1 MALNIVKLI
10 DLIKKHNDPNDATRI
25 ISIQGTSVANFF
37 PERMKKDDVINIESG
52 DIVWKEYGDHKEQDP
67 VIYRTGLNNID
78 QIKFIPAPGEDIIL
92 DNGKVDT
99 GNGKDIVED
108 DDGNKYKLIPG
119 PQGDKGETGARG
131 EKGEK
136 GDMSIITLNKE
147 NGHWM
152 IDGVDTEVSAIGPK
166 GDKVSVTIDPST
178 KHWVIDGE
186 DTNVVAEGKDGKTPE
201 IKIDPVTKRWIIDGI
216 DTNIVSE
223 GVKGE
228 KGEKTLVTIDPA
240 TKHWMIDGVDTN
252 VLAEGVKGDTGAEAR
267 LSIDPETKHF
277 IINGVDSGVR
287 AEGVKGIDGVTP
299 EISINEVSKNW
310 IINGHD
316 TEIKAEGTKGEK
328 GEKTL
333 VTIDPNTKHWLIDG
347 VDTNVLAEGTKGAD
361 GVDGKSAF
369 DIATE
374 KGFTGS
380 KDEWLESLKGAKGV
394 DGHDGRSANNLE
406 VDPILLGNFRN
417 NDASGIEVLMIGPRF
432 NDEELSE
439 SEITENLQV
448 TALFRGFNLRN
459 SNEND
464 DWKDI
469 NNLTIEQEDGNYVVK
484 GLPFTD
490 GVRKGDSLELILNFE
505 YKGVDRHYYRRLD
518 NINDGVG
525 SVNLDKYIRRED
537 LPATLDTSHLI
548 ARKEVEETYAKK
560 SELPVVPS
568 LDPYATKE
576 EADGK
581 YATKESLSSVSEEVN
596 TEKGKLS
603 SLTDR
608 VTAIEESKS
617 TLATKEEVDT
627 TYAKKSELPVVP
639 SLEPYATK
647 ADSDEKYVSKEEL
660 VTLGNL
666 NDKATKADLKNYYT
680 KEETVNKETHDAL
693 NNKVESNISEIST
706 VKEKV
711 TGLESSNTTVKEKIE
726 SLASD
731 VNLLKA
737 KEDSDKQT
745 LSLEGNK
752 LTISSGNEVD
762 LSALKTDNSAIERS
776 VSTLNETVTGLKN
789 RLPESIQEDD
799 KLSTSREVTEK
810 VNSLKTEV
818 ETTYAKKSELPNV
831 EGLITET
838 RADEK
843 YSGKSLETT
852 VSSLDEKVRNLE
864 AKEDND
870 RQTLSIT
877 DRTITISGS
886 NSSVTVPE
894 QDLSSLATKA
904 DVERDYAK
912 KSELPSVNGLISET
926 TADERYLPKTKEE
939 TLATKEELDVVKGK
953 VTALESKEDSD
964 KQTLS
969 IDGRTISISGSDS
982 SVTVP
987 EQDLSG
993 LATKADVE
1001 LTYAKKE
1008 QVEKLAS
1015 KSEIEGLR
1023 KLVTGSKVDTSGFIT
1038 SDDADSKYARKDV
1051 METTYAK
1058 KSELPSVEGLIT
1070 EIKADGKYLEKSKE
1084 ETLATKEEVKAI
1096 KDRLPELTDGEK
1108 LAKASDIPS
1117 LVNYATKEELPS
1129 TVGLISE
1136 NKADEK
1142 YIAKST
1148 ESSLATKNELE
1159 EVKGKVNALET
1170 KEDSDKQTLSITGRT
1185 ITISGSN
1192 SSVEVP
1198 EQDLSGLA
1206 TKADVD
1212 TTYAKKSELPSVN
1225 GLITETAADEKY
1237 LPKSKEGSLATKEEL
1252 TQKISEATNGVESK
1266 LSNLLPKSEADKN
1279 YLHKDIES
1287 NLATKNDIGEVSA
1300 RISTLEN
1307 KPDNDKQLLSIVGRT
1322 ITISGSD
1329 SSVTV
1334 PEQDLSGLAKKSEL
1348 PSVEGLISETKAD
1361 EKYVSKSEKESLAT
1375 KEEVKAIRDHL
1386 PVLTGEEKLA
1396 KTSDIPS
1403 VSGLISEATADTKYL
1418 EKSKEATL
1426 ATKAEVK
1433 DIADKLPEL
1442 AKKSELPSVE
1452 GLITEVKADGKYA
1465 PKTDLETAKERISV
1479 LESKEDADKQTLS
1492 ITGRT
1497 ITISGSNSSVEVPEQ
1512 DLSSLVTKD
1521 DAELKYAK
1529 KEQVE
1534 QLASKSE
1541 IEGLRQLVTGSK
1553 VDTSGLLSKEDAGN
1567 TYLRKDVAETS
1578 YAKKSEIPNVEEF
1591 ITESKVAETYA
1602 TRFDLEGANIKINS
1616 LEYQV
1621 NREKPTLSIE
1631 GNTIT
1636 ISGSNSSVTVPEQD
1650 LSGLATKSDVE
1661 RDYAKKSELPT
1672 IDGLISEATADTK
1685 YLPKSK
1691 EDTLATKIELT
1702 QKIGEATSSVEGKL
1716 SLLAAKSEV
1725 DKTYAKKSELPS
1737 VAGLITEVRA
1747 DDKYLAKSKESTLAT
1762 KAELNTISGR
1772 TTAIENKLPS
1782 LTQDISI
1789 SGNELSISGG
1799 STVHIPT
1806 PDLSGYVLKSSLDT
1820 AEVNKV
1826 VAKNTNGKQI
1836 ATTDDVNNAVRGK
1849 TTISEVQGLGYI
1861 TTSTADGKYLP
1872 KTLESQINADHGKV
1886 TNIEGRLSTLESRPD
1901 NDRQTLSINNRTIT
1915 ISGSNSSVTVPEQD
1929 LSGLATKSDVDTT
1942 YAKKSE
1948 LPNIEGINDKITEL
1962 ENKRIPNEYYFRN
1975 LNEISN
1981 TGAIRTLKYHDI
1993 IMVGMNKYMVIDE
2006 ENKDKFK
2013 TEPIPNSNL
2022 FVAKYFENSDRNKWI
2037 NEAVRKGKFT
2047 IAYGGLSGDMYDGN
2061 IASISEPPASTKALI
2076 KAFKLGFDAVYVDL
2090 IRHVS
2095 SKGETS
2101 YYVTLNS
2108 ENIEREYK
2116 FTRGSLIVV
2125 QDTFNYDNKVST
2137 LRYETEE
2144 RNYDNELPVLDVI
2157 LDLANRMDK
2166 IIIIGE
2172 VYDTDGHSVVTNKEQ
2187 LSLIPS
2193 TINDLSG
2200 KTDKIGIVS
2209 RNLIESFEE
2218 WNYDPIHVLHL
2229 KYAEGVSVE
2238 LSKELMRISMKR
2250 NSLVILTN
2258 SPTYTGGNTLTKQ
2271 ILLKGIPIV
2280 FNTNKKIERYLFNAK
2295 VVDTDWSSGYMSS
2308 SVIPDTNYV
2317 YNSYEIV
2324 ERITLKEILKTNPEI
2339 SATDYSYDKSNNKI
2353 SYKKAIDFK
2362 ILDPSKISEGMII
2375 KANLYNI
2382 GDSSLNKLY
2391 LKNNSGVKI
2400 VEDVSRSLSEIAFS
2414 ELVMLL
2420 EIPKKAK
2427 EISTQYLMLGLT
2439 PGDNTQFPTE
2449 LKDIYIELLV
2459 PKHEKVENTEL
2470 ETVKRRISTLE
2481 SNSSRSNNTN
2491 NGTKYYVRTIE
2502 ELKALDV
2509 QVDDVVR
2516 FKDKVYKIVKDV
2528 TPFSLK
2534 YFGGIILDKTVDG
2547 MNLVATEYIDSY
2559 IRSSWIKNRPSGNF
2573 NIAYCGYTGLPY
2585 KSNANLNSVP
2595 CTLKAIS
2602 DAYKVGYDGIYVPT
2616 LKYFNNKWYISTTDE
2631 VGPILSN
2638 SQGVELLSYSHT
2650 HTRINS
2656 EIAETKTFNSNNYV
2670 DRNLLTVEEFLN
2682 VCKKYNMYAFMSI
2695 QTINKNTFDNSSQ
2708 EAYAELA
2715 RIINDS
2721 GHSSMIGL
2729 SGDNIQIEILDF
2741 VIRVRD
2747 KILSENLINVI
2758 FIDASTENYTLE
2770 RELLILQKY
2779 KNNLV
2784 IIGDRDDHDGNEIL
2798 SAYGPSHQL
2807 YNFLKEVKKM
2817 GIPIVYQTDRR
2828 EQRELFDKV
2837 IEKTGCIGLLSSAI
2851 APYGKNL
2858 SDNYAVQSR
2867 NNMSSI
2873 INLAVNKDNMS
2884 SRFTMNSDNTIMTA
2898 TASNITQNN
2907 EFELLNVSDITD
2919 GMLIR
2924 VRLQGK
2930 TSGSQT
2936 ASCKIYVKDIPDN
2949 ENVSNMISF
2958 NSSSYIEREMIL
2970 PLSKNTFNSRYND
2983 KKVVINLT
2991 ADSGDSIISFKDLV
3005 VEVLIPKDKNNT
3017 TAKLISSVNYESYNN
3032 KDIYVDSEIQKAKLG
3047 DMIHYNNEDYVVVS
3061 KDDELISGL
3070 VTESTNGIIKIG
3082 ENYALRIH
3090 NQEDINQ
3097 WLNSMKNTDNIK
3109 IADGGFTGKS
3119 NVDNEFVPVYPKN
3132 TTLSV
3137 EKAGELGFDA
3147 VKVNITPT
3155 KDNVWVCSDE
3165 TTLVNVKD
3173 NSFKNR
3179 NIADLNYDN
3188 IKGLELEGENV
3199 VRFNKDTETYRWTY
3213 RDGQCKGQTIPSLE
3227 QIVKIC
3233 SKYGM
3238 MIFITSANLTANF
3251 DYVTKVLKKYGY
3263 TSRTA
3268 LVGDRFIMKYSNKLP
3283 DAVSIFDGSMK
3294 NVKIYNEKF
3303 LRTFKNFGFIST
3315 PGGVSDIFRQTS
3327 NFKIDTP
3334 FFLNANYQYNLGN
3347 YQSLSNFRIN
3357 GFITGA
3363 VPSDLNIREGY
3374 SILRTYTSKE
3384 INEWTD
3390 RKNNNSAS
3398 ASVVKQ
3404 SNGNIIIQS
3413 SGGSAGKYI
3422 SFERNLENYP
3432 VGTIINISAMCRKIE
3447 KNVDGGTI
3455 SFWSDTTTPRR
3466 INTFTTYFNEEFFE
3480 KKDVSFIVNEE
3491 TGGSFQIFIG
3501 NFNGVGNNQPFK
3513 AEFKDIVVR
3522 IYVPNAVY
3530 RDIDKESI
3538 ERKIADISSKMEIRG
3553 EGYPRNKRELNNV
3566 PNGTIYT
3573 DTLATKGAVKWIRLN
3588 GKWKVT
3594 VGDTGWKKLNAVSVL
3609 GNAFIKVR
3617 RVNDIVTYDFGG
3629 LQWGWF
3635 GIIRRGG
3642 AGHVKH
3648 GSSRERGAKVLNPGG
3663 IPDGFRSNASLMG
3676 PIFNDLGNPYG
3687 VWYMGGKSDSNY
3699 IQFTFNDPIPTDRDI
3714 GDIRVSSVSYITDDD
3729 WENITIE

>member
-108 DDGNKYKLIPG
+108 DDGTKYKLIPG

-152 IDGVDTEVSAIGPK
+152 IDGADTEVSAIGPK
-166 GDKVSVTIDPST
+166 GDKVSVTIDPAT
-178 KHWVIDGE
+178 KHWMIDGE

-201 IKIDPVTKRWIIDGI
+201 VKIDPVTKRWIIDGI

-223 GVKGE
+223 GVKGD
-228 KGEKTLVTIDPA
+228 KGEKTLVTIDPN
-240 TKHWMIDGVDTN
+240 TKHWLIDGVDTN

-347 VDTNVLAEGTKGAD
+347 VDTNVLAEGIKGVD

-380 KDEWLESLKGAKGV
+380 KDEWLESLKGVKGV

-448 TALFRGFNLRN
+448 SALFRGFNLRN

-464 DWKDI
+464 EWKDL
-469 NNLTIEQEDGNYVVK
+469 NNLTIEPEDGNYVVK

-505 YKGVDRHYYRRLD
+505 YKGIDRHYYRRLD

-568 LDPYATKE
+568 LDPYAKKE

-581 YATKESLSSVSEEVN
+581 YATKESLSSVSEEVS

-647 ADSDEKYVSKEEL
+647 ADSDEKYVSKEDL

-680 KEETVNKETHDAL
+680 KEETVSKETHDAL
-693 NNKVESNISEIST
+693 SNKVESNVSEISN

-711 TGLESSNTTVKEKIE
+711 TGLESSNTSVKEKIE
-726 SLASD
+726 SLTTD

-776 VSTLNETVTGLKN
+776 VSTLNDTVNGLKN
-789 RLPESIQEDD
+789 KLPESIQEDD
-799 KLSTSREVTEK
+799 KLSTSKEVTEK

-818 ETTYAKKSELPNV
+818 ETTYAKKSELPSV

-838 RADEK
+838 KADGK
-843 YSGKSLETT
+843 YSAKSLETT

-877 DRTITISGS
+877 NRTITISGS

-926 TADERYLPKTKEE
+926 TADERYLPKAKEE
-939 TLATKEELDVVKGK
+939 SLATKEELDVVKGK

-969 IDGRTISISGSDS
+969 IDGRTISISGSNS

-987 EQDLSG
+987 EQDLSS

-1070 EIKADGKYLEKSKE
+1070 ETKADGKYLEKSKE
-1084 ETLATKEEVKAI
+1084 ETLATKEEVKVI

-1117 LVNYATKEELPS
+1117 LANYATKEELPS
-1129 TVGLISE
+1129 TTGLISE
-1136 NKADEK
+1136 TRADEK

-1170 KEDSDKQTLSITGRT
+1170 KEDSDKQTLTITGRTITISGSDSSVTVPEQDLSSLATKEEVKSIKDKLPELTDGEKLVKKSDLPSTVGLISEATADEKYLEKSKETALATKEELSGVITRLTTVEGKADKDDQTLSITGRT

-1225 GLITETAADEKY
+1225 GLITETTADEKY

-1252 TQKISEATNGVESK
+1252 TQKISEATSGVESQ

-1322 ITISGSD
+1322 ITISGSN

-1348 PSVEGLISETKAD
+1348 PSVEGLITEVKAD
-1361 EKYVSKSEKESLAT
+1361 EKYIPKSEKESLAT
-1375 KEEVKAIRDHL
+1375 KEEVKSIKDHL

-1403 VSGLISEATADTKYL
+1403 VTGLISEATADTKYL

-1433 DIADKLPEL
+1433 DITDKLPEL
-1442 AKKSELPSVE
+1442 AKKSEIPSVE
-1452 GLITEVKADGKYA
+1452 GLITETKADGKYA
-1465 PKTDLETAKERISV
+1465 PKIDLETAKERISV

-1497 ITISGSNSSVEVPEQ
+1497 ITISGSDSSVTVPEQ

-1602 TRFDLEGANIKINS
+1602 TRFDLEGANIKINR
-1616 LEYQV
+1616 LEDRV

-1650 LSGLATKSDVE
+1650 ISGLATKSDVE
-1661 RDYAKKSELPT
+1661 RDYAKKSEIPNVT
-1672 IDGLISEATADTK
+1672 GLISEATADTK

-1747 DDKYLAKSKESTLAT
+1747 DDKYLAKSKEATLAT

-1772 TTAIENKLPS
+1772 TAAIENKLPS

-1849 TTISEVQGLGYI
+1849 TTLSEVQGLGYI

-1872 KTLESQINADHGKV
+1872 KTLESQINTDHGKV

-1929 LSGLATKSDVDTT
+1929 LSGLATKSDVERD

-1948 LPNIEGINDKITEL
+1948 LPNAEEINGKISKL
-1962 ENKRIPNEYYFRN
+1962 ENKRIPNEYYFRSIG
-1975 LNEISN
+1975 EISSS
-1981 TGAIRTLKYHDI
+1981 GAVSRLQINDI
-1993 IMVGMNKYMVIDE
+1993 INVAGTDCRIVSREMYEKLDYSGKKIEGTEFYITDYLE
-2006 ENKDKFK
+2006 ESEKNNWIKD
-2013 TEPIPNSNL
+2013 NL
-2022 FVAKYFENSDRNKWI
+2022 AIS
-2037 NEAVRKGKFT
+2037 
-2047 IAYGGLSGDMYDGN
+2047 YGGLSGDKYDSN
-2061 IASISEPPASTKALI
+2061 VNSIFDVPGSFSAIST
-2076 KAFKLGFDAVYVDL
+2076 AFKVGFDAVFIDVL
-2090 IRHVS
+2090 IDTEGSTTNYFVTIESEKVS
-2095 SKGETS
+2095 RTYKKDGGTITVARDSFKYTKYS
-2101 YYVTLNS
+2101 TLN
-2108 ENIEREYK
+2108 
-2116 FTRGSLIVV
+2116 
-2125 QDTFNYDNKVST
+2125 
-2137 LRYETEE
+2137 YEAEI
-2144 RNYDNELPVLDVI
+2144 RSGKYYDNELMKLEELIALCSSENKI
-2157 LDLANRMDK
+2157 LIIDGMYELESSTTKYASATKIPESSIVDKGTDLYIHVRKKVKN
-2166 IIIIGE
+2166 IE
-2172 VYDTDGHSVVTNKEQ
+2172 
-2187 LSLIPS
+2187 
-2193 TINDLSG
+2193 
-2200 KTDKIGIVS
+2200 KIGFTSDIFS
-2209 RNLIESFEE
+2209 
-2218 WNYDPIHVLHL
+2218 
-2229 KYAEGVSVE
+2229 GV
-2238 LSKELMRISMKR
+2238 
-2250 NSLVILTN
+2250 N
-2258 SPTYTGGNTLTKQ
+2258 NTLTNKSSLFEKFINVAEIDNTSSLDSVRNKVESLSIRKNSMI
-2271 ILLKGIPIV
+2271 ILTDVLTSSDIVKILKGQNIPVIY
-2280 FNTNKKIERYLFNAK
+2280 NTKKSVNKNYI
-2295 VVDTDWSSGYMSS
+2295 DWVSSEELYKGYMSPSIIPS
-2308 SVIPDTNYV
+2308 SNKIEL
-2317 YNSYEIV
+2317 YNHYNVTET
-2324 ERITLKEILKTNPEI
+2324 ITLKDIMKNVPASDKYI
-2339 SATDYSYDKSNNKI
+2339 YDSDTKKLN
-2353 SYKKAIDFK
+2353 YKKDMDLAVVSSDKLTDGMIVKVNFKNKGID
-2362 ILDPSKISEGMII
+2362 SKIKIYMTDG
-2375 KANLYNI
+2375 
-2382 GDSSLNKLY
+2382 
-2391 LKNNSGVKI
+2391 SGVKI
-2400 VEDVSRSLSEIAFS
+2400 LEDVVQTSTKFS
-2414 ELVMLL
+2414 
-2420 EIPKKAK
+2420 
-2427 EISTQYLMLGLT
+2427 Y
-2439 PGDNTQFPTE
+2439 TE
-2449 LKDIYIELLV
+2449 
-2459 PKHEKVENTEL
+2459 
-2470 ETVKRRISTLE
+2470 
-2481 SNSSRSNNTN
+2481 
-2491 NGTKYYVRTIE
+2491 RTITVIIPNKE
-2502 ELKALDV
+2502 KNKNRQPLTL
-2509 QVDDVVR
+2509 
-2516 FKDKVYKIVKDV
+2516 
-2528 TPFSLK
+2528 
-2534 YFGGIILDKTVDG
+2534 GI
-2547 MNLVATEYIDSY
+2547 
-2559 IRSSWIKNRPSGNF
+2559 IRSSYGNSPED
-2573 NIAYCGYTGLPY
+2573 TVLT
-2585 KSNANLNSVP
+2585 NL
-2595 CTLKAIS
+2595 
-2602 DAYKVGYDGIYVPT
+2602 Y
-2616 LKYFNNKWYISTTDE
+2616 
-2631 VGPILSN
+2631 
-2638 SQGVELLSYSHT
+2638 VELLTPKYDN
-2650 HTRINS
+2650 I
-2656 EIAETKTFNSNNYV
+2656 ETKKDAYVIANY
-2670 DRNLLTVEEFLN
+2670 N
-2682 VCKKYNMYAFMSI
+2682 
-2695 QTINKNTFDNSSQ
+2695 
-2708 EAYAELA
+2708 
-2715 RIINDS
+2715 
-2721 GHSSMIGL
+2721 
-2729 SGDNIQIEILDF
+2729 
-2741 VIRVRD
+2741 
-2747 KILSENLINVI
+2747 
-2758 FIDASTENYTLE
+2758 
-2770 RELLILQKY
+2770 
-2779 KNNLV
+2779 
-2784 IIGDRDDHDGNEIL
+2784 
-2798 SAYGPSHQL
+2798 
-2807 YNFLKEVKKM
+2807 
-2817 GIPIVYQTDRR
+2817 
-2828 EQRELFDKV
+2828 
-2837 IEKTGCIGLLSSAI
+2837 
-2851 APYGKNL
+2851 PY
-2858 SDNYAVQSR
+2858 D
-2867 NNMSSI
+2867 
-2873 INLAVNKDNMS
+2873 
-2884 SRFTMNSDNTIMTA
+2884 
-2898 TASNITQNN
+2898 
-2907 EFELLNVSDITD
+2907 
-2919 GMLIR
+2919 
-2924 VRLQGK
+2924 
-2930 TSGSQT
+2930 
-2936 ASCKIYVKDIPDN
+2936 
-2949 ENVSNMISF
+2949 
-2958 NSSSYIEREMIL
+2958 
-2970 PLSKNTFNSRYND
+2970 
-2983 KKVVINLT
+2983 
-2991 ADSGDSIISFKDLV
+2991 
-3005 VEVLIPKDKNNT
+3005 
-3017 TAKLISSVNYESYNN
+3017 N
-3032 KDIYVDSEIQKAKLG
+3032 KDIMIDDSKLSEVESS
-3047 DMIHYNNEDYVVVS
+3047 DALHYNNEDYTILSENDEMITGLLS
-3061 KDDELISGL
+3061 KN
-3070 VTESTNGIIKIG
+3070 TNGIIKKSDK
-3082 ENYALRIH
+3082 YALRTY
-3090 NQEDINQ
+3090 NQEDV
-3097 WLNSMKNTDNIK
+3097 NIWVDDLK
-3109 IADGGFTGKS
+3109 GDMYIADGGFTG
-3119 NVDNEFVPVYPKN
+3119 NVNRDADINPVYPKN
-3132 TTLSV
+3132 TLLAID
-3137 EKAGELGFDA
+3137 KAGRLGFDA

-3155 KDNVWVCSDE
+3155 RDGIWVCSDE
-3165 TTLVNVKD
+3165 TTLRNVKD
-3173 NSFKNR
+3173 NSMKNR
-3179 NIADLNYDN
+3179 RIADLNYND
-3188 IKGLELEGENV
+3188 IKHLELEGENV
-3199 VRFNKDTETYRWTY
+3199 IKYNAGNTFRWNY
-3213 RDGQCKGQTIPSLE
+3213 GDGIAKGLTIPSLE
-3227 QIVKIC
+3227 DVVRVC
-3233 SKYGM
+3233 VTYGM
-3238 MIFITSANLTANF
+3238 MIFITTTESTSNM
-3251 DYVTKVLKKYGY
+3251 DYVIKILRSHNY
-3263 TSRTA
+3263 TGKTA
-3268 LVGDRFIMKYSNKLP
+3268 LVGDDFILNNIYKIP
-3283 DAVSIFDGSMK
+3283 EAISIFDNSKPVTIAGK
-3294 NVKIYNEKF
+3294 LFNERVLK
-3303 LRTFKNFGFIST
+3303 TFKNFGFLVNRTNATTIRQYATTFRVRT
-3315 PGGVSDIFRQTS
+3315 PVF
-3327 NFKIDTP
+3327 
-3334 FFLNANYQYNLGN
+3334 
-3347 YQSLSNFRIN
+3347 
-3357 GFITGA
+3357 
-3363 VPSDLNIREGY
+3363 VDLNDNIDLESYTTDDRFSVNGYLTGNVPRALKTEGY
-3374 SILRTYTSKE
+3374 TLAEFYNIKDIANWREY
-3384 INEWTD
+3384 
-3390 RKNNNSAS
+3390 KNVSSAT
-3398 ASVVKQ
+3398 ASVTAQ
-3404 SNGNIIIQS
+3404 SNGTLTFQTN
-3413 SGGSAGKYI
+3413 GTEANKM
-3422 SFERNLENYP
+3422 LELTKSNYP
-3432 VGTIINISAMCRKIE
+3432 AGTIINIKAMGRKLDNNVKGGSISCFISE
-3447 KNVDGGTI
+3447 SSPSRKDFNETMYFKN
-3455 SFWSDTTTPRR
+3455 
-3466 INTFTTYFNEEFFE
+3466 TYFETKEISAVLNENSSGDFKIF
-3480 KKDVSFIVNEE
+3480 V
-3491 TGGSFQIFIG
+3491 GSSW
-3501 NFNGVGNNQPFK
+3501 NGSTSESFK
-3513 AEFKDIVVR
+3513 AEFKSIEVR
-3522 IYVPNAVY
+3522 ILIPDDTSDPSRTRAASNASYTYIRYSNQANGSGMNDNPNSTYLGVYVGSSSTAPTNPSEY
-3530 RDIDKESI
+3530 RWT
-3538 ERKIADISSKMEIRG
+3538 RIRG
-3553 EGYPRNKRELNNV
+3553 EDGRQGERGLVGPQGPAGIQGPAGPAGPKGNTGDRGPQGQTGAQGIQGIQGRQGDRGIQGPAGPAGPKGNTGDRGPMGPQGPAGTGIVNQQNNQTLKYWAGTEAQYNAITNKD
-3566 PNGTIYT
+3566 PNTIY
-3573 DTLATKGAVKWIRLN
+3573 
-3588 GKWKVT
+3588 
-3594 VGDTGWKKLNAVSVL
+3594 
-3609 GNAFIKVR
+3609 
-3617 RVNDIVTYDFGG
+3617 DIF
-3629 LQWGWF
+3629 
-3635 GIIRRGG
+3635 
-3642 AGHVKH
+3642 K
-3648 GSSRERGAKVLNPGG
+3648 
-3663 IPDGFRSNASLMG
+3663 
-3676 PIFNDLGNPYG
+3676 
-3687 VWYMGGKSDSNY
+3687 
-3699 IQFTFNDPIPTDRDI
+3699 
-3714 GDIRVSSVSYITDDD
+3714 
-3729 WENITIE
+3729 

>member
-78 QIKFIPAPGEDIIL
+78 QIKFIPVPGEDIFL

-99 GNGKDIVED
+99 GNGKDTVEG
-108 DDGNKYKLIPG
+108 DDGTKYKLIPG

-166 GDKVSVTIDPST
+166 GDKVSVTIDPNT
-178 KHWVIDGE
+178 KHWMIDGV
-186 DTNVVAEGKDGKTPE
+186 DTEVVAEGKDGKAPE
-201 IKIDPVTKRWIIDGI
+201 VKIDPVTKRWIIGGV

-223 GVKGE
+223 GVKGD
-228 KGEKTLVTIDPA
+228 KGEKTLVTIDPN
-240 TKHWMIDGVDTN
+240 TKHWLIDGVDTN

-287 AEGVKGIDGVTP
+287 AEGVKGIDGITP
-299 EISINEVSKNW
+299 EISINEISKNW

-347 VDTNVLAEGTKGAD
+347 VDTNVLAEGTKGVD

-464 DWKDI
+464 EWKDI

-548 ARKEVEETYAKK
+548 ARKEVEENYAKK

-568 LDPYATKE
+568 LEPYAKKE

-603 SLTDR
+603 TLTDR

-639 SLEPYATK
+639 SLDPYATK
-647 ADSDEKYVSKEEL
+647 AESNEKYVSKEDL

-680 KEETVNKETHDAL
+680 KEETVSKETHDAL
-693 NNKVESNISEIST
+693 NNKVESNVSEIST

-711 TGLESSNTTVKEKIE
+711 AGLESSNTTVKEKIE
-726 SLASD
+726 SLTSD
-731 VNLLKA
+731 VNSLKA

-752 LTISSGNEVD
+752 LAISSGNEVD

-799 KLSTSREVTEK
+799 KLSTSKEVTEK
-810 VNSLKTEV
+810 VNSLKTEID
-818 ETTYAKKSELPNV
+818 TTYAKKSELPSV

-838 RADEK
+838 KADGK
-843 YSGKSLETT
+843 YSAKSLETT

-870 RQTLSIT
+870 RQTLSI
-877 DRTITISGS
+877 DNRTITISGS

-894 QDLSSLATKA
+894 QDLSGLAAKA

-912 KSELPSVNGLISET
+912 KSELPSLNGLISEAA
-926 TADERYLPKTKEE
+926 ADTKYLPKSKEE
-939 TLATKEELDVVKGK
+939 SLATKEELDVVKGK
-953 VTALESKEDSD
+953 VTALESKEDAD

-969 IDGRTISISGSDS
+969 ITGRTITISGSNS
-982 SVTVP
+982 SVIVP
-987 EQDLSG
+987 EQDLSS
-993 LATKADVE
+993 LATKDDVE

-1038 SDDADSKYARKDV
+1038 TDDADSKYARKDVMETTYAKKSDLPSVEGLITESKADGKYLEKSKEETLATKAEVKEIKDHLPELTEGDKLAKKSDIPSLTNYATKEELPSVTGLISESRADEKYIAKSTESSLATKEEVTQKVSEAKSSIEGQISQLATKNDVDTTYAKKSELPSVTGLISEVRADEKYLEKSKEATLATKDELSGVITRLTTVEGKADKDDQTLSISGRTITISGSDSSVTIPEQDLSGLATKTDVELTYAKKEQVEKLATKSEIEALRGMVTGNKVDTSGFITTDDADSKYARKDV

-1058 KSELPSVEGLIT
+1058 KSELPSTAGLISEAT
-1070 EIKADGKYLEKSKE
+1070 ADTKYLAKSEK

-1096 KDRLPELTDGEK
+1096 KDKLPEMNELDK

-1117 LVNYATKEELPS
+1117 LESYAKKSEVPS
-1129 TVGLISE
+1129 VTGLITE
-1136 NKADEK
+1136 VRADEK
-1142 YIAKST
+1142 YLAKS
-1148 ESSLATKNELE
+1148 EK
-1159 EVKGKVNALET
+1159 ET
-1170 KEDSDKQTLSITGRT
+1170 
-1185 ITISGSN
+1185 
-1192 SSVEVP
+1192 
-1198 EQDLSGLA
+1198 LA
-1206 TKADVD
+1206 TKAEVKEIKDHLPELVEGD
-1212 TTYAKKSELPSVN
+1212 KLAKKSELPSMT
-1225 GLITETAADEKY
+1225 GLISEATADTKY
-1237 LPKSKEGSLATKEEL
+1237 LEKSKETTLATKEEV
-1252 TQKISEATNGVESK
+1252 TQKISEATTGLESQ
-1266 LSNLLPKSEADKN
+1266 LSHLLPKSEADKN
-1279 YLHKDIES
+1279 YLSKDIES
-1287 NLATKNDIGEVSA
+1287 TLATKNDIGGVSA

-1348 PSVEGLISETKAD
+1348 PSVEGLITEVRAD
-1361 EKYVSKSEKESLAT
+1361 EKYIPKDEKESLAT
-1375 KEEVKAIRDHL
+1375 KEEVKAIKDHL

-1418 EKSKEATL
+1418 EKSKETTL

-1433 DIADKLPEL
+1433 DITDKLPEL

-1465 PKTDLETAKERISV
+1465 PKADLETAKERISV
-1479 LESKEDADKQTLS
+1479 LESKEDSDKQTLS

-1497 ITISGSNSSVEVPEQ
+1497 ITISGSDSSVTVPEQ

-1578 YAKKSEIPNVEEF
+1578 YAKKSELPSVEGL
-1591 ITESKVAETYA
+1591 IAETRADEKYVPKA
-1602 TRFDLEGANIKINS
+1602 DLETAKERITT
-1616 LEYQV
+1616 LENKTDNDKQ
-1621 NREKPTLSIE
+1621 TLSIT
-1631 GNTIT
+1631 GRTIT
-1636 ISGSNSSVTVPEQD
+1636 ISGSDSSVTVPEQD
-1650 LSGLATKSDVE
+1650 LSGLATKTDIE
-1661 RDYAKKSELPT
+1661 RDYAKKSELPSVT
-1672 IDGLISEATADTK
+1672 GLISEATADT
-1685 YLPKSK
+1685 
-1691 EDTLATKIELT
+1691 
-1702 QKIGEATSSVEGKL
+1702 
-1716 SLLAAKSEV
+1716 
-1725 DKTYAKKSELPS
+1725 
-1737 VAGLITEVRA
+1737 
-1747 DDKYLAKSKESTLAT
+1747 KYLAKSKESTLAT
-1762 KAELNTISGR
+1762 KEEVTEKVSEAVSGIEGEIAVLANKEEVEKTYAKKSELPNVTGLITEVRADEKYLEKSKESSLATKEELNTISGR
-1772 TTAIENKLPS
+1772 TTAIETKLPS

-1806 PDLSGYVLKSSLDT
+1806 PDLSDYVAKSSLDT
-1820 AEVNKV
+1820 TEVNKI

-1836 ATTDDVNNAVRGK
+1836 ATTDDVNNAVSSK
-1849 TTISEVQGLGYI
+1849 TTLSEVQGLGYI
-1861 TTSTADGKYLP
+1861 TTSAADDKYLP
-1872 KTLESQINADHGKV
+1872 KTLESQINSDHGKV

-1901 NDRQTLSINNRTIT
+1901 NDRQTLSIDNRTIT

-1929 LSGLATKSDVDTT
+1929 LSGLATKADVERD

-1948 LPNIEGINDKITEL
+1948 LPNVE
-1962 ENKRIPNEYYFRN
+1962 
-1975 LNEISN
+1975 EI
-1981 TGAIRTLKYHDI
+1981 
-1993 IMVGMNKYMVIDE
+1993 
-2006 ENKDKFK
+2006 
-2013 TEPIPNSNL
+2013 
-2022 FVAKYFENSDRNKWI
+2022 
-2037 NEAVRKGKFT
+2037 
-2047 IAYGGLSGDMYDGN
+2047 
-2061 IASISEPPASTKALI
+2061 
-2076 KAFKLGFDAVYVDL
+2076 
-2090 IRHVS
+2090 
-2095 SKGETS
+2095 
-2101 YYVTLNS
+2101 
-2108 ENIEREYK
+2108 
-2116 FTRGSLIVV
+2116 
-2125 QDTFNYDNKVST
+2125 
-2137 LRYETEE
+2137 
-2144 RNYDNELPVLDVI
+2144 
-2157 LDLANRMDK
+2157 
-2166 IIIIGE
+2166 
-2172 VYDTDGHSVVTNKEQ
+2172 
-2187 LSLIPS
+2187 
-2193 TINDLSG
+2193 
-2200 KTDKIGIVS
+2200 
-2209 RNLIESFEE
+2209 
-2218 WNYDPIHVLHL
+2218 
-2229 KYAEGVSVE
+2229 
-2238 LSKELMRISMKR
+2238 
-2250 NSLVILTN
+2250 
-2258 SPTYTGGNTLTKQ
+2258 
-2271 ILLKGIPIV
+2271 
-2280 FNTNKKIERYLFNAK
+2280 
-2295 VVDTDWSSGYMSS
+2295 
-2308 SVIPDTNYV
+2308 
-2317 YNSYEIV
+2317 
-2324 ERITLKEILKTNPEI
+2324 
-2339 SATDYSYDKSNNKI
+2339 
-2353 SYKKAIDFK
+2353 
-2362 ILDPSKISEGMII
+2362 
-2375 KANLYNI
+2375 
-2382 GDSSLNKLY
+2382 
-2391 LKNNSGVKI
+2391 
-2400 VEDVSRSLSEIAFS
+2400 
-2414 ELVMLL
+2414 
-2420 EIPKKAK
+2420 
-2427 EISTQYLMLGLT
+2427 
-2439 PGDNTQFPTE
+2439 
-2449 LKDIYIELLV
+2449 
-2459 PKHEKVENTEL
+2459 
-2470 ETVKRRISTLE
+2470 KRRVSKLE
-2481 SNSSRSNNTN
+2481 SNGGGSSNTN

-2502 ELKALDV
+2502 ELKALDA
-2509 QVDDVVR
+2509 QIDDVVR
-2516 FKDKVYKIVKDV
+2516 FKDKVYKIIKDIR
-2528 TPFSLK
+2528 PLSLE
-2534 YFGGIILDKTVDG
+2534 FWGGILLDKVDEDSRR
-2547 MNLVATEYIDSY
+2547 LVALELNDKYI
-2559 IRSSWIKNRPSGNF
+2559 INSWFKNRQSGSLNV
-2573 NIAYCGYTGLPY
+2573 AYCGYIGLPY
-2585 KSNANLNSVP
+2585 KSNANLNSIP
-2595 CTLKAIS
+2595 CTLTAVA
-2602 DAYKVGYDGIYVPT
+2602 DAGKVGFDGVFAPYVMYLDGT
-2616 LKYFNNKWYISTTDE
+2616 WYISPVSEQNEINASEKILERYVISHNDSLNRGNKEEKILDKNRYTD
-2631 VGPILSN
+2631 N
-2638 SQGVELLSYSHT
+2638 
-2650 HTRINS
+2650 
-2656 EIAETKTFNSNNYV
+2656 K
-2670 DRNLLTVEEFLN
+2670 LLTLKDFIE
-2682 VCKKYNMYAFMSI
+2682 VCKNYNMYAFMNFYSFEH
-2695 QTINKNTFDNSSQ
+2695 TVGSNKS
-2708 EAYAELA
+2708 AYTELA
-2715 RIINDS
+2715 KIINES
-2721 GHSSMIGL
+2721 GYSSMIGIR
-2729 SGDNIQIEILDF
+2729 GDDLHIEEFGLF
-2741 VIRVRD
+2741 VKARD
-2747 KILSENLINVI
+2747 KMSSENIINIHYADSSSSGV
-2758 FIDASTENYTLE
+2758 DNYDKT
-2770 RELLILQKY
+2770 LLIMNKF
-2779 KNNLV
+2779 KNNLLV
-2784 IIGDRDDHDGNEIL
+2784 FEEYESTESGRLL
-2798 SAYGPSHQL
+2798 SNYGPSHVS
-2807 YNFLKEVKKM
+2807 YNFIEKVKEM
-2817 GIPIVYQTDRR
+2817 GVPIIYLTGKQ
-2828 EQRELFDKV
+2828 EQRSLYDDV
-2837 IEKTGCIGLLSSAI
+2837 IEKTGFNGILSSAI

-2858 SDNYAVQSR
+2858 SDNYALQSR

-2873 INLAVNKDNMS
+2873 INLAVNKNNMS

-2958 NSSSYIEREMIL
+2958 NSSVYKEREMIL

-3005 VEVLIPKDKNNT
+3005 VEVLIPKDKDNT
-3017 TAKLISSVNYESYNN
+3017 TTKLISSVNYESYNN

-3082 ENYALRIH
+3082 GNYALRIH

-3119 NVDNEFVPVYPKN
+3119 NVDDEFVPVYPKN

-3188 IKGLELEGENV
+3188 IKVLELEGENV

-3283 DAVSIFDGSMK
+3283 DAVSIFDGSMN

-3303 LRTFKNFGFIST
+3303 LRTFKNFGFTST
-3315 PGGVSDIFRQTS
+3315 PGGVNNIFGQTS
-3327 NFKIDTP
+3327 TFKIDIP
-3334 FFLNANYQYNLGN
+3334 FFLNANYLYNLGN

-3455 SFWSDTTTPRR
+3455 SFWSDTNNSRR

-3501 NFNGVGNNQPFK
+3501 NFNGVRNDQPFK

-3538 ERKIADISSKMEIRG
+3538 ERKIADISFKTEMEIRG
-3553 EGYPRNKRELNNV
+3553 EGYPRHKSELNNV
-3566 PNGTIYT
+3566 PNGTVYT
-3573 DTLATKGAVKWIRLN
+3573 DTLATKGAVKWIKLN

-3594 VGDTGWKKLNAVSVL
+3594 IGDTGWKKLNTVSTL

-3617 RVNDIVTYDFGG
+3617 RINDIVTYSFGG
-3629 LQWGWF
+3629 LDWGWF
-3635 GIIRRGG
+3635 GIIRRGRKG
-3642 AGHVKH
+3642 FLRHN
-3648 GSSRERGAKVLNPGG
+3648 SSGDRGVKVLTPGG
-3663 IPDGFRSNASLMG
+3663 IPYGFRSDASLMG
-3676 PIFNDLGNPYG
+3676 PIFNDLGKSYG
-3687 VWYMGGKSDSNY
+3687 IWYLGGKSDANF
-3699 IQFTFNDPIPTDRDI
+3699 IQFTFNDVIPTDKDI

-3729 WENITIE
+3729 WEDINI

>member
-108 DDGNKYKLIPG
+108 DDGTKYKLIPG

-166 GDKVSVTIDPST
+166 GDKVSVTIDPAT

-223 GVKGE
+223 GVKGD
-228 KGEKTLVTIDPA
+228 KGEKTLVTIDPN
-240 TKHWMIDGVDTN
+240 TKHWLIDGVDTN

-299 EISINEVSKNW
+299 EISINEISKNW

-484 GLPFTD
+484 GLPFID

-581 YATKESLSSVSEEVN
+581 YATKESLSSISEEVN

-608 VTAIEESKS
+608 VTAIEESKT

-680 KEETVNKETHDAL
+680 KEETVSKETHDAL
-693 NNKVESNISEIST
+693 NNKVESNVSEISV

-726 SLASD
+726 SLTSD

-745 LSLEGNK
+745 LSLEGNR

-799 KLSTSREVTEK
+799 KLSTSKEVTEK

-818 ETTYAKKSELPNV
+818 DTTYAKKSELPSV
-831 EGLITET
+831 EGLITEAK
-838 RADEK
+838 ADEK

-926 TADERYLPKTKEE
+926 TADERYLPKAKEE

-987 EQDLSG
+987 EQDLSL

-1070 EIKADGKYLEKSKE
+1070 ETKADGKYLEKSKE
-1084 ETLATKEEVKAI
+1084 ESLATKEEVKAI
-1096 KDRLPELTDGEK
+1096 EDRLPELTDGEK

-1117 LVNYATKEELPS
+1117 LANYATKEELPS

-1136 NKADEK
+1136 TKADEK

-1225 GLITETAADEKY
+1225 GLITETTADEKY

-1252 TQKISEATNGVESK
+1252 TQKISEATSGVESQ

-1334 PEQDLSGLAKKSEL
+1334 PEQDLSGFAKKSEL
-1348 PSVEGLISETKAD
+1348 PSVEGLITETKAD
-1361 EKYVSKSEKESLAT
+1361 EKYITKSEKESLAT
-1375 KEEVKAIRDHL
+1375 KEEVKSIKDHL

-1403 VSGLISEATADTKYL
+1403 VTGLISEATADTKYL

-1426 ATKAEVK
+1426 ATKVEVK
-1433 DIADKLPEL
+1433 DITDKLPEL

-1452 GLITEVKADGKYA
+1452 GLISETKADGKYA

-1591 ITESKVAETYA
+1591 IAESKVAETYA
-1602 TRFDLEGANIKINS
+1602 TRFDLEGANIKINR
-1616 LEYQV
+1616 LEDQV

-1650 LSGLATKSDVE
+1650 ISGLVTKSDVE
-1661 RDYAKKSELPT
+1661 RDYAKKSELPNVT
-1672 IDGLISEATADTK
+1672 GLISEATADTK

-1747 DDKYLAKSKESTLAT
+1747 DDKYLAKSKEATLAT

-1772 TTAIENKLPS
+1772 TAAIENKLPS

-1820 AEVNKV
+1820 SEVNKV

-1849 TTISEVQGLGYI
+1849 TTLSEVQGLGYI

-1872 KTLESQINADHGKV
+1872 KTLESQINTDHGKV

-1929 LSGLATKSDVDTT
+1929 LSGLATKSDVERD

-1948 LPNIEGINDKITEL
+1948 LPNVEEINGKISKL
-1962 ENKRIPNEYYFRN
+1962 ENKRIPNEYYFRSIG
-1975 LNEISN
+1975 EISSS
-1981 TGAIRTLKYHDI
+1981 GALSRLQTNDI
-1993 IMVGMNKYMVIDE
+1993 INVAGTDCKIVNREMYEKLDYSGKKIEGTEFYITDYLE
-2006 ENKDKFK
+2006 ESEKNNWIKD
-2013 TEPIPNSNL
+2013 NL
-2022 FVAKYFENSDRNKWI
+2022 AIS
-2037 NEAVRKGKFT
+2037 
-2047 IAYGGLSGDMYDGN
+2047 YGGLSGDKYDSN
-2061 IASISEPPASTKALI
+2061 VNSIFDVPGSFSAIST
-2076 KAFKLGFDAVYVDL
+2076 AFKVGFDAVFIDVL
-2090 IRHVS
+2090 IDTEGSTTNYFVTIESEKVS
-2095 SKGETS
+2095 RTYKKDGGTITVARDSFKYTKYS
-2101 YYVTLNS
+2101 TLN
-2108 ENIEREYK
+2108 
-2116 FTRGSLIVV
+2116 
-2125 QDTFNYDNKVST
+2125 
-2137 LRYETEE
+2137 YEAEI
-2144 RNYDNELPVLDVI
+2144 RSGKYYDNELMKLEELIALCSSENKI
-2157 LDLANRMDK
+2157 LIIDGMYELESSTTKYASATKIPEGSIVDKGTDLYIHVRKKVKN
-2166 IIIIGE
+2166 IE
-2172 VYDTDGHSVVTNKEQ
+2172 
-2187 LSLIPS
+2187 
-2193 TINDLSG
+2193 
-2200 KTDKIGIVS
+2200 KIGFTSDIFS
-2209 RNLIESFEE
+2209 
-2218 WNYDPIHVLHL
+2218 
-2229 KYAEGVSVE
+2229 GV
-2238 LSKELMRISMKR
+2238 
-2250 NSLVILTN
+2250 N
-2258 SPTYTGGNTLTKQ
+2258 NTLTNKSSLFEKFINVAEIDNTSSLDSVRNKVESLSIRKNSMI
-2271 ILLKGIPIV
+2271 ILTDVLTSSDIVKILKGQNIPVIY
-2280 FNTNKKIERYLFNAK
+2280 NTKKSVNKNYI
-2295 VVDTDWSSGYMSS
+2295 DWVSSEELYKGYMSPSIIPS
-2308 SVIPDTNYV
+2308 SNKIEL
-2317 YNSYEIV
+2317 YNHYNVTET
-2324 ERITLKEILKTNPEI
+2324 ITLKDIMKNVPASDKYI
-2339 SATDYSYDKSNNKI
+2339 YDSDTKKLN
-2353 SYKKAIDFK
+2353 YKKDMDLAVVSSDKLTDGMIVKVNFKNKGID
-2362 ILDPSKISEGMII
+2362 SKIKIYMTDG
-2375 KANLYNI
+2375 
-2382 GDSSLNKLY
+2382 
-2391 LKNNSGVKI
+2391 SGVKI
-2400 VEDVSRSLSEIAFS
+2400 LEDVVQTSTKFS
-2414 ELVMLL
+2414 
-2420 EIPKKAK
+2420 
-2427 EISTQYLMLGLT
+2427 Y
-2439 PGDNTQFPTE
+2439 TE
-2449 LKDIYIELLV
+2449 
-2459 PKHEKVENTEL
+2459 
-2470 ETVKRRISTLE
+2470 
-2481 SNSSRSNNTN
+2481 
-2491 NGTKYYVRTIE
+2491 RTITVIIPNKE
-2502 ELKALDV
+2502 KNKNRQPLTL
-2509 QVDDVVR
+2509 
-2516 FKDKVYKIVKDV
+2516 
-2528 TPFSLK
+2528 
-2534 YFGGIILDKTVDG
+2534 GI
-2547 MNLVATEYIDSY
+2547 
-2559 IRSSWIKNRPSGNF
+2559 IRSSYGNSPED
-2573 NIAYCGYTGLPY
+2573 TVLT
-2585 KSNANLNSVP
+2585 NL
-2595 CTLKAIS
+2595 
-2602 DAYKVGYDGIYVPT
+2602 Y
-2616 LKYFNNKWYISTTDE
+2616 
-2631 VGPILSN
+2631 
-2638 SQGVELLSYSHT
+2638 VELLT
-2650 HTRINS
+2650 P
-2656 EIAETKTFNSNNYV
+2656 
-2670 DRNLLTVEEFLN
+2670 
-2682 VCKKYNMYAFMSI
+2682 KY
-2695 QTINKNTFDNSSQ
+2695 
-2708 EAYAELA
+2708 
-2715 RIINDS
+2715 
-2721 GHSSMIGL
+2721 
-2729 SGDNIQIEILDF
+2729 DNIKTKKDAY
-2741 VIRVRD
+2741 VI
-2747 KILSENLINVI
+2747 
-2758 FIDASTENYTLE
+2758 ANY
-2770 RELLILQKY
+2770 
-2779 KNNLV
+2779 
-2784 IIGDRDDHDGNEIL
+2784 D
-2798 SAYGPSHQL
+2798 
-2807 YNFLKEVKKM
+2807 
-2817 GIPIVYQTDRR
+2817 
-2828 EQRELFDKV
+2828 
-2837 IEKTGCIGLLSSAI
+2837 
-2851 APYGKNL
+2851 PY
-2858 SDNYAVQSR
+2858 D
-2867 NNMSSI
+2867 
-2873 INLAVNKDNMS
+2873 
-2884 SRFTMNSDNTIMTA
+2884 
-2898 TASNITQNN
+2898 
-2907 EFELLNVSDITD
+2907 
-2919 GMLIR
+2919 
-2924 VRLQGK
+2924 
-2930 TSGSQT
+2930 
-2936 ASCKIYVKDIPDN
+2936 
-2949 ENVSNMISF
+2949 
-2958 NSSSYIEREMIL
+2958 
-2970 PLSKNTFNSRYND
+2970 
-2983 KKVVINLT
+2983 
-2991 ADSGDSIISFKDLV
+2991 
-3005 VEVLIPKDKNNT
+3005 
-3017 TAKLISSVNYESYNN
+3017 N
-3032 KDIYVDSEIQKAKLG
+3032 KDIMIEGSKLSEVESSDAL
-3047 DMIHYNNEDYVVVS
+3047 HYNNEDYTILSENDEMITGLLS
-3061 KDDELISGL
+3061 KN
-3070 VTESTNGIIKIG
+3070 TNGIIKKSDK
-3082 ENYALRIH
+3082 YALRTY
-3090 NQEDINQ
+3090 NQEDVNV
-3097 WLNSMKNTDNIK
+3097 WVDDLKGDMY
-3109 IADGGFTGKS
+3109 IADGGFTG
-3119 NVDNEFVPVYPKN
+3119 NVNRDADINPVYPKN
-3132 TTLSV
+3132 TLLAID
-3137 EKAGELGFDA
+3137 KAGRLGFDA

-3155 KDNVWVCSDE
+3155 RDGIWVCSDE
-3165 TTLVNVKD
+3165 TTLRNVKD
-3173 NSFKNR
+3173 NSMKNR
-3179 NIADLNYDN
+3179 RIADLNYND
-3188 IKGLELEGENV
+3188 IKHLELEGENV
-3199 VRFNKDTETYRWTY
+3199 IKYNAGNTFRWNY
-3213 RDGQCKGQTIPSLE
+3213 GDGIAKGLTIPSLE
-3227 QIVKIC
+3227 DVVRVC
-3233 SKYGM
+3233 VTYGM
-3238 MIFITSANLTANF
+3238 MIFITTTESTSNM
-3251 DYVTKVLKKYGY
+3251 DYVIKILRSHNY
-3263 TSRTA
+3263 TGKTA
-3268 LVGDRFIMKYSNKLP
+3268 LVGDDFILNNIYKIP
-3283 DAVSIFDGSMK
+3283 EAISIFDNSKPVTIAGK
-3294 NVKIYNEKF
+3294 LFNERVLK
-3303 LRTFKNFGFIST
+3303 TFKNFGFLVNRTNATTIRQYATTFRVRT
-3315 PGGVSDIFRQTS
+3315 PVF
-3327 NFKIDTP
+3327 
-3334 FFLNANYQYNLGN
+3334 
-3347 YQSLSNFRIN
+3347 
-3357 GFITGA
+3357 
-3363 VPSDLNIREGY
+3363 VDLNDNIDLESYTTDDRFSVNGYLTGNVPRSLKTEGY
-3374 SILRTYTSKE
+3374 TLAEFYNIKDIANWREY
-3384 INEWTD
+3384 
-3390 RKNNNSAS
+3390 KNVQSAT
-3398 ASVVKQ
+3398 ASVTTQ
-3404 SNGNIIIQS
+3404 SNGTLTFQTN
-3413 SGGSAGKYI
+3413 GTEANKM
-3422 SFERNLENYP
+3422 LEFTKANYP
-3432 VGTIINISAMCRKIE
+3432 AGTIINIKAMGRKLDNNIKGGSITCYISE
-3447 KNVDGGTI
+3447 SSPSRKDFNETMYFKN
-3455 SFWSDTTTPRR
+3455 
-3466 INTFTTYFNEEFFE
+3466 TYFETKEISAVLNENSSGDFKIF
-3480 KKDVSFIVNEE
+3480 V
-3491 TGGSFQIFIG
+3491 GSSW
-3501 NFNGVGNNQPFK
+3501 NGSTSESFK
-3513 AEFKDIVVR
+3513 AEFKSVEVR
-3522 IYVPNAVY
+3522 ILLPDDTTDPSRTRSASGSIYTYIRYSNQSNGNGMNEDPNSTYLGVYVGSSSTAPTSPSEYKWTKIKGEDGRQGERGLVGPQGPAGIQGPTGPKGNTGDRGPQGQTGPQGSQGIQGRQGDRGIQGPAGPTGPKGNTGDRGPMGPQGPAGTGIVNQQNNQTLKYWAGTEAQYNAITNKDPN
-3530 RDIDKESI
+3530 
-3538 ERKIADISSKMEIRG
+3538 
-3553 EGYPRNKRELNNV
+3553 
-3566 PNGTIYT
+3566 TIY
-3573 DTLATKGAVKWIRLN
+3573 
-3588 GKWKVT
+3588 
-3594 VGDTGWKKLNAVSVL
+3594 
-3609 GNAFIKVR
+3609 
-3617 RVNDIVTYDFGG
+3617 DIF
-3629 LQWGWF
+3629 
-3635 GIIRRGG
+3635 
-3642 AGHVKH
+3642 K
-3648 GSSRERGAKVLNPGG
+3648 
-3663 IPDGFRSNASLMG
+3663 
-3676 PIFNDLGNPYG
+3676 
-3687 VWYMGGKSDSNY
+3687 
-3699 IQFTFNDPIPTDRDI
+3699 
-3714 GDIRVSSVSYITDDD
+3714 
-3729 WENITIE
+3729 

>member
-108 DDGNKYKLIPG
+108 DDGTKYKLIPG

-166 GDKVSVTIDPST
+166 GDKVSVTIDPNT
-178 KHWVIDGE
+178 KHWMIDGE
-186 DTNVVAEGKDGKTPE
+186 DTNVVAEGKDGVAPE
-201 IKIDPVTKRWIIDGI
+201 VKIDPVTKRWIIGGI

-228 KGEKTLVTIDPA
+228 KGDKTLVTIDPN

-448 TALFRGFNLRN
+448 SALFRGFNLRN

-464 DWKDI
+464 EWKDL
-469 NNLTIEQEDGNYVVK
+469 NNLTIEPEDGNYVVK

-548 ARKEVEETYAKK
+548 ARKEVEENYAKK

-627 TYAKKSELPVVP
+627 TYAKKSEIPVVP

-680 KEETVNKETHDAL
+680 KEETVSKETHDAL

-726 SLASD
+726 SLTSD

-752 LTISSGNEVD
+752 LAISSGNEVD

-799 KLSTSREVTEK
+799 KLSTSKEVTEK

-818 ETTYAKKSELPNV
+818 DTTYAKKSELPSV
-831 EGLITET
+831 EGLITEAK
-838 RADEK
+838 ADEK

-894 QDLSSLATKA
+894 QDLS
-904 DVERDYAK
+904 
-912 KSELPSVNGLISET
+912 
-926 TADERYLPKTKEE
+926 
-939 TLATKEELDVVKGK
+939 
-953 VTALESKEDSD
+953 
-964 KQTLS
+964 
-969 IDGRTISISGSDS
+969 
-982 SVTVP
+982 
-987 EQDLSG
+987 G
-993 LATKADVE
+993 LATKADME

-1051 METTYAK
+1051 MEITYAK

-1070 EIKADGKYLEKSKE
+1070 ETKADGKYLEKSKE

-1117 LVNYATKEELPS
+1117 LANYATKEELPS

-1136 NKADEK
+1136 TKADEK

-1185 ITISGSN
+1185 ITISGSDSSVTVPEQDLSSLATKEEVKSIKDKLPEMNELEKLAKTSDIPSLESYAKKSELPSVEGLITEVKADEKYLSKSKEETLATKAEVKEIKDNLPELTDGDKLVKKSELPNVTGLISEATADTKYVSKSEKESLATKEELESAKSRIGVLESKEDSDKQTLSITGRTITISGSN
-1192 SSVEVP
+1192 SSVEIP

-1206 TKADVD
+1206 TKADID

-1225 GLITETAADEKY
+1225 GLITETVADEKY
-1237 LPKSKEGSLATKEEL
+1237 LPKSKESSLATKEEL

-1287 NLATKNDIGEVSA
+1287 NLATKNDIGGVSA

-1348 PSVEGLISETKAD
+1348 PSVEGLITEVRAD
-1361 EKYVSKSEKESLAT
+1361 EKYIPKDEKESLAT
-1375 KEEVKAIRDHL
+1375 KEEVKAIKDHL

-1403 VSGLISEATADTKYL
+1403 VNGLISEATADTKYL

-1433 DIADKLPEL
+1433 DITDKLPEL

-1452 GLITEVKADGKYA
+1452 GLITETKADGKYA

-1479 LESKEDADKQTLS
+1479 LESKEDTDKQTLS
-1492 ITGRT
+1492 IVGRT
-1497 ITISGSNSSVEVPEQ
+1497 ITISGSDSSVTVPEQ
-1512 DLSSLVTKD
+1512 DLSTLVTKD

-1541 IEGLRQLVTGSK
+1541 IEGIRQLVTGSK

-1602 TRFDLEGANIKINS
+1602 TRFDLEGANIKIDR
-1616 LEYQV
+1616 LEDQV
-1621 NREKPTLSIE
+1621 NREKPTLSIK

-1650 LSGLATKSDVE
+1650 ISGLATKSDIE
-1661 RDYAKKSELPT
+1661 RDYAKKSELPSVT
-1672 IDGLISEATADTK
+1672 GLISEATADTK

-1737 VAGLITEVRA
+1737 VAGLIAEVRA

-1762 KAELNTISGR
+1762 KAELNSISGR
-1772 TTAIENKLPS
+1772 TAAIENKLPS

-1826 VAKNTNGKQI
+1826 IAKNTNGKQI

-1849 TTISEVQGLGYI
+1849 TTLSEVQGLGYI

-1872 KTLESQINADHGKV
+1872 KTLESQINTDHGKV

-1929 LSGLATKSDVDTT
+1929 LSGLATKSDVERD

-1948 LPNIEGINDKITEL
+1948 LPNVEEISGKISKL
-1962 ENKRIPNEYYFRN
+1962 ENKRIPNEYYFRSIG
-1975 LNEISN
+1975 EISSS
-1981 TGAIRTLKYHDI
+1981 GALSRLQTNDI
-1993 IMVGMNKYMVIDE
+1993 INVAGTDCKIVNREMYEKLDYSGKKIEGTEFYITDYLE
-2006 ENKDKFK
+2006 ESEKNNWIKD
-2013 TEPIPNSNL
+2013 NL
-2022 FVAKYFENSDRNKWI
+2022 AIS
-2037 NEAVRKGKFT
+2037 
-2047 IAYGGLSGDMYDGN
+2047 YGGLSGDKYDSN
-2061 IASISEPPASTKALI
+2061 VNSIFDVPGSFSAIST
-2076 KAFKLGFDAVYVDL
+2076 AFKVGFDAVFIDVL
-2090 IRHVS
+2090 IDTEGSTTNYFVTIESEKVS
-2095 SKGETS
+2095 RTYKKDGGTITVARDSFKYTKHS
-2101 YYVTLNS
+2101 TLN
-2108 ENIEREYK
+2108 
-2116 FTRGSLIVV
+2116 
-2125 QDTFNYDNKVST
+2125 
-2137 LRYETEE
+2137 YEAEI
-2144 RNYDNELPVLDVI
+2144 RSGKYYDNELMKLEELIALCSSENKI
-2157 LDLANRMDK
+2157 LIIDGIYELESSTTKYANATKIPESSIVDKGADLYIHVRKKVKN
-2166 IIIIGE
+2166 IE
-2172 VYDTDGHSVVTNKEQ
+2172 
-2187 LSLIPS
+2187 
-2193 TINDLSG
+2193 
-2200 KTDKIGIVS
+2200 KIGFTSDIFS
-2209 RNLIESFEE
+2209 
-2218 WNYDPIHVLHL
+2218 
-2229 KYAEGVSVE
+2229 GV
-2238 LSKELMRISMKR
+2238 
-2250 NSLVILTN
+2250 N
-2258 SPTYTGGNTLTKQ
+2258 NTLTNKSSLFEKFINVAEIDNTSSLDSVRNKVESLSIRKNSMI
-2271 ILLKGIPIV
+2271 ILTDVLTSSDIVKILKGQNIPVIY
-2280 FNTNKKIERYLFNAK
+2280 NTKKSVNKNYI
-2295 VVDTDWSSGYMSS
+2295 DWVGSEEIYKGYMSS
-2308 SVIPDTNYV
+2308 SIIPSSNKIEL
-2317 YNSYEIV
+2317 YNHYNVTEI
-2324 ERITLKEILKTNPEI
+2324 ITLKDIMKNVPPSDKYI
-2339 SATDYSYDKSNNKI
+2339 YDSDAKKLN
-2353 SYKKAIDFK
+2353 YKKDMDLAVVSSDKLTDGMIVKVNFKNKGID
-2362 ILDPSKISEGMII
+2362 SKIKIYMTDG
-2375 KANLYNI
+2375 
-2382 GDSSLNKLY
+2382 
-2391 LKNNSGVKI
+2391 SGVKI
-2400 VEDVSRSLSEIAFS
+2400 LEDVVQTSTKFS
-2414 ELVMLL
+2414 
-2420 EIPKKAK
+2420 
-2427 EISTQYLMLGLT
+2427 Y
-2439 PGDNTQFPTE
+2439 TE
-2449 LKDIYIELLV
+2449 
-2459 PKHEKVENTEL
+2459 
-2470 ETVKRRISTLE
+2470 
-2481 SNSSRSNNTN
+2481 
-2491 NGTKYYVRTIE
+2491 RTITVIIPNKE
-2502 ELKALDV
+2502 KNKNRQPLTL
-2509 QVDDVVR
+2509 
-2516 FKDKVYKIVKDV
+2516 
-2528 TPFSLK
+2528 
-2534 YFGGIILDKTVDG
+2534 GI
-2547 MNLVATEYIDSY
+2547 
-2559 IRSSWIKNRPSGNF
+2559 IRSSYGNSPED
-2573 NIAYCGYTGLPY
+2573 TVLT
-2585 KSNANLNSVP
+2585 NL
-2595 CTLKAIS
+2595 
-2602 DAYKVGYDGIYVPT
+2602 Y
-2616 LKYFNNKWYISTTDE
+2616 
-2631 VGPILSN
+2631 
-2638 SQGVELLSYSHT
+2638 VELLT
-2650 HTRINS
+2650 P
-2656 EIAETKTFNSNNYV
+2656 
-2670 DRNLLTVEEFLN
+2670 
-2682 VCKKYNMYAFMSI
+2682 KY
-2695 QTINKNTFDNSSQ
+2695 
-2708 EAYAELA
+2708 
-2715 RIINDS
+2715 
-2721 GHSSMIGL
+2721 
-2729 SGDNIQIEILDF
+2729 DNIKTKKDAY
-2741 VIRVRD
+2741 VI
-2747 KILSENLINVI
+2747 
-2758 FIDASTENYTLE
+2758 ANY
-2770 RELLILQKY
+2770 
-2779 KNNLV
+2779 N
-2784 IIGDRDDHDGNEIL
+2784 
-2798 SAYGPSHQL
+2798 
-2807 YNFLKEVKKM
+2807 
-2817 GIPIVYQTDRR
+2817 
-2828 EQRELFDKV
+2828 
-2837 IEKTGCIGLLSSAI
+2837 
-2851 APYGKNL
+2851 PY
-2858 SDNYAVQSR
+2858 D
-2867 NNMSSI
+2867 
-2873 INLAVNKDNMS
+2873 
-2884 SRFTMNSDNTIMTA
+2884 
-2898 TASNITQNN
+2898 
-2907 EFELLNVSDITD
+2907 
-2919 GMLIR
+2919 
-2924 VRLQGK
+2924 
-2930 TSGSQT
+2930 
-2936 ASCKIYVKDIPDN
+2936 
-2949 ENVSNMISF
+2949 
-2958 NSSSYIEREMIL
+2958 
-2970 PLSKNTFNSRYND
+2970 
-2983 KKVVINLT
+2983 
-2991 ADSGDSIISFKDLV
+2991 
-3005 VEVLIPKDKNNT
+3005 
-3017 TAKLISSVNYESYNN
+3017 N
-3032 KDIYVDSEIQKAKLG
+3032 KDIMIEDSKLSEVESS
-3047 DMIHYNNEDYVVVS
+3047 DALHYNNEDYTILSENDEMIAGLLS
-3061 KDDELISGL
+3061 KN
-3070 VTESTNGIIKIG
+3070 TNGIIKKSDK
-3082 ENYALRIH
+3082 YALRTY
-3090 NQEDINQ
+3090 NQEDVNV
-3097 WLNSMKNTDNIK
+3097 WVDDLKGDMY
-3109 IADGGFTGKS
+3109 IADGGFTG
-3119 NVDNEFVPVYPKN
+3119 NVNRDADINPVYPKN
-3132 TTLSV
+3132 TLLAID
-3137 EKAGELGFDA
+3137 KAGRLGFDA

-3155 KDNVWVCSDE
+3155 RDGIWVCSDE
-3165 TTLVNVKD
+3165 TTLRNVKD
-3173 NSFKNR
+3173 NSMKNR
-3179 NIADLNYDN
+3179 RIADLNYND
-3188 IKGLELEGENV
+3188 IKHLELEGENV
-3199 VRFNKDTETYRWTY
+3199 IKYNAGNTFRWNY
-3213 RDGQCKGQTIPSLE
+3213 GDGIAKGLTIPSLE
-3227 QIVKIC
+3227 DVVRVC
-3233 SKYGM
+3233 VTYGM
-3238 MIFITSANLTANF
+3238 MIFITTTETTSNM
-3251 DYVTKVLKKYGY
+3251 DYVIKILRSHNY
-3263 TSRTA
+3263 TGKTA
-3268 LVGDRFIMKYSNKLP
+3268 LVGDDFILNNIYKIP
-3283 DAVSIFDGSMK
+3283 EAISIFDNSKPVTIAGK
-3294 NVKIYNEKF
+3294 LFNERVLK
-3303 LRTFKNFGFIST
+3303 TFKNFGFLVNRTNATTIRQYATTFRVRT
-3315 PGGVSDIFRQTS
+3315 PVF
-3327 NFKIDTP
+3327 
-3334 FFLNANYQYNLGN
+3334 
-3347 YQSLSNFRIN
+3347 
-3357 GFITGA
+3357 
-3363 VPSDLNIREGY
+3363 VDLNDNIDLESYTTDDRFSVNGYLTGNVPRALKTEGY
-3374 SILRTYTSKE
+3374 TLAEFYNTKDIANWREY
-3384 INEWTD
+3384 
-3390 RKNNNSAS
+3390 KNVQSAT
-3398 ASVVKQ
+3398 ASVTMQ
-3404 SNGNIIIQS
+3404 SNGTLTFQTN
-3413 SGGSAGKYI
+3413 GTEANKM
-3422 SFERNLENYP
+3422 LEFTKANYP
-3432 VGTIINISAMCRKIE
+3432 AGTIINIKAMGRKLDNNVKGGSITCYISESSPSRKDFNETMYFKNTYFETKEISAVINENSSGDFKIFVGSSWNGSTSE
-3447 KNVDGGTI
+3447 
-3455 SFWSDTTTPRR
+3455 SFKTEFKSVEVRILLPDDTTDPSRTRSASGSIYTYIRYSNQSNGNGMNEDPNSTYLGVYVGSSSTAPTSPSEYKWTKIKGEDGRQGER
-3466 INTFTTYFNEEFFE
+3466 GLVGPQGPAGIQGPAGPKGNTGDRGPQGQTGPQGSQGIQGRQGDRGIQGPAGPAGPKGNTG
-3480 KKDVSFIVNEE
+3480 DRGPMGPQGPAGTGIVN
-3491 TGGSFQIFIG
+3491 QQ
-3501 NFNGVGNNQPFK
+3501 NNQTLK
-3513 AEFKDIVVR
+3513 YWAGTEAQYNAISNKD
-3522 IYVPNAVY
+3522 PN
-3530 RDIDKESI
+3530 
-3538 ERKIADISSKMEIRG
+3538 
-3553 EGYPRNKRELNNV
+3553 
-3566 PNGTIYT
+3566 TIY
-3573 DTLATKGAVKWIRLN
+3573 
-3588 GKWKVT
+3588 
-3594 VGDTGWKKLNAVSVL
+3594 
-3609 GNAFIKVR
+3609 
-3617 RVNDIVTYDFGG
+3617 DIF
-3629 LQWGWF
+3629 
-3635 GIIRRGG
+3635 
-3642 AGHVKH
+3642 K
-3648 GSSRERGAKVLNPGG
+3648 
-3663 IPDGFRSNASLMG
+3663 
-3676 PIFNDLGNPYG
+3676 
-3687 VWYMGGKSDSNY
+3687 
-3699 IQFTFNDPIPTDRDI
+3699 
-3714 GDIRVSSVSYITDDD
+3714 
-3729 WENITIE
+3729 

>member
-108 DDGNKYKLIPG
+108 DDGTKYKLIPG

-166 GDKVSVTIDPST
+166 GDKVSVTIDPAT

-223 GVKGE
+223 GVKGD
-228 KGEKTLVTIDPA
+228 KGEKTLVTIDPN

-252 VLAEGVKGDTGAEAR
+252 VLAEGVKGDTGAEAG

-581 YATKESLSSVSEEVN
+581 YATKESLSSISEEVN

-608 VTAIEESKS
+608 VTAIEESKT

-680 KEETVNKETHDAL
+680 KEETVSKETHDAL
-693 NNKVESNISEIST
+693 NNKVESNVSEISV

-726 SLASD
+726 SLTSD

-745 LSLEGNK
+745 LSLEGNR

-799 KLSTSREVTEK
+799 KLSTSKEVTEK

-818 ETTYAKKSELPNV
+818 DTTYAKKSELPSV
-831 EGLITET
+831 EGLITEAK
-838 RADEK
+838 ADEK

-926 TADERYLPKTKEE
+926 TADERYLPKAKEE

-987 EQDLSG
+987 EQDLSL

-1070 EIKADGKYLEKSKE
+1070 ETKADGKYLEKSKE
-1084 ETLATKEEVKAI
+1084 ESLATKEEVKAI

-1117 LVNYATKEELPS
+1117 LANYATKEELPS

-1136 NKADEK
+1136 TKADEK

-1185 ITISGSN
+1185 ITISGSD
-1192 SSVEVP
+1192 SSVTVP
-1198 EQDLSGLA
+1198 EQDLSSLA
-1206 TKADVD
+1206 TKEEVKSIKDKLPEMNELEKLAKTSDIPSLES
-1212 TTYAKKSELPSVN
+1212 YAKKSELPSVE
-1225 GLITETAADEKY
+1225 GLITEVKADEKYLSKSKEETLATKAEVKEIKDNLPELTDGDTLVKKSELPNVTGLISEATADEKY
-1237 LPKSKEGSLATKEEL
+1237 LPKSKESSLATKEEL
-1252 TQKISEATNGVESK
+1252 TQKISEATSGVESQ

-1334 PEQDLSGLAKKSEL
+1334 PEQDLSGFAKKSEL
-1348 PSVEGLISETKAD
+1348 PSVEGLITETKAD
-1361 EKYVSKSEKESLAT
+1361 EKYIPKSEKESLAT
-1375 KEEVKAIRDHL
+1375 KEEVKSIKDHL

-1403 VSGLISEATADTKYL
+1403 VTGLISEATADTKYL
-1418 EKSKEATL
+1418 EKSKEAAL

-1433 DIADKLPEL
+1433 DITDKLPEL

-1452 GLITEVKADGKYA
+1452 GLISETKADGKYA

-1497 ITISGSNSSVEVPEQ
+1497 ITISGSDSSVTVPEQ

-1567 TYLRKDVAETS
+1567 TYLRKDVVETS

-1602 TRFDLEGANIKINS
+1602 TRFDLEGANIKINR
-1616 LEYQV
+1616 LEDQV

-1636 ISGSNSSVTVPEQD
+1636 ISGSNSSVIVPEQD

-1762 KAELNTISGR
+1762 KAELNSISGR
-1772 TTAIENKLPS
+1772 TAAIESKLPS

-1826 VAKNTNGKQI
+1826 IAKNTNGKQI

-1872 KTLESQINADHGKV
+1872 KTLESQINTDHGKV

-1929 LSGLATKSDVDTT
+1929 LSGLATKSDVERD

-1948 LPNIEGINDKITEL
+1948 LPNVEEINGKISKL
-1962 ENKRIPNEYYFRN
+1962 ENKRIPNEYYFRSIG
-1975 LNEISN
+1975 EISSS
-1981 TGAIRTLKYHDI
+1981 GALSRLQTNDI
-1993 IMVGMNKYMVIDE
+1993 INVAGTDCKIVNREMYEKLDYSGKKIEGTEFYITDYLE
-2006 ENKDKFK
+2006 ESEKNNWIKD
-2013 TEPIPNSNL
+2013 NL
-2022 FVAKYFENSDRNKWI
+2022 AIS
-2037 NEAVRKGKFT
+2037 
-2047 IAYGGLSGDMYDGN
+2047 YGGLSGDKYDSN
-2061 IASISEPPASTKALI
+2061 VNSIFDVPGSFSAIST
-2076 KAFKLGFDAVYVDL
+2076 AFKVGFDAVFIDVL
-2090 IRHVS
+2090 IDTEGSTTNYFVTIESEKVS
-2095 SKGETS
+2095 RTYKKDGGTITVARDSFKYTKYS
-2101 YYVTLNS
+2101 TLN
-2108 ENIEREYK
+2108 
-2116 FTRGSLIVV
+2116 
-2125 QDTFNYDNKVST
+2125 
-2137 LRYETEE
+2137 YEAEI
-2144 RNYDNELPVLDVI
+2144 RSGKYYDNELMKLEELIALCSTENKI
-2157 LDLANRMDK
+2157 LIIDGIYELESSTTKYANATKIPESSIVDKGTDLYVHVRKKVKN
-2166 IIIIGE
+2166 IE
-2172 VYDTDGHSVVTNKEQ
+2172 
-2187 LSLIPS
+2187 
-2193 TINDLSG
+2193 
-2200 KTDKIGIVS
+2200 KIGFTSDIFS
-2209 RNLIESFEE
+2209 
-2218 WNYDPIHVLHL
+2218 
-2229 KYAEGVSVE
+2229 SV
-2238 LSKELMRISMKR
+2238 
-2250 NSLVILTN
+2250 N
-2258 SPTYTGGNTLTKQ
+2258 NTLTNKSSLFEKFINVAEIDNTSSLDSVRNKVESLSIRKNSMI
-2271 ILLKGIPIV
+2271 ILTDVLTSSDIVKILKGQNIPVIY
-2280 FNTNKKIERYLFNAK
+2280 NTKKSVNKNYI
-2295 VVDTDWSSGYMSS
+2295 DWVGSEEIYKGYMSS
-2308 SVIPDTNYV
+2308 SIIPSSNKIEL
-2317 YNSYEIV
+2317 YNHYNVTEI
-2324 ERITLKEILKTNPEI
+2324 ITLKDIMKNVPPSDKYI
-2339 SATDYSYDKSNNKI
+2339 YDSDAKKLN
-2353 SYKKAIDFK
+2353 YKKDMDLAVVSSDKLTDGMIVKVNFKNKGID
-2362 ILDPSKISEGMII
+2362 SKIKIYMTDG
-2375 KANLYNI
+2375 
-2382 GDSSLNKLY
+2382 
-2391 LKNNSGVKI
+2391 SGVKI
-2400 VEDVSRSLSEIAFS
+2400 LEDVVQTSTKFS
-2414 ELVMLL
+2414 
-2420 EIPKKAK
+2420 
-2427 EISTQYLMLGLT
+2427 Y
-2439 PGDNTQFPTE
+2439 TE
-2449 LKDIYIELLV
+2449 
-2459 PKHEKVENTEL
+2459 
-2470 ETVKRRISTLE
+2470 
-2481 SNSSRSNNTN
+2481 
-2491 NGTKYYVRTIE
+2491 RTITVIIPNKE
-2502 ELKALDV
+2502 KNKNRQPLTL
-2509 QVDDVVR
+2509 
-2516 FKDKVYKIVKDV
+2516 
-2528 TPFSLK
+2528 
-2534 YFGGIILDKTVDG
+2534 GI
-2547 MNLVATEYIDSY
+2547 
-2559 IRSSWIKNRPSGNF
+2559 IRSSYGNSPED
-2573 NIAYCGYTGLPY
+2573 TVLT
-2585 KSNANLNSVP
+2585 NL
-2595 CTLKAIS
+2595 
-2602 DAYKVGYDGIYVPT
+2602 Y
-2616 LKYFNNKWYISTTDE
+2616 
-2631 VGPILSN
+2631 
-2638 SQGVELLSYSHT
+2638 VELLT
-2650 HTRINS
+2650 P
-2656 EIAETKTFNSNNYV
+2656 
-2670 DRNLLTVEEFLN
+2670 
-2682 VCKKYNMYAFMSI
+2682 KY
-2695 QTINKNTFDNSSQ
+2695 
-2708 EAYAELA
+2708 
-2715 RIINDS
+2715 
-2721 GHSSMIGL
+2721 
-2729 SGDNIQIEILDF
+2729 DNIKTKKDAY
-2741 VIRVRD
+2741 VI
-2747 KILSENLINVI
+2747 
-2758 FIDASTENYTLE
+2758 ANY
-2770 RELLILQKY
+2770 
-2779 KNNLV
+2779 N
-2784 IIGDRDDHDGNEIL
+2784 
-2798 SAYGPSHQL
+2798 
-2807 YNFLKEVKKM
+2807 
-2817 GIPIVYQTDRR
+2817 
-2828 EQRELFDKV
+2828 
-2837 IEKTGCIGLLSSAI
+2837 
-2851 APYGKNL
+2851 PY
-2858 SDNYAVQSR
+2858 D
-2867 NNMSSI
+2867 
-2873 INLAVNKDNMS
+2873 
-2884 SRFTMNSDNTIMTA
+2884 
-2898 TASNITQNN
+2898 
-2907 EFELLNVSDITD
+2907 
-2919 GMLIR
+2919 
-2924 VRLQGK
+2924 
-2930 TSGSQT
+2930 
-2936 ASCKIYVKDIPDN
+2936 
-2949 ENVSNMISF
+2949 
-2958 NSSSYIEREMIL
+2958 
-2970 PLSKNTFNSRYND
+2970 
-2983 KKVVINLT
+2983 
-2991 ADSGDSIISFKDLV
+2991 
-3005 VEVLIPKDKNNT
+3005 
-3017 TAKLISSVNYESYNN
+3017 N
-3032 KDIYVDSEIQKAKLG
+3032 KDIMIDDSKLSEVESS
-3047 DMIHYNNEDYVVVS
+3047 DALHYNNEDYTILSENDEMITGLLS
-3061 KDDELISGL
+3061 KN
-3070 VTESTNGIIKIG
+3070 TNGIIKKSDK
-3082 ENYALRIH
+3082 YALRTY
-3090 NQEDINQ
+3090 NQEDV
-3097 WLNSMKNTDNIK
+3097 NIWVDDLK
-3109 IADGGFTGKS
+3109 GDMYIADGGFTG
-3119 NVDNEFVPVYPKN
+3119 NVNRDADINPVYPKN
-3132 TTLSV
+3132 TLLAID
-3137 EKAGELGFDA
+3137 KAGRLGFDA

-3155 KDNVWVCSDE
+3155 RDGIWVCSDE
-3165 TTLVNVKD
+3165 TTLRNVKD
-3173 NSFKNR
+3173 NSMKNR
-3179 NIADLNYDN
+3179 RIADLNYND
-3188 IKGLELEGENV
+3188 IKHLELEGENV
-3199 VRFNKDTETYRWTY
+3199 IKYNAGNTFRWNY
-3213 RDGQCKGQTIPSLE
+3213 GDGIAKGLTIPSLE
-3227 QIVKIC
+3227 DVVRVC
-3233 SKYGM
+3233 VTYGM
-3238 MIFITSANLTANF
+3238 MIFITTTESTSNM
-3251 DYVTKVLKKYGY
+3251 DYVIKILRSHNY
-3263 TSRTA
+3263 TGKTA
-3268 LVGDRFIMKYSNKLP
+3268 LVGDDFILNNIYKIP
-3283 DAVSIFDGSMK
+3283 EAISIFDNSKPVTIAGK
-3294 NVKIYNEKF
+3294 LFNERVLK
-3303 LRTFKNFGFIST
+3303 TFKNFGFLVNRTNATTIRQYATTFRVRT
-3315 PGGVSDIFRQTS
+3315 PVF
-3327 NFKIDTP
+3327 
-3334 FFLNANYQYNLGN
+3334 
-3347 YQSLSNFRIN
+3347 
-3357 GFITGA
+3357 
-3363 VPSDLNIREGY
+3363 VDLNDNIDLESYTTDDRFSVNGYLTGNVPRALKTEGY
-3374 SILRTYTSKE
+3374 TLAEFYNIKDIANWREY
-3384 INEWTD
+3384 
-3390 RKNNNSAS
+3390 KNVSSAT
-3398 ASVVKQ
+3398 ASVTAQ
-3404 SNGNIIIQS
+3404 SNGTLTFQTN
-3413 SGGSAGKYI
+3413 GTEANKM
-3422 SFERNLENYP
+3422 LELTKSNYP
-3432 VGTIINISAMCRKIE
+3432 AGTIINIKAMGRKLDNNVKGGSISCFISE
-3447 KNVDGGTI
+3447 SSPSRKDFNETMYFKN
-3455 SFWSDTTTPRR
+3455 
-3466 INTFTTYFNEEFFE
+3466 TYFETKEISAVLNENSSGDFKIF
-3480 KKDVSFIVNEE
+3480 V
-3491 TGGSFQIFIG
+3491 GSSW
-3501 NFNGVGNNQPFK
+3501 NGSTSESFK
-3513 AEFKDIVVR
+3513 AEFKSVEVR
-3522 IYVPNAVY
+3522 ILLPDDTTDPSRTRSASGSIYTYIRYSNQSNGNGMNEDPNSTYLGVYVGSSSTAPTSPSEYKWTKIKGEDGRQGERGLVGPQGPAGIQGPAGPKGNTGDRGPQGQTGPQGSQGIQGRQGDRGIQGPAGPAGPKGNTGDRGPMGPQGPAGTGIVNQQNNQTLKYWAGTEAQYNAITNKDPN
-3530 RDIDKESI
+3530 
-3538 ERKIADISSKMEIRG
+3538 
-3553 EGYPRNKRELNNV
+3553 
-3566 PNGTIYT
+3566 TIY
-3573 DTLATKGAVKWIRLN
+3573 
-3588 GKWKVT
+3588 
-3594 VGDTGWKKLNAVSVL
+3594 
-3609 GNAFIKVR
+3609 
-3617 RVNDIVTYDFGG
+3617 DIF
-3629 LQWGWF
+3629 
-3635 GIIRRGG
+3635 
-3642 AGHVKH
+3642 K
-3648 GSSRERGAKVLNPGG
+3648 
-3663 IPDGFRSNASLMG
+3663 
-3676 PIFNDLGNPYG
+3676 
-3687 VWYMGGKSDSNY
+3687 
-3699 IQFTFNDPIPTDRDI
+3699 
-3714 GDIRVSSVSYITDDD
+3714 
-3729 WENITIE
+3729 

>member
-108 DDGNKYKLIPG
+108 DDGTKYKLIPG

-152 IDGVDTEVSAIGPK
+152 IDGADTEVSAIGPK
-166 GDKVSVTIDPST
+166 GDKVSVTIDPAT
-178 KHWVIDGE
+178 KHWMIDGE

-201 IKIDPVTKRWIIDGI
+201 VKIDPVTKRWIIDGI

-223 GVKGE
+223 GVKGD
-228 KGEKTLVTIDPA
+228 KGEKTLVTIDPN
-240 TKHWMIDGVDTN
+240 TKHWLIDGVDTN

-316 TEIKAEGTKGEK
+316 TEIKAEGTKGDK

-347 VDTNVLAEGTKGAD
+347 VDTNVLAEGIKGVD

-380 KDEWLESLKGAKGV
+380 KDEWLESLKGVKGV

-448 TALFRGFNLRN
+448 SALFRGFNLRN

-464 DWKDI
+464 EWKDL
-469 NNLTIEQEDGNYVVK
+469 NNLTIEPEDGNYVVK

-505 YKGVDRHYYRRLD
+505 YKGIDRHYYRRLD

-568 LDPYATKE
+568 LDPYAKKE

-581 YATKESLSSVSEEVN
+581 YATKESLSSVSEEVS

-647 ADSDEKYVSKEEL
+647 ADSDEKYVSKEDL

-680 KEETVNKETHDAL
+680 KEETVSKETHDAL
-693 NNKVESNISEIST
+693 SNKVESNVSEISN

-711 TGLESSNTTVKEKIE
+711 TGLESSNTSVKEKIE
-726 SLASD
+726 SLTTD

-776 VSTLNETVTGLKN
+776 VSTLNDTVNGLKN
-789 RLPESIQEDD
+789 KLPESIQEDD
-799 KLSTSREVTEK
+799 KLSTSKEVTEK

-818 ETTYAKKSELPNV
+818 ETTYAKKSELPSV

-838 RADEK
+838 KADGK
-843 YSGKSLETT
+843 YSAKSLETT

-877 DRTITISGS
+877 NRTITISGS

-926 TADERYLPKTKEE
+926 TADERYLPKAKEE
-939 TLATKEELDVVKGK
+939 SLATKEELDVVKGK

-969 IDGRTISISGSDS
+969 IDGRTISISGSNS

-987 EQDLSG
+987 EQDLSS

-1070 EIKADGKYLEKSKE
+1070 ETKADGKYLEKSKE
-1084 ETLATKEEVKAI
+1084 ETLATKEEVKVI

-1117 LVNYATKEELPS
+1117 LANYATKEELPS
-1129 TVGLISE
+1129 TTGLISE
-1136 NKADEK
+1136 TRADEK

-1159 EVKGKVNALET
+1159 EVKGKVNVLET
-1170 KEDSDKQTLSITGRT
+1170 KEDSDKQTLTITGRTITISGSDSSVTVPEQDLSSLATKEEVKSIKDKLPELTDGEKLVKKSDLPSTVGLISEATADEKYLEKSKETALATKEELSGVITRLTTVEGKADKDDQTLSITGRT

-1225 GLITETAADEKY
+1225 GLITETTADEKY

-1252 TQKISEATNGVESK
+1252 TQKISEATSGVESQ

-1322 ITISGSD
+1322 ITISGSN

-1348 PSVEGLISETKAD
+1348 PSVEGLITEVKAD
-1361 EKYVSKSEKESLAT
+1361 EKYIPKSEKESLAT
-1375 KEEVKAIRDHL
+1375 KEEVKSIKDHL

-1403 VSGLISEATADTKYL
+1403 VTGLISEATADTKYL

-1433 DIADKLPEL
+1433 DITDKLPEL
-1442 AKKSELPSVE
+1442 AKKSEIPSVE
-1452 GLITEVKADGKYA
+1452 GLITETKADGKYA
-1465 PKTDLETAKERISV
+1465 PKIDLETAKERISV

-1497 ITISGSNSSVEVPEQ
+1497 ITISGSDSSVTVPEQ

-1602 TRFDLEGANIKINS
+1602 TRFDLEGANIKINR
-1616 LEYQV
+1616 LEDRV

-1650 LSGLATKSDVE
+1650 ISGLATKSDVE
-1661 RDYAKKSELPT
+1661 RDYAKKSEIPNVT
-1672 IDGLISEATADTK
+1672 GLISEATADTK

-1747 DDKYLAKSKESTLAT
+1747 DDKYLAKSKEATLAT

-1772 TTAIENKLPS
+1772 TAAIENKLPS

-1849 TTISEVQGLGYI
+1849 TTLSEVQGLGYI

-1872 KTLESQINADHGKV
+1872 KTLESQINTDHGKV

-1929 LSGLATKSDVDTT
+1929 LSGLATKSDVERD

-1948 LPNIEGINDKITEL
+1948 LPNAEEINGKISKL
-1962 ENKRIPNEYYFRN
+1962 ENKRIPNEYYFRSIG
-1975 LNEISN
+1975 EISSS
-1981 TGAIRTLKYHDI
+1981 GAVSRLQINDI
-1993 IMVGMNKYMVIDE
+1993 INVAGTDCRIVSREMYEKLDYSGKKIEGTEFYITDYLE
-2006 ENKDKFK
+2006 ESEKNNWIKD
-2013 TEPIPNSNL
+2013 NL
-2022 FVAKYFENSDRNKWI
+2022 AIS
-2037 NEAVRKGKFT
+2037 
-2047 IAYGGLSGDMYDGN
+2047 YGGLSGDKYDSN
-2061 IASISEPPASTKALI
+2061 VNSIFDVPGSFSAIST
-2076 KAFKLGFDAVYVDL
+2076 AFKVGFDAVFIDVL
-2090 IRHVS
+2090 IDTEGSTTNYFVTIESEKVS
-2095 SKGETS
+2095 RTYKKDGGTITVARDSFKYTKYS
-2101 YYVTLNS
+2101 TLN
-2108 ENIEREYK
+2108 
-2116 FTRGSLIVV
+2116 
-2125 QDTFNYDNKVST
+2125 
-2137 LRYETEE
+2137 YEAEI
-2144 RNYDNELPVLDVI
+2144 RSGKYYDNELMKLEELIALCSSENKI
-2157 LDLANRMDK
+2157 LIIDGMYELESSTTKYASATKIPESSIVDKGTDLYIHVRKKVKN
-2166 IIIIGE
+2166 IE
-2172 VYDTDGHSVVTNKEQ
+2172 
-2187 LSLIPS
+2187 
-2193 TINDLSG
+2193 
-2200 KTDKIGIVS
+2200 KIGFTSDIFS
-2209 RNLIESFEE
+2209 
-2218 WNYDPIHVLHL
+2218 
-2229 KYAEGVSVE
+2229 GV
-2238 LSKELMRISMKR
+2238 
-2250 NSLVILTN
+2250 N
-2258 SPTYTGGNTLTKQ
+2258 NTLTNKSSLFEKFINVAEIDNTSSLDSVRNKVESLSIRKNSMI
-2271 ILLKGIPIV
+2271 ILTDVLTSSDIVKILKGQNIPVIY
-2280 FNTNKKIERYLFNAK
+2280 NTKKSVNKNYI
-2295 VVDTDWSSGYMSS
+2295 DWVSSEELYKGYMSPSIIPS
-2308 SVIPDTNYV
+2308 SNKIEL
-2317 YNSYEIV
+2317 YNHYNVTET
-2324 ERITLKEILKTNPEI
+2324 ITLKDIMKNVPASDKYI
-2339 SATDYSYDKSNNKI
+2339 YDGDTKKLN
-2353 SYKKAIDFK
+2353 YKKDMDLVITSSDKLTDGMIVKVNFKNKGID
-2362 ILDPSKISEGMII
+2362 SKIKIYMTDG
-2375 KANLYNI
+2375 
-2382 GDSSLNKLY
+2382 
-2391 LKNNSGVKI
+2391 SGVKI
-2400 VEDVSRSLSEIAFS
+2400 LEDVVQTSTKFS
-2414 ELVMLL
+2414 
-2420 EIPKKAK
+2420 
-2427 EISTQYLMLGLT
+2427 Y
-2439 PGDNTQFPTE
+2439 TE
-2449 LKDIYIELLV
+2449 
-2459 PKHEKVENTEL
+2459 
-2470 ETVKRRISTLE
+2470 
-2481 SNSSRSNNTN
+2481 
-2491 NGTKYYVRTIE
+2491 RTITVIIPNKE
-2502 ELKALDV
+2502 KNKNRQPLTL
-2509 QVDDVVR
+2509 
-2516 FKDKVYKIVKDV
+2516 
-2528 TPFSLK
+2528 
-2534 YFGGIILDKTVDG
+2534 GI
-2547 MNLVATEYIDSY
+2547 
-2559 IRSSWIKNRPSGNF
+2559 IRSSYGNSPED
-2573 NIAYCGYTGLPY
+2573 TVLT
-2585 KSNANLNSVP
+2585 NL
-2595 CTLKAIS
+2595 
-2602 DAYKVGYDGIYVPT
+2602 Y
-2616 LKYFNNKWYISTTDE
+2616 
-2631 VGPILSN
+2631 
-2638 SQGVELLSYSHT
+2638 VELLT
-2650 HTRINS
+2650 P
-2656 EIAETKTFNSNNYV
+2656 
-2670 DRNLLTVEEFLN
+2670 
-2682 VCKKYNMYAFMSI
+2682 KY
-2695 QTINKNTFDNSSQ
+2695 
-2708 EAYAELA
+2708 
-2715 RIINDS
+2715 
-2721 GHSSMIGL
+2721 
-2729 SGDNIQIEILDF
+2729 DNIKTKKDAY
-2741 VIRVRD
+2741 VI
-2747 KILSENLINVI
+2747 
-2758 FIDASTENYTLE
+2758 ANY
-2770 RELLILQKY
+2770 
-2779 KNNLV
+2779 N
-2784 IIGDRDDHDGNEIL
+2784 
-2798 SAYGPSHQL
+2798 
-2807 YNFLKEVKKM
+2807 
-2817 GIPIVYQTDRR
+2817 
-2828 EQRELFDKV
+2828 
-2837 IEKTGCIGLLSSAI
+2837 
-2851 APYGKNL
+2851 PY
-2858 SDNYAVQSR
+2858 D
-2867 NNMSSI
+2867 
-2873 INLAVNKDNMS
+2873 
-2884 SRFTMNSDNTIMTA
+2884 
-2898 TASNITQNN
+2898 
-2907 EFELLNVSDITD
+2907 
-2919 GMLIR
+2919 
-2924 VRLQGK
+2924 
-2930 TSGSQT
+2930 
-2936 ASCKIYVKDIPDN
+2936 
-2949 ENVSNMISF
+2949 
-2958 NSSSYIEREMIL
+2958 
-2970 PLSKNTFNSRYND
+2970 
-2983 KKVVINLT
+2983 
-2991 ADSGDSIISFKDLV
+2991 
-3005 VEVLIPKDKNNT
+3005 
-3017 TAKLISSVNYESYNN
+3017 N
-3032 KDIYVDSEIQKAKLG
+3032 KDIMIEDSKLSEVESS
-3047 DMIHYNNEDYVVVS
+3047 DALHYNNEDYTILSENDEMITGLLS
-3061 KDDELISGL
+3061 KN
-3070 VTESTNGIIKIG
+3070 TNGIIKKSDK
-3082 ENYALRIH
+3082 YALRTY
-3090 NQEDINQ
+3090 NQEDVNV
-3097 WLNSMKNTDNIK
+3097 WVDDLKGDMY
-3109 IADGGFTGKS
+3109 IADGGFTG
-3119 NVDNEFVPVYPKN
+3119 NVNRDADINPVYPKN
-3132 TTLSV
+3132 TLLAID
-3137 EKAGELGFDA
+3137 KAGRLGFDA

-3155 KDNVWVCSDE
+3155 RDGIWVCSDE
-3165 TTLVNVKD
+3165 TTLRNVKD
-3173 NSFKNR
+3173 SSMKNR
-3179 NIADLNYDN
+3179 SIADLNYND
-3188 IKGLELEGENV
+3188 IKHLELEGENV
-3199 VRFNKDTETYRWTY
+3199 IKYNAGNTFRWNY
-3213 RDGQCKGQTIPSLE
+3213 GDGIAKGLTIPSLE
-3227 QIVKIC
+3227 DVVRVC
-3233 SKYGM
+3233 VTYGM
-3238 MIFITSANLTANF
+3238 MIFITTTESTSNM
-3251 DYVTKVLKKYGY
+3251 DYVIKILRSHNY
-3263 TSRTA
+3263 TGKTA
-3268 LVGDRFIMKYSNKLP
+3268 LVGDDFILNNIYKIP
-3283 DAVSIFDGSMK
+3283 EAISIFDNSKPVTIAGK
-3294 NVKIYNEKF
+3294 LFNERVLK
-3303 LRTFKNFGFIST
+3303 TFKNFGFLVNRTNATTIRQYATTFRVRT
-3315 PGGVSDIFRQTS
+3315 PVF
-3327 NFKIDTP
+3327 
-3334 FFLNANYQYNLGN
+3334 
-3347 YQSLSNFRIN
+3347 
-3357 GFITGA
+3357 
-3363 VPSDLNIREGY
+3363 VDLNDNIDLESYTTDDRFSVNGYLTGNVPRALKTEGY
-3374 SILRTYTSKE
+3374 TLAEFYNIKDIANWREY
-3384 INEWTD
+3384 
-3390 RKNNNSAS
+3390 KNVSSAT
-3398 ASVVKQ
+3398 ASVTAQ
-3404 SNGNIIIQS
+3404 SNGTLTFQTN
-3413 SGGSAGKYI
+3413 GTEANKM
-3422 SFERNLENYP
+3422 LELTKSNYP
-3432 VGTIINISAMCRKIE
+3432 AGTIINIKAMGRKLDNNVKGGSISCFISE
-3447 KNVDGGTI
+3447 SSPSRKDFNETMYFKN
-3455 SFWSDTTTPRR
+3455 
-3466 INTFTTYFNEEFFE
+3466 TYFETKEISAVLNENSSGDFKIF
-3480 KKDVSFIVNEE
+3480 V
-3491 TGGSFQIFIG
+3491 GSSW
-3501 NFNGVGNNQPFK
+3501 NGSTSESFK
-3513 AEFKDIVVR
+3513 AEFKSIEVR
-3522 IYVPNAVY
+3522 ILIPDDTSDPSRTRAASNASYTYIRYSNQANGSGMNDNPNSTYLGVYVGSSSTAPTNPSEY
-3530 RDIDKESI
+3530 RWT
-3538 ERKIADISSKMEIRG
+3538 RIRG
-3553 EGYPRNKRELNNV
+3553 EDGRQGERGLVGPQGPAGIQGPAGPKGNTGDRGPQGQTGAQGIQGIQGRQGDRGIQGPAGPAGPKGNTGDRGPMGPQGPAGTGIVNQQNNQTLKYWAGTEAQYNAITNKD
-3566 PNGTIYT
+3566 PNTIY
-3573 DTLATKGAVKWIRLN
+3573 
-3588 GKWKVT
+3588 
-3594 VGDTGWKKLNAVSVL
+3594 
-3609 GNAFIKVR
+3609 
-3617 RVNDIVTYDFGG
+3617 DIF
-3629 LQWGWF
+3629 
-3635 GIIRRGG
+3635 
-3642 AGHVKH
+3642 K
-3648 GSSRERGAKVLNPGG
+3648 
-3663 IPDGFRSNASLMG
+3663 
-3676 PIFNDLGNPYG
+3676 
-3687 VWYMGGKSDSNY
+3687 
-3699 IQFTFNDPIPTDRDI
+3699 
-3714 GDIRVSSVSYITDDD
+3714 
-3729 WENITIE
+3729 

>member
-108 DDGNKYKLIPG
+108 DDGTKYKLIPG

-201 IKIDPVTKRWIIDGI
+201 IKIDPITKRWIIDGI

-223 GVKGE
+223 GVKGD
-228 KGEKTLVTIDPA
+228 KGEKTLVTIDPN

-439 SEITENLQV
+439 SDITENLQV
-448 TALFRGFNLRN
+448 SALFRGFNLRN

-464 DWKDI
+464 EWKDL
-469 NNLTIEQEDGNYVVK
+469 NNLTIESEDGNYVVK

-548 ARKEVEETYAKK
+548 ARKEVEENYAKK

-568 LDPYATKE
+568 LDPYAKKE
-576 EADGK
+576 EADSK
-581 YATKESLSSVSEEVN
+581 YATKESLSSVSEEVS

-627 TYAKKSELPVVP
+627 TYAKKSDLPVVP
-639 SLEPYATK
+639 SLDPYATK
-647 ADSDEKYVSKEEL
+647 AESDEKYVSKEDL

-680 KEETVNKETHDAL
+680 KEETVSKETHDAL

-726 SLASD
+726 ILTSD

-752 LTISSGNEVD
+752 LAISSGNEVD

-799 KLSTSREVTEK
+799 KLSTSKEVTEK

-818 ETTYAKKSELPNV
+818 ETTYAKKSELPSV
-831 EGLITET
+831 EGLITEAK
-838 RADEK
+838 ADEK

-912 KSELPSVNGLISET
+912 KSELPSVNGLISEA
-926 TADERYLPKTKEE
+926 TADTKYIAKSKEE

-1070 EIKADGKYLEKSKE
+1070 ETKADGKYLEKSKE

-1117 LVNYATKEELPS
+1117 LTNYATKEELPS
-1129 TVGLISE
+1129 TAGLISE
-1136 NKADEK
+1136 TRADEK

-1185 ITISGSN
+1185 ITISGSDSSVTVPEQDLSSLATKEEVKYIKDKLPELTEGEKLVKKSELPSTVGLISEATADTKYIAKSKEESLATKEEVTQKISDAKGNIENQISQLATKADVDTTYAKKSELPSTVGLISETKADEKYLEKSKETTLATKEELSGVITRLTTVEGKADKDDQTLSITGRTITISGSNSSVEVPEQDLSSLATKADVELTYAKKEQVEKLATKGEIEALRGMVTGNKVDTSGFITTEDADNKYARKDVMETTYAKKSELPSTAGLITEATADTKYVSKSEKESLATKEEVKSIKDKLPEMNELEKLAKTSDIPSLESYAKKSELPSIEGLITETKADEKYLPKSKEETLATKAEVKEIKDHLPVLTGEEKLAKTSDIPSLTGLITEATADTKYVSKSEKESLATKEELESAKNRIGVLESKEDSDKQTLSITGRTITISGSN

-1212 TTYAKKSELPSVN
+1212 ATYAKKSELPSVN

-1252 TQKISEATNGVESK
+1252 TQKISEATNGVETK

-1348 PSVEGLISETKAD
+1348 PSVEGLITETRAD
-1361 EKYVSKSEKESLAT
+1361 EKYLPKSEKESLAT
-1375 KEEVKAIRDHL
+1375 KEEVKAIKDHL

-1403 VSGLISEATADTKYL
+1403 VTGLISEATADTKYL

-1433 DIADKLPEL
+1433 DITDKLPEL

-1479 LESKEDADKQTLS
+1479 LESKEDSDKQTLS

-1497 ITISGSNSSVEVPEQ
+1497 ITISGSDSSVTVPEQ

-1591 ITESKVAETYA
+1591 ITESKAAETYA
-1602 TRFDLEGANIKINS
+1602 TRFDLEGANIKINR
-1616 LEYQV
+1616 LEDQV

-1650 LSGLATKSDVE
+1650 ISGLATKSDIE
-1661 RDYAKKSELPT
+1661 RDYAKKSELPS

-1725 DKTYAKKSELPS
+1725 DRTYAKKSELPS

-1762 KAELNTISGR
+1762 KDELNSISGR

-1872 KTLESQINADHGKV
+1872 KTLESQINTDHGKV
-1886 TNIEGRLSTLESRPD
+1886 ANIEGRLSTLESRPD
-1901 NDRQTLSINNRTIT
+1901 NDRQTLAINNRTIT

-1929 LSGLATKSDVDTT
+1929 LSSLAPKSDVESLKTRVG
-1942 YAKKSE
+1942 A
-1948 LPNIEGINDKITEL
+1948 L
-1962 ENKRIPNEYYFRN
+1962 ENKP
-1975 LNEISN
+1975 
-1981 TGAIRTLKYHDI
+1981 
-1993 IMVGMNKYMVIDE
+1993 
-2006 ENKDKFK
+2006 
-2013 TEPIPNSNL
+2013 
-2022 FVAKYFENSDRNKWI
+2022 
-2037 NEAVRKGKFT
+2037 EAG
-2047 IAYGGLSGDMYDGN
+2047 
-2061 IASISEPPASTKALI
+2061 P
-2076 KAFKLGFDAVYVDL
+2076 
-2090 IRHVS
+2090 
-2095 SKGETS
+2095 
-2101 YYVTLNS
+2101 
-2108 ENIEREYK
+2108 
-2116 FTRGSLIVV
+2116 
-2125 QDTFNYDNKVST
+2125 
-2137 LRYETEE
+2137 
-2144 RNYDNELPVLDVI
+2144 
-2157 LDLANRMDK
+2157 
-2166 IIIIGE
+2166 
-2172 VYDTDGHSVVTNKEQ
+2172 
-2187 LSLIPS
+2187 
-2193 TINDLSG
+2193 
-2200 KTDKIGIVS
+2200 
-2209 RNLIESFEE
+2209 
-2218 WNYDPIHVLHL
+2218 
-2229 KYAEGVSVE
+2229 
-2238 LSKELMRISMKR
+2238 
-2250 NSLVILTN
+2250 
-2258 SPTYTGGNTLTKQ
+2258 
-2271 ILLKGIPIV
+2271 
-2280 FNTNKKIERYLFNAK
+2280 
-2295 VVDTDWSSGYMSS
+2295 
-2308 SVIPDTNYV
+2308 
-2317 YNSYEIV
+2317 
-2324 ERITLKEILKTNPEI
+2324 
-2339 SATDYSYDKSNNKI
+2339 
-2353 SYKKAIDFK
+2353 
-2362 ILDPSKISEGMII
+2362 
-2375 KANLYNI
+2375 
-2382 GDSSLNKLY
+2382 
-2391 LKNNSGVKI
+2391 
-2400 VEDVSRSLSEIAFS
+2400 
-2414 ELVMLL
+2414 
-2420 EIPKKAK
+2420 
-2427 EISTQYLMLGLT
+2427 
-2439 PGDNTQFPTE
+2439 
-2449 LKDIYIELLV
+2449 
-2459 PKHEKVENTEL
+2459 
-2470 ETVKRRISTLE
+2470 
-2481 SNSSRSNNTN
+2481 
-2491 NGTKYYVRTIE
+2491 KYYVRTVE

-2509 QVDDVVR
+2509 VEDDIVR
-2516 FKDKVYKIVKDV
+2516 FKDELYIISKEESNLDTEIINAVKINK
-2528 TPFSLK
+2528 
-2534 YFGGIILDKTVDG
+2534 
-2547 MNLVATEYIDSY
+2547 A
-2559 IRSSWIKNRPSGNF
+2559 PSGGNGRESLFAIKYYENF
-2573 NIAYCGYTGLPY
+2573 ERNLWLKSRNSRGVLSIADGGFTGRVN
-2585 KSNANLNSVP
+2585 KSSAEMINVP
-2595 CTLKAIS
+2595 STFSAIN
-2602 DAYKVGYDGIYVPT
+2602 DAGRLGYDGAYTYCIYYDNEFYASLPYGVRRT
-2616 LKYFNNKWYISTTDE
+2616 SE
-2631 VGPILSN
+2631 LS
-2638 SQGVELLSYSHT
+2638 GVETIINDTFRYGGSSSQAFSVSYDA
-2650 HTRINS
+2650 ND
-2656 EIAETKTFNSNNYV
+2656 YQ
-2670 DRNLLTVEEFLN
+2670 DRNLLKLEDYISI
-2682 VCKKYNMYAFMSI
+2682 CKKYNMYAFIDVSDGI
-2695 QTINKNTFDNSSQ
+2695 GNSTIAGK
-2708 EAYAELA
+2708 LA
-2715 RIINDS
+2715 DIIAAS
-2721 GHSSMIGL
+2721 GY
-2729 SGDNIQIEILDF
+2729 SGMVGIVGDVLH
-2741 VIRVRD
+2741 
-2747 KILSENLINVI
+2747 
-2758 FIDASTENYTLE
+2758 AH
-2770 RELLILQKY
+2770 RELLGLMKSEDYIKVIKINSSSEQQNDSTIINVLRSS
-2779 KNNLV
+2779 KNSMLIV
-2784 IIGDRDDHDGNEIL
+2784 SDDESTPDV
-2798 SAYGPSHQL
+2798 SQ
-2807 YNFLKEVKKM
+2807 YNNTYRINDLINTVKDLE
-2817 GIPIVYQTDRR
+2817 IPIVYSSLR
-2828 EQRELFDKV
+2828 ENTQKRFNDAFERVKFNGYMSTSLLPFNNEINDNYNYYSKFTISSLIDYDINPDTASSRYTV
-2837 IEKTGCIGLLSSAI
+2837 NNDLSSI
-2851 APYGKNL
+2851 
-2858 SDNYAVQSR
+2858 
-2867 NNMSSI
+2867 
-2873 INLAVNKDNMS
+2873 
-2884 SRFTMNSDNTIMTA
+2884 TID
-2898 TASNITQNN
+2898 ASNSSNVTNN
-2907 EFELLNVSDITD
+2907 QTSFELIRFREIVD
-2919 GMLIR
+2919 GTIIK
-2924 VRLQGK
+2924 VRLKGE
-2930 TSGSQT
+2930 TSGSIP
-2936 ASCKIYVKDIPDN
+2936 AICRLYVKDVPASAGIYN
-2949 ENVSNMISF
+2949 EISF
-2958 NSSSYIEREMIL
+2958 SKRYRTEGEMSITISSNSL
-2970 PLSKNTFNSRYND
+2970 PTTYSENQIVLSLDGGSVGNSTLTFSD
-2983 KKVVINLT
+2983 I
-2991 ADSGDSIISFKDLV
+2991 V
-3005 VEVLIPKDKNNT
+3005 VEIFIPKDKDLKEFRNIKMLT
-3017 TAKLISSVNYESYNN
+3017 GVNYNPYND
-3032 KDIYVDSEIQKAKLG
+3032 KAIYTNISASNAKHG
-3047 DMIHYNNEDYVVVS
+3047 NMIHYNNEDFAVVS
-3061 KDDELISGL
+3061 TNSSGVNDFNVL
-3070 VTESTNGIIKIG
+3070 NPGRSTNGILKYG
-3082 ENYALRIH
+3082 DVFAVRTY
-3090 NQEDINQ
+3090 NQEDVNV
-3097 WLNSMKNTDNIK
+3097 WVDDLKGDMY
-3109 IADGGFTGKS
+3109 IADGGFTG
-3119 NVDNEFVPVYPKN
+3119 NVNRDADINPVYPKN
-3132 TTLSV
+3132 TLLAID
-3137 EKAGELGFDA
+3137 KAGRLGFDA

-3155 KDNVWVCSDE
+3155 RDGIWVCSDE
-3165 TTLVNVKD
+3165 TTLRNVKD
-3173 NSFKNR
+3173 NSMKNR
-3179 NIADLNYDN
+3179 RIADLNYND
-3188 IKGLELEGENV
+3188 IKHLELEGENV
-3199 VRFNKDTETYRWTY
+3199 IKYNAGNTFRWNY
-3213 RDGQCKGQTIPSLE
+3213 GDGIAKGLTIPSLE
-3227 QIVKIC
+3227 DVVRIC
-3233 SKYGM
+3233 VTYGM
-3238 MIFITSANLTANF
+3238 MIFLTTSETTSNM
-3251 DYVTKVLKKYGY
+3251 DYVVKILRSHNY
-3263 TSRTA
+3263 TGKTA
-3268 LVGDRFIMKYSNKLP
+3268 LVGDDFILNNIYKIP
-3283 DAVSIFDGSMK
+3283 EAISIFDNSK
-3294 NVKIYNEKF
+3294 PVTIARKLFNERVLK
-3303 LRTFKNFGFIST
+3303 TFKNFGFL
-3315 PGGVSDIFRQTS
+3315 VNR
-3327 NFKIDTP
+3327 
-3334 FFLNANYQYNLGN
+3334 
-3347 YQSLSNFRIN
+3347 
-3357 GFITGA
+3357 
-3363 VPSDLNIREGY
+3363 
-3374 SILRTYTSKE
+3374 
-3384 INEWTD
+3384 
-3390 RKNNNSAS
+3390 NNSATIRQYATTFRVRTPVFVDLNDNIDLES
-3398 ASVVKQ
+3398 YTTDDRFSVNGYLTGNVPRALKTEGYTLAEFYNIKDIANWREYKNVQSATASVTAQ
-3404 SNGNIIIQS
+3404 SNGTLTFQTN
-3413 SGGSAGKYI
+3413 GTEANKM
-3422 SFERNLENYP
+3422 LELTKTNYP
-3432 VGTIINISAMCRKIE
+3432 AGTIINIKAMGRKLDNNVKGGSISCYISE
-3447 KNVDGGTI
+3447 SSPSRKDFNETMYFKN
-3455 SFWSDTTTPRR
+3455 
-3466 INTFTTYFNEEFFE
+3466 TYFETKEISAVLNENSSGDFKIF
-3480 KKDVSFIVNEE
+3480 V
-3491 TGGSFQIFIG
+3491 GSSW
-3501 NFNGVGNNQPFK
+3501 NGSTSESFK
-3513 AEFKDIVVR
+3513 AEFKSVEVR
-3522 IYVPNAVY
+3522 ILIPDDTSDPSRTRAASGSSYTYIKYSNQSNGSGMNDNANSTYLGIYVGSSSTAPTNPSEYRWTKIKGEDGRQGERGLVGPQGPAGIQGPVGPKGNTGDRGPQGQTGPQGSQGIQGRQGDRGIQGPAGPAGPKGNTGDRGPMGPQGPAGTGIVNQQNNQTLKYWAGTEAQYNAISNKDPN
-3530 RDIDKESI
+3530 
-3538 ERKIADISSKMEIRG
+3538 
-3553 EGYPRNKRELNNV
+3553 
-3566 PNGTIYT
+3566 TIY
-3573 DTLATKGAVKWIRLN
+3573 
-3588 GKWKVT
+3588 
-3594 VGDTGWKKLNAVSVL
+3594 
-3609 GNAFIKVR
+3609 
-3617 RVNDIVTYDFGG
+3617 DIF
-3629 LQWGWF
+3629 
-3635 GIIRRGG
+3635 
-3642 AGHVKH
+3642 K
-3648 GSSRERGAKVLNPGG
+3648 
-3663 IPDGFRSNASLMG
+3663 
-3676 PIFNDLGNPYG
+3676 
-3687 VWYMGGKSDSNY
+3687 
-3699 IQFTFNDPIPTDRDI
+3699 
-3714 GDIRVSSVSYITDDD
+3714 
-3729 WENITIE
+3729 

>member
-52 DIVWKEYGDHKEQDP
+52 DIIWKEYGDHKEQDP

-108 DDGNKYKLIPG
+108 DDGTKYKLIPG

-166 GDKVSVTIDPST
+166 GDKVSVTIDPAT

-223 GVKGE
+223 GVKGD
-228 KGEKTLVTIDPA
+228 KGEKTLVTIDPVS
-240 TKHWMIDGVDTN
+240 KHWLIDGVDTS

-267 LSIDPETKHF
+267 LIIDPETKHF
-277 IINGVDSGVR
+277 IINGTDSGVR

-299 EISINEVSKNW
+299 EISINEISKNW

-347 VDTNVLAEGTKGAD
+347 VDTNVLAEGTKGTD

-448 TALFRGFNLRN
+448 SALFRGFNLRN

-464 DWKDI
+464 EWKDL
-469 NNLTIEQEDGNYVVK
+469 NNLTIEPEDGNYVVK

-548 ARKEVEETYAKK
+548 ARKEVEENYAKK

-568 LDPYATKE
+568 LDPYAKKE

-596 TEKGKLS
+596 AEKGKLS
-603 SLTDR
+603 TLTDR

-627 TYAKKSELPVVP
+627 TYAKKSEIPVVP
-639 SLEPYATK
+639 SLDPYATK
-647 ADSDEKYVSKEEL
+647 AESDEKYVSKEDL

-680 KEETVNKETHDAL
+680 KEETVSKETHDAL
-693 NNKVESNISEIST
+693 NNKVESNVSEIST

-711 TGLESSNTTVKEKIE
+711 TGLESSNTIVKEKIE
-726 SLASD
+726 SLTSD
-731 VNLLKA
+731 VNSLKA

-752 LTISSGNEVD
+752 LAISSGNEVD

-799 KLSTSREVTEK
+799 KLSTSKEVTEK

-818 ETTYAKKSELPNV
+818 ETNYAKKSELPSV
-831 EGLITET
+831 EGLITESK
-838 RADEK
+838 ADGK
-843 YSGKSLETT
+843 YSAKSLETT

-877 DRTITISGS
+877 NRTITISGS

-926 TADERYLPKTKEE
+926 TADERYLPKAKEE
-939 TLATKEELDVVKGK
+939 SLATKEELDVVKGK

-969 IDGRTISISGSDS
+969 IDGRTISISGSNS

-987 EQDLSG
+987 EQDLSS

-1070 EIKADGKYLEKSKE
+1070 ETKADGKYLEKSKE
-1084 ETLATKEEVKAI
+1084 ETLATKEEVKVI

-1117 LVNYATKEELPS
+1117 LANYATKEELPS
-1129 TVGLISE
+1129 TTGLISE
-1136 NKADEK
+1136 TRADEK

-1170 KEDSDKQTLSITGRT
+1170 KEDSDKQTLTITGRTITISGSDSSVTVPEQDLSSLATKEEVKSIKDKLPELTDGEKLVKKSDLPSTVGLISEATADEKYLEKSKETALATKEELSGVITRLTTVEGKADKDDQTLSITGRT

-1225 GLITETAADEKY
+1225 GLITETTADEKY

-1252 TQKISEATNGVESK
+1252 TQKISEATSGVESQ

-1322 ITISGSD
+1322 ITISGSN

-1348 PSVEGLISETKAD
+1348 PSVEGLITEVKAD
-1361 EKYVSKSEKESLAT
+1361 EKYIPKSEKESLAT
-1375 KEEVKAIRDHL
+1375 KEEVKSIKDHL

-1403 VSGLISEATADTKYL
+1403 VTGLISEATADTKYL

-1433 DIADKLPEL
+1433 DITDKLPEL
-1442 AKKSELPSVE
+1442 AKKSEIPNVE
-1452 GLITEVKADGKYA
+1452 GLITETKADGKYA
-1465 PKTDLETAKERISV
+1465 PKIDLETAKERISV

-1497 ITISGSNSSVEVPEQ
+1497 ITISGSDSSVTVPEQ

-1602 TRFDLEGANIKINS
+1602 TRFDLEGANIKINR
-1616 LEYQV
+1616 LEDRV

-1650 LSGLATKSDVE
+1650 ISGLATKSDVE
-1661 RDYAKKSELPT
+1661 RDYAKKSEIPNVT
-1672 IDGLISEATADTK
+1672 GLISEATADTK

-1747 DDKYLAKSKESTLAT
+1747 DDKYLAKSKEATLAT

-1772 TTAIENKLPS
+1772 TAAIENKLPS

-1849 TTISEVQGLGYI
+1849 TTLSEVQGLGYI

-1872 KTLESQINADHGKV
+1872 KTLESQINTDHGKV

-1929 LSGLATKSDVDTT
+1929 LSGLATKSDVERD

-1948 LPNIEGINDKITEL
+1948 LPNAEEINGKISKL
-1962 ENKRIPNEYYFRN
+1962 ENKRIPNEYYFRSIG
-1975 LNEISN
+1975 EISSS
-1981 TGAIRTLKYHDI
+1981 GAVSRLQINDI
-1993 IMVGMNKYMVIDE
+1993 INVAGTDCRIVSREMYEKLDYSGKKIEGTEFYITDYLE
-2006 ENKDKFK
+2006 ESEKNNWIKD
-2013 TEPIPNSNL
+2013 NL
-2022 FVAKYFENSDRNKWI
+2022 AIS
-2037 NEAVRKGKFT
+2037 
-2047 IAYGGLSGDMYDGN
+2047 YGGLSGDKYDSN
-2061 IASISEPPASTKALI
+2061 VNSIFDVPGSFSAIST
-2076 KAFKLGFDAVYVDL
+2076 AFKVGFDAVFIDVL
-2090 IRHVS
+2090 IDTEGSTTNYFVTIESEKVS
-2095 SKGETS
+2095 RTYKKDGGTITVARDSFKYTKYS
-2101 YYVTLNS
+2101 TLN
-2108 ENIEREYK
+2108 
-2116 FTRGSLIVV
+2116 
-2125 QDTFNYDNKVST
+2125 
-2137 LRYETEE
+2137 YEAEI
-2144 RNYDNELPVLDVI
+2144 RSGKYYDNELMKLEELIALCSSENKI
-2157 LDLANRMDK
+2157 LIIDGMYELESSTTKYASATKIPESSIVDKGTDLYIHVRKKVKN
-2166 IIIIGE
+2166 IE
-2172 VYDTDGHSVVTNKEQ
+2172 
-2187 LSLIPS
+2187 
-2193 TINDLSG
+2193 
-2200 KTDKIGIVS
+2200 KIGFTSDIFS
-2209 RNLIESFEE
+2209 
-2218 WNYDPIHVLHL
+2218 
-2229 KYAEGVSVE
+2229 GV
-2238 LSKELMRISMKR
+2238 
-2250 NSLVILTN
+2250 N
-2258 SPTYTGGNTLTKQ
+2258 NTLTNKSSLFEKFINVAEIDNTSSLDSVRNKVESLSIRKNSMI
-2271 ILLKGIPIV
+2271 ILTDVLTSSDIVKILKGQNIPVIY
-2280 FNTNKKIERYLFNAK
+2280 NTKKSVNKNYI
-2295 VVDTDWSSGYMSS
+2295 DWVSSEELYKGYMSPSIIPS
-2308 SVIPDTNYV
+2308 SNKIEL
-2317 YNSYEIV
+2317 YNHYNVTET
-2324 ERITLKEILKTNPEI
+2324 ITLKDIMKNVPASDKYI
-2339 SATDYSYDKSNNKI
+2339 YDSDTKKLN
-2353 SYKKAIDFK
+2353 YKKDMDLAVVSSDKLTDGMIVKVNFKNKGID
-2362 ILDPSKISEGMII
+2362 SKIKIYMTDG
-2375 KANLYNI
+2375 
-2382 GDSSLNKLY
+2382 
-2391 LKNNSGVKI
+2391 SGVKI
-2400 VEDVSRSLSEIAFS
+2400 LEDVVQTSTKFS
-2414 ELVMLL
+2414 
-2420 EIPKKAK
+2420 
-2427 EISTQYLMLGLT
+2427 Y
-2439 PGDNTQFPTE
+2439 TE
-2449 LKDIYIELLV
+2449 
-2459 PKHEKVENTEL
+2459 
-2470 ETVKRRISTLE
+2470 
-2481 SNSSRSNNTN
+2481 
-2491 NGTKYYVRTIE
+2491 RTITVIIPNKE
-2502 ELKALDV
+2502 KNKNRQPLTL
-2509 QVDDVVR
+2509 
-2516 FKDKVYKIVKDV
+2516 
-2528 TPFSLK
+2528 
-2534 YFGGIILDKTVDG
+2534 GI
-2547 MNLVATEYIDSY
+2547 
-2559 IRSSWIKNRPSGNF
+2559 IRSSYGNSPED
-2573 NIAYCGYTGLPY
+2573 TVLT
-2585 KSNANLNSVP
+2585 NL
-2595 CTLKAIS
+2595 
-2602 DAYKVGYDGIYVPT
+2602 Y
-2616 LKYFNNKWYISTTDE
+2616 
-2631 VGPILSN
+2631 
-2638 SQGVELLSYSHT
+2638 VELLTPKYDN
-2650 HTRINS
+2650 I
-2656 EIAETKTFNSNNYV
+2656 ETKKDAYVIANY
-2670 DRNLLTVEEFLN
+2670 N
-2682 VCKKYNMYAFMSI
+2682 
-2695 QTINKNTFDNSSQ
+2695 
-2708 EAYAELA
+2708 
-2715 RIINDS
+2715 
-2721 GHSSMIGL
+2721 
-2729 SGDNIQIEILDF
+2729 
-2741 VIRVRD
+2741 
-2747 KILSENLINVI
+2747 
-2758 FIDASTENYTLE
+2758 
-2770 RELLILQKY
+2770 
-2779 KNNLV
+2779 
-2784 IIGDRDDHDGNEIL
+2784 
-2798 SAYGPSHQL
+2798 
-2807 YNFLKEVKKM
+2807 
-2817 GIPIVYQTDRR
+2817 
-2828 EQRELFDKV
+2828 
-2837 IEKTGCIGLLSSAI
+2837 
-2851 APYGKNL
+2851 PY
-2858 SDNYAVQSR
+2858 D
-2867 NNMSSI
+2867 
-2873 INLAVNKDNMS
+2873 
-2884 SRFTMNSDNTIMTA
+2884 
-2898 TASNITQNN
+2898 
-2907 EFELLNVSDITD
+2907 
-2919 GMLIR
+2919 
-2924 VRLQGK
+2924 
-2930 TSGSQT
+2930 
-2936 ASCKIYVKDIPDN
+2936 
-2949 ENVSNMISF
+2949 
-2958 NSSSYIEREMIL
+2958 
-2970 PLSKNTFNSRYND
+2970 
-2983 KKVVINLT
+2983 
-2991 ADSGDSIISFKDLV
+2991 
-3005 VEVLIPKDKNNT
+3005 
-3017 TAKLISSVNYESYNN
+3017 N
-3032 KDIYVDSEIQKAKLG
+3032 KDIMIDDSKLSEVESS
-3047 DMIHYNNEDYVVVS
+3047 DALHYNNEDYTILSENDEMITGLLS
-3061 KDDELISGL
+3061 KN
-3070 VTESTNGIIKIG
+3070 TNGIIKKSDK
-3082 ENYALRIH
+3082 YALRTY
-3090 NQEDINQ
+3090 NQEDV
-3097 WLNSMKNTDNIK
+3097 NIWVDDLK
-3109 IADGGFTGKS
+3109 GDMYIADGGFTG
-3119 NVDNEFVPVYPKN
+3119 NVNRDADINPVYPKN
-3132 TTLSV
+3132 TLLAID
-3137 EKAGELGFDA
+3137 KAGRLGFDA

-3155 KDNVWVCSDE
+3155 RDGIWVCSDE
-3165 TTLVNVKD
+3165 TTLRNVKD
-3173 NSFKNR
+3173 NSMKNR
-3179 NIADLNYDN
+3179 RIADLNYND
-3188 IKGLELEGENV
+3188 IKHLELEGENV
-3199 VRFNKDTETYRWTY
+3199 IKYNAGNTFRWNY
-3213 RDGQCKGQTIPSLE
+3213 GDGIAKGLTIPSLE
-3227 QIVKIC
+3227 DVVRVC
-3233 SKYGM
+3233 VTYGM
-3238 MIFITSANLTANF
+3238 MIFITTTESTSNM
-3251 DYVTKVLKKYGY
+3251 DYVIKILRSHNY
-3263 TSRTA
+3263 TGKTA
-3268 LVGDRFIMKYSNKLP
+3268 LVGDDFILNNIYKIP
-3283 DAVSIFDGSMK
+3283 EAISIFDNSKPVTIAGK
-3294 NVKIYNEKF
+3294 LFNERVLK
-3303 LRTFKNFGFIST
+3303 TFKNFGFLVNRTNATTIRQYATTFRVRT
-3315 PGGVSDIFRQTS
+3315 PVF
-3327 NFKIDTP
+3327 
-3334 FFLNANYQYNLGN
+3334 
-3347 YQSLSNFRIN
+3347 
-3357 GFITGA
+3357 
-3363 VPSDLNIREGY
+3363 VDLNDNIDLESYTTDDRFSVNGYLTGNVPRALKTEGY
-3374 SILRTYTSKE
+3374 TLAEFYNIKDIANWREY
-3384 INEWTD
+3384 
-3390 RKNNNSAS
+3390 KNVSSAT
-3398 ASVVKQ
+3398 ASVTAQ
-3404 SNGNIIIQS
+3404 SNGTLTFQTN
-3413 SGGSAGKYI
+3413 GTEANKM
-3422 SFERNLENYP
+3422 LELTKSNYP
-3432 VGTIINISAMCRKIE
+3432 AGTIINIKAMGRKLDNNVKGGSISCFISE
-3447 KNVDGGTI
+3447 SSPSRKDFNETMYFKN
-3455 SFWSDTTTPRR
+3455 
-3466 INTFTTYFNEEFFE
+3466 TYFETKEISAVLNENSSGDFKIF
-3480 KKDVSFIVNEE
+3480 V
-3491 TGGSFQIFIG
+3491 GSSW
-3501 NFNGVGNNQPFK
+3501 NGSTSESFK
-3513 AEFKDIVVR
+3513 AEFKSIEVR
-3522 IYVPNAVY
+3522 ILIPDDTSDPSRTRAASNASYTYIRYSNQANGSGMNDNPNSTYLGVYVGSSSTAPTNPSEY
-3530 RDIDKESI
+3530 RWT
-3538 ERKIADISSKMEIRG
+3538 RIRG
-3553 EGYPRNKRELNNV
+3553 EDGRQGERGLVGPQGPAGIQGPAGPAGPKGNTGDRGPQGQTGVQGIQGIQGRQGDRGIQGPAGPAGPKGNTGDRGPMGPQGPAGTGIVNQQNNQTLKYWAGTEAQYNAITNKD
-3566 PNGTIYT
+3566 PNTIY
-3573 DTLATKGAVKWIRLN
+3573 
-3588 GKWKVT
+3588 
-3594 VGDTGWKKLNAVSVL
+3594 
-3609 GNAFIKVR
+3609 
-3617 RVNDIVTYDFGG
+3617 DIF
-3629 LQWGWF
+3629 
-3635 GIIRRGG
+3635 
-3642 AGHVKH
+3642 K
-3648 GSSRERGAKVLNPGG
+3648 
-3663 IPDGFRSNASLMG
+3663 
-3676 PIFNDLGNPYG
+3676 
-3687 VWYMGGKSDSNY
+3687 
-3699 IQFTFNDPIPTDRDI
+3699 
-3714 GDIRVSSVSYITDDD
+3714 
-3729 WENITIE
+3729 

>member
-108 DDGNKYKLIPG
+108 DDGTKYKLIPG

-152 IDGVDTEVSAIGPK
+152 IDGADTEVSAIGPK
-166 GDKVSVTIDPST
+166 GDKVSVTIDPVT
-178 KHWVIDGE
+178 KHWMIDGE

-201 IKIDPVTKRWIIDGI
+201 VKIDPVTKRWIIDGE

-223 GVKGE
+223 GVKGD
-228 KGEKTLVTIDPA
+228 KGEKTLVTIDPN
-240 TKHWMIDGVDTN
+240 TKHWLIDGVDTN

-347 VDTNVLAEGTKGAD
+347 VDTNVLAEGIKGVD

-380 KDEWLESLKGAKGV
+380 KDEWLESLKGVKGV

-448 TALFRGFNLRN
+448 SALFRGFNLRN

-464 DWKDI
+464 EWKDL
-469 NNLTIEQEDGNYVVK
+469 NNLTIEPEDGNYVVK

-505 YKGVDRHYYRRLD
+505 YKGIDRHYYRRLD

-568 LDPYATKE
+568 LDPYAKKE

-581 YATKESLSSVSEEVN
+581 YATKESLSSVSEEVS

-647 ADSDEKYVSKEEL
+647 ADSDEKYVSKEDL

-680 KEETVNKETHDAL
+680 KEETVSKETHDAL
-693 NNKVESNISEIST
+693 SNKVESNVSEISN

-711 TGLESSNTTVKEKIE
+711 TGLESSNTSVKEKIE
-726 SLASD
+726 SLTTD

-776 VSTLNETVTGLKN
+776 VSTLNDTVNGLKN
-789 RLPESIQEDD
+789 KLPESIQEDD
-799 KLSTSREVTEK
+799 KLSTSKEVTEK

-818 ETTYAKKSELPNV
+818 ETTYAKKSELPSV

-838 RADEK
+838 KADGK
-843 YSGKSLETT
+843 YSAKSLETT

-877 DRTITISGS
+877 NRTITISGS

-926 TADERYLPKTKEE
+926 TADERYLPKAKEE
-939 TLATKEELDVVKGK
+939 SLATKEELDVVKGK

-969 IDGRTISISGSDS
+969 IDGRTISISGSNS

-987 EQDLSG
+987 EQDLSS

-1070 EIKADGKYLEKSKE
+1070 ETKADGKYLEKSKE
-1084 ETLATKEEVKAI
+1084 ETLATKEEVKVI

-1117 LVNYATKEELPS
+1117 LANYATKEELPS
-1129 TVGLISE
+1129 TTGLISE
-1136 NKADEK
+1136 TRADEK

-1170 KEDSDKQTLSITGRT
+1170 KEDSDKQTLTITGRTITISGSDSSVTVPEQDLSSLATKEEVKSIKDKLPELTDGEKLVKKSDLPSTVGLISEATADEKYLEKSKETALATKEELSGVITRLTTVEGKADKDDQTLSITGRT

-1225 GLITETAADEKY
+1225 GLITETTADEKY

-1252 TQKISEATNGVESK
+1252 TQKISEATSGVESQ

-1322 ITISGSD
+1322 ITISGSN

-1348 PSVEGLISETKAD
+1348 PSVEGLITEVKAD
-1361 EKYVSKSEKESLAT
+1361 EKYIPKSEKESLAT
-1375 KEEVKAIRDHL
+1375 KEEVKSIKDHL

-1403 VSGLISEATADTKYL
+1403 VTGLISEATADTKYL

-1433 DIADKLPEL
+1433 DITDKLPEL
-1442 AKKSELPSVE
+1442 AKKSEIPSVE
-1452 GLITEVKADGKYA
+1452 GLITETKADGKYA
-1465 PKTDLETAKERISV
+1465 PKIDLETAKERISV

-1497 ITISGSNSSVEVPEQ
+1497 ITISGSDSSVTVPEQ

-1602 TRFDLEGANIKINS
+1602 TRFDLEGANIKINR
-1616 LEYQV
+1616 LEDRV

-1650 LSGLATKSDVE
+1650 ISGLATKSDVE
-1661 RDYAKKSELPT
+1661 RDYAKKSEIPNVT
-1672 IDGLISEATADTK
+1672 GLISEATADTK

-1747 DDKYLAKSKESTLAT
+1747 DDKYLAKSKEATLAT

-1772 TTAIENKLPS
+1772 TAAIENKLPS

-1849 TTISEVQGLGYI
+1849 TTLSEVQGLGYI

-1872 KTLESQINADHGKV
+1872 KTLESQINTDHGKV

-1929 LSGLATKSDVDTT
+1929 LSGLATKSDVERD

-1948 LPNIEGINDKITEL
+1948 LPNVEEINGKISKL
-1962 ENKRIPNEYYFRN
+1962 ENKRIPNEYYFRSIG
-1975 LNEISN
+1975 EISSS
-1981 TGAIRTLKYHDI
+1981 GALSRLQTNDI
-1993 IMVGMNKYMVIDE
+1993 INVAGTDCKIVNREMYEKLDYSGKKIEGTEFYITDYLE
-2006 ENKDKFK
+2006 ESEKNNWIKD
-2013 TEPIPNSNL
+2013 NL
-2022 FVAKYFENSDRNKWI
+2022 AIS
-2037 NEAVRKGKFT
+2037 
-2047 IAYGGLSGDMYDGN
+2047 YGGLSGDKYDSN
-2061 IASISEPPASTKALI
+2061 VNSIFDVPGSFSAIST
-2076 KAFKLGFDAVYVDL
+2076 AFKVGFDAVFIDVL
-2090 IRHVS
+2090 IVTEGSTTNYFVTIESEKVS
-2095 SKGETS
+2095 RTYKKDGETITVARDS
-2101 YYVTLNS
+2101 FKYTRYSTLN
-2108 ENIEREYK
+2108 
-2116 FTRGSLIVV
+2116 
-2125 QDTFNYDNKVST
+2125 
-2137 LRYETEE
+2137 YEAEI
-2144 RNYDNELPVLDVI
+2144 RSGKYYDNELMKLEELIALCSTENKI
-2157 LDLANRMDK
+2157 LIIDGIYELESSTTKYANATKIPESSIVDKGTDLYIHVRKKVKN
-2166 IIIIGE
+2166 IE
-2172 VYDTDGHSVVTNKEQ
+2172 
-2187 LSLIPS
+2187 
-2193 TINDLSG
+2193 
-2200 KTDKIGIVS
+2200 KIGFTSDIFS
-2209 RNLIESFEE
+2209 
-2218 WNYDPIHVLHL
+2218 
-2229 KYAEGVSVE
+2229 GV
-2238 LSKELMRISMKR
+2238 
-2250 NSLVILTN
+2250 N
-2258 SPTYTGGNTLTKQ
+2258 NTLTNKSSLFEKFINVAEIDNTSSLDSVRNKVESLSIRKNSMI
-2271 ILLKGIPIV
+2271 ILTDVLTSSDIVKILKGQNIPVIY
-2280 FNTNKKIERYLFNAK
+2280 NTKKSVNKNYI
-2295 VVDTDWSSGYMSS
+2295 DWVSSEELYKGYMSPSIIPS
-2308 SVIPDTNYV
+2308 SNKIEL
-2317 YNSYEIV
+2317 YNHYNVTET
-2324 ERITLKEILKTNPEI
+2324 ITLKDIMKNVPASDKYI
-2339 SATDYSYDKSNNKI
+2339 YDSDTKKLN
-2353 SYKKAIDFK
+2353 YKKDMDLVITSSDKLTDGMIVKVNFKNKGID
-2362 ILDPSKISEGMII
+2362 SKIKIYMTDG
-2375 KANLYNI
+2375 
-2382 GDSSLNKLY
+2382 
-2391 LKNNSGVKI
+2391 SGVKI
-2400 VEDVSRSLSEIAFS
+2400 LEDVVQTSTKFS
-2414 ELVMLL
+2414 
-2420 EIPKKAK
+2420 
-2427 EISTQYLMLGLT
+2427 Y
-2439 PGDNTQFPTE
+2439 TE
-2449 LKDIYIELLV
+2449 
-2459 PKHEKVENTEL
+2459 
-2470 ETVKRRISTLE
+2470 
-2481 SNSSRSNNTN
+2481 
-2491 NGTKYYVRTIE
+2491 RTITVIIPNKE
-2502 ELKALDV
+2502 KNKNRQPLTL
-2509 QVDDVVR
+2509 
-2516 FKDKVYKIVKDV
+2516 
-2528 TPFSLK
+2528 
-2534 YFGGIILDKTVDG
+2534 GI
-2547 MNLVATEYIDSY
+2547 
-2559 IRSSWIKNRPSGNF
+2559 IRSSYGNSPED
-2573 NIAYCGYTGLPY
+2573 TVLT
-2585 KSNANLNSVP
+2585 NL
-2595 CTLKAIS
+2595 
-2602 DAYKVGYDGIYVPT
+2602 Y
-2616 LKYFNNKWYISTTDE
+2616 
-2631 VGPILSN
+2631 
-2638 SQGVELLSYSHT
+2638 VELLT
-2650 HTRINS
+2650 P
-2656 EIAETKTFNSNNYV
+2656 
-2670 DRNLLTVEEFLN
+2670 
-2682 VCKKYNMYAFMSI
+2682 KY
-2695 QTINKNTFDNSSQ
+2695 
-2708 EAYAELA
+2708 
-2715 RIINDS
+2715 
-2721 GHSSMIGL
+2721 
-2729 SGDNIQIEILDF
+2729 DNIKTKKDAY
-2741 VIRVRD
+2741 VI
-2747 KILSENLINVI
+2747 
-2758 FIDASTENYTLE
+2758 ANY
-2770 RELLILQKY
+2770 
-2779 KNNLV
+2779 
-2784 IIGDRDDHDGNEIL
+2784 D
-2798 SAYGPSHQL
+2798 
-2807 YNFLKEVKKM
+2807 
-2817 GIPIVYQTDRR
+2817 
-2828 EQRELFDKV
+2828 
-2837 IEKTGCIGLLSSAI
+2837 
-2851 APYGKNL
+2851 PY
-2858 SDNYAVQSR
+2858 D
-2867 NNMSSI
+2867 
-2873 INLAVNKDNMS
+2873 
-2884 SRFTMNSDNTIMTA
+2884 
-2898 TASNITQNN
+2898 
-2907 EFELLNVSDITD
+2907 
-2919 GMLIR
+2919 
-2924 VRLQGK
+2924 
-2930 TSGSQT
+2930 
-2936 ASCKIYVKDIPDN
+2936 
-2949 ENVSNMISF
+2949 
-2958 NSSSYIEREMIL
+2958 
-2970 PLSKNTFNSRYND
+2970 
-2983 KKVVINLT
+2983 
-2991 ADSGDSIISFKDLV
+2991 
-3005 VEVLIPKDKNNT
+3005 
-3017 TAKLISSVNYESYNN
+3017 N
-3032 KDIYVDSEIQKAKLG
+3032 KDIMIEGSKLSEVESSDAL
-3047 DMIHYNNEDYVVVS
+3047 HYNNEDYTILSENDEMITGLLS
-3061 KDDELISGL
+3061 KN
-3070 VTESTNGIIKIG
+3070 TNGIIKKSDK
-3082 ENYALRIH
+3082 YALRTY
-3090 NQEDINQ
+3090 NQEDVNV
-3097 WLNSMKNTDNIK
+3097 WVDDLKGDMC
-3109 IADGGFTGKS
+3109 IADGGFTG
-3119 NVDNEFVPVYPKN
+3119 NVNRDADINPVYPKN
-3132 TTLSV
+3132 TLLAID
-3137 EKAGELGFDA
+3137 KAGRLGFDA

-3155 KDNVWVCSDE
+3155 RDGIWVCSDE
-3165 TTLVNVKD
+3165 TTLRNVKD
-3173 NSFKNR
+3173 NSMKNR
-3179 NIADLNYDN
+3179 RIADLNYND
-3188 IKGLELEGENV
+3188 IKHLELEGENV
-3199 VRFNKDTETYRWTY
+3199 IKYNAGNTFRWNY
-3213 RDGQCKGQTIPSLE
+3213 GDGIAKGLTIPSLE
-3227 QIVKIC
+3227 DVVRVC
-3233 SKYGM
+3233 VTYGM
-3238 MIFITSANLTANF
+3238 MIFITTTESTSNM
-3251 DYVTKVLKKYGY
+3251 DYVIKILRSHNY
-3263 TSRTA
+3263 TGKTA
-3268 LVGDRFIMKYSNKLP
+3268 LVGDDFILNNIYKIP
-3283 DAVSIFDGSMK
+3283 EAISIFDNSKPVTIAGK
-3294 NVKIYNEKF
+3294 LFNERVLK
-3303 LRTFKNFGFIST
+3303 TFKNFGFLVNRTNATTIRQYATTFRVRT
-3315 PGGVSDIFRQTS
+3315 PVF
-3327 NFKIDTP
+3327 
-3334 FFLNANYQYNLGN
+3334 
-3347 YQSLSNFRIN
+3347 
-3357 GFITGA
+3357 
-3363 VPSDLNIREGY
+3363 VDLNDNIDLESYTTDDRFSVNGYLTGNVPRALKTEGY
-3374 SILRTYTSKE
+3374 TLAEFYNIKDIANWREY
-3384 INEWTD
+3384 
-3390 RKNNNSAS
+3390 KNVSSAT
-3398 ASVVKQ
+3398 ASVTAQ
-3404 SNGNIIIQS
+3404 SNGTLTFQTN
-3413 SGGSAGKYI
+3413 GTEANKM
-3422 SFERNLENYP
+3422 LELTKSNYP
-3432 VGTIINISAMCRKIE
+3432 AGTIINIKAMGRKLDNNVKGGSISCFISE
-3447 KNVDGGTI
+3447 SSPSRKDFNETMYFKN
-3455 SFWSDTTTPRR
+3455 
-3466 INTFTTYFNEEFFE
+3466 TYFETKEISAVLNENSSGDFKIF
-3480 KKDVSFIVNEE
+3480 V
-3491 TGGSFQIFIG
+3491 GSSW
-3501 NFNGVGNNQPFK
+3501 NGSTSESFK
-3513 AEFKDIVVR
+3513 AEFKSIEVR
-3522 IYVPNAVY
+3522 ILIPDDTSDPSRTRAASNASYTYIRYSNQANGSGMNDNPNSTYLGVYVGSSSTAPTNPSEY
-3530 RDIDKESI
+3530 RWT
-3538 ERKIADISSKMEIRG
+3538 RIRG
-3553 EGYPRNKRELNNV
+3553 EDGRQGERGLVGPQGPAGIQGPAGPAGPKGNTGDRGPQGQTGAQGIQGRQGDRGIQGPAGPAGPKGNTGDRGPMGPQGPAGTGIVNQQNNQTLKYWAGTEAQYNAITNKD
-3566 PNGTIYT
+3566 PNTIY
-3573 DTLATKGAVKWIRLN
+3573 
-3588 GKWKVT
+3588 
-3594 VGDTGWKKLNAVSVL
+3594 
-3609 GNAFIKVR
+3609 
-3617 RVNDIVTYDFGG
+3617 DIF
-3629 LQWGWF
+3629 
-3635 GIIRRGG
+3635 
-3642 AGHVKH
+3642 K
-3648 GSSRERGAKVLNPGG
+3648 
-3663 IPDGFRSNASLMG
+3663 
-3676 PIFNDLGNPYG
+3676 
-3687 VWYMGGKSDSNY
+3687 
-3699 IQFTFNDPIPTDRDI
+3699 
-3714 GDIRVSSVSYITDDD
+3714 
-3729 WENITIE
+3729 

>member
-108 DDGNKYKLIPG
+108 DDGTKYKLIPG

-166 GDKVSVTIDPST
+166 GDKVSVTIDPAT

-223 GVKGE
+223 GVKGD
-228 KGEKTLVTIDPA
+228 KGEKTLVTIDPN

-581 YATKESLSSVSEEVN
+581 YATKESLSSISEEVN

-608 VTAIEESKS
+608 VTAIEESKT

-680 KEETVNKETHDAL
+680 KEETVSKETHDAL
-693 NNKVESNISEIST
+693 NNKVESNVSEISV

-726 SLASD
+726 SLTSD

-745 LSLEGNK
+745 LSLEGNR

-799 KLSTSREVTEK
+799 KLSTSKEVTEK

-818 ETTYAKKSELPNV
+818 DTTYAKKSELPSV
-831 EGLITET
+831 EGLITEAK
-838 RADEK
+838 ADEK

-926 TADERYLPKTKEE
+926 TADERYLPKAKEE

-987 EQDLSG
+987 EQDLSL

-1070 EIKADGKYLEKSKE
+1070 ETKADGKYLEKSKE
-1084 ETLATKEEVKAI
+1084 ESLATKEEVKAI

-1117 LVNYATKEELPS
+1117 LANYATKEELPS

-1136 NKADEK
+1136 TKADEK

-1185 ITISGSN
+1185 ITISGSD
-1192 SSVEVP
+1192 SSVTVP
-1198 EQDLSGLA
+1198 EQDLSSLA
-1206 TKADVD
+1206 TKEEVKSIKDKLPEMNELEKLAKTSDIPSLES
-1212 TTYAKKSELPSVN
+1212 YAKKSELPSVE
-1225 GLITETAADEKY
+1225 GLITEVKADEKYLSKSKEETLATKAEVKEIKDNLPELTDGDKLVKKSELPNVTGLISEATADEKY
-1237 LPKSKEGSLATKEEL
+1237 LPKSKESSLATKEEL
-1252 TQKISEATNGVESK
+1252 TQKISEATSGVESQ

-1334 PEQDLSGLAKKSEL
+1334 PEQDLSGFAKKSEL
-1348 PSVEGLISETKAD
+1348 PSVEGLITETKAD
-1361 EKYVSKSEKESLAT
+1361 EKYIPKSEKESLAT
-1375 KEEVKAIRDHL
+1375 KEEVKSIKDHL

-1403 VSGLISEATADTKYL
+1403 VTGLISEATADTKYL
-1418 EKSKEATL
+1418 EKSKEAAL

-1433 DIADKLPEL
+1433 DITDKLPEL

-1452 GLITEVKADGKYA
+1452 GLISETKADGKYA

-1497 ITISGSNSSVEVPEQ
+1497 ITISGSDSSVTVPEQ

-1602 TRFDLEGANIKINS
+1602 TRFDLEGANIKINR
-1616 LEYQV
+1616 LEDQV

-1636 ISGSNSSVTVPEQD
+1636 ISGSNSSVIVPEQD

-1762 KAELNTISGR
+1762 KAELNSISGR
-1772 TTAIENKLPS
+1772 TAAIESKLPS

-1826 VAKNTNGKQI
+1826 IAKNTNGKQI

-1872 KTLESQINADHGKV
+1872 KTLESQINTDHGKV

-1929 LSGLATKSDVDTT
+1929 LSGLATKSDVERD

-1948 LPNIEGINDKITEL
+1948 LPNVEEINGKISKL
-1962 ENKRIPNEYYFRN
+1962 ENKRIPNEYYFRSIG
-1975 LNEISN
+1975 EISSS
-1981 TGAIRTLKYHDI
+1981 GAVSRLQINDI
-1993 IMVGMNKYMVIDE
+1993 INVAGTDCKIVNREMYEKLDYSGKKIEGTEFYITDYLE
-2006 ENKDKFK
+2006 ESEKNNWIKD
-2013 TEPIPNSNL
+2013 NL
-2022 FVAKYFENSDRNKWI
+2022 AIS
-2037 NEAVRKGKFT
+2037 
-2047 IAYGGLSGDMYDGN
+2047 YGGLSGDKYDSN
-2061 IASISEPPASTKALI
+2061 VNSIFDVPGSFSAIST
-2076 KAFKLGFDAVYVDL
+2076 AFKVGFDAVFIDVL
-2090 IRHVS
+2090 IDTEGSTTNYFVTIESEKVS
-2095 SKGETS
+2095 RTYKKDGGTITVARDSFKYTKYS
-2101 YYVTLNS
+2101 TLN
-2108 ENIEREYK
+2108 
-2116 FTRGSLIVV
+2116 
-2125 QDTFNYDNKVST
+2125 
-2137 LRYETEE
+2137 YEAEI
-2144 RNYDNELPVLDVI
+2144 RSGKYYDNELMKLEELIALCSSENKI
-2157 LDLANRMDK
+2157 LIIDGMYELESSTTKYASATKIPESSIVDKGTDLYIHVRKKVKN
-2166 IIIIGE
+2166 IE
-2172 VYDTDGHSVVTNKEQ
+2172 
-2187 LSLIPS
+2187 
-2193 TINDLSG
+2193 
-2200 KTDKIGIVS
+2200 KIGFTSDIFS
-2209 RNLIESFEE
+2209 
-2218 WNYDPIHVLHL
+2218 
-2229 KYAEGVSVE
+2229 GV
-2238 LSKELMRISMKR
+2238 
-2250 NSLVILTN
+2250 N
-2258 SPTYTGGNTLTKQ
+2258 NTLTNKSSLFEKFINVAEIDNTSSLDSVRNKVESLSIRKNSMI
-2271 ILLKGIPIV
+2271 ILTDVLTSSDIVKILKGQNIPVIY
-2280 FNTNKKIERYLFNAK
+2280 NTKKSVNKNYI
-2295 VVDTDWSSGYMSS
+2295 DWVSSEELYKGYMSPSIIPS
-2308 SVIPDTNYV
+2308 SNKIEL
-2317 YNSYEIV
+2317 YNHYNVTET
-2324 ERITLKEILKTNPEI
+2324 ITLKDIMKNVPASDKYI
-2339 SATDYSYDKSNNKI
+2339 YDSDTKKLN
-2353 SYKKAIDFK
+2353 YKKDMDLAVVSSDKLTDGMIVKVNFKNKGID
-2362 ILDPSKISEGMII
+2362 SKIKIYMTDG
-2375 KANLYNI
+2375 
-2382 GDSSLNKLY
+2382 
-2391 LKNNSGVKI
+2391 SGVKI
-2400 VEDVSRSLSEIAFS
+2400 LEDVVQTSTKFS
-2414 ELVMLL
+2414 
-2420 EIPKKAK
+2420 
-2427 EISTQYLMLGLT
+2427 Y
-2439 PGDNTQFPTE
+2439 TE
-2449 LKDIYIELLV
+2449 
-2459 PKHEKVENTEL
+2459 
-2470 ETVKRRISTLE
+2470 
-2481 SNSSRSNNTN
+2481 
-2491 NGTKYYVRTIE
+2491 RTITVIIPNKE
-2502 ELKALDV
+2502 KNKNRQPLTL
-2509 QVDDVVR
+2509 
-2516 FKDKVYKIVKDV
+2516 
-2528 TPFSLK
+2528 
-2534 YFGGIILDKTVDG
+2534 GI
-2547 MNLVATEYIDSY
+2547 
-2559 IRSSWIKNRPSGNF
+2559 IRSSYGNSPED
-2573 NIAYCGYTGLPY
+2573 TVLT
-2585 KSNANLNSVP
+2585 NL
-2595 CTLKAIS
+2595 
-2602 DAYKVGYDGIYVPT
+2602 Y
-2616 LKYFNNKWYISTTDE
+2616 
-2631 VGPILSN
+2631 
-2638 SQGVELLSYSHT
+2638 VELLT
-2650 HTRINS
+2650 P
-2656 EIAETKTFNSNNYV
+2656 
-2670 DRNLLTVEEFLN
+2670 
-2682 VCKKYNMYAFMSI
+2682 KY
-2695 QTINKNTFDNSSQ
+2695 
-2708 EAYAELA
+2708 
-2715 RIINDS
+2715 
-2721 GHSSMIGL
+2721 
-2729 SGDNIQIEILDF
+2729 DNIKTKKDAY
-2741 VIRVRD
+2741 VI
-2747 KILSENLINVI
+2747 
-2758 FIDASTENYTLE
+2758 ANY
-2770 RELLILQKY
+2770 
-2779 KNNLV
+2779 N
-2784 IIGDRDDHDGNEIL
+2784 
-2798 SAYGPSHQL
+2798 
-2807 YNFLKEVKKM
+2807 
-2817 GIPIVYQTDRR
+2817 
-2828 EQRELFDKV
+2828 
-2837 IEKTGCIGLLSSAI
+2837 
-2851 APYGKNL
+2851 PY
-2858 SDNYAVQSR
+2858 D
-2867 NNMSSI
+2867 
-2873 INLAVNKDNMS
+2873 
-2884 SRFTMNSDNTIMTA
+2884 
-2898 TASNITQNN
+2898 
-2907 EFELLNVSDITD
+2907 
-2919 GMLIR
+2919 
-2924 VRLQGK
+2924 
-2930 TSGSQT
+2930 
-2936 ASCKIYVKDIPDN
+2936 
-2949 ENVSNMISF
+2949 
-2958 NSSSYIEREMIL
+2958 
-2970 PLSKNTFNSRYND
+2970 
-2983 KKVVINLT
+2983 
-2991 ADSGDSIISFKDLV
+2991 
-3005 VEVLIPKDKNNT
+3005 
-3017 TAKLISSVNYESYNN
+3017 N
-3032 KDIYVDSEIQKAKLG
+3032 KDIMIDDSKLSEVESS
-3047 DMIHYNNEDYVVVS
+3047 DALHYNNEDYTILSENDEMITGLLS
-3061 KDDELISGL
+3061 KN
-3070 VTESTNGIIKIG
+3070 TNGIIKKSDK
-3082 ENYALRIH
+3082 YALRTY
-3090 NQEDINQ
+3090 NQEDV
-3097 WLNSMKNTDNIK
+3097 NIWVDDLK
-3109 IADGGFTGKS
+3109 GDMYIADGGFTG
-3119 NVDNEFVPVYPKN
+3119 NVNRDADINPVYPKN
-3132 TTLSV
+3132 TLLAID
-3137 EKAGELGFDA
+3137 KAGRLGFDA

-3155 KDNVWVCSDE
+3155 RDGIWVCSDE
-3165 TTLVNVKD
+3165 TTLRNVKD
-3173 NSFKNR
+3173 NSMKNR
-3179 NIADLNYDN
+3179 RIADLNYND
-3188 IKGLELEGENV
+3188 IKHLELEGENV
-3199 VRFNKDTETYRWTY
+3199 IKYNAGNTFRWNY
-3213 RDGQCKGQTIPSLE
+3213 GDGIAKGLTIPSLE
-3227 QIVKIC
+3227 DVVRVC
-3233 SKYGM
+3233 VTYGM
-3238 MIFITSANLTANF
+3238 MIFITTTESTSNM
-3251 DYVTKVLKKYGY
+3251 DYVIKILRSHNY
-3263 TSRTA
+3263 TGKTA
-3268 LVGDRFIMKYSNKLP
+3268 LVGDDFILNNIYKIP
-3283 DAVSIFDGSMK
+3283 EAISIFDNSKPVTIAGK
-3294 NVKIYNEKF
+3294 LFNERVLK
-3303 LRTFKNFGFIST
+3303 TFKNFGFLVNRTNATTIRQYATTFRVRT
-3315 PGGVSDIFRQTS
+3315 PVF
-3327 NFKIDTP
+3327 
-3334 FFLNANYQYNLGN
+3334 
-3347 YQSLSNFRIN
+3347 
-3357 GFITGA
+3357 
-3363 VPSDLNIREGY
+3363 VDLNDNIDLESYTTDDRFSVNGYLTGNVPRSLKTEGY
-3374 SILRTYTSKE
+3374 TLAEFYNIKDIANWREY
-3384 INEWTD
+3384 
-3390 RKNNNSAS
+3390 KNVQSAT
-3398 ASVVKQ
+3398 ASVTTQ
-3404 SNGNIIIQS
+3404 SNGTLTFQTN
-3413 SGGSAGKYI
+3413 GTEANKM
-3422 SFERNLENYP
+3422 LEFTKANYP
-3432 VGTIINISAMCRKIE
+3432 AGTIINIKAMGRKLDNNIKGGSITCYISE
-3447 KNVDGGTI
+3447 SSPSRKDFNETMYFKN
-3455 SFWSDTTTPRR
+3455 
-3466 INTFTTYFNEEFFE
+3466 TYFETKEISAVLNENSSGDFKIF
-3480 KKDVSFIVNEE
+3480 V
-3491 TGGSFQIFIG
+3491 GSSW
-3501 NFNGVGNNQPFK
+3501 NGSTSESFK
-3513 AEFKDIVVR
+3513 AEFKSVEVR
-3522 IYVPNAVY
+3522 ILLPDDTTDPSRTRSASGSIYTYIRYSNQSNGNGMNEDPNSTYLGVYVGSSSTAPTSPSEYKWTKIKGEDGRQGERGLVGPQGPAGIQGPAGPKGNTGDRGPQGQTGPQGSQGIQGRQGDRGIQGPAGPAGPKGNTGDRGPMGPQGPAGTGIVNQQNNQTLKYWAGTEAQYNAITNKDPN
-3530 RDIDKESI
+3530 
-3538 ERKIADISSKMEIRG
+3538 
-3553 EGYPRNKRELNNV
+3553 
-3566 PNGTIYT
+3566 TIY
-3573 DTLATKGAVKWIRLN
+3573 
-3588 GKWKVT
+3588 
-3594 VGDTGWKKLNAVSVL
+3594 
-3609 GNAFIKVR
+3609 
-3617 RVNDIVTYDFGG
+3617 DIF
-3629 LQWGWF
+3629 
-3635 GIIRRGG
+3635 
-3642 AGHVKH
+3642 K
-3648 GSSRERGAKVLNPGG
+3648 
-3663 IPDGFRSNASLMG
+3663 
-3676 PIFNDLGNPYG
+3676 
-3687 VWYMGGKSDSNY
+3687 
-3699 IQFTFNDPIPTDRDI
+3699 
-3714 GDIRVSSVSYITDDD
+3714 
-3729 WENITIE
+3729 

>member
-108 DDGNKYKLIPG
+108 DDGTKYKLIPG

-178 KHWVIDGE
+178 KHWMIDGE

-201 IKIDPVTKRWIIDGI
+201 VRIDPVTKRWIIDGI

-223 GVKGE
+223 GVKGD

-316 TEIKAEGTKGEK
+316 TEIKAEGTKGDK

-464 DWKDI
+464 EWKDL
-469 NNLTIEQEDGNYVVK
+469 NNLTIEPEDGNYVVK

-568 LDPYATKE
+568 LEPYATKE

-581 YATKESLSSVSEEVN
+581 YATKENLSSVSEEVN

-680 KEETVNKETHDAL
+680 KEETVSKETHDAL
-693 NNKVESNISEIST
+693 NNKVESNVSEIST

-726 SLASD
+726 SLTSD

-752 LTISSGNEVD
+752 LAISSGNEVD
-762 LSALKTDNSAIERS
+762 LSTLKTDNSAIERS

-799 KLSTSREVTEK
+799 KLSTSKEVTEK
-810 VNSLKTEV
+810 VNLLKTEV
-818 ETTYAKKSELPNV
+818 ETTYAKKSELPSV
-831 EGLITET
+831 EGLITEVK
-838 RADEK
+838 ADEK

-894 QDLSSLATKA
+894 QDLSSLATKS
-904 DVERDYAK
+904 DIERDYAK
-912 KSELPSVNGLISET
+912 KSELPSVSGLITET
-926 TADERYLPKTKEE
+926 AADEKYLPKAKEE

-1038 SDDADSKYARKDV
+1038 TDDADSKYARRDI

-1058 KSELPSVEGLIT
+1058 KSELPSVEGLISET
-1070 EIKADGKYLEKSKE
+1070 KADGKYLEKSKE
-1084 ETLATKEEVKAI
+1084 ESLATKEEVKAI

-1117 LVNYATKEELPS
+1117 LANYATKEELPS
-1129 TVGLISE
+1129 TTGLISE
-1136 NKADEK
+1136 TKADEK

-1170 KEDSDKQTLSITGRT
+1170 KEDSDKQTLTITGRTITISGSDSSVTVPEQDLSSLATKEEVKSIKDKLPELTDGEKLVKKSDLPSTVGLISEATADEKYLEKSKETALATKEELSGVITRLTTVEGKADKDDQTLSITGRT

-1225 GLITETAADEKY
+1225 GLITETTADEKY

-1252 TQKISEATNGVESK
+1252 TQKISEATSGVESQ

-1334 PEQDLSGLAKKSEL
+1334 PEQDLSGFAKKSEL
-1348 PSVEGLISETKAD
+1348 PSVEGLITETKAD
-1361 EKYVSKSEKESLAT
+1361 EKYITKSEKESLAT
-1375 KEEVKAIRDHL
+1375 KEEVKAIKDHL

-1403 VSGLISEATADTKYL
+1403 VNGLISEATADTKYL

-1426 ATKAEVK
+1426 ATKVEVK
-1433 DIADKLPEL
+1433 DITDKLPGL

-1452 GLITEVKADGKYA
+1452 GLISETKADGKYA

-1479 LESKEDADKQTLS
+1479 LESKEDTDKQTLS

-1591 ITESKVAETYA
+1591 IAGSKVAETYA
-1602 TRFDLEGANIKINS
+1602 TRFDLEGANIKINR
-1616 LEYQV
+1616 LEDQV

-1650 LSGLATKSDVE
+1650 ISGLVTKSDVE
-1661 RDYAKKSELPT
+1661 RDYAKKSELPNVT
-1672 IDGLISEATADTK
+1672 GLISEATADTK

-1747 DDKYLAKSKESTLAT
+1747 DEKYLEKSKEATLAT
-1762 KAELNTISGR
+1762 KAELNSISGR
-1772 TTAIENKLPS
+1772 TTAIESKLPS

-1799 STVHIPT
+1799 STVYIPT

-1872 KTLESQINADHGKV
+1872 KTLESQITLDHGKV

-1929 LSGLATKSDVDTT
+1929 LSGLATKSDVERD

-1948 LPNIEGINDKITEL
+1948 LPNVEEINGKISKL
-1962 ENKRIPNEYYFRN
+1962 ENKRIPNEYYFRSIG
-1975 LNEISN
+1975 EISSS
-1981 TGAIRTLKYHDI
+1981 GAVSRLQINDI
-1993 IMVGMNKYMVIDE
+1993 INVAGTDCRIVSREMYEKLDYSGKKIEGTEFYITDYLE
-2006 ENKDKFK
+2006 ESEKNNWIKD
-2013 TEPIPNSNL
+2013 NL
-2022 FVAKYFENSDRNKWI
+2022 AIS
-2037 NEAVRKGKFT
+2037 
-2047 IAYGGLSGDMYDGN
+2047 YGGLSGDKYDSN
-2061 IASISEPPASTKALI
+2061 VNSIFDVPGSFSAIST
-2076 KAFKLGFDAVYVDL
+2076 AFKVGFDAVFIDVL
-2090 IRHVS
+2090 IVTEGSTTNYFVTIESEKVS
-2095 SKGETS
+2095 RTYKKDGETITVARDS
-2101 YYVTLNS
+2101 FKYTKYSTLN
-2108 ENIEREYK
+2108 
-2116 FTRGSLIVV
+2116 
-2125 QDTFNYDNKVST
+2125 
-2137 LRYETEE
+2137 YEAEI
-2144 RNYDNELPVLDVI
+2144 RSGKYYDNELMKLEELIALCSTENKI
-2157 LDLANRMDK
+2157 LIIDGIYELESSTTKYANATKIPESSIVDKGTDLYVHVRKKVKN
-2166 IIIIGE
+2166 IE
-2172 VYDTDGHSVVTNKEQ
+2172 
-2187 LSLIPS
+2187 
-2193 TINDLSG
+2193 
-2200 KTDKIGIVS
+2200 KIGFTSDIFS
-2209 RNLIESFEE
+2209 
-2218 WNYDPIHVLHL
+2218 
-2229 KYAEGVSVE
+2229 GV
-2238 LSKELMRISMKR
+2238 
-2250 NSLVILTN
+2250 N
-2258 SPTYTGGNTLTKQ
+2258 NTLTNKSSLFEKFINVAEIDNTSSLDSVRNKVESLSIRKNSMI
-2271 ILLKGIPIV
+2271 ILTDVLTSSDIVKILKGQNIPVIY
-2280 FNTNKKIERYLFNAK
+2280 NTKKSVNKNYI
-2295 VVDTDWSSGYMSS
+2295 DWVSSEELYKGYMSPSIIPS
-2308 SVIPDTNYV
+2308 SNKIEL
-2317 YNSYEIV
+2317 YNHYNVTET
-2324 ERITLKEILKTNPEI
+2324 ITLKDIMKNVPASDKYI
-2339 SATDYSYDKSNNKI
+2339 YDSDTKKLN
-2353 SYKKAIDFK
+2353 YKKDMDLAVVSSDKLTDGMIVKVNFKNKGID
-2362 ILDPSKISEGMII
+2362 SKIKIYMTDG
-2375 KANLYNI
+2375 
-2382 GDSSLNKLY
+2382 
-2391 LKNNSGVKI
+2391 SGVKI
-2400 VEDVSRSLSEIAFS
+2400 LEDVVQTSTKFS
-2414 ELVMLL
+2414 
-2420 EIPKKAK
+2420 
-2427 EISTQYLMLGLT
+2427 Y
-2439 PGDNTQFPTE
+2439 TE
-2449 LKDIYIELLV
+2449 
-2459 PKHEKVENTEL
+2459 
-2470 ETVKRRISTLE
+2470 
-2481 SNSSRSNNTN
+2481 
-2491 NGTKYYVRTIE
+2491 RTITVIIPNKE
-2502 ELKALDV
+2502 KNKNRQPLTL
-2509 QVDDVVR
+2509 
-2516 FKDKVYKIVKDV
+2516 
-2528 TPFSLK
+2528 
-2534 YFGGIILDKTVDG
+2534 GI
-2547 MNLVATEYIDSY
+2547 
-2559 IRSSWIKNRPSGNF
+2559 IRSSYGNSPED
-2573 NIAYCGYTGLPY
+2573 TVLT
-2585 KSNANLNSVP
+2585 NL
-2595 CTLKAIS
+2595 
-2602 DAYKVGYDGIYVPT
+2602 Y
-2616 LKYFNNKWYISTTDE
+2616 
-2631 VGPILSN
+2631 
-2638 SQGVELLSYSHT
+2638 VELLT
-2650 HTRINS
+2650 P
-2656 EIAETKTFNSNNYV
+2656 
-2670 DRNLLTVEEFLN
+2670 
-2682 VCKKYNMYAFMSI
+2682 KY
-2695 QTINKNTFDNSSQ
+2695 
-2708 EAYAELA
+2708 
-2715 RIINDS
+2715 
-2721 GHSSMIGL
+2721 
-2729 SGDNIQIEILDF
+2729 DNIKTKKDAY
-2741 VIRVRD
+2741 VI
-2747 KILSENLINVI
+2747 
-2758 FIDASTENYTLE
+2758 ANY
-2770 RELLILQKY
+2770 
-2779 KNNLV
+2779 N
-2784 IIGDRDDHDGNEIL
+2784 
-2798 SAYGPSHQL
+2798 
-2807 YNFLKEVKKM
+2807 
-2817 GIPIVYQTDRR
+2817 
-2828 EQRELFDKV
+2828 
-2837 IEKTGCIGLLSSAI
+2837 
-2851 APYGKNL
+2851 PY
-2858 SDNYAVQSR
+2858 D
-2867 NNMSSI
+2867 
-2873 INLAVNKDNMS
+2873 
-2884 SRFTMNSDNTIMTA
+2884 
-2898 TASNITQNN
+2898 
-2907 EFELLNVSDITD
+2907 
-2919 GMLIR
+2919 
-2924 VRLQGK
+2924 
-2930 TSGSQT
+2930 
-2936 ASCKIYVKDIPDN
+2936 
-2949 ENVSNMISF
+2949 
-2958 NSSSYIEREMIL
+2958 
-2970 PLSKNTFNSRYND
+2970 
-2983 KKVVINLT
+2983 
-2991 ADSGDSIISFKDLV
+2991 
-3005 VEVLIPKDKNNT
+3005 
-3017 TAKLISSVNYESYNN
+3017 N
-3032 KDIYVDSEIQKAKLG
+3032 KDIMIDDSKLSEVESS
-3047 DMIHYNNEDYVVVS
+3047 DALHYNNEDYTILSENDEMITGLLS
-3061 KDDELISGL
+3061 KN
-3070 VTESTNGIIKIG
+3070 TNGIIKKSDK
-3082 ENYALRIH
+3082 YALRTY
-3090 NQEDINQ
+3090 NQEDV
-3097 WLNSMKNTDNIK
+3097 NIWVDDLK
-3109 IADGGFTGKS
+3109 GDMYIADGGFTG
-3119 NVDNEFVPVYPKN
+3119 NVNRDADINPVYPKN
-3132 TTLSV
+3132 TLLAID
-3137 EKAGELGFDA
+3137 KAGRLGFDA

-3155 KDNVWVCSDE
+3155 RDGVWVCSDE
-3165 TTLVNVKD
+3165 TTLRNVKD
-3173 NSFKNR
+3173 SSMKNR
-3179 NIADLNYDN
+3179 SIADLNYND
-3188 IKGLELEGENV
+3188 IKHLELEGENV
-3199 VRFNKDTETYRWTY
+3199 IKYNAGNTFRWNY
-3213 RDGQCKGQTIPSLE
+3213 GDGIAKGLTIPSLE
-3227 QIVKIC
+3227 DVVRVC
-3233 SKYGM
+3233 VTYGM
-3238 MIFITSANLTANF
+3238 MIFITTTETTSNM
-3251 DYVTKVLKKYGY
+3251 DYVIKILRSHNY
-3263 TSRTA
+3263 TGKTA
-3268 LVGDRFIMKYSNKLP
+3268 LVGDDFILNNIYKIP
-3283 DAVSIFDGSMK
+3283 EAISIFDNSK
-3294 NVKIYNEKF
+3294 PVTIARKLFNERVLK
-3303 LRTFKNFGFIST
+3303 TFKNFGFLVNRTNATTVRQYATTFRVRT
-3315 PGGVSDIFRQTS
+3315 PVF
-3327 NFKIDTP
+3327 
-3334 FFLNANYQYNLGN
+3334 
-3347 YQSLSNFRIN
+3347 
-3357 GFITGA
+3357 
-3363 VPSDLNIREGY
+3363 VDLNDNIDLESYTTDDRFSVNGYLTGNVPRSLKTEGY
-3374 SILRTYTSKE
+3374 TLAEFYNIKDIANWREY
-3384 INEWTD
+3384 
-3390 RKNNNSAS
+3390 KNVQSAT
-3398 ASVVKQ
+3398 ASVTTQ
-3404 SNGNIIIQS
+3404 SNGTLTFQTN
-3413 SGGSAGKYI
+3413 GTEANKM
-3422 SFERNLENYP
+3422 LEFTKANYP
-3432 VGTIINISAMCRKIE
+3432 AGTIINIKAMGRKLDNNIKGGSITCYISE
-3447 KNVDGGTI
+3447 SSPSRKDFNETMYFKN
-3455 SFWSDTTTPRR
+3455 
-3466 INTFTTYFNEEFFE
+3466 TYFETKEISAVLNENSSGDFKIF
-3480 KKDVSFIVNEE
+3480 V
-3491 TGGSFQIFIG
+3491 GSSW
-3501 NFNGVGNNQPFK
+3501 NGSTSESFK
-3513 AEFKDIVVR
+3513 AEFKSVEVR
-3522 IYVPNAVY
+3522 ILLPDDTTDPSRTRSASGSIYTYIRYSNQSNGNGMNEDPNSTYLGVYVGSSSTAPTSPSEYKWTKIKGEDGRQGERGLVGPQGPAGIQGPAGPKGNTGDRGPQGQTGAQGIQGIQGRQGDRGIQGPAGPAGPKGNTGDRGPMGPQGPAGTGIVNQQNNQTLKYWAGTEAQYNAISNKDPN
-3530 RDIDKESI
+3530 
-3538 ERKIADISSKMEIRG
+3538 
-3553 EGYPRNKRELNNV
+3553 
-3566 PNGTIYT
+3566 TIY
-3573 DTLATKGAVKWIRLN
+3573 
-3588 GKWKVT
+3588 
-3594 VGDTGWKKLNAVSVL
+3594 
-3609 GNAFIKVR
+3609 
-3617 RVNDIVTYDFGG
+3617 DIF
-3629 LQWGWF
+3629 
-3635 GIIRRGG
+3635 
-3642 AGHVKH
+3642 K
-3648 GSSRERGAKVLNPGG
+3648 
-3663 IPDGFRSNASLMG
+3663 
-3676 PIFNDLGNPYG
+3676 
-3687 VWYMGGKSDSNY
+3687 
-3699 IQFTFNDPIPTDRDI
+3699 
-3714 GDIRVSSVSYITDDD
+3714 
-3729 WENITIE
+3729 

>member
-108 DDGNKYKLIPG
+108 DDGTKYKLIPG

-178 KHWVIDGE
+178 KHWMIDGE

-223 GVKGE
+223 GVKGD
-228 KGEKTLVTIDPA
+228 KGEKTLVTIDPN
-240 TKHWMIDGVDTN
+240 TKHWLIDGVDTN

-277 IINGVDSGVR
+277 IINGTDSGVR

-374 KGFTGS
+374 KGFAGS

-439 SEITENLQV
+439 SDITENLQV
-448 TALFRGFNLRN
+448 SALFRGFNLRN

-464 DWKDI
+464 EWKDL
-469 NNLTIEQEDGNYVVK
+469 NNLTIEPEDGNYVVK

-548 ARKEVEETYAKK
+548 ARKEVEENYAKK

-568 LDPYATKE
+568 LEPYATKE

-581 YATKESLSSVSEEVN
+581 YATKENLSSVSEEVN

-608 VTAIEESKS
+608 VTAIEESKT

-627 TYAKKSELPVVP
+627 TYAKKSEIPVVP

-680 KEETVNKETHDAL
+680 KEETVSKETHDAL
-693 NNKVESNISEIST
+693 SNKVDSNVNEIAT

-711 TGLESSNTTVKEKIE
+711 TGLESSNTTVREKIE
-726 SLASD
+726 SLTTD

-799 KLSTSREVTEK
+799 KLSTSKEVTEK

-818 ETTYAKKSELPNV
+818 ENTYAKKSELPSV

-838 RADEK
+838 KADGK
-843 YSGKSLETT
+843 YSAKSLETT
-852 VSSLDEKVRNLE
+852 VNSLDEKVRNLE

-926 TADERYLPKTKEE
+926 TADERYLPKAKEE
-939 TLATKEELDVVKGK
+939 SLATKEELDVVKGK

-969 IDGRTISISGSDS
+969 IDGRTISISGSNS

-987 EQDLSG
+987 EQDLSS

-1070 EIKADGKYLEKSKE
+1070 ETRADGKYLEKSKE
-1084 ETLATKEEVKAI
+1084 ETLATKEEVKVI

-1117 LVNYATKEELPS
+1117 LANYATKEELPS
-1129 TVGLISE
+1129 TAGLISE
-1136 NKADEK
+1136 TRADEK

-1170 KEDSDKQTLSITGRT
+1170 KEDSDKQTLAITGRTITISGSDSSVTVPEQDLSSLATKEEVKSIKDKLPELTDGEKLVKKSDLPSTVGLISEATADEKYLEKSKETTLATKEELSGVITRLTTVEGKADKDDQTLSITGRT

-1225 GLITETAADEKY
+1225 GLITETTADEKY

-1252 TQKISEATNGVESK
+1252 TQKISEATSGVESQ

-1334 PEQDLSGLAKKSEL
+1334 PEQDLSGFAKKSEL
-1348 PSVEGLISETKAD
+1348 PSVEGLITETKAD
-1361 EKYVSKSEKESLAT
+1361 EKYIPKSEKESLAT
-1375 KEEVKAIRDHL
+1375 KEEVKSIKDHL
-1386 PVLTGEEKLA
+1386 PVLNGEEKLA

-1403 VSGLISEATADTKYL
+1403 VTGLISEATADTKYL

-1426 ATKAEVK
+1426 ATKVEVK
-1433 DIADKLPEL
+1433 DITDKLPEL

-1452 GLITEVKADGKYA
+1452 GLISETKADGKYA

-1591 ITESKVAETYA
+1591 ITKSKVAETYA
-1602 TRFDLEGANIKINS
+1602 SRFDLEGADIKINR
-1616 LEYQV
+1616 LEDQV

-1650 LSGLATKSDVE
+1650 ISGLAAKSEVDKT
-1661 RDYAKKSELPT
+1661 YAKKSEIPNVT
-1672 IDGLISEATADTK
+1672 GLISEATADTK

-1725 DKTYAKKSELPS
+1725 DKTYAKKSEIPS
-1737 VAGLITEVRA
+1737 VAGLITEVKA
-1747 DDKYLAKSKESTLAT
+1747 DDKYLAKSKEATLAT

-1772 TTAIENKLPS
+1772 TAAIENKLPS

-1849 TTISEVQGLGYI
+1849 TTLSEVQGLGYI
-1861 TTSTADGKYLP
+1861 TTSTADGRYLP
-1872 KTLESQINADHGKV
+1872 KTLESQINTDHGKV

-1929 LSGLATKSDVDTT
+1929 LSGLATKSDVERD

-1948 LPNIEGINDKITEL
+1948 LPNAEEINGKISKL
-1962 ENKRIPNEYYFRN
+1962 ENKRIPNEYYFRSIG
-1975 LNEISN
+1975 EISSS
-1981 TGAIRTLKYHDI
+1981 GAVSRLQINDI
-1993 IMVGMNKYMVIDE
+1993 INVAGTDCRIVSREMYEKLDYSGKKIEGTEFYITDYLE
-2006 ENKDKFK
+2006 ESEKNNWIKD
-2013 TEPIPNSNL
+2013 NL
-2022 FVAKYFENSDRNKWI
+2022 AIS
-2037 NEAVRKGKFT
+2037 
-2047 IAYGGLSGDMYDGN
+2047 YGGLSGDKYDSN
-2061 IASISEPPASTKALI
+2061 VNSIFDVPGSFSAIST
-2076 KAFKLGFDAVYVDL
+2076 AFKVGFDAVFIDVL
-2090 IRHVS
+2090 IDTEGSTTNYFVTIESEKVS
-2095 SKGETS
+2095 RTYKKDGGTITVARDSFKYTKYS
-2101 YYVTLNS
+2101 TLN
-2108 ENIEREYK
+2108 
-2116 FTRGSLIVV
+2116 
-2125 QDTFNYDNKVST
+2125 
-2137 LRYETEE
+2137 YEAEI
-2144 RNYDNELPVLDVI
+2144 RSGKYYDNELMKLEELIALCSSENKI
-2157 LDLANRMDK
+2157 LIIDGMYELESSATKYASATKIPESSIVDKGTDLYIHVRKKVKN
-2166 IIIIGE
+2166 IE
-2172 VYDTDGHSVVTNKEQ
+2172 
-2187 LSLIPS
+2187 
-2193 TINDLSG
+2193 
-2200 KTDKIGIVS
+2200 KIGFTSDIFS
-2209 RNLIESFEE
+2209 
-2218 WNYDPIHVLHL
+2218 
-2229 KYAEGVSVE
+2229 GV
-2238 LSKELMRISMKR
+2238 
-2250 NSLVILTN
+2250 N
-2258 SPTYTGGNTLTKQ
+2258 NTLTNKSSLFEKFINVAEIDNTSSLDSVRNKVESLSIRKNSMI
-2271 ILLKGIPIV
+2271 ILTDVLTSSDIVKILKGQNIPVIY
-2280 FNTNKKIERYLFNAK
+2280 NTKKSVNKNYI
-2295 VVDTDWSSGYMSS
+2295 DWVSSEELYKGYMSPSIIPS
-2308 SVIPDTNYV
+2308 SNKIEL
-2317 YNSYEIV
+2317 YNHYNVTET
-2324 ERITLKEILKTNPEI
+2324 ITLKDIMKNVPASDKYI
-2339 SATDYSYDKSNNKI
+2339 YDSDTKKLN
-2353 SYKKAIDFK
+2353 YKKDMDLVITSSDKLTDGMIVKVNFKNKGID
-2362 ILDPSKISEGMII
+2362 SKIKIYMTDG
-2375 KANLYNI
+2375 
-2382 GDSSLNKLY
+2382 
-2391 LKNNSGVKI
+2391 SGVKI
-2400 VEDVSRSLSEIAFS
+2400 LEDIVQTSTKFS
-2414 ELVMLL
+2414 YTERTVTVI
-2420 EIPKKAK
+2420 IPNK
-2427 EISTQYLMLGLT
+2427 EKNKNRQPLTLG
-2439 PGDNTQFPTE
+2439 
-2449 LKDIYIELLV
+2449 I
-2459 PKHEKVENTEL
+2459 
-2470 ETVKRRISTLE
+2470 
-2481 SNSSRSNNTN
+2481 
-2491 NGTKYYVRTIE
+2491 
-2502 ELKALDV
+2502 
-2509 QVDDVVR
+2509 
-2516 FKDKVYKIVKDV
+2516 
-2528 TPFSLK
+2528 
-2534 YFGGIILDKTVDG
+2534 
-2547 MNLVATEYIDSY
+2547 
-2559 IRSSWIKNRPSGNF
+2559 IRSSYGNSPED
-2573 NIAYCGYTGLPY
+2573 TVLT
-2585 KSNANLNSVP
+2585 NL
-2595 CTLKAIS
+2595 
-2602 DAYKVGYDGIYVPT
+2602 Y
-2616 LKYFNNKWYISTTDE
+2616 
-2631 VGPILSN
+2631 
-2638 SQGVELLSYSHT
+2638 VELLT
-2650 HTRINS
+2650 P
-2656 EIAETKTFNSNNYV
+2656 
-2670 DRNLLTVEEFLN
+2670 
-2682 VCKKYNMYAFMSI
+2682 KY
-2695 QTINKNTFDNSSQ
+2695 
-2708 EAYAELA
+2708 
-2715 RIINDS
+2715 
-2721 GHSSMIGL
+2721 
-2729 SGDNIQIEILDF
+2729 DNIKTKKDAY
-2741 VIRVRD
+2741 VI
-2747 KILSENLINVI
+2747 
-2758 FIDASTENYTLE
+2758 ANY
-2770 RELLILQKY
+2770 
-2779 KNNLV
+2779 N
-2784 IIGDRDDHDGNEIL
+2784 
-2798 SAYGPSHQL
+2798 
-2807 YNFLKEVKKM
+2807 
-2817 GIPIVYQTDRR
+2817 
-2828 EQRELFDKV
+2828 
-2837 IEKTGCIGLLSSAI
+2837 
-2851 APYGKNL
+2851 PY
-2858 SDNYAVQSR
+2858 D
-2867 NNMSSI
+2867 
-2873 INLAVNKDNMS
+2873 
-2884 SRFTMNSDNTIMTA
+2884 
-2898 TASNITQNN
+2898 
-2907 EFELLNVSDITD
+2907 
-2919 GMLIR
+2919 
-2924 VRLQGK
+2924 
-2930 TSGSQT
+2930 
-2936 ASCKIYVKDIPDN
+2936 
-2949 ENVSNMISF
+2949 
-2958 NSSSYIEREMIL
+2958 
-2970 PLSKNTFNSRYND
+2970 
-2983 KKVVINLT
+2983 
-2991 ADSGDSIISFKDLV
+2991 
-3005 VEVLIPKDKNNT
+3005 
-3017 TAKLISSVNYESYNN
+3017 N
-3032 KDIYVDSEIQKAKLG
+3032 KDIMIDDSKLSEVESS
-3047 DMIHYNNEDYVVVS
+3047 DALHYNNEDYTILSENDEMITGLLS
-3061 KDDELISGL
+3061 KN
-3070 VTESTNGIIKIG
+3070 TNGIIKKSDK
-3082 ENYALRIH
+3082 YALRTY
-3090 NQEDINQ
+3090 NQEDV
-3097 WLNSMKNTDNIK
+3097 NIWVDDLK
-3109 IADGGFTGKS
+3109 GDMYIADGGFTG
-3119 NVDNEFVPVYPKN
+3119 NVNRDADINPVYPKN
-3132 TTLSV
+3132 TLLAID
-3137 EKAGELGFDA
+3137 KAGRLGFDA

-3155 KDNVWVCSDE
+3155 RDGIWVCSDE
-3165 TTLVNVKD
+3165 TTLRNVKD
-3173 NSFKNR
+3173 SSMKNR
-3179 NIADLNYDN
+3179 SIADLNYND
-3188 IKGLELEGENV
+3188 IKHLELEGENV
-3199 VRFNKDTETYRWTY
+3199 IKYNAGNTFRWNY
-3213 RDGQCKGQTIPSLE
+3213 GDGIAKGLTIPSLE
-3227 QIVKIC
+3227 DVVRVC
-3233 SKYGM
+3233 VTYGM
-3238 MIFITSANLTANF
+3238 MIFITTTETTSNM
-3251 DYVTKVLKKYGY
+3251 DYVVKILRSHNY
-3263 TSRTA
+3263 TGKTA
-3268 LVGDRFIMKYSNKLP
+3268 LVGDDFILNNIYKIP
-3283 DAVSIFDGSMK
+3283 EAISIFDNSK
-3294 NVKIYNEKF
+3294 PVTIARKLFNERVLK
-3303 LRTFKNFGFIST
+3303 TFKNFGFLVNRNNST
-3315 PGGVSDIFRQTS
+3315 TIRQYATTFRVR
-3327 NFKIDTP
+3327 TP
-3334 FFLNANYQYNLGN
+3334 VF
-3347 YQSLSNFRIN
+3347 
-3357 GFITGA
+3357 
-3363 VPSDLNIREGY
+3363 VDLNDNIDLESYTTDDRFSVNGYLTGNVPRALKTEGY
-3374 SILRTYTSKE
+3374 TLAEFYNIKDIANWREY
-3384 INEWTD
+3384 
-3390 RKNNNSAS
+3390 KNVQSAT
-3398 ASVVKQ
+3398 ASVTAQ
-3404 SNGNIIIQS
+3404 SNGTLTFQTN
-3413 SGGSAGKYI
+3413 GTEANKM
-3422 SFERNLENYP
+3422 LELTKSNYP
-3432 VGTIINISAMCRKIE
+3432 AGTIINIKAMGRKLDNNVKGGSISCFISE
-3447 KNVDGGTI
+3447 SSPSRKDFNETMYFKN
-3455 SFWSDTTTPRR
+3455 
-3466 INTFTTYFNEEFFE
+3466 TYFETKEISAVINENSSGDFKIF
-3480 KKDVSFIVNEE
+3480 V
-3491 TGGSFQIFIG
+3491 GSSW
-3501 NFNGVGNNQPFK
+3501 NGSTSESFK
-3513 AEFKDIVVR
+3513 AEFKSIEVR
-3522 IYVPNAVY
+3522 ILIPDDTSDPSRTRAASNASYTYIRYSNQANGSGMNDNPNSTYLGVYVGSSSTAPTNPSEY
-3530 RDIDKESI
+3530 RWT
-3538 ERKIADISSKMEIRG
+3538 RIRG
-3553 EGYPRNKRELNNV
+3553 EDGRQGERGLVGPQGPAGIQGPAGPAGPKGNTGDRGLQGQTGAQGIQGIQGRQGDRGIQGPAGPAGPKGNTGDRGPMGPQGPAGTGIVNQQDNQTLKYWAGTEAQYNAISNKD
-3566 PNGTIYT
+3566 PNTIY
-3573 DTLATKGAVKWIRLN
+3573 
-3588 GKWKVT
+3588 
-3594 VGDTGWKKLNAVSVL
+3594 
-3609 GNAFIKVR
+3609 
-3617 RVNDIVTYDFGG
+3617 DIF
-3629 LQWGWF
+3629 
-3635 GIIRRGG
+3635 
-3642 AGHVKH
+3642 K
-3648 GSSRERGAKVLNPGG
+3648 
-3663 IPDGFRSNASLMG
+3663 
-3676 PIFNDLGNPYG
+3676 
-3687 VWYMGGKSDSNY
+3687 
-3699 IQFTFNDPIPTDRDI
+3699 
-3714 GDIRVSSVSYITDDD
+3714 
-3729 WENITIE
+3729 

>member
-178 KHWVIDGE
+178 KHWMIDGE

-223 GVKGE
+223 GVKGD

-380 KDEWLESLKGAKGV
+380 KDEWLESLKGVKGV

-448 TALFRGFNLRN
+448 SALFRGFNLRN

-464 DWKDI
+464 EWKDL
-469 NNLTIEQEDGNYVVK
+469 NNLTIEPEDGNYVVK

-548 ARKEVEETYAKK
+548 ARKEVEENYAKK

-568 LDPYATKE
+568 LEPYATKVE
-576 EADGK
+576 SDDK

-603 SLTDR
+603 TLTDR

-647 ADSDEKYVSKEEL
+647 VESDEKYVSKEEL

-680 KEETVNKETHDAL
+680 KEETVSKETHDAL

-711 TGLESSNTTVKEKIE
+711 TGLESSNMTVKEKIE
-726 SLASD
+726 SLTSD
-731 VNLLKA
+731 VNSLKA

-752 LTISSGNEVD
+752 LAISSGNEVD

-799 KLSTSREVTEK
+799 KLSTSKEVTEK

-818 ETTYAKKSELPNV
+818 ETTYAKKSELPSV
-831 EGLITET
+831 EGLITEAK
-838 RADEK
+838 ADEK

-926 TADERYLPKTKEE
+926 TADERYLPKAKEE

-1058 KSELPSVEGLIT
+1058 KSELPSVEGLISET
-1070 EIKADGKYLEKSKE
+1070 KADGKYLEKSKE

-1129 TVGLISE
+1129 TAGLISE
-1136 NKADEK
+1136 TRADEK

-1170 KEDSDKQTLSITGRT
+1170 KEDSDKQTLSITGRTITISGSDSSITVPEQDLSSLATKEEVKSIKDKLPELTEGEKLVKKSELPSTAGLISEATADTKYIAKSKEESLATKEEVTQKISDAKGNIENQISQLATKADVDTTYAKKSELPSTVGLISETKADEKYLEKSKETTLATKEELSGVITRLTTVEGKADKDDQTLSITGRTITISGSNSSVEVPEQDLSLLATKADVELTYAKKEQVEKLATKGEIEALRGMVTGNKVDTSGFITTEDADNKYARKDVMETTYAKKSELPSTAGLITEATADTKYVSKSEKESLATKEEVKSIKDKLPEMNELEKLAKTSDIPSLESYAKKSELPSIEGLITETKADEKYLPKSKEETLATKAEVKEIKDHLPVLTGEEKLAKTSDIPSLTGLITEATADTKYVSKSEKESLATKEELESAKNRIGVLESKEDSDKQTLSITGRT

-1212 TTYAKKSELPSVN
+1212 TTYAKKSELPSVS

-1237 LPKSKEGSLATKEEL
+1237 LSKSKEGSLATKEEL

-1334 PEQDLSGLAKKSEL
+1334 PEQDLSGLAKKSEV
-1348 PSVEGLISETKAD
+1348 PSVEGLITEIKAD
-1361 EKYVSKSEKESLAT
+1361 EKYIPKSKEESLAT
-1375 KEEVKAIRDHL
+1375 KEELERKATEISSSTSRGVSQQL
-1386 PVLTGEEKLA
+1386 SEFITNFINPRITEER
-1396 KTSDIPS
+1396 
-1403 VSGLISEATADTKYL
+1403 ADEKYL
-1418 EKSKEATL
+1418 EKSKESTL
-1426 ATKAEVK
+1426 ATKAEVESIK
-1433 DIADKLPEL
+1433 DRLPEL
-1442 AKKSELPSVE
+1442 SEGEKLVKKSELPSVE

-1479 LESKEDADKQTLS
+1479 LESKEDSDKQTLS

-1497 ITISGSNSSVEVPEQ
+1497 ITISGSDSSVTVPEQ

-1578 YAKKSEIPNVEEF
+1578 YAKKSELPSVEEF

-1602 TRFDLEGANIKINS
+1602 SRFDLEGANIKINR
-1616 LEYQV
+1616 LEDQV

-1650 LSGLATKSDVE
+1650 ISGLATKSDVE
-1661 RDYAKKSELPT
+1661 RDYAKKSEIPNVT
-1672 IDGLISEATADTK
+1672 GLISEATADTK

-1725 DKTYAKKSELPS
+1725 DKTYAKKSEIPS
-1737 VAGLITEVRA
+1737 VAGLITEVKA
-1747 DDKYLAKSKESTLAT
+1747 DDKYLAKSKEATLAT

-1772 TTAIENKLPS
+1772 TAAIENKLPS

-1872 KTLESQINADHGKV
+1872 KTLESQINTDHGKV
-1886 TNIEGRLSTLESRPD
+1886 ANIEGRLSTLESRPD

-1929 LSGLATKSDVDTT
+1929 LSGLADKNTVDSIKNRVDV
-1942 YAKKSE
+1942 
-1948 LPNIEGINDKITEL
+1948 L
-1962 ENKRIPNEYYFRN
+1962 ERKPEA
-1975 LNEISN
+1975 
-1981 TGAIRTLKYHDI
+1981 GA
-1993 IMVGMNKYMVIDE
+1993 
-2006 ENKDKFK
+2006 
-2013 TEPIPNSNL
+2013 
-2022 FVAKYFENSDRNKWI
+2022 
-2037 NEAVRKGKFT
+2037 
-2047 IAYGGLSGDMYDGN
+2047 
-2061 IASISEPPASTKALI
+2061 
-2076 KAFKLGFDAVYVDL
+2076 
-2090 IRHVS
+2090 
-2095 SKGETS
+2095 
-2101 YYVTLNS
+2101 
-2108 ENIEREYK
+2108 
-2116 FTRGSLIVV
+2116 
-2125 QDTFNYDNKVST
+2125 
-2137 LRYETEE
+2137 
-2144 RNYDNELPVLDVI
+2144 
-2157 LDLANRMDK
+2157 
-2166 IIIIGE
+2166 
-2172 VYDTDGHSVVTNKEQ
+2172 
-2187 LSLIPS
+2187 
-2193 TINDLSG
+2193 
-2200 KTDKIGIVS
+2200 
-2209 RNLIESFEE
+2209 
-2218 WNYDPIHVLHL
+2218 
-2229 KYAEGVSVE
+2229 
-2238 LSKELMRISMKR
+2238 
-2250 NSLVILTN
+2250 
-2258 SPTYTGGNTLTKQ
+2258 
-2271 ILLKGIPIV
+2271 
-2280 FNTNKKIERYLFNAK
+2280 
-2295 VVDTDWSSGYMSS
+2295 
-2308 SVIPDTNYV
+2308 
-2317 YNSYEIV
+2317 
-2324 ERITLKEILKTNPEI
+2324 
-2339 SATDYSYDKSNNKI
+2339 
-2353 SYKKAIDFK
+2353 
-2362 ILDPSKISEGMII
+2362 
-2375 KANLYNI
+2375 
-2382 GDSSLNKLY
+2382 
-2391 LKNNSGVKI
+2391 
-2400 VEDVSRSLSEIAFS
+2400 
-2414 ELVMLL
+2414 
-2420 EIPKKAK
+2420 
-2427 EISTQYLMLGLT
+2427 
-2439 PGDNTQFPTE
+2439 
-2449 LKDIYIELLV
+2449 
-2459 PKHEKVENTEL
+2459 
-2470 ETVKRRISTLE
+2470 
-2481 SNSSRSNNTN
+2481 
-2491 NGTKYYVRTIE
+2491 KYYVKTAE

-2509 QVDDVVR
+2509 EEDDIVR
-2516 FKDKVYKIVKDV
+2516 FKDELYIISKEDANLDTSIINAVKINK
-2528 TPFSLK
+2528 
-2534 YFGGIILDKTVDG
+2534 
-2547 MNLVATEYIDSY
+2547 A
-2559 IRSSWIKNRPSGNF
+2559 PSGGNGREALF
-2573 NIAYCGYTGLPY
+2573 AIKYYENSERNLWLKNKNTRGVLSIAENGFTGRVN
-2585 KSNANLNSVP
+2585 KSSAKMINVP
-2595 CTLKAIS
+2595 STLSAIN
-2602 DAYKVGYDGIYVPT
+2602 DAGRLGYDGAYVHC
-2616 LKYFNNKWYISTTDE
+2616 LYYDDE
-2631 VGPILSN
+2631 FYASFSRDIRRTSEVNGIETVTSDTFRYGGNN
-2638 SQGVELLSYSHT
+2638 SQAYTVSYSD
-2650 HTRINS
+2650 S
-2656 EIAETKTFNSNNYV
+2656 DYQ
-2670 DRNLLTVEEFLN
+2670 DRNLLKMEEFLDI
-2682 VCKKYNMYAFMSI
+2682 CKKYNMYAFI
-2695 QTINKNTFDNSSQ
+2695 DVTNGIGSSVI
-2708 EAYAELA
+2708 AEKLA
-2715 RIINDS
+2715 NIISNS
-2721 GHSSMIGL
+2721 GHSGMVGIV
-2729 SGDNIQIEILDF
+2729 GDVLYPHRELISVMKSEDYIN
-2741 VIRVRD
+2741 VM
-2747 KILSENLINVI
+2747 KINSSFEQQYDSTLINILRSNKNSMLIVS
-2758 FIDASTENYTLE
+2758 DNESTPDMSQYSNSYRIKDLLNAVKDLE
-2770 RELLILQKY
+2770 
-2779 KNNLV
+2779 V
-2784 IIGDRDDHDGNEIL
+2784 
-2798 SAYGPSHQL
+2798 
-2807 YNFLKEVKKM
+2807 
-2817 GIPIVYQTDRR
+2817 PIVYNSLR
-2828 EQRELFDKV
+2828 ENTQKRFNDAFERVKFNGYLSTSLVPFNNEL
-2837 IEKTGCIGLLSSAI
+2837 
-2851 APYGKNL
+2851 N
-2858 SDNYAVQSR
+2858 DNYTYHSKFTI
-2867 NNMSSI
+2867 SSLTDYD
-2873 INLAVNKDNMS
+2873 INPDTAS
-2884 SRFTMNSDNTIMTA
+2884 SRYTVSDDLSGITIN
-2898 TASNITQNN
+2898 ASNSNN
-2907 EFELLNVSDITD
+2907 VTNNQTAFELIRFREVVD
-2919 GMLIR
+2919 GTIIR
-2924 VRLQGK
+2924 VRLKGK
-2930 TSGSQT
+2930 TSGSIP
-2936 ASCKIYVKDIPDN
+2936 AICRLFVKDVPNGSGISNEVSFDKNYYTETEMSIVISSNSLNTSYN
-2949 ENVSNMISF
+2949 ENQIVLSLDGGSVG
-2958 NSSSYIEREMIL
+2958 NSTL
-2970 PLSKNTFNSRYND
+2970 
-2983 KKVVINLT
+2983 
-2991 ADSGDSIISFKDLV
+2991 SFKDIV
-3005 VEVLIPKDKNNT
+3005 VEIFIPKDKDFKEFRNIKML
-3017 TAKLISSVNYESYNN
+3017 AGVNYDPYND
-3032 KDIYVDSEIQKAKLG
+3032 KAIYTNISASNAKHG
-3047 DMIHYNNEDYVVVS
+3047 NMIHYNNEDFTVVS
-3061 KDDELISGL
+3061 TTSSGVNDFNVL
-3070 VTESTNGIIKIG
+3070 NPGRSTNGILKYG
-3082 ENYALRIH
+3082 DVYAVRTY
-3090 NQEDINQ
+3090 NQEDVNV
-3097 WLNSMKNTDNIK
+3097 WVDDLKGDMY
-3109 IADGGFTGKS
+3109 IADGGFTG
-3119 NVDNEFVPVYPKN
+3119 NVNRDADINPVYPKN
-3132 TTLSV
+3132 TLLAID
-3137 EKAGELGFDA
+3137 KAGRLGFDA

-3155 KDNVWVCSDE
+3155 RDGIWVCSDE
-3165 TTLVNVKD
+3165 TTLRNVKD
-3173 NSFKNR
+3173 SSMKNR
-3179 NIADLNYDN
+3179 RIADLNYND
-3188 IKGLELEGENV
+3188 IKHLELEGENV
-3199 VRFNKDTETYRWTY
+3199 IKYNAGNTFRWNY
-3213 RDGQCKGQTIPSLE
+3213 GDGIAKGLTIPSLE
-3227 QIVKIC
+3227 DVVRVC
-3233 SKYGM
+3233 VTYGM
-3238 MIFITSANLTANF
+3238 MIFITTTETTSNM
-3251 DYVTKVLKKYGY
+3251 DYVIKILRSHNY
-3263 TSRTA
+3263 TGKTA
-3268 LVGDRFIMKYSNKLP
+3268 LVGDDFILNNIYKIP
-3283 DAVSIFDGSMK
+3283 EAISIFDNSK
-3294 NVKIYNEKF
+3294 PVTIARKLFNERVLK
-3303 LRTFKNFGFIST
+3303 TFKNFGFLVNRTNATTIRQYATTFRVRT
-3315 PGGVSDIFRQTS
+3315 PVF
-3327 NFKIDTP
+3327 
-3334 FFLNANYQYNLGN
+3334 
-3347 YQSLSNFRIN
+3347 
-3357 GFITGA
+3357 
-3363 VPSDLNIREGY
+3363 VDLNDNIDLESYTTDDRFSVNGYLTGNVPRALKTEGY
-3374 SILRTYTSKE
+3374 TLAEFYNIKDISGWRDDKYVQ
-3384 INEWTD
+3384 
-3390 RKNNNSAS
+3390 SAT
-3398 ASVVKQ
+3398 ASVTAQ
-3404 SNGNIIIQS
+3404 ANGTLTFQTNGTEANKI
-3413 SGGSAGKYI
+3413 
-3422 SFERNLENYP
+3422 LELTKSNYP
-3432 VGTIINISAMCRKIE
+3432 AGTIINIKAMGRKLDNNVKGGSITCYISE
-3447 KNVDGGTI
+3447 SSPSRKSFNETMYFKN
-3455 SFWSDTTTPRR
+3455 
-3466 INTFTTYFNEEFFE
+3466 TYFETKEISAVINENSSGDFKIF
-3480 KKDVSFIVNEE
+3480 VGSSWNGSTNE
-3491 TGGSFQIFIG
+3491 T
-3501 NFNGVGNNQPFK
+3501 FK
-3513 AEFKDIVVR
+3513 AEFKSVEVR
-3522 IYVPNAVY
+3522 ILIPDDTSDPSRTRSASGSSYTYIRYSNQSNGSGMNEDPNSTYLGVYVGSSSTAPTNPSEYKWTKIKGEDGRKGNQGIQGPVGPAGPRGNNGDRGPAGPQGATGSQGVQGRQGERGIQGPPGPQGPKGNTGDRGPQGPAGTGIVNQQNNQTLKYWAGTEAQYNAITNKDPN
-3530 RDIDKESI
+3530 
-3538 ERKIADISSKMEIRG
+3538 
-3553 EGYPRNKRELNNV
+3553 
-3566 PNGTIYT
+3566 TIY
-3573 DTLATKGAVKWIRLN
+3573 
-3588 GKWKVT
+3588 
-3594 VGDTGWKKLNAVSVL
+3594 
-3609 GNAFIKVR
+3609 
-3617 RVNDIVTYDFGG
+3617 DIF
-3629 LQWGWF
+3629 
-3635 GIIRRGG
+3635 
-3642 AGHVKH
+3642 K
-3648 GSSRERGAKVLNPGG
+3648 
-3663 IPDGFRSNASLMG
+3663 
-3676 PIFNDLGNPYG
+3676 
-3687 VWYMGGKSDSNY
+3687 
-3699 IQFTFNDPIPTDRDI
+3699 
-3714 GDIRVSSVSYITDDD
+3714 
-3729 WENITIE
+3729 

>member
-108 DDGNKYKLIPG
+108 DDGTKYKLIPG

-152 IDGVDTEVSAIGPK
+152 IDGADTEVSAIGPK
-166 GDKVSVTIDPST
+166 GDKVSVTIDPAT
-178 KHWVIDGE
+178 KHWMIDGE

-201 IKIDPVTKRWIIDGI
+201 VKIDPVTKRWIIDGI

-223 GVKGE
+223 GVKGD
-228 KGEKTLVTIDPA
+228 KGEKTLVTIDPN
-240 TKHWMIDGVDTN
+240 TKHWLIDGVDTN

-333 VTIDPNTKHWLIDG
+333 VTIDPNTKHWMIDG
-347 VDTNVLAEGTKGAD
+347 VDTNVLAEGTKGVD

-448 TALFRGFNLRN
+448 SALFRGFNLRN

-464 DWKDI
+464 EWKDL
-469 NNLTIEQEDGNYVVK
+469 NNLTIEPEDGNYVVK

-505 YKGVDRHYYRRLD
+505 YKGIDRHYYRRLD

-548 ARKEVEETYAKK
+548 ARKEVEENYAKK

-581 YATKESLSSVSEEVN
+581 YATKESLSSVSEEVS

-680 KEETVNKETHDAL
+680 KEETVSKETHDAL

-726 SLASD
+726 SLTTD
-731 VNLLKA
+731 VNLLKS

-776 VSTLNETVTGLKN
+776 VSTLNDTVNGLKN
-789 RLPESIQEDD
+789 KLPESIQEDD
-799 KLSTSREVTEK
+799 KLSTSKEVTEK

-818 ETTYAKKSELPNV
+818 ETTYAKKSELPSV

-838 RADEK
+838 KADGK
-843 YSGKSLETT
+843 YSAKSLETT

-877 DRTITISGS
+877 NRTITISGS

-926 TADERYLPKTKEE
+926 TADERYLPKAKEE
-939 TLATKEELDVVKGK
+939 SLATKEELDVVKGK

-969 IDGRTISISGSDS
+969 IDGRTISISGSNS

-987 EQDLSG
+987 EQDLSS

-1070 EIKADGKYLEKSKE
+1070 ETKADGKYLEKSKE
-1084 ETLATKEEVKAI
+1084 ETLATKEEVKVI

-1117 LVNYATKEELPS
+1117 LANYATKEELPS
-1129 TVGLISE
+1129 TTGLISE
-1136 NKADEK
+1136 TRADEK

-1170 KEDSDKQTLSITGRT
+1170 KEDSDKQTLTITGRTITISGSDSSVTVPEQDLSSLATKEEVKSIKDKLPELTDGEKLVKKSDLPSTVGLISEATADEKYLEKSKETALATKEELSGVITRLTTVEGKADKDDQTLSITGRT

-1206 TKADVD
+1206 
-1212 TTYAKKSELPSVN
+1212 
-1225 GLITETAADEKY
+1225 
-1237 LPKSKEGSLATKEEL
+1237 
-1252 TQKISEATNGVESK
+1252 
-1266 LSNLLPKSEADKN
+1266 
-1279 YLHKDIES
+1279 
-1287 NLATKNDIGEVSA
+1287 
-1300 RISTLEN
+1300 
-1307 KPDNDKQLLSIVGRT
+1307 
-1322 ITISGSD
+1322 
-1329 SSVTV
+1329 
-1334 PEQDLSGLAKKSEL
+1334 KKSEL
-1348 PSVEGLISETKAD
+1348 PSVEGLITEVKAD
-1361 EKYVSKSEKESLAT
+1361 EKYIPKSEKESLAT
-1375 KEEVKAIRDHL
+1375 KEEVKSIKDHL

-1403 VSGLISEATADTKYL
+1403 VTGLISEATADTKYL

-1433 DIADKLPEL
+1433 DITDKLPEL
-1442 AKKSELPSVE
+1442 AKKSEIPSVE
-1452 GLITEVKADGKYA
+1452 GLITETKADGKYA
-1465 PKTDLETAKERISV
+1465 PKIDLETAKERISV

-1497 ITISGSNSSVEVPEQ
+1497 ITISGSDSSVTVPEQ

-1602 TRFDLEGANIKINS
+1602 TRFDLEGANIKINR
-1616 LEYQV
+1616 LEDRV

-1650 LSGLATKSDVE
+1650 ISGLATKSDVE
-1661 RDYAKKSELPT
+1661 RDYAKKSEIPNVT
-1672 IDGLISEATADTK
+1672 GLISEATADTK

-1747 DDKYLAKSKESTLAT
+1747 DDKYLAKSKEATLAT

-1772 TTAIENKLPS
+1772 TAAIENKLPS

-1849 TTISEVQGLGYI
+1849 TTLSEVQGLGYI

-1872 KTLESQINADHGKV
+1872 KTLESQINTDHGKV

-1929 LSGLATKSDVDTT
+1929 LSGLATKSDVERD

-1948 LPNIEGINDKITEL
+1948 LPNAEEINGKISKL
-1962 ENKRIPNEYYFRN
+1962 ENKRIPNEYYFRSIG
-1975 LNEISN
+1975 EISSS
-1981 TGAIRTLKYHDI
+1981 GAVSRLQINDI
-1993 IMVGMNKYMVIDE
+1993 INVAGTDCRIVSREMYEKLDYSGKKIEGTEFYITDYLE
-2006 ENKDKFK
+2006 ESEKNNWIKD
-2013 TEPIPNSNL
+2013 NL
-2022 FVAKYFENSDRNKWI
+2022 AIS
-2037 NEAVRKGKFT
+2037 
-2047 IAYGGLSGDMYDGN
+2047 YGGLSGDKYDSN
-2061 IASISEPPASTKALI
+2061 VNSIFDVPGSFSAIST
-2076 KAFKLGFDAVYVDL
+2076 AFKVGFDAVFIDVL
-2090 IRHVS
+2090 IDTEGSTTNYFVTIESEKVS
-2095 SKGETS
+2095 RTYKKDGGTITVARDSFKYTKYS
-2101 YYVTLNS
+2101 TLN
-2108 ENIEREYK
+2108 
-2116 FTRGSLIVV
+2116 
-2125 QDTFNYDNKVST
+2125 
-2137 LRYETEE
+2137 YEAEI
-2144 RNYDNELPVLDVI
+2144 RSGKYYDNELMKLEELIALCSSENKI
-2157 LDLANRMDK
+2157 LIIDGMYELESSTTKYASATKIPESSIVDKGTDLYIHVRKKVKN
-2166 IIIIGE
+2166 IE
-2172 VYDTDGHSVVTNKEQ
+2172 
-2187 LSLIPS
+2187 
-2193 TINDLSG
+2193 
-2200 KTDKIGIVS
+2200 KIGFTSDIFS
-2209 RNLIESFEE
+2209 
-2218 WNYDPIHVLHL
+2218 
-2229 KYAEGVSVE
+2229 GV
-2238 LSKELMRISMKR
+2238 
-2250 NSLVILTN
+2250 N
-2258 SPTYTGGNTLTKQ
+2258 NTLTNKSSLFEKFINVAEIDNTSSLDSVRNKVESLSIRKNSMI
-2271 ILLKGIPIV
+2271 ILTDVLTSSDIVKILKGQNIPVIY
-2280 FNTNKKIERYLFNAK
+2280 NTKKSVNKNYI
-2295 VVDTDWSSGYMSS
+2295 DWVSSEELYKGYMSPSIIPS
-2308 SVIPDTNYV
+2308 SNKIEL
-2317 YNSYEIV
+2317 YNHYNVTET
-2324 ERITLKEILKTNPEI
+2324 ITLKDIMKNVPASDKYI
-2339 SATDYSYDKSNNKI
+2339 YDSDTKKLN
-2353 SYKKAIDFK
+2353 YKKDMDLVITSSDKLTDGMIVKVNFKNKGID
-2362 ILDPSKISEGMII
+2362 SKIKIYMTDG
-2375 KANLYNI
+2375 
-2382 GDSSLNKLY
+2382 
-2391 LKNNSGVKI
+2391 SGVKI
-2400 VEDVSRSLSEIAFS
+2400 LEDVVQTSTKFS
-2414 ELVMLL
+2414 
-2420 EIPKKAK
+2420 
-2427 EISTQYLMLGLT
+2427 Y
-2439 PGDNTQFPTE
+2439 TE
-2449 LKDIYIELLV
+2449 
-2459 PKHEKVENTEL
+2459 
-2470 ETVKRRISTLE
+2470 
-2481 SNSSRSNNTN
+2481 
-2491 NGTKYYVRTIE
+2491 RTITVIIPNKE
-2502 ELKALDV
+2502 KNKNRQPLTL
-2509 QVDDVVR
+2509 
-2516 FKDKVYKIVKDV
+2516 
-2528 TPFSLK
+2528 
-2534 YFGGIILDKTVDG
+2534 GI
-2547 MNLVATEYIDSY
+2547 
-2559 IRSSWIKNRPSGNF
+2559 IRSSYGNSPED
-2573 NIAYCGYTGLPY
+2573 TVLT
-2585 KSNANLNSVP
+2585 NL
-2595 CTLKAIS
+2595 
-2602 DAYKVGYDGIYVPT
+2602 Y
-2616 LKYFNNKWYISTTDE
+2616 
-2631 VGPILSN
+2631 
-2638 SQGVELLSYSHT
+2638 VELLT
-2650 HTRINS
+2650 P
-2656 EIAETKTFNSNNYV
+2656 
-2670 DRNLLTVEEFLN
+2670 
-2682 VCKKYNMYAFMSI
+2682 KY
-2695 QTINKNTFDNSSQ
+2695 
-2708 EAYAELA
+2708 
-2715 RIINDS
+2715 
-2721 GHSSMIGL
+2721 
-2729 SGDNIQIEILDF
+2729 DNIKTKKDAY
-2741 VIRVRD
+2741 VI
-2747 KILSENLINVI
+2747 
-2758 FIDASTENYTLE
+2758 ANY
-2770 RELLILQKY
+2770 
-2779 KNNLV
+2779 N
-2784 IIGDRDDHDGNEIL
+2784 
-2798 SAYGPSHQL
+2798 
-2807 YNFLKEVKKM
+2807 
-2817 GIPIVYQTDRR
+2817 
-2828 EQRELFDKV
+2828 
-2837 IEKTGCIGLLSSAI
+2837 
-2851 APYGKNL
+2851 PY
-2858 SDNYAVQSR
+2858 D
-2867 NNMSSI
+2867 
-2873 INLAVNKDNMS
+2873 
-2884 SRFTMNSDNTIMTA
+2884 
-2898 TASNITQNN
+2898 
-2907 EFELLNVSDITD
+2907 
-2919 GMLIR
+2919 
-2924 VRLQGK
+2924 
-2930 TSGSQT
+2930 
-2936 ASCKIYVKDIPDN
+2936 
-2949 ENVSNMISF
+2949 
-2958 NSSSYIEREMIL
+2958 
-2970 PLSKNTFNSRYND
+2970 
-2983 KKVVINLT
+2983 
-2991 ADSGDSIISFKDLV
+2991 
-3005 VEVLIPKDKNNT
+3005 
-3017 TAKLISSVNYESYNN
+3017 N
-3032 KDIYVDSEIQKAKLG
+3032 KDIMIEDSKLSEVESS
-3047 DMIHYNNEDYVVVS
+3047 DALHYNNEDYTILSENDEMITGLLS
-3061 KDDELISGL
+3061 KN
-3070 VTESTNGIIKIG
+3070 TNGIIKKSDK
-3082 ENYALRIH
+3082 YALRTY
-3090 NQEDINQ
+3090 NQEDVNV
-3097 WLNSMKNTDNIK
+3097 WVDDLKGDMY
-3109 IADGGFTGKS
+3109 IADGGFTG
-3119 NVDNEFVPVYPKN
+3119 NVNRDADINPVYPKN
-3132 TTLSV
+3132 TLLAID
-3137 EKAGELGFDA
+3137 KAGRLGFDA

-3155 KDNVWVCSDE
+3155 RDGIWVCSDE
-3165 TTLVNVKD
+3165 TTLRNVKD
-3173 NSFKNR
+3173 SSMKNR
-3179 NIADLNYDN
+3179 SIADLNYND
-3188 IKGLELEGENV
+3188 IKHLELEGENV
-3199 VRFNKDTETYRWTY
+3199 IKYNAGNTFRWNY
-3213 RDGQCKGQTIPSLE
+3213 GDGIAKSLTIPSLE
-3227 QIVKIC
+3227 DVVRVC
-3233 SKYGM
+3233 VTYGM
-3238 MIFITSANLTANF
+3238 MIFITTTESTSNM
-3251 DYVTKVLKKYGY
+3251 DYVIKILRSHNY
-3263 TSRTA
+3263 TGKTA
-3268 LVGDRFIMKYSNKLP
+3268 LVGDDFILNNIYKIP
-3283 DAVSIFDGSMK
+3283 EAISIFDNSKPVTIAGK
-3294 NVKIYNEKF
+3294 LFNERVLK
-3303 LRTFKNFGFIST
+3303 TFKNFGFLVNRTNATTIRQYATTFRVRT
-3315 PGGVSDIFRQTS
+3315 PVF
-3327 NFKIDTP
+3327 
-3334 FFLNANYQYNLGN
+3334 
-3347 YQSLSNFRIN
+3347 
-3357 GFITGA
+3357 
-3363 VPSDLNIREGY
+3363 VDLNDNIDLESYTTDDRFSVNGYLTGNVPRALKTEGY
-3374 SILRTYTSKE
+3374 TLAEFYNIKDIANWREY
-3384 INEWTD
+3384 
-3390 RKNNNSAS
+3390 KNVSSAT
-3398 ASVVKQ
+3398 ASVTAQ
-3404 SNGNIIIQS
+3404 SNGTLTFQTN
-3413 SGGSAGKYI
+3413 GTEANKM
-3422 SFERNLENYP
+3422 LELTKSNYP
-3432 VGTIINISAMCRKIE
+3432 AGTIINIKAMGRKLDNNIKGGSISCFISE
-3447 KNVDGGTI
+3447 SSPSRKDFNETMYFKN
-3455 SFWSDTTTPRR
+3455 
-3466 INTFTTYFNEEFFE
+3466 TYFETKEISAVLNENSSGDFKIF
-3480 KKDVSFIVNEE
+3480 V
-3491 TGGSFQIFIG
+3491 GSSW
-3501 NFNGVGNNQPFK
+3501 NGSTSESFK
-3513 AEFKDIVVR
+3513 AEFKSIEVR
-3522 IYVPNAVY
+3522 ILIPDDTSDPSRTRAASGSSYTYIKYSNQSNGSGMNDNPNSTYLGVYVGSSSTAPTNPSEYKWTKIKGEDGRQGSQGIQGPVGPAGPRGNNGERGPAGPQGATGSQGVQGRQGERGIQGPPGPQGPKGNTGDRGPQGPAGTGIVNQQNNQTLKYWAGTEAQYNAISNKDPN
-3530 RDIDKESI
+3530 
-3538 ERKIADISSKMEIRG
+3538 
-3553 EGYPRNKRELNNV
+3553 
-3566 PNGTIYT
+3566 TIY
-3573 DTLATKGAVKWIRLN
+3573 
-3588 GKWKVT
+3588 
-3594 VGDTGWKKLNAVSVL
+3594 
-3609 GNAFIKVR
+3609 
-3617 RVNDIVTYDFGG
+3617 DIF
-3629 LQWGWF
+3629 
-3635 GIIRRGG
+3635 
-3642 AGHVKH
+3642 K
-3648 GSSRERGAKVLNPGG
+3648 
-3663 IPDGFRSNASLMG
+3663 
-3676 PIFNDLGNPYG
+3676 
-3687 VWYMGGKSDSNY
+3687 
-3699 IQFTFNDPIPTDRDI
+3699 
-3714 GDIRVSSVSYITDDD
+3714 
-3729 WENITIE
+3729 

>member
-108 DDGNKYKLIPG
+108 DDGTKYKLIPG

-216 DTNIVSE
+216 DINIVSE
-223 GVKGE
+223 GVKGD
-228 KGEKTLVTIDPA
+228 KGEKTLVTIDPN

-299 EISINEVSKNW
+299 EISINEISKNW

-333 VTIDPNTKHWLIDG
+333 VTIDPNTKHWMIDG
-347 VDTNVLAEGTKGAD
+347 VDTNVLAEGTKGVD

-448 TALFRGFNLRN
+448 SALFRGFNLRN

-464 DWKDI
+464 EWKDL
-469 NNLTIEQEDGNYVVK
+469 NNLTIEPEDGNYVVK

-505 YKGVDRHYYRRLD
+505 YKGIDRHYYRRLD

-548 ARKEVEETYAKK
+548 ARKEVEENYAKK

-581 YATKESLSSVSEEVN
+581 YATKESLSSVSEEVS

-680 KEETVNKETHDAL
+680 KEETVSKETHDAL

-726 SLASD
+726 SLTTD
-731 VNLLKA
+731 VNLLKS

-799 KLSTSREVTEK
+799 KLSTSKEVTEK
-810 VNSLKTEV
+810 VNTLKTEV
-818 ETTYAKKSELPNV
+818 DTT
-831 EGLITET
+831 
-838 RADEK
+838 
-843 YSGKSLETT
+843 
-852 VSSLDEKVRNLE
+852 
-864 AKEDND
+864 
-870 RQTLSIT
+870 
-877 DRTITISGS
+877 
-886 NSSVTVPE
+886 
-894 QDLSSLATKA
+894 
-904 DVERDYAK
+904 YAK

-926 TADERYLPKTKEE
+926 AADERYLPKAKEE

-1058 KSELPSVEGLIT
+1058 KSELPSVEGLISET
-1070 EIKADGKYLEKSKE
+1070 KADGRYLEKSKE
-1084 ETLATKEEVKAI
+1084 ESLATKEEVKAI

-1117 LVNYATKEELPS
+1117 LANYATKEELPS
-1129 TVGLISE
+1129 TAGLISE
-1136 NKADEK
+1136 TRADEK

-1170 KEDSDKQTLSITGRT
+1170 KEDSDRQTLSITGRTISISGSDSSVTVPEQDLSSLATKEEVKSIKDKLPELTDGEKLVKKSDLPSTVGLISEATADTKYVSKSEKESLATKEELESAKSRIGVLESKEDSDKQTLSITGRT

-1212 TTYAKKSELPSVN
+1212 TIY
-1225 GLITETAADEKY
+1225 
-1237 LPKSKEGSLATKEEL
+1237 
-1252 TQKISEATNGVESK
+1252 
-1266 LSNLLPKSEADKN
+1266 
-1279 YLHKDIES
+1279 
-1287 NLATKNDIGEVSA
+1287 
-1300 RISTLEN
+1300 
-1307 KPDNDKQLLSIVGRT
+1307 
-1322 ITISGSD
+1322 
-1329 SSVTV
+1329 
-1334 PEQDLSGLAKKSEL
+1334 AKKSEL
-1348 PSVEGLISETKAD
+1348 PSVEGLITETKAD
-1361 EKYVSKSEKESLAT
+1361 EKYIPKSEKESLAT
-1375 KEEVKAIRDHL
+1375 KEEVKSIKDHL

-1403 VSGLISEATADTKYL
+1403 VTGLISEATADTKYL
-1418 EKSKEATL
+1418 EKSKEAAL

-1433 DIADKLPEL
+1433 DITDKLPEF

-1452 GLITEVKADGKYA
+1452 GLISETKADGKYA

-1479 LESKEDADKQTLS
+1479 LESKEDTDKQTLS
-1492 ITGRT
+1492 IVGRT
-1497 ITISGSNSSVEVPEQ
+1497 ITISGSDSSVTVPEQ
-1512 DLSSLVTKD
+1512 DLSTLVTKD

-1602 TRFDLEGANIKINS
+1602 TRFDLEGANIKINR
-1616 LEYQV
+1616 LEDQV

-1650 LSGLATKSDVE
+1650 ISGLATKSDIE
-1661 RDYAKKSELPT
+1661 RDYAKKSELPSIT
-1672 IDGLISEATADTK
+1672 GLISEATADTK

-1747 DDKYLAKSKESTLAT
+1747 DDKYLAKSKEATLAT

-1872 KTLESQINADHGKV
+1872 KTLESQINTDHGKV

-1929 LSGLATKSDVDTT
+1929 LSGLATKSDVERD

-1948 LPNIEGINDKITEL
+1948 LPNAEEINGKISKL
-1962 ENKRIPNEYYFRN
+1962 ENKRIPNEYYFRSIG
-1975 LNEISN
+1975 EISSS
-1981 TGAIRTLKYHDI
+1981 GAVSRLQINDI
-1993 IMVGMNKYMVIDE
+1993 INVAGTDCRIVNREMYEKLDYSGKKIEGTEFYITDYLE
-2006 ENKDKFK
+2006 ESEKNNWIKD
-2013 TEPIPNSNL
+2013 NL
-2022 FVAKYFENSDRNKWI
+2022 
-2037 NEAVRKGKFT
+2037 T
-2047 IAYGGLSGDMYDGN
+2047 ISYGGLSGDKYDSN
-2061 IASISEPPASTKALI
+2061 VNSIFDVPGSFSAIST
-2076 KAFKLGFDAVYVDL
+2076 AFRVGFDAVFIDVL
-2090 IRHVS
+2090 IDTEGSTTNYFVTIESEKVS
-2095 SKGETS
+2095 RTYKKDGGTITVARDSFKYTRYS
-2101 YYVTLNS
+2101 TLN
-2108 ENIEREYK
+2108 
-2116 FTRGSLIVV
+2116 
-2125 QDTFNYDNKVST
+2125 
-2137 LRYETEE
+2137 YEAEI
-2144 RNYDNELPVLDVI
+2144 RSGKYYDNELMKLEELIALCSTENKI
-2157 LDLANRMDK
+2157 LIIDGIYELESSTTKYANATKIPESSIVDKGTDLYIHVRKKVKN
-2166 IIIIGE
+2166 IE
-2172 VYDTDGHSVVTNKEQ
+2172 
-2187 LSLIPS
+2187 
-2193 TINDLSG
+2193 
-2200 KTDKIGIVS
+2200 KIGFTSDIFS
-2209 RNLIESFEE
+2209 
-2218 WNYDPIHVLHL
+2218 
-2229 KYAEGVSVE
+2229 GV
-2238 LSKELMRISMKR
+2238 
-2250 NSLVILTN
+2250 N
-2258 SPTYTGGNTLTKQ
+2258 NTLTNKSSLFEKFINVAEIDNTSSLDSVRNKVESLSIRKNSMI
-2271 ILLKGIPIV
+2271 ILTDVLTSSDIVKILKGQNIPVIY
-2280 FNTNKKIERYLFNAK
+2280 NTKKSVNKNYI
-2295 VVDTDWSSGYMSS
+2295 DWVSSEELYKGYMSPSIIPS
-2308 SVIPDTNYV
+2308 SNKIEL
-2317 YNSYEIV
+2317 YNHYNVTEI
-2324 ERITLKEILKTNPEI
+2324 ITLKDIMKNVPPSDKYI
-2339 SATDYSYDKSNNKI
+2339 YDSDTKKLN
-2353 SYKKAIDFK
+2353 YKKDMDLVITSSDKLTDGMIVKVNFKNKGID
-2362 ILDPSKISEGMII
+2362 SKIKIYMTDG
-2375 KANLYNI
+2375 
-2382 GDSSLNKLY
+2382 
-2391 LKNNSGVKI
+2391 SGVKI
-2400 VEDVSRSLSEIAFS
+2400 LEDVVQTSTKFS
-2414 ELVMLL
+2414 
-2420 EIPKKAK
+2420 
-2427 EISTQYLMLGLT
+2427 Y
-2439 PGDNTQFPTE
+2439 TE
-2449 LKDIYIELLV
+2449 
-2459 PKHEKVENTEL
+2459 
-2470 ETVKRRISTLE
+2470 
-2481 SNSSRSNNTN
+2481 
-2491 NGTKYYVRTIE
+2491 RTITVIIPNKE
-2502 ELKALDV
+2502 KNKNRQPLTL
-2509 QVDDVVR
+2509 
-2516 FKDKVYKIVKDV
+2516 
-2528 TPFSLK
+2528 
-2534 YFGGIILDKTVDG
+2534 GI
-2547 MNLVATEYIDSY
+2547 
-2559 IRSSWIKNRPSGNF
+2559 IRSSYGNSPED
-2573 NIAYCGYTGLPY
+2573 TVLT
-2585 KSNANLNSVP
+2585 NL
-2595 CTLKAIS
+2595 
-2602 DAYKVGYDGIYVPT
+2602 Y
-2616 LKYFNNKWYISTTDE
+2616 
-2631 VGPILSN
+2631 
-2638 SQGVELLSYSHT
+2638 VELLT
-2650 HTRINS
+2650 P
-2656 EIAETKTFNSNNYV
+2656 
-2670 DRNLLTVEEFLN
+2670 
-2682 VCKKYNMYAFMSI
+2682 KY
-2695 QTINKNTFDNSSQ
+2695 
-2708 EAYAELA
+2708 
-2715 RIINDS
+2715 
-2721 GHSSMIGL
+2721 
-2729 SGDNIQIEILDF
+2729 DNIKTKKDAY
-2741 VIRVRD
+2741 VI
-2747 KILSENLINVI
+2747 
-2758 FIDASTENYTLE
+2758 ANY
-2770 RELLILQKY
+2770 
-2779 KNNLV
+2779 N
-2784 IIGDRDDHDGNEIL
+2784 
-2798 SAYGPSHQL
+2798 
-2807 YNFLKEVKKM
+2807 
-2817 GIPIVYQTDRR
+2817 
-2828 EQRELFDKV
+2828 
-2837 IEKTGCIGLLSSAI
+2837 
-2851 APYGKNL
+2851 PY
-2858 SDNYAVQSR
+2858 D
-2867 NNMSSI
+2867 
-2873 INLAVNKDNMS
+2873 
-2884 SRFTMNSDNTIMTA
+2884 
-2898 TASNITQNN
+2898 
-2907 EFELLNVSDITD
+2907 
-2919 GMLIR
+2919 
-2924 VRLQGK
+2924 
-2930 TSGSQT
+2930 
-2936 ASCKIYVKDIPDN
+2936 
-2949 ENVSNMISF
+2949 
-2958 NSSSYIEREMIL
+2958 
-2970 PLSKNTFNSRYND
+2970 
-2983 KKVVINLT
+2983 
-2991 ADSGDSIISFKDLV
+2991 
-3005 VEVLIPKDKNNT
+3005 
-3017 TAKLISSVNYESYNN
+3017 N
-3032 KDIYVDSEIQKAKLG
+3032 KDIMIEDSKLSEVESS
-3047 DMIHYNNEDYVVVS
+3047 DALHYNNEDYTILSENDEMITGLLS
-3061 KDDELISGL
+3061 KN
-3070 VTESTNGIIKIG
+3070 TNGIIKKSDK
-3082 ENYALRIH
+3082 YALRTY
-3090 NQEDINQ
+3090 NQEDVNV
-3097 WLNSMKNTDNIK
+3097 WVDDLKGDMY
-3109 IADGGFTGKS
+3109 IADGGFTG
-3119 NVDNEFVPVYPKN
+3119 NVNRDADINPVYPKN
-3132 TTLSV
+3132 TLLAID
-3137 EKAGELGFDA
+3137 KAGRLGFDA

-3155 KDNVWVCSDE
+3155 RDGIWVCSDE
-3165 TTLVNVKD
+3165 TTLRNVKD
-3173 NSFKNR
+3173 SSMKNR
-3179 NIADLNYDN
+3179 SIADLNYND
-3188 IKGLELEGENV
+3188 IKHLELEGENV
-3199 VRFNKDTETYRWTY
+3199 IKYNAGNTFRWNY
-3213 RDGQCKGQTIPSLE
+3213 GDGIAKGLTIPSLE
-3227 QIVKIC
+3227 DVVRVC
-3233 SKYGM
+3233 VTYGM
-3238 MIFITSANLTANF
+3238 MIFITTTETTSNM
-3251 DYVTKVLKKYGY
+3251 DYVVKILRSHNY
-3263 TSRTA
+3263 TGKTA
-3268 LVGDRFIMKYSNKLP
+3268 LVGDDFILNNIYKIP
-3283 DAVSIFDGSMK
+3283 EAISIFDNSKPVTIAGK
-3294 NVKIYNEKF
+3294 LFNERVLK
-3303 LRTFKNFGFIST
+3303 TFKNFGFLVNRTNATTIRQYATTFRVRT
-3315 PGGVSDIFRQTS
+3315 PVF
-3327 NFKIDTP
+3327 
-3334 FFLNANYQYNLGN
+3334 
-3347 YQSLSNFRIN
+3347 
-3357 GFITGA
+3357 
-3363 VPSDLNIREGY
+3363 VDLNDNIDLESYTTDDRFSVNGYLTGNVPRALKTEGY
-3374 SILRTYTSKE
+3374 TLAEFYNIKDIANWREY
-3384 INEWTD
+3384 
-3390 RKNNNSAS
+3390 KNVSSAT
-3398 ASVVKQ
+3398 ASVTAQ
-3404 SNGNIIIQS
+3404 SNGTLTFQTN
-3413 SGGSAGKYI
+3413 GTEANKM
-3422 SFERNLENYP
+3422 LELTKSNYP
-3432 VGTIINISAMCRKIE
+3432 AGTIINIKAMGRKLDNNVKGGSISCFISE
-3447 KNVDGGTI
+3447 SSPSRKDFNETMYFKN
-3455 SFWSDTTTPRR
+3455 
-3466 INTFTTYFNEEFFE
+3466 TYFETKEISAVLNENSSGDFKIF
-3480 KKDVSFIVNEE
+3480 V
-3491 TGGSFQIFIG
+3491 GSSW
-3501 NFNGVGNNQPFK
+3501 NGSTSESFK
-3513 AEFKDIVVR
+3513 AEFKSIEVR
-3522 IYVPNAVY
+3522 ILIPDDTSDPSRTRAASNASYTYIRYSNQANGSGMNDNPNSTYLGVYVGSSSTAPTNPSEY
-3530 RDIDKESI
+3530 RWT
-3538 ERKIADISSKMEIRG
+3538 RIRG
-3553 EGYPRNKRELNNV
+3553 EDGRQGERGLVGPQGPAGIQGPAGPAGPKGNTGDRGPQGQTGAQGIQGIQGRQGDRGIQGPAGPAGPKGNTGDRGPMGPQGPAGTGIVNQQNNQTLKYWAGTEAQYNAISNKD
-3566 PNGTIYT
+3566 PNTIY
-3573 DTLATKGAVKWIRLN
+3573 
-3588 GKWKVT
+3588 
-3594 VGDTGWKKLNAVSVL
+3594 
-3609 GNAFIKVR
+3609 
-3617 RVNDIVTYDFGG
+3617 DIF
-3629 LQWGWF
+3629 
-3635 GIIRRGG
+3635 
-3642 AGHVKH
+3642 K
-3648 GSSRERGAKVLNPGG
+3648 
-3663 IPDGFRSNASLMG
+3663 
-3676 PIFNDLGNPYG
+3676 
-3687 VWYMGGKSDSNY
+3687 
-3699 IQFTFNDPIPTDRDI
+3699 
-3714 GDIRVSSVSYITDDD
+3714 
-3729 WENITIE
+3729 

>member
-108 DDGNKYKLIPG
+108 DDGTKYKLIPG

-147 NGHWM
+147 NGHWV

-166 GDKVSVTIDPST
+166 GDKVSVTIDPAT

-186 DTNVVAEGKDGKTPE
+186 DTNVVAEGKDGVAPE
-201 IKIDPVTKRWIIDGI
+201 VKIDPVTKRWIIGGI

-223 GVKGE
+223 GVKGD
-228 KGEKTLVTIDPA
+228 KGEKTSVTIDPA

-299 EISINEVSKNW
+299 EISINEISKNW

-316 TEIKAEGTKGEK
+316 TEIKAEGTKGDK

-347 VDTNVLAEGTKGAD
+347 VDTNVLAEGTKGTD

-448 TALFRGFNLRN
+448 SALFRGFNLRN

-464 DWKDI
+464 EWKDL
-469 NNLTIEQEDGNYVVK
+469 NNLTIEQENGNYVVK

-548 ARKEVEETYAKK
+548 ARKEVEENYAKK

-568 LDPYATKE
+568 LDPYAKKE

-581 YATKESLSSVSEEVN
+581 YATKESLSSVSEEVS

-603 SLTDR
+603 TLTDR

-617 TLATKEEVDT
+617 SLATKEEVDT

-639 SLEPYATK
+639 SLDPYATK

-666 NDKATKADLKNYYT
+666 NDKATKTDLKNYYT
-680 KEETVNKETHDAL
+680 REETVSKETHDSL

-726 SLASD
+726 SLTSD

-752 LTISSGNEVD
+752 LAISSGNEVD

-799 KLSTSREVTEK
+799 KLSTSKEVTEK

-818 ETTYAKKSELPNV
+818 ETTYAKKSDLPSV
-831 EGLITET
+831 EGLITEAK
-838 RADEK
+838 ADGK

-852 VSSLDEKVRNLE
+852 VNSLDEKVRNLE

-894 QDLSSLATKA
+894 QDLSSLVTKA

-912 KSELPSVNGLISET
+912 KSELPSLNGLISEAA
-926 TADERYLPKTKEE
+926 ADTKYLPKSKEE
-939 TLATKEELDVVKGK
+939 SLATKEELDAVKGK
-953 VTALESKEDSD
+953 VTALESKEDAD

-969 IDGRTISISGSDS
+969 ITGRTITISGSNS

-987 EQDLSG
+987 EQDLSS
-993 LATKADVE
+993 LATKDDVE

-1038 SDDADSKYARKDV
+1038 TDDADSKYARKDV

-1058 KSELPSVEGLIT
+1058 KSDLPSVEGLIT
-1070 EIKADGKYLEKSKE
+1070 EAKADGKYLDKSKE
-1084 ETLATKEEVKAI
+1084 ETLATKSEVKEI
-1096 KDRLPELTDGEK
+1096 KDHLPELTEGEK
-1108 LAKASDIPS
+1108 LAKTSDIPS
-1117 LVNYATKEELPS
+1117 LTNYATKEELPS
-1129 TVGLISE
+1129 VTGLISE
-1136 NKADEK
+1136 TRADEK

-1148 ESSLATKNELE
+1148 ESSLATKEEVTQKVSEAKSNIEGQISQLATKNDVDTTYAKKSDIPSVTGLISEVRADEKYLEKSKETTLATKNELSGVITRLTTVE
-1159 EVKGKVNALET
+1159 GKA
-1170 KEDSDKQTLSITGRT
+1170 DKDDQTLSITGRT
-1185 ITISGSN
+1185 ITISGSD
-1192 SSVEVP
+1192 SSVTVP

-1206 TKADVD
+1206 TKTDVELTYAKKEQVEKLATKSEIEALRGMVTGNKVD
-1212 TTYAKKSELPSVN
+1212 TSGFITTDDADSKYARKDVMETNYAKKSELPSTAGLISEATADTKYLAKSEKETLATKEEVKAIKDKLPEMNELDKLAKTSDIPSLESYAKKSELPSVT
-1225 GLITETAADEKY
+1225 GLITEFRADEKY
-1237 LPKSKEGSLATKEEL
+1237 LAKSEKEALATKAEVKEIKDHLPELVEGDKLAKKSELPSVTGLISEAAADTKYLEKSKETTLATKEEV
-1252 TQKISEATNGVESK
+1252 TQKISEATTGLESQ
-1266 LSNLLPKSEADKN
+1266 LSHLLPKSEADKN
-1279 YLHKDIES
+1279 YLSKDIES
-1287 NLATKNDIGEVSA
+1287 TLATKNDIGGVSA

-1334 PEQDLSGLAKKSEL
+1334 PEQDLSGLAKKSEI
-1348 PSVEGLISETKAD
+1348 PSVEGLITEVRAD
-1361 EKYVSKSEKESLAT
+1361 EKYIPKDEKESLAT
-1375 KEEVKAIRDHL
+1375 KEEVKSIKDHL

-1403 VSGLISEATADTKYL
+1403 VTGLISEATADTKYL

-1426 ATKAEVK
+1426 ATKVEVK
-1433 DIADKLPEL
+1433 DITDKLPEL
-1442 AKKSELPSVE
+1442 AKKSEIPSVE
-1452 GLITEVKADGKYA
+1452 GLISETKADGKYA

-1602 TRFDLEGANIKINS
+1602 SRFDLEGANIKINR
-1616 LEYQV
+1616 LEDQV

-1650 LSGLATKSDVE
+1650 ISGLATKSDVE
-1661 RDYAKKSELPT
+1661 RDYAKKSEIPNVT
-1672 IDGLISEATADTK
+1672 GLISEATADTK

-1725 DKTYAKKSELPS
+1725 DKTYAKKSEIPS

-1747 DDKYLAKSKESTLAT
+1747 DDKYLAKSKEATLAT

-1772 TTAIENKLPS
+1772 TAAIENKLPS

-1849 TTISEVQGLGYI
+1849 TTLSEVQGLGYI

-1872 KTLESQINADHGKV
+1872 KTLESQINTDHGKV

-1929 LSGLATKSDVDTT
+1929 LSGLATKSDVERD

-1948 LPNIEGINDKITEL
+1948 LPNAEEINGKISKL
-1962 ENKRIPNEYYFRN
+1962 ENKRIPNEYYFRSIG
-1975 LNEISN
+1975 EISSS
-1981 TGAIRTLKYHDI
+1981 GAVSRLQINDI
-1993 IMVGMNKYMVIDE
+1993 INVAGTDCRIVSREMYEKLDYSGKKIEGTEFYITDYLE
-2006 ENKDKFK
+2006 ESEKNNWIKD
-2013 TEPIPNSNL
+2013 NL
-2022 FVAKYFENSDRNKWI
+2022 AIS
-2037 NEAVRKGKFT
+2037 
-2047 IAYGGLSGDMYDGN
+2047 YGGLSGDKYDSN
-2061 IASISEPPASTKALI
+2061 VNSIFDVPGSFSAIST
-2076 KAFKLGFDAVYVDL
+2076 AFKVGFDAVFIDVL
-2090 IRHVS
+2090 IDTEGSTTNYFVTIESEKVS
-2095 SKGETS
+2095 RTYKKDGGTITVARDSFKYTKYS
-2101 YYVTLNS
+2101 TLN
-2108 ENIEREYK
+2108 
-2116 FTRGSLIVV
+2116 
-2125 QDTFNYDNKVST
+2125 
-2137 LRYETEE
+2137 YEAEI
-2144 RNYDNELPVLDVI
+2144 RSGKYYDNELMKLEELIALCSSENKI
-2157 LDLANRMDK
+2157 LIIDGMYELESSTTKYASATKIPESSIVDKGTDLYIHVRKKVKN
-2166 IIIIGE
+2166 IE
-2172 VYDTDGHSVVTNKEQ
+2172 
-2187 LSLIPS
+2187 
-2193 TINDLSG
+2193 
-2200 KTDKIGIVS
+2200 KIGFTSDIFS
-2209 RNLIESFEE
+2209 
-2218 WNYDPIHVLHL
+2218 
-2229 KYAEGVSVE
+2229 GV
-2238 LSKELMRISMKR
+2238 
-2250 NSLVILTN
+2250 N
-2258 SPTYTGGNTLTKQ
+2258 NTLTNKSSLFEKFINVAEIDNTSSLDSVRNKVESLSIRKNSMI
-2271 ILLKGIPIV
+2271 ILTDVLTSSDIVKILKGQNIPVIY
-2280 FNTNKKIERYLFNAK
+2280 NTKKSVNKNYI
-2295 VVDTDWSSGYMSS
+2295 DWVSSEELYKGYMSPSIIPS
-2308 SVIPDTNYV
+2308 SNKIEL
-2317 YNSYEIV
+2317 YNHYNVTET
-2324 ERITLKEILKTNPEI
+2324 ITLKDIMKNVPASDKYI
-2339 SATDYSYDKSNNKI
+2339 YDSDTKKLN
-2353 SYKKAIDFK
+2353 YKKDMDLAVVSSDKLTDGMIVKVNFKNKGID
-2362 ILDPSKISEGMII
+2362 SKIKIYMTDG
-2375 KANLYNI
+2375 
-2382 GDSSLNKLY
+2382 
-2391 LKNNSGVKI
+2391 SGVKI
-2400 VEDVSRSLSEIAFS
+2400 LEDVVQTSTKFS
-2414 ELVMLL
+2414 
-2420 EIPKKAK
+2420 
-2427 EISTQYLMLGLT
+2427 Y
-2439 PGDNTQFPTE
+2439 TE
-2449 LKDIYIELLV
+2449 
-2459 PKHEKVENTEL
+2459 
-2470 ETVKRRISTLE
+2470 
-2481 SNSSRSNNTN
+2481 
-2491 NGTKYYVRTIE
+2491 RTITVIIPNKE
-2502 ELKALDV
+2502 KNKNRQPLTL
-2509 QVDDVVR
+2509 
-2516 FKDKVYKIVKDV
+2516 
-2528 TPFSLK
+2528 
-2534 YFGGIILDKTVDG
+2534 GI
-2547 MNLVATEYIDSY
+2547 
-2559 IRSSWIKNRPSGNF
+2559 IRSSYGNSPED
-2573 NIAYCGYTGLPY
+2573 TVLT
-2585 KSNANLNSVP
+2585 NL
-2595 CTLKAIS
+2595 
-2602 DAYKVGYDGIYVPT
+2602 Y
-2616 LKYFNNKWYISTTDE
+2616 
-2631 VGPILSN
+2631 
-2638 SQGVELLSYSHT
+2638 VELLT
-2650 HTRINS
+2650 P
-2656 EIAETKTFNSNNYV
+2656 
-2670 DRNLLTVEEFLN
+2670 
-2682 VCKKYNMYAFMSI
+2682 KY
-2695 QTINKNTFDNSSQ
+2695 
-2708 EAYAELA
+2708 
-2715 RIINDS
+2715 
-2721 GHSSMIGL
+2721 
-2729 SGDNIQIEILDF
+2729 DNIKTKKDAY
-2741 VIRVRD
+2741 VI
-2747 KILSENLINVI
+2747 
-2758 FIDASTENYTLE
+2758 ANY
-2770 RELLILQKY
+2770 
-2779 KNNLV
+2779 N
-2784 IIGDRDDHDGNEIL
+2784 
-2798 SAYGPSHQL
+2798 
-2807 YNFLKEVKKM
+2807 
-2817 GIPIVYQTDRR
+2817 
-2828 EQRELFDKV
+2828 
-2837 IEKTGCIGLLSSAI
+2837 
-2851 APYGKNL
+2851 PY
-2858 SDNYAVQSR
+2858 D
-2867 NNMSSI
+2867 
-2873 INLAVNKDNMS
+2873 
-2884 SRFTMNSDNTIMTA
+2884 
-2898 TASNITQNN
+2898 
-2907 EFELLNVSDITD
+2907 
-2919 GMLIR
+2919 
-2924 VRLQGK
+2924 
-2930 TSGSQT
+2930 
-2936 ASCKIYVKDIPDN
+2936 
-2949 ENVSNMISF
+2949 
-2958 NSSSYIEREMIL
+2958 
-2970 PLSKNTFNSRYND
+2970 
-2983 KKVVINLT
+2983 
-2991 ADSGDSIISFKDLV
+2991 
-3005 VEVLIPKDKNNT
+3005 
-3017 TAKLISSVNYESYNN
+3017 N
-3032 KDIYVDSEIQKAKLG
+3032 KDIMIDDSKLSEVESS
-3047 DMIHYNNEDYVVVS
+3047 DALHYNNEDYTILSENDEMITGLLS
-3061 KDDELISGL
+3061 KN
-3070 VTESTNGIIKIG
+3070 TNGIIKKSDK
-3082 ENYALRIH
+3082 YALRTY
-3090 NQEDINQ
+3090 NQEDV
-3097 WLNSMKNTDNIK
+3097 NIWVDDLK
-3109 IADGGFTGKS
+3109 GDMYIADGGFTG
-3119 NVDNEFVPVYPKN
+3119 NVNRDADINPVYPKN
-3132 TTLSV
+3132 TLLAID
-3137 EKAGELGFDA
+3137 KAGRLGFDA

-3155 KDNVWVCSDE
+3155 RDGIWVCSDE
-3165 TTLVNVKD
+3165 TTLRNVKD
-3173 NSFKNR
+3173 NSMKNR
-3179 NIADLNYDN
+3179 RIADLNYND
-3188 IKGLELEGENV
+3188 IKHLELEGENV
-3199 VRFNKDTETYRWTY
+3199 IKYNAGNTFRWNY
-3213 RDGQCKGQTIPSLE
+3213 GDGIAKGLTIPSLE
-3227 QIVKIC
+3227 DVVRVC
-3233 SKYGM
+3233 VTYGM
-3238 MIFITSANLTANF
+3238 MIFITTTESTSNM
-3251 DYVTKVLKKYGY
+3251 DYVIKILRSHNY
-3263 TSRTA
+3263 TGKTA
-3268 LVGDRFIMKYSNKLP
+3268 LVGDDFILNNIYKIP
-3283 DAVSIFDGSMK
+3283 EAISIFDNSKPVTIAGK
-3294 NVKIYNEKF
+3294 LFNERVLK
-3303 LRTFKNFGFIST
+3303 TFKNFGFLVNRTNATTIRQYATTFRVRT
-3315 PGGVSDIFRQTS
+3315 PVF
-3327 NFKIDTP
+3327 
-3334 FFLNANYQYNLGN
+3334 
-3347 YQSLSNFRIN
+3347 
-3357 GFITGA
+3357 
-3363 VPSDLNIREGY
+3363 VDLNDNIDLESYTTDDRFSVNGYLTGNVPRALKTEGY
-3374 SILRTYTSKE
+3374 TLAEFYNIKDIANWREY
-3384 INEWTD
+3384 
-3390 RKNNNSAS
+3390 KNVSSAT
-3398 ASVVKQ
+3398 ASVTTQ
-3404 SNGNIIIQS
+3404 SNGTLTFQTN
-3413 SGGSAGKYI
+3413 GTEANKM
-3422 SFERNLENYP
+3422 LELTKSNYP
-3432 VGTIINISAMCRKIE
+3432 AGTIINIKAMGRKLDNNVKGGSISCFISE
-3447 KNVDGGTI
+3447 SSPSRKDFNETMYFKN
-3455 SFWSDTTTPRR
+3455 
-3466 INTFTTYFNEEFFE
+3466 TYFETKEISAVLNENSSGDFKIF
-3480 KKDVSFIVNEE
+3480 V
-3491 TGGSFQIFIG
+3491 GSSW
-3501 NFNGVGNNQPFK
+3501 NGSTSESFK
-3513 AEFKDIVVR
+3513 AEFKSIEVR
-3522 IYVPNAVY
+3522 ILIPDDTSDPSRTRAASNASYTYIRYSNQANGSGMNDNPNSTYLGVYVGSSSTAPTNPSEY
-3530 RDIDKESI
+3530 RWT
-3538 ERKIADISSKMEIRG
+3538 RIRG
-3553 EGYPRNKRELNNV
+3553 EDGRQGERGLVGPQGPAGIQGPAGPAGPKGNTGDRGPQGQTGAQGIQGIQGRQGDRGIQGPAGPAGPKGNTGDRGPMGPQGPAGTGIVNQQNNQTLKYWAGTEAQYNAITNKD
-3566 PNGTIYT
+3566 PNTIY
-3573 DTLATKGAVKWIRLN
+3573 
-3588 GKWKVT
+3588 
-3594 VGDTGWKKLNAVSVL
+3594 
-3609 GNAFIKVR
+3609 
-3617 RVNDIVTYDFGG
+3617 DIF
-3629 LQWGWF
+3629 
-3635 GIIRRGG
+3635 
-3642 AGHVKH
+3642 K
-3648 GSSRERGAKVLNPGG
+3648 
-3663 IPDGFRSNASLMG
+3663 
-3676 PIFNDLGNPYG
+3676 
-3687 VWYMGGKSDSNY
+3687 
-3699 IQFTFNDPIPTDRDI
+3699 
-3714 GDIRVSSVSYITDDD
+3714 
-3729 WENITIE
+3729 

>member
-78 QIKFIPAPGEDIIL
+78 QIKFIPAPGEDIFL

-99 GNGKDIVED
+99 GNGKDTVEG
-108 DDGNKYKLIPG
+108 DDGTKYKLIPG

-166 GDKVSVTIDPST
+166 GDKVSVTIDPNT
-178 KHWVIDGE
+178 KHWMIDGV
-186 DTNVVAEGKDGKTPE
+186 DTEVVAEGKDGKAPE
-201 IKIDPVTKRWIIDGI
+201 VKIDPVTKRWIIGGV

-223 GVKGE
+223 GVKGD
-228 KGEKTLVTIDPA
+228 KGEKTLVTIDPN
-240 TKHWMIDGVDTN
+240 TKHWLIDGVDTN

-277 IINGVDSGVR
+277 IINGTDSGVR

-316 TEIKAEGTKGEK
+316 TEIKAEGAKGEK

-406 VDPILLGNFRN
+406 VDPILLGSFRN

-439 SEITENLQV
+439 SDITENLQV

-464 DWKDI
+464 EWKDI

-548 ARKEVEETYAKK
+548 ARKEVEENYAKK

-568 LDPYATKE
+568 LDPYAKKE

-608 VTAIEESKS
+608 VIAIEESKS

-627 TYAKKSELPVVP
+627 TYAKKSEIPVVP

-647 ADSDEKYVSKEEL
+647 AESDEKYVSKEEL

-680 KEETVNKETHDAL
+680 KEETVGKETHDAL

-726 SLASD
+726 SLTSD

-799 KLSTSREVTEK
+799 KLSTSKEVTEK

-818 ETTYAKKSELPNV
+818 ETNYAKKSELPSV
-831 EGLITET
+831 EGLITESK
-838 RADEK
+838 ADGK
-843 YSGKSLETT
+843 YSSKSLETT
-852 VSSLDEKVRNLE
+852 VSSLDEKVRHLE

-877 DRTITISGS
+877 GRTITISGS
-886 NSSVTVPE
+886 DSSVTVPE
-894 QDLSSLATKA
+894 QDLSGLATKA
-904 DVERDYAK
+904 DIERDYAK
-912 KSELPSVNGLISET
+912 KSELPSVNGLISEA
-926 TADERYLPKTKEE
+926 TADTKYLPKSKEE
-939 TLATKEELDVVKGK
+939 SLATKEELDVVKGK
-953 VTALESKEDSD
+953 VTALESKEDAD

-969 IDGRTISISGSDS
+969 ITGRTITISGSGS

-987 EQDLSG
+987 EQDLSS
-993 LATKADVE
+993 LATKDDVE

-1038 SDDADSKYARKDV
+1038 TDDADSKYARKDV

-1058 KSELPSVEGLIT
+1058 KSDLPSVEGLIT
-1070 EIKADGKYLEKSKE
+1070 ENKADGKYLEKSKE

-1096 KDRLPELTDGEK
+1096 KDHLPELTEGEK
-1108 LAKASDIPS
+1108 LAKTSDIPS
-1117 LVNYATKEELPS
+1117 LTNYATKEELPS
-1129 TVGLISE
+1129 VTGLISE
-1136 NKADEK
+1136 TRADEK

-1148 ESSLATKNELE
+1148 ESSLATKE
-1159 EVKGKVNALET
+1159 EVTQKVSEAKSNIEGQISQLATKNDVDTTYAKKSELPSVTGLISEVRADEKYLEKSKETTLATKDELSGVITRLTTVEGKA
-1170 KEDSDKQTLSITGRT
+1170 DKDDQTLSITGRT

-1206 TKADVD
+1206 TKTDVELTYAKKEQVEKLATKSEIEALRGMVTGNKVDTSGFITTDDADSKYARKDVMETNYAKKSELPSTAGLISEATADTKYLAKSEKEALATKEEVKSIKDKLPEMNELEKLAKTSDIPSLESYAKKSELPSVEGLITETKADEKYLSKSKEETLATKAEVKEIKDNLPELTDGDKLVKKSELPSVTGLISEATADTKYLSKSEKESLATKEELESAKSRIGVLESKEDSDKQTLSITGRTITISGSNSSVEIPEQDLSGLATKADVE

-1348 PSVEGLISETKAD
+1348 PSVEGLITETRAD
-1361 EKYVSKSEKESLAT
+1361 EKYIPKAEKESLAT
-1375 KEEVKAIRDHL
+1375 KEEVKAIKDHL

-1403 VSGLISEATADTKYL
+1403 VTGLISEATADTKYL

-1433 DIADKLPEL
+1433 DITDKLPEL

-1479 LESKEDADKQTLS
+1479 LESKEDNDKQTLS

-1497 ITISGSNSSVEVPEQ
+1497 ITISGSDSSVTVPEQ
-1512 DLSSLVTKD
+1512 DLSTLVTKD

-1578 YAKKSEIPNVEEF
+1578 YAKKSELPSVEGLIAETRADEKYVPKADLETAKER
-1591 ITESKVAETYA
+1591 ITTLESKTDND
-1602 TRFDLEGANIKINS
+1602 R
-1616 LEYQV
+1616 Q
-1621 NREKPTLSIE
+1621 TLSIT
-1631 GNTIT
+1631 GRTIT
-1636 ISGSNSSVTVPEQD
+1636 ISGSDSSVTVPEQD
-1650 LSGLATKSDVE
+1650 LSSLAVKSEVDKT
-1661 RDYAKKSELPT
+1661 YAKKSELPSV
-1672 IDGLISEATADTK
+1672 DGLISEATADTK

-1691 EDTLATKIELT
+1691 EATLATKEELT
-1702 QKIGEATSSVEGKL
+1702 QKISEATTGIEEQISS
-1716 SLLAAKSEV
+1716 LAVKSEV

-1747 DDKYLAKSKESTLAT
+1747 DDKYLSKSKESTLAT

-1772 TTAIENKLPS
+1772 TAAIENKLPS

-1820 AEVNKV
+1820 AEINKV

-1849 TTISEVQGLGYI
+1849 TTLSEVQGLGYI

-1872 KTLESQINADHGKV
+1872 KTLESQINTDHGKV
-1886 TNIEGRLSTLESRPD
+1886 VNIEGRLSTLESRPD

-1929 LSGLATKSDVDTT
+1929 LSSLAPKSDVESLKTRVG
-1942 YAKKSE
+1942 A
-1948 LPNIEGINDKITEL
+1948 L
-1962 ENKRIPNEYYFRN
+1962 ENKP
-1975 LNEISN
+1975 
-1981 TGAIRTLKYHDI
+1981 
-1993 IMVGMNKYMVIDE
+1993 
-2006 ENKDKFK
+2006 
-2013 TEPIPNSNL
+2013 
-2022 FVAKYFENSDRNKWI
+2022 
-2037 NEAVRKGKFT
+2037 EAG
-2047 IAYGGLSGDMYDGN
+2047 
-2061 IASISEPPASTKALI
+2061 P
-2076 KAFKLGFDAVYVDL
+2076 
-2090 IRHVS
+2090 
-2095 SKGETS
+2095 
-2101 YYVTLNS
+2101 
-2108 ENIEREYK
+2108 
-2116 FTRGSLIVV
+2116 
-2125 QDTFNYDNKVST
+2125 
-2137 LRYETEE
+2137 
-2144 RNYDNELPVLDVI
+2144 
-2157 LDLANRMDK
+2157 
-2166 IIIIGE
+2166 
-2172 VYDTDGHSVVTNKEQ
+2172 
-2187 LSLIPS
+2187 
-2193 TINDLSG
+2193 
-2200 KTDKIGIVS
+2200 
-2209 RNLIESFEE
+2209 
-2218 WNYDPIHVLHL
+2218 
-2229 KYAEGVSVE
+2229 
-2238 LSKELMRISMKR
+2238 
-2250 NSLVILTN
+2250 
-2258 SPTYTGGNTLTKQ
+2258 
-2271 ILLKGIPIV
+2271 
-2280 FNTNKKIERYLFNAK
+2280 
-2295 VVDTDWSSGYMSS
+2295 
-2308 SVIPDTNYV
+2308 
-2317 YNSYEIV
+2317 
-2324 ERITLKEILKTNPEI
+2324 
-2339 SATDYSYDKSNNKI
+2339 
-2353 SYKKAIDFK
+2353 
-2362 ILDPSKISEGMII
+2362 
-2375 KANLYNI
+2375 
-2382 GDSSLNKLY
+2382 
-2391 LKNNSGVKI
+2391 
-2400 VEDVSRSLSEIAFS
+2400 
-2414 ELVMLL
+2414 
-2420 EIPKKAK
+2420 
-2427 EISTQYLMLGLT
+2427 
-2439 PGDNTQFPTE
+2439 
-2449 LKDIYIELLV
+2449 
-2459 PKHEKVENTEL
+2459 
-2470 ETVKRRISTLE
+2470 
-2481 SNSSRSNNTN
+2481 
-2491 NGTKYYVRTIE
+2491 KYYVRTVE

-2509 QVDDVVR
+2509 VEDDVVR
-2516 FKDKVYKIVKDV
+2516 FKDELYIISKEESNLDTEIINAVKINK
-2528 TPFSLK
+2528 
-2534 YFGGIILDKTVDG
+2534 
-2547 MNLVATEYIDSY
+2547 A
-2559 IRSSWIKNRPSGNF
+2559 PSGGNGRESLFAIKYYENF
-2573 NIAYCGYTGLPY
+2573 ERNLWLKSRNSRGVLSIADGGFTGRVNKSSAKMINIPSTF
-2585 KSNANLNSVP
+2585 S
-2595 CTLKAIS
+2595 AIN
-2602 DAYKVGYDGIYVPT
+2602 DAGRLGYDGAYTYCIYYDNEFYASLPYGVRRT
-2616 LKYFNNKWYISTTDE
+2616 SELDGAEIITNDTFRYGGSGSQAFSISYDANE
-2631 VGPILSN
+2631 Y
-2638 SQGVELLSYSHT
+2638 Q
-2650 HTRINS
+2650 
-2656 EIAETKTFNSNNYV
+2656 
-2670 DRNLLTVEEFLN
+2670 DRNLLKLEDYISI
-2682 VCKKYNMYAFMSI
+2682 CKKYNMYAFIDVSDGI
-2695 QTINKNTFDNSSQ
+2695 GNSTIAGKLADIIAASGYSGMVGIVGDVLHAHKELLGLMKSEDYIKVIKINSSSEQ
-2708 EAYAELA
+2708 QNDST
-2715 RIINDS
+2715 IINVLR
-2721 GHSSMIGL
+2721 SSKNSMLIV
-2729 SGDNIQIEILDF
+2729 SDDESTPDVSQYNNTYRIND
-2741 VIRVRD
+2741 
-2747 KILSENLINVI
+2747 LINTVK
-2758 FIDASTENYTLE
+2758 DLE
-2770 RELLILQKY
+2770 
-2779 KNNLV
+2779 
-2784 IIGDRDDHDGNEIL
+2784 
-2798 SAYGPSHQL
+2798 
-2807 YNFLKEVKKM
+2807 
-2817 GIPIVYQTDRR
+2817 IPIVYSSLR
-2828 EQRELFDKV
+2828 ENTQKRFNDAFERVKFNGYMSTSLLPFNNEINDNYNYYSKFTISSLV
-2837 IEKTGCIGLLSSAI
+2837 DYDTNPDTASSRYTVSNDLSSITIDAS
-2851 APYGKNL
+2851 N
-2858 SDNYAVQSR
+2858 SR
-2867 NNMSSI
+2867 N
-2873 INLAVNKDNMS
+2873 V
-2884 SRFTMNSDNTIMTA
+2884 T
-2898 TASNITQNN
+2898 NN
-2907 EFELLNVSDITD
+2907 QTSFELIRFREIVD
-2919 GMLIR
+2919 GTIIK
-2924 VRLQGK
+2924 VRLKGE
-2930 TSGSQT
+2930 TSGSIPAICRLYIKDVP
-2936 ASCKIYVKDIPDN
+2936 ASAGIYN
-2949 ENVSNMISF
+2949 EISF
-2958 NSSSYIEREMIL
+2958 NKRYRTEGEM
-2970 PLSKNTFNSRYND
+2970 
-2983 KKVVINLT
+2983 
-2991 ADSGDSIISFKDLV
+2991 SIIISSNSLPTTYSENQIVLSLDGGSVGNSTLTFSDIV
-3005 VEVLIPKDKNNT
+3005 VEIFIPKDKDLKEFRNIKMLT
-3017 TAKLISSVNYESYNN
+3017 GVNYDPYND
-3032 KDIYVDSEIQKAKLG
+3032 KAIYTNISANNAKHG
-3047 DMIHYNNEDYVVVS
+3047 NMIHYNNEDFAVVS
-3061 KDDELISGL
+3061 TTSSGNNDFNVL
-3070 VTESTNGIIKIG
+3070 NPGRNTNGILKYG
-3082 ENYALRIH
+3082 NVFAVRTY
-3090 NQEDINQ
+3090 NQEDVNV
-3097 WLNSMKNTDNIK
+3097 WVDDLRGDMY
-3109 IADGGFTGKS
+3109 IADGGFTG
-3119 NVDNEFVPVYPKN
+3119 NVNRDADINPVYPKN
-3132 TTLSV
+3132 TLLAID
-3137 EKAGELGFDA
+3137 KAGRLGFDA

-3155 KDNVWVCSDE
+3155 RDGIWVCSDE
-3165 TTLVNVKD
+3165 TTLRNVKD
-3173 NSFKNR
+3173 SSMKNR
-3179 NIADLNYDN
+3179 RIADLNYND
-3188 IKGLELEGENV
+3188 IKHLELEGENV
-3199 VRFNKDTETYRWTY
+3199 IKYNAGNTFRWNY
-3213 RDGQCKGQTIPSLE
+3213 GDGIAKGLTIPSLE
-3227 QIVKIC
+3227 DVVKVC
-3233 SKYGM
+3233 VTYGM
-3238 MIFITSANLTANF
+3238 MIFITTTETTSNM
-3251 DYVTKVLKKYGY
+3251 DYVIKILRSHNY
-3263 TSRTA
+3263 TGKTA
-3268 LVGDRFIMKYSNKLP
+3268 LVGDDFILNNIYRIP
-3283 DAVSIFDGSMK
+3283 EAISIFDNSK
-3294 NVKIYNEKF
+3294 PVTIARKLFNERVLK
-3303 LRTFKNFGFIST
+3303 TFKNFGFLVNRTNATTIRQYATTFRVRT
-3315 PGGVSDIFRQTS
+3315 PVF
-3327 NFKIDTP
+3327 
-3334 FFLNANYQYNLGN
+3334 
-3347 YQSLSNFRIN
+3347 
-3357 GFITGA
+3357 
-3363 VPSDLNIREGY
+3363 VDLNDNIDLESYTTDDRFSVNGYLTGNVPRALKTEGY
-3374 SILRTYTSKE
+3374 TLAEFYNIKDISGWRDDKYVQ
-3384 INEWTD
+3384 
-3390 RKNNNSAS
+3390 SAT
-3398 ASVVKQ
+3398 ASVTSQ
-3404 SNGNIIIQS
+3404 ANGTLTFQTNGTEANKI
-3413 SGGSAGKYI
+3413 
-3422 SFERNLENYP
+3422 LELTKSNYP
-3432 VGTIINISAMCRKIE
+3432 AGTIINIKAMGRKLDNNVKGGSITCYISE
-3447 KNVDGGTI
+3447 SSPSRKSFNETMYFKN
-3455 SFWSDTTTPRR
+3455 
-3466 INTFTTYFNEEFFE
+3466 TYFETKEISAVINENSSGDFKIF
-3480 KKDVSFIVNEE
+3480 VGSSWNGSTNE
-3491 TGGSFQIFIG
+3491 T
-3501 NFNGVGNNQPFK
+3501 FK
-3513 AEFKDIVVR
+3513 AEFKSVEVR
-3522 IYVPNAVY
+3522 ILIPDDTSDPSRTRSASGSSYTYIRYSNQSNGSGMNEDPNSTYLGVYVGSSSTAPTNPSEYKWTKIKGEDGRQGNQGIQGPVGPAGPRGNNGDRGPAGPQGVTGSQGVQGRQGERGIQGPPGPQGPKGNTGDRGPQGPAGTGIVNQQNNQTLKYWAGTEAQYNAITNKDPN
-3530 RDIDKESI
+3530 
-3538 ERKIADISSKMEIRG
+3538 
-3553 EGYPRNKRELNNV
+3553 
-3566 PNGTIYT
+3566 TIY
-3573 DTLATKGAVKWIRLN
+3573 
-3588 GKWKVT
+3588 
-3594 VGDTGWKKLNAVSVL
+3594 
-3609 GNAFIKVR
+3609 
-3617 RVNDIVTYDFGG
+3617 DIF
-3629 LQWGWF
+3629 
-3635 GIIRRGG
+3635 
-3642 AGHVKH
+3642 K
-3648 GSSRERGAKVLNPGG
+3648 
-3663 IPDGFRSNASLMG
+3663 
-3676 PIFNDLGNPYG
+3676 
-3687 VWYMGGKSDSNY
+3687 
-3699 IQFTFNDPIPTDRDI
+3699 
-3714 GDIRVSSVSYITDDD
+3714 
-3729 WENITIE
+3729 

>member
-108 DDGNKYKLIPG
+108 DDGTKYKLIPG

-178 KHWVIDGE
+178 KHWMIDGE
-186 DTNVVAEGKDGKTPE
+186 DTNVVAEGKDGVAPE
-201 IKIDPVTKRWIIDGI
+201 VKIDPVTKRWIIGGI

-228 KGEKTLVTIDPA
+228 KGDKTLVTIDPN

-347 VDTNVLAEGTKGAD
+347 VDTNILAEGTKGRD

-448 TALFRGFNLRN
+448 SALFRGFNLRN

-464 DWKDI
+464 EWKDL
-469 NNLTIEQEDGNYVVK
+469 NNLTIEPEDGNYVVK

-548 ARKEVEETYAKK
+548 ARKEVEENYAKK

-568 LDPYATKE
+568 LEPYATKE

-581 YATKESLSSVSEEVN
+581 YATKENLSSVSEEVN

-608 VTAIEESKS
+608 VTAIEESKT

-680 KEETVNKETHDAL
+680 KEETVSKETHDAL
-693 NNKVESNISEIST
+693 SNKVDSNVNEIAT

-711 TGLESSNTTVKEKIE
+711 TGLESSNTTVREKIE
-726 SLASD
+726 SLTTD

-799 KLSTSREVTEK
+799 KLSTSKEVTEK

-818 ETTYAKKSELPNV
+818 ENTYAKKSELPSV

-838 RADEK
+838 KADGK
-843 YSGKSLETT
+843 YSAKSLETT
-852 VSSLDEKVRNLE
+852 VNSLDEKVRNLE

-926 TADERYLPKTKEE
+926 TADERYLPKAKEE
-939 TLATKEELDVVKGK
+939 SLATKEELDVVKGK

-969 IDGRTISISGSDS
+969 IDGRTISISGSNS

-987 EQDLSG
+987 EQDLSS

-1070 EIKADGKYLEKSKE
+1070 ETRADGKYLEKSKE
-1084 ETLATKEEVKAI
+1084 ETLATKEEVKVI

-1117 LVNYATKEELPS
+1117 LANYATKEELPS
-1129 TVGLISE
+1129 TAGLISE
-1136 NKADEK
+1136 TRADEK

-1170 KEDSDKQTLSITGRT
+1170 KEDSDKQTLAITGRTITISGSDSSVTVPEQDLSSLATKEEVKSIKDKLPELTEGEKLVKKSELPSVTGLISEATADTKYVSKSEKESLATKEELESAKSRIGVLESKEDSDKQTLSITGRT

-1206 TKADVD
+1206 TKADID

-1237 LPKSKEGSLATKEEL
+1237 LPKSKESSLATKEEL
-1252 TQKISEATNGVESK
+1252 TQKIGEATSGVESQ

-1334 PEQDLSGLAKKSEL
+1334 PEQDLSGFAKKSEL
-1348 PSVEGLISETKAD
+1348 PSVEGLITETKAD
-1361 EKYVSKSEKESLAT
+1361 EKYIPKSEKESLAT
-1375 KEEVKAIRDHL
+1375 KEEVKSIKDHL

-1403 VSGLISEATADTKYL
+1403 VTGLISEATADTKYL

-1426 ATKAEVK
+1426 ATKVEVK
-1433 DIADKLPEL
+1433 DITDKLPEL

-1452 GLITEVKADGKYA
+1452 GLISETKADGKYA

-1578 YAKKSEIPNVEEF
+1578 YAKKSEIPNVKEF

-1602 TRFDLEGANIKINS
+1602 SRFDLEGANIKINR
-1616 LEYQV
+1616 LEDQV

-1650 LSGLATKSDVE
+1650 ISGLATKSDVE
-1661 RDYAKKSELPT
+1661 RDYAKKSEIPNVT
-1672 IDGLISEATADTK
+1672 GLISEATADTK

-1702 QKIGEATSSVEGKL
+1702 QKIGGATSSVEGKL

-1725 DKTYAKKSELPS
+1725 DKTYAKKSEIPS
-1737 VAGLITEVRA
+1737 VAGLITEVKA
-1747 DDKYLAKSKESTLAT
+1747 DDKYLAKSKEATLAT

-1772 TTAIENKLPS
+1772 TAAIENKLPS

-1849 TTISEVQGLGYI
+1849 TTLSEVQGLGYI

-1872 KTLESQINADHGKV
+1872 KTLESQINTDHGKV

-1915 ISGSNSSVTVPEQD
+1915 ISGSDSSVTVPEQD
-1929 LSGLATKSDVDTT
+1929 LSGLATKSDVERD

-1948 LPNIEGINDKITEL
+1948 LPNAEEINGKISKL
-1962 ENKRIPNEYYFRN
+1962 ENKRIPNEYYFRSIG
-1975 LNEISN
+1975 EISSS
-1981 TGAIRTLKYHDI
+1981 GAVSRLQINDI
-1993 IMVGMNKYMVIDE
+1993 INVAGTDCRIVSREMYEKLDYSGKKIEGTEFYITDYLE
-2006 ENKDKFK
+2006 ESEKNNWIKD
-2013 TEPIPNSNL
+2013 NL
-2022 FVAKYFENSDRNKWI
+2022 AIS
-2037 NEAVRKGKFT
+2037 
-2047 IAYGGLSGDMYDGN
+2047 YGGLSGDKYDSN
-2061 IASISEPPASTKALI
+2061 VNSIFDVPGSFSAIST
-2076 KAFKLGFDAVYVDL
+2076 AFKVGFDAVFIDVL
-2090 IRHVS
+2090 IDTEGSTTNYFVTIESEKVS
-2095 SKGETS
+2095 RTYKKDGGTITVARDSFKYTKYS
-2101 YYVTLNS
+2101 TLN
-2108 ENIEREYK
+2108 
-2116 FTRGSLIVV
+2116 
-2125 QDTFNYDNKVST
+2125 
-2137 LRYETEE
+2137 YEAEI
-2144 RNYDNELPVLDVI
+2144 RSGKYYDNELMKLEELIALCSSENKI
-2157 LDLANRMDK
+2157 LIIDGMYELESSTTKYASATKIPESSIVDKGTDLYIHVRKKVKN
-2166 IIIIGE
+2166 IE
-2172 VYDTDGHSVVTNKEQ
+2172 
-2187 LSLIPS
+2187 
-2193 TINDLSG
+2193 
-2200 KTDKIGIVS
+2200 KIGFTSDIFS
-2209 RNLIESFEE
+2209 
-2218 WNYDPIHVLHL
+2218 
-2229 KYAEGVSVE
+2229 GV
-2238 LSKELMRISMKR
+2238 
-2250 NSLVILTN
+2250 N
-2258 SPTYTGGNTLTKQ
+2258 NTLTNKSSLFEKFINVAEIDNTSSLDSVRNKVESLSIRKNSMI
-2271 ILLKGIPIV
+2271 ILTDVLTSSDIVKILKGQNIPVIY
-2280 FNTNKKIERYLFNAK
+2280 NTKKSVNKNYI
-2295 VVDTDWSSGYMSS
+2295 DWVSSEELYKGYMSPSIIPS
-2308 SVIPDTNYV
+2308 SNKIEL
-2317 YNSYEIV
+2317 YNHYNVTET
-2324 ERITLKEILKTNPEI
+2324 ITLKDIMKNVPASDKYI
-2339 SATDYSYDKSNNKI
+2339 YDSDTKKLN
-2353 SYKKAIDFK
+2353 YKKDMDLVITSSDKLTDGMIVKVNFKNKGID
-2362 ILDPSKISEGMII
+2362 SKIKIYMTDG
-2375 KANLYNI
+2375 
-2382 GDSSLNKLY
+2382 
-2391 LKNNSGVKI
+2391 SGVKI
-2400 VEDVSRSLSEIAFS
+2400 LEDIVQTSTKFS
-2414 ELVMLL
+2414 
-2420 EIPKKAK
+2420 
-2427 EISTQYLMLGLT
+2427 Y
-2439 PGDNTQFPTE
+2439 TE
-2449 LKDIYIELLV
+2449 
-2459 PKHEKVENTEL
+2459 
-2470 ETVKRRISTLE
+2470 
-2481 SNSSRSNNTN
+2481 
-2491 NGTKYYVRTIE
+2491 RTITVIIPNKE
-2502 ELKALDV
+2502 KNKNRQPLTL
-2509 QVDDVVR
+2509 
-2516 FKDKVYKIVKDV
+2516 
-2528 TPFSLK
+2528 
-2534 YFGGIILDKTVDG
+2534 GI
-2547 MNLVATEYIDSY
+2547 
-2559 IRSSWIKNRPSGNF
+2559 IRSSYGNSPED
-2573 NIAYCGYTGLPY
+2573 TVLT
-2585 KSNANLNSVP
+2585 NL
-2595 CTLKAIS
+2595 
-2602 DAYKVGYDGIYVPT
+2602 Y
-2616 LKYFNNKWYISTTDE
+2616 
-2631 VGPILSN
+2631 
-2638 SQGVELLSYSHT
+2638 VELLT
-2650 HTRINS
+2650 P
-2656 EIAETKTFNSNNYV
+2656 
-2670 DRNLLTVEEFLN
+2670 
-2682 VCKKYNMYAFMSI
+2682 KY
-2695 QTINKNTFDNSSQ
+2695 
-2708 EAYAELA
+2708 
-2715 RIINDS
+2715 
-2721 GHSSMIGL
+2721 
-2729 SGDNIQIEILDF
+2729 DNIKTKKDAY
-2741 VIRVRD
+2741 VI
-2747 KILSENLINVI
+2747 
-2758 FIDASTENYTLE
+2758 ANY
-2770 RELLILQKY
+2770 
-2779 KNNLV
+2779 N
-2784 IIGDRDDHDGNEIL
+2784 
-2798 SAYGPSHQL
+2798 
-2807 YNFLKEVKKM
+2807 
-2817 GIPIVYQTDRR
+2817 
-2828 EQRELFDKV
+2828 
-2837 IEKTGCIGLLSSAI
+2837 
-2851 APYGKNL
+2851 PY
-2858 SDNYAVQSR
+2858 D
-2867 NNMSSI
+2867 
-2873 INLAVNKDNMS
+2873 
-2884 SRFTMNSDNTIMTA
+2884 
-2898 TASNITQNN
+2898 
-2907 EFELLNVSDITD
+2907 
-2919 GMLIR
+2919 
-2924 VRLQGK
+2924 
-2930 TSGSQT
+2930 
-2936 ASCKIYVKDIPDN
+2936 
-2949 ENVSNMISF
+2949 
-2958 NSSSYIEREMIL
+2958 
-2970 PLSKNTFNSRYND
+2970 
-2983 KKVVINLT
+2983 
-2991 ADSGDSIISFKDLV
+2991 
-3005 VEVLIPKDKNNT
+3005 
-3017 TAKLISSVNYESYNN
+3017 N
-3032 KDIYVDSEIQKAKLG
+3032 KDIMIEDSKLSEVESS
-3047 DMIHYNNEDYVVVS
+3047 DALHYNNEDYTILSENDEMITGLLS
-3061 KDDELISGL
+3061 KN
-3070 VTESTNGIIKIG
+3070 TNGIIKKSDK
-3082 ENYALRIH
+3082 YALRTY
-3090 NQEDINQ
+3090 NQEDV
-3097 WLNSMKNTDNIK
+3097 NIWVDDLK
-3109 IADGGFTGKS
+3109 GDMYIADGGFTG
-3119 NVDNEFVPVYPKN
+3119 NVNRDADINPVYPKN
-3132 TTLSV
+3132 TLLAID
-3137 EKAGELGFDA
+3137 KAGRLGFDA

-3155 KDNVWVCSDE
+3155 RDGIWVCSDE
-3165 TTLVNVKD
+3165 TTLRNVKD
-3173 NSFKNR
+3173 SSMKNR
-3179 NIADLNYDN
+3179 SIADLNYND
-3188 IKGLELEGENV
+3188 IKHLELEGENV
-3199 VRFNKDTETYRWTY
+3199 IKYNAGNTFRWNY
-3213 RDGQCKGQTIPSLE
+3213 GDGIAKGLTIPSLE
-3227 QIVKIC
+3227 DVVRVC
-3233 SKYGM
+3233 VTYGM
-3238 MIFITSANLTANF
+3238 MIFITTTETTSNM
-3251 DYVTKVLKKYGY
+3251 DYVVKILRSHNY
-3263 TSRTA
+3263 TGKTA
-3268 LVGDRFIMKYSNKLP
+3268 LVGDDFILNNIYKIP
-3283 DAVSIFDGSMK
+3283 EAISIFDNSK
-3294 NVKIYNEKF
+3294 PVTIARKLFNERVLK
-3303 LRTFKNFGFIST
+3303 TFKNFGFLVNRNNST
-3315 PGGVSDIFRQTS
+3315 TIRQYATTFRVR
-3327 NFKIDTP
+3327 TP
-3334 FFLNANYQYNLGN
+3334 VF
-3347 YQSLSNFRIN
+3347 
-3357 GFITGA
+3357 
-3363 VPSDLNIREGY
+3363 VDLNDNIDLESYTTDDRFSVNGYLTGNVPRALKTEGY
-3374 SILRTYTSKE
+3374 TLAEFYNIKDIANWREY
-3384 INEWTD
+3384 
-3390 RKNNNSAS
+3390 KNVSSAT
-3398 ASVVKQ
+3398 ASVTAQ
-3404 SNGNIIIQS
+3404 SNGTLTFQTN
-3413 SGGSAGKYI
+3413 GTEANKM
-3422 SFERNLENYP
+3422 LELTKSNYP
-3432 VGTIINISAMCRKIE
+3432 AGTIINIKAMGRKLDNNIKGGSITCYISE
-3447 KNVDGGTI
+3447 SSPSRKDFNETMYFKN
-3455 SFWSDTTTPRR
+3455 
-3466 INTFTTYFNEEFFE
+3466 TYFETKEISAVLNENSSGDFKIF
-3480 KKDVSFIVNEE
+3480 V
-3491 TGGSFQIFIG
+3491 GSSW
-3501 NFNGVGNNQPFK
+3501 NGSTSESFK
-3513 AEFKDIVVR
+3513 AEFKSIEVR
-3522 IYVPNAVY
+3522 ILIPDDTSDPSRTRAASNASYTYIRYSNQANGSGMNDNPNSTYLGVYVGSSSTAPTNPSEY
-3530 RDIDKESI
+3530 RWT
-3538 ERKIADISSKMEIRG
+3538 RIRG
-3553 EGYPRNKRELNNV
+3553 EDGRQGERGLVGPQGPAGIQGPAGPAGPKGNTGDRGPQGQTGAQGIQGIQGRQGDRGIQGPAGPAGPKGNTGDRGPMGPQGPAGTGIVNQQNNQTLKYWAGTEAQYNAITNKD
-3566 PNGTIYT
+3566 PNTIY
-3573 DTLATKGAVKWIRLN
+3573 
-3588 GKWKVT
+3588 
-3594 VGDTGWKKLNAVSVL
+3594 
-3609 GNAFIKVR
+3609 
-3617 RVNDIVTYDFGG
+3617 DIF
-3629 LQWGWF
+3629 
-3635 GIIRRGG
+3635 
-3642 AGHVKH
+3642 K
-3648 GSSRERGAKVLNPGG
+3648 
-3663 IPDGFRSNASLMG
+3663 
-3676 PIFNDLGNPYG
+3676 
-3687 VWYMGGKSDSNY
+3687 
-3699 IQFTFNDPIPTDRDI
+3699 
-3714 GDIRVSSVSYITDDD
+3714 
-3729 WENITIE
+3729 

>member
-108 DDGNKYKLIPG
+108 DDGTKYKLIPG

-223 GVKGE
+223 GVKGD
-228 KGEKTLVTIDPA
+228 KGEKTLVTIDPN

-316 TEIKAEGTKGEK
+316 TEIKAEGTKGDK

-347 VDTNVLAEGTKGAD
+347 VDTNILAEGTKGRD

-448 TALFRGFNLRN
+448 SALFRGFNLRN

-464 DWKDI
+464 EWKDL
-469 NNLTIEQEDGNYVVK
+469 NNLTIESEDGNYVVK

-548 ARKEVEETYAKK
+548 ARKEVEENYAKK

-568 LDPYATKE
+568 LEPYATKE

-581 YATKESLSSVSEEVN
+581 YATKENLSSVSEEVN

-608 VTAIEESKS
+608 VTAIEESKI

-680 KEETVNKETHDAL
+680 KEETVSKETHDAL
-693 NNKVESNISEIST
+693 SNKVDSNVNEIAT

-711 TGLESSNTTVKEKIE
+711 TGLESSNTTVREKIE
-726 SLASD
+726 SLTTD

-799 KLSTSREVTEK
+799 KLSTSKEVTEK

-818 ETTYAKKSELPNV
+818 ENTYAKKSELPSV

-838 RADEK
+838 KADGK
-843 YSGKSLETT
+843 YSAKSLETT
-852 VSSLDEKVRNLE
+852 VNSLDEKVRNLE

-926 TADERYLPKTKEE
+926 TADERYLPKAKEE
-939 TLATKEELDVVKGK
+939 SLATKEELDVVKGK

-969 IDGRTISISGSDS
+969 IDGRTISISGSNS

-987 EQDLSG
+987 EQDLSS

-1070 EIKADGKYLEKSKE
+1070 ETRADGKYLEKSKE
-1084 ETLATKEEVKAI
+1084 ETLATKEEVKVI

-1117 LVNYATKEELPS
+1117 LANYATKEELPS
-1129 TVGLISE
+1129 TAGLISE
-1136 NKADEK
+1136 TRADEK

-1170 KEDSDKQTLSITGRT
+1170 KEDSDKQTLTITGRTITISGSDSSVTVPEQDLSSLATKEEVKSIKDKLPELTDGEKLVKKSDLPSTVGLISEATADEKYLEKSKETALATKEELSGVITRLTTVEGKADKDDQTLSITGRT

-1225 GLITETAADEKY
+1225 GLITETTADEKY

-1252 TQKISEATNGVESK
+1252 TQKISEATSGVESQ

-1334 PEQDLSGLAKKSEL
+1334 PEQDLSGFAKKSEL
-1348 PSVEGLISETKAD
+1348 PSVEGLITETKAD
-1361 EKYVSKSEKESLAT
+1361 EKYIPKSEKESLAT
-1375 KEEVKAIRDHL
+1375 KEEVKSIKDHL

-1403 VSGLISEATADTKYL
+1403 VTGLISEATADTKYL

-1426 ATKAEVK
+1426 ATKVEVK
-1433 DIADKLPEL
+1433 DITDKLPEF

-1452 GLITEVKADGKYA
+1452 GLISETKADGKYA

-1479 LESKEDADKQTLS
+1479 LESKEDTDKQTLS

-1578 YAKKSEIPNVEEF
+1578 YAKKSELPSVEGL
-1591 ITESKVAETYA
+1591 ITE
-1602 TRFDLEGANIKINS
+1602 TRADEKYVPKADLETAKERITT
-1616 LEYQV
+1616 LESKTDNDKQ
-1621 NREKPTLSIE
+1621 TLSIT
-1631 GNTIT
+1631 GRTIT
-1636 ISGSNSSVTVPEQD
+1636 ISGSDSSVTVPEQD
-1650 LSGLATKSDVE
+1650 LSSLAV
-1661 RDYAKKSELPT
+1661 
-1672 IDGLISEATADTK
+1672 
-1685 YLPKSK
+1685 
-1691 EDTLATKIELT
+1691 
-1702 QKIGEATSSVEGKL
+1702 
-1716 SLLAAKSEV
+1716 KSEV

-1737 VAGLITEVRA
+1737 VAGLISEATADTKYLPKSKEETLATKAELTQKFGEVASSVEGKISLLAAKSDVDKTYAKKSELPSVVGLITEAKA
-1747 DDKYLAKSKESTLAT
+1747 DERYLAKSKEATLAT

-1772 TTAIENKLPS
+1772 TAAIENKLPS

-1826 VAKNTNGKQI
+1826 IAKNTNGKQI

-1872 KTLESQINADHGKV
+1872 KTLESQINSDHGKV

-1929 LSGLATKSDVDTT
+1929 LSGLATKSDVERD

-1948 LPNIEGINDKITEL
+1948 LPNVEEINGKISKL
-1962 ENKRIPNEYYFRN
+1962 ENKRIPNEYYFRSIG
-1975 LNEISN
+1975 EISSS
-1981 TGAIRTLKYHDI
+1981 GAVSRLQINDI
-1993 IMVGMNKYMVIDE
+1993 INVAGTDCRIVNREMYEKLDYSGKKIEGTEFYITDYLE
-2006 ENKDKFK
+2006 ESEKNNWIKD
-2013 TEPIPNSNL
+2013 NL
-2022 FVAKYFENSDRNKWI
+2022 AIS
-2037 NEAVRKGKFT
+2037 
-2047 IAYGGLSGDMYDGN
+2047 YGGLSGDKYDSN
-2061 IASISEPPASTKALI
+2061 VNSIFDVPGSFSAIST
-2076 KAFKLGFDAVYVDL
+2076 AFKVGFDAVFIDVL
-2090 IRHVS
+2090 IVTEGSTTNYFVTIESEKVS
-2095 SKGETS
+2095 RTYKKDGETITVARDS
-2101 YYVTLNS
+2101 FKYTRYSTLNY
-2108 ENIEREYK
+2108 EAEI
-2116 FTRGSLIVV
+2116 GSGK
-2125 QDTFNYDNKVST
+2125 Y
-2137 LRYETEE
+2137 
-2144 RNYDNELPVLDVI
+2144 YDNELMKLEELIALCSTENKI
-2157 LDLANRMDK
+2157 LIIDGIYELESSTTKYANATKIPESSIVDKGTDLYIHVRKKVKN
-2166 IIIIGE
+2166 IE
-2172 VYDTDGHSVVTNKEQ
+2172 
-2187 LSLIPS
+2187 
-2193 TINDLSG
+2193 
-2200 KTDKIGIVS
+2200 KIGFTSDIFS
-2209 RNLIESFEE
+2209 
-2218 WNYDPIHVLHL
+2218 
-2229 KYAEGVSVE
+2229 GV
-2238 LSKELMRISMKR
+2238 
-2250 NSLVILTN
+2250 N
-2258 SPTYTGGNTLTKQ
+2258 NTLTNKSSLFEKFINVAEIDNTSSLDSVRNKVESLSIRKNSMI
-2271 ILLKGIPIV
+2271 ILTDVLTSSDIVKILKGQNIPVIY
-2280 FNTNKKIERYLFNAK
+2280 NTKKSVNKNYI
-2295 VVDTDWSSGYMSS
+2295 DWVSSEELYKGYMSPSIIPS
-2308 SVIPDTNYV
+2308 SNKIEL
-2317 YNSYEIV
+2317 YNHYNVTET
-2324 ERITLKEILKTNPEI
+2324 ITLKDIMKNVPASDKYI
-2339 SATDYSYDKSNNKI
+2339 YDSDTKKLN
-2353 SYKKAIDFK
+2353 YKKDMDLAVVSSDKLTDGMIVKVNFKNKGID
-2362 ILDPSKISEGMII
+2362 SKIKIYMTDE
-2375 KANLYNI
+2375 
-2382 GDSSLNKLY
+2382 
-2391 LKNNSGVKI
+2391 SGVKI
-2400 VEDVSRSLSEIAFS
+2400 LEDVVQTSTKFS
-2414 ELVMLL
+2414 
-2420 EIPKKAK
+2420 
-2427 EISTQYLMLGLT
+2427 Y
-2439 PGDNTQFPTE
+2439 TE
-2449 LKDIYIELLV
+2449 
-2459 PKHEKVENTEL
+2459 
-2470 ETVKRRISTLE
+2470 
-2481 SNSSRSNNTN
+2481 
-2491 NGTKYYVRTIE
+2491 RTITVIIPNKE
-2502 ELKALDV
+2502 KNKNRQPLTL
-2509 QVDDVVR
+2509 
-2516 FKDKVYKIVKDV
+2516 
-2528 TPFSLK
+2528 
-2534 YFGGIILDKTVDG
+2534 GI
-2547 MNLVATEYIDSY
+2547 
-2559 IRSSWIKNRPSGNF
+2559 IRSSYGNSPED
-2573 NIAYCGYTGLPY
+2573 TVLT
-2585 KSNANLNSVP
+2585 NL
-2595 CTLKAIS
+2595 
-2602 DAYKVGYDGIYVPT
+2602 Y
-2616 LKYFNNKWYISTTDE
+2616 
-2631 VGPILSN
+2631 
-2638 SQGVELLSYSHT
+2638 VELLT
-2650 HTRINS
+2650 P
-2656 EIAETKTFNSNNYV
+2656 
-2670 DRNLLTVEEFLN
+2670 
-2682 VCKKYNMYAFMSI
+2682 KY
-2695 QTINKNTFDNSSQ
+2695 
-2708 EAYAELA
+2708 
-2715 RIINDS
+2715 
-2721 GHSSMIGL
+2721 
-2729 SGDNIQIEILDF
+2729 DNIKTKKDAY
-2741 VIRVRD
+2741 VI
-2747 KILSENLINVI
+2747 
-2758 FIDASTENYTLE
+2758 ANY
-2770 RELLILQKY
+2770 
-2779 KNNLV
+2779 N
-2784 IIGDRDDHDGNEIL
+2784 
-2798 SAYGPSHQL
+2798 
-2807 YNFLKEVKKM
+2807 
-2817 GIPIVYQTDRR
+2817 
-2828 EQRELFDKV
+2828 
-2837 IEKTGCIGLLSSAI
+2837 
-2851 APYGKNL
+2851 PY
-2858 SDNYAVQSR
+2858 D
-2867 NNMSSI
+2867 
-2873 INLAVNKDNMS
+2873 
-2884 SRFTMNSDNTIMTA
+2884 
-2898 TASNITQNN
+2898 
-2907 EFELLNVSDITD
+2907 
-2919 GMLIR
+2919 
-2924 VRLQGK
+2924 
-2930 TSGSQT
+2930 
-2936 ASCKIYVKDIPDN
+2936 
-2949 ENVSNMISF
+2949 
-2958 NSSSYIEREMIL
+2958 
-2970 PLSKNTFNSRYND
+2970 
-2983 KKVVINLT
+2983 
-2991 ADSGDSIISFKDLV
+2991 
-3005 VEVLIPKDKNNT
+3005 
-3017 TAKLISSVNYESYNN
+3017 N
-3032 KDIYVDSEIQKAKLG
+3032 KDIMIDDSKLSEVESS
-3047 DMIHYNNEDYVVVS
+3047 DALHYNNEDYTILSENDEMITGLLS
-3061 KDDELISGL
+3061 KN
-3070 VTESTNGIIKIG
+3070 TNGIIKKSDK
-3082 ENYALRIH
+3082 YALRTY
-3090 NQEDINQ
+3090 NQEDV
-3097 WLNSMKNTDNIK
+3097 NIWVDDLK
-3109 IADGGFTGKS
+3109 GDMYIADGGFTG
-3119 NVDNEFVPVYPKN
+3119 NVNRDADINPVYPKN
-3132 TTLSV
+3132 TLLAID
-3137 EKAGELGFDA
+3137 KAGRLGFDA

-3155 KDNVWVCSDE
+3155 RDGIWVCSDE
-3165 TTLVNVKD
+3165 TTLRNVKD
-3173 NSFKNR
+3173 NSMKNR
-3179 NIADLNYDN
+3179 RIADLNYND
-3188 IKGLELEGENV
+3188 IKHLELEGENV
-3199 VRFNKDTETYRWTY
+3199 IKYNAGNTFRWNY
-3213 RDGQCKGQTIPSLE
+3213 GDGIAKGLTIPSLE
-3227 QIVKIC
+3227 DVVRVC
-3233 SKYGM
+3233 VTYGM
-3238 MIFITSANLTANF
+3238 MIFITTTESTSNM
-3251 DYVTKVLKKYGY
+3251 DYVIKILRSHNY
-3263 TSRTA
+3263 TGKTA
-3268 LVGDRFIMKYSNKLP
+3268 LVGDDFILNNICKIP
-3283 DAVSIFDGSMK
+3283 EAISIFDNSKPVTIAGK
-3294 NVKIYNEKF
+3294 LFNERVLK
-3303 LRTFKNFGFIST
+3303 TFKNFGFLVNRTNATTIRQYATTFRVRT
-3315 PGGVSDIFRQTS
+3315 PVF
-3327 NFKIDTP
+3327 
-3334 FFLNANYQYNLGN
+3334 
-3347 YQSLSNFRIN
+3347 
-3357 GFITGA
+3357 
-3363 VPSDLNIREGY
+3363 VDLNDNIDLESYTTDDRFSLNGYLTGNVPRALKTEGY
-3374 SILRTYTSKE
+3374 TLAEFYNIKDIANWREY
-3384 INEWTD
+3384 
-3390 RKNNNSAS
+3390 KNVSSAT
-3398 ASVVKQ
+3398 ASVTAQ
-3404 SNGNIIIQS
+3404 SNGTLTFQTN
-3413 SGGSAGKYI
+3413 GTEANKM
-3422 SFERNLENYP
+3422 LELTKSNYP
-3432 VGTIINISAMCRKIE
+3432 AGTIINIKAMGRKLDNNVKGGSISCFISE
-3447 KNVDGGTI
+3447 SSPSRKDFNETMYFKN
-3455 SFWSDTTTPRR
+3455 
-3466 INTFTTYFNEEFFE
+3466 TYFETKEISAVLNENSSGDFKIF
-3480 KKDVSFIVNEE
+3480 V
-3491 TGGSFQIFIG
+3491 GSSW
-3501 NFNGVGNNQPFK
+3501 NGSTSESFK
-3513 AEFKDIVVR
+3513 AEFKSIEVR
-3522 IYVPNAVY
+3522 ILIPDDTSDPSRTRAASNASYTYIRYSNQANGSGMNDNPNSTYLGVYVGSSSTAPTNPSEY
-3530 RDIDKESI
+3530 RWT
-3538 ERKIADISSKMEIRG
+3538 RIRG
-3553 EGYPRNKRELNNV
+3553 EDGRQGERGLVGPQGPAGIQGPAGPAGPKGNTGDRGPQGQTGAQGIQGIQGRQGDRGIQGPAGPAGPKGNTGDRGPMGPQGPAGTGIVNQQNNQTLKYWAGTEAQYNAITNKD
-3566 PNGTIYT
+3566 PNTIY
-3573 DTLATKGAVKWIRLN
+3573 
-3588 GKWKVT
+3588 
-3594 VGDTGWKKLNAVSVL
+3594 
-3609 GNAFIKVR
+3609 
-3617 RVNDIVTYDFGG
+3617 DIF
-3629 LQWGWF
+3629 
-3635 GIIRRGG
+3635 
-3642 AGHVKH
+3642 K
-3648 GSSRERGAKVLNPGG
+3648 
-3663 IPDGFRSNASLMG
+3663 
-3676 PIFNDLGNPYG
+3676 
-3687 VWYMGGKSDSNY
+3687 
-3699 IQFTFNDPIPTDRDI
+3699 
-3714 GDIRVSSVSYITDDD
+3714 
-3729 WENITIE
+3729 

>member
-108 DDGNKYKLIPG
+108 DDGTKYKLIPG
-119 PQGDKGETGARG
+119 PRGDKGEPGVKG

-166 GDKVSVTIDPST
+166 GDKVSVTIDPNT
-178 KHWVIDGE
+178 KHWMIDGE
-186 DTNVVAEGKDGKTPE
+186 DTNVVAEGKDGVAPE
-201 IKIDPVTKRWIIDGI
+201 VKIDPVTKRWIIGGI

-228 KGEKTLVTIDPA
+228 KGDKTLVTIDPN

-347 VDTNVLAEGTKGAD
+347 VDTNVLAEGTKGKD

-448 TALFRGFNLRN
+448 SALFRGFNLRN

-464 DWKDI
+464 EWKDL
-469 NNLTIEQEDGNYVVK
+469 NNLTIEPEDGNYVVK

-603 SLTDR
+603 TLTDR

-680 KEETVNKETHDAL
+680 KEETVSKETHDAL
-693 NNKVESNISEIST
+693 NNKVESNVSEIST

-726 SLASD
+726 SLTSD
-731 VNLLKA
+731 VNSLKA

-752 LTISSGNEVD
+752 LAISSGNEVD

-799 KLSTSREVTEK
+799 KLSTSKEVTEK

-818 ETTYAKKSELPNV
+818 ENTYAKKSELPSV

-838 RADEK
+838 KADGK
-843 YSGKSLETT
+843 YSAKSLETT
-852 VSSLDEKVRNLE
+852 VNSLDEKVRNLE

-926 TADERYLPKTKEE
+926 TADERYLPKAKEE
-939 TLATKEELDVVKGK
+939 SLATKEELDVVKGK

-969 IDGRTISISGSDS
+969 IDGRTISISGSNS

-987 EQDLSG
+987 EQDLSS

-1058 KSELPSVEGLIT
+1058 KSELPSTAGLISEATADTKYVSKSEKESLATKEEVKSIKDKLPEMNELEKLAKTSDIPSLESYAKKSELPSVEGLIT
-1070 EIKADGKYLEKSKE
+1070 EVKADEKYLSKSKE
-1084 ETLATKEEVKAI
+1084 ETLATKAEVKEI
-1096 KDRLPELTDGEK
+1096 KDNLPELTDGDK
-1108 LAKASDIPS
+1108 LVKKSELPNVTGLISEATADTKYLSKSERES
-1117 LVNYATKEELPS
+1117 LATKEELES
-1129 TVGLISE
+1129 
-1136 NKADEK
+1136 
-1142 YIAKST
+1142 AKSRIGVL
-1148 ESSLATKNELE
+1148 ES
-1159 EVKGKVNALET
+1159 

-1185 ITISGSN
+1185 ITISGSD
-1192 SSVEVP
+1192 SSVTVP
-1198 EQDLSGLA
+1198 EQDLSSLA

-1237 LPKSKEGSLATKEEL
+1237 LPKSKESSLATKEEL
-1252 TQKISEATNGVESK
+1252 TQKISEAASGVESQI
-1266 LSNLLPKSEADKN
+1266 SNLLPKSEADKN

-1361 EKYVSKSEKESLAT
+1361 EKYIPKAEKESLAT
-1375 KEEVKAIRDHL
+1375 KEEVKAIKDHL

-1403 VSGLISEATADTKYL
+1403 VTGLISEATADTKYL

-1433 DIADKLPEL
+1433 DITDKLPEL

-1452 GLITEVKADGKYA
+1452 GLISETKADGKYA

-1479 LESKEDADKQTLS
+1479 LESKEDSDKQTLS

-1497 ITISGSNSSVEVPEQ
+1497 ITISGSDSSVTVPEQ
-1512 DLSSLVTKD
+1512 DLSTLVTKD

-1578 YAKKSEIPNVEEF
+1578 YAKKSELPSVEGLIAETRADEKYVPKAELETAKER
-1591 ITESKVAETYA
+1591 ITTLESKTDND
-1602 TRFDLEGANIKINS
+1602 R
-1616 LEYQV
+1616 Q
-1621 NREKPTLSIE
+1621 TLSIT
-1631 GNTIT
+1631 GRTIT
-1636 ISGSNSSVTVPEQD
+1636 ISGSDSSVTVPEQD
-1650 LSGLATKSDVE
+1650 LSSLAVKSEVDKT
-1661 RDYAKKSELPT
+1661 YAKKSELPSV
-1672 IDGLISEATADTK
+1672 DGLISEATADTK

-1691 EDTLATKIELT
+1691 EATLATKEELT
-1702 QKIGEATSSVEGKL
+1702 QKISEATTGIEEQISS
-1716 SLLAAKSEV
+1716 LAVKSEV

-1747 DDKYLAKSKESTLAT
+1747 DDKYLSKSKESTLAT

-1772 TTAIENKLPS
+1772 TAAIENKLPS

-1820 AEVNKV
+1820 SEVNKV

-1849 TTISEVQGLGYI
+1849 TTLSEVQGLGYI

-1872 KTLESQINADHGKV
+1872 KTLESQINTDHSKV
-1886 TNIEGRLSTLESRPD
+1886 TNIEGRLNTLESRPD

-1929 LSGLATKSDVDTT
+1929 LSSLAPKSDVESLKTRVG
-1942 YAKKSE
+1942 A
-1948 LPNIEGINDKITEL
+1948 L
-1962 ENKRIPNEYYFRN
+1962 ENKP
-1975 LNEISN
+1975 
-1981 TGAIRTLKYHDI
+1981 
-1993 IMVGMNKYMVIDE
+1993 
-2006 ENKDKFK
+2006 
-2013 TEPIPNSNL
+2013 
-2022 FVAKYFENSDRNKWI
+2022 
-2037 NEAVRKGKFT
+2037 EAG
-2047 IAYGGLSGDMYDGN
+2047 
-2061 IASISEPPASTKALI
+2061 P
-2076 KAFKLGFDAVYVDL
+2076 
-2090 IRHVS
+2090 
-2095 SKGETS
+2095 
-2101 YYVTLNS
+2101 
-2108 ENIEREYK
+2108 
-2116 FTRGSLIVV
+2116 
-2125 QDTFNYDNKVST
+2125 
-2137 LRYETEE
+2137 
-2144 RNYDNELPVLDVI
+2144 
-2157 LDLANRMDK
+2157 
-2166 IIIIGE
+2166 
-2172 VYDTDGHSVVTNKEQ
+2172 
-2187 LSLIPS
+2187 
-2193 TINDLSG
+2193 
-2200 KTDKIGIVS
+2200 
-2209 RNLIESFEE
+2209 
-2218 WNYDPIHVLHL
+2218 
-2229 KYAEGVSVE
+2229 
-2238 LSKELMRISMKR
+2238 
-2250 NSLVILTN
+2250 
-2258 SPTYTGGNTLTKQ
+2258 
-2271 ILLKGIPIV
+2271 
-2280 FNTNKKIERYLFNAK
+2280 
-2295 VVDTDWSSGYMSS
+2295 
-2308 SVIPDTNYV
+2308 
-2317 YNSYEIV
+2317 
-2324 ERITLKEILKTNPEI
+2324 
-2339 SATDYSYDKSNNKI
+2339 
-2353 SYKKAIDFK
+2353 
-2362 ILDPSKISEGMII
+2362 
-2375 KANLYNI
+2375 
-2382 GDSSLNKLY
+2382 
-2391 LKNNSGVKI
+2391 
-2400 VEDVSRSLSEIAFS
+2400 
-2414 ELVMLL
+2414 
-2420 EIPKKAK
+2420 
-2427 EISTQYLMLGLT
+2427 
-2439 PGDNTQFPTE
+2439 
-2449 LKDIYIELLV
+2449 
-2459 PKHEKVENTEL
+2459 
-2470 ETVKRRISTLE
+2470 
-2481 SNSSRSNNTN
+2481 
-2491 NGTKYYVRTIE
+2491 KYYVRTVE

-2509 QVDDVVR
+2509 VEDDVVR
-2516 FKDKVYKIVKDV
+2516 FKDELYIISKEESNLDTEIINAVKINK
-2528 TPFSLK
+2528 
-2534 YFGGIILDKTVDG
+2534 
-2547 MNLVATEYIDSY
+2547 A
-2559 IRSSWIKNRPSGNF
+2559 PSGGNGRESLFAIKYYENF
-2573 NIAYCGYTGLPY
+2573 ERNLWLKSRNSRGVLSIADGGFTGRVNKSSAKMINIPSTF
-2585 KSNANLNSVP
+2585 S
-2595 CTLKAIS
+2595 AIN
-2602 DAYKVGYDGIYVPT
+2602 DAGRLGYDGAYTYCIYYDNEFYASLPYGVRRT
-2616 LKYFNNKWYISTTDE
+2616 SELDGAEIITNDTFRYGGSGSQAFGISYDANE
-2631 VGPILSN
+2631 Y
-2638 SQGVELLSYSHT
+2638 Q
-2650 HTRINS
+2650 
-2656 EIAETKTFNSNNYV
+2656 
-2670 DRNLLTVEEFLN
+2670 DRNLLKLEDYISI
-2682 VCKKYNMYAFMSI
+2682 CKKYNMYAFIDVSDGI
-2695 QTINKNTFDNSSQ
+2695 GNSTIAGKLADIIAASGYSGMVGIVGDVLHAHKELLGLMKSEDYIKVIKINSSSEQ
-2708 EAYAELA
+2708 QNDST
-2715 RIINDS
+2715 IINVLR
-2721 GHSSMIGL
+2721 SSKNSMLIV
-2729 SGDNIQIEILDF
+2729 SDDESTPDVSQYNNTYRIND
-2741 VIRVRD
+2741 
-2747 KILSENLINVI
+2747 LINTVK
-2758 FIDASTENYTLE
+2758 DLE
-2770 RELLILQKY
+2770 
-2779 KNNLV
+2779 
-2784 IIGDRDDHDGNEIL
+2784 
-2798 SAYGPSHQL
+2798 
-2807 YNFLKEVKKM
+2807 
-2817 GIPIVYQTDRR
+2817 IPIVYSSLR
-2828 EQRELFDKV
+2828 ENTQKRFNDAFERVKFNGYMSTSLLPFNNEINDNYNYYSKFTISSLV
-2837 IEKTGCIGLLSSAI
+2837 DYDTNPDTASSRYTVSNDLSSI
-2851 APYGKNL
+2851 
-2858 SDNYAVQSR
+2858 
-2867 NNMSSI
+2867 
-2873 INLAVNKDNMS
+2873 
-2884 SRFTMNSDNTIMTA
+2884 TID
-2898 TASNITQNN
+2898 ASNSSNVTNN
-2907 EFELLNVSDITD
+2907 QTSFELIRFREIVD
-2919 GMLIR
+2919 GTIIK
-2924 VRLQGK
+2924 VRLKGE
-2930 TSGSQT
+2930 TSGSIP
-2936 ASCKIYVKDIPDN
+2936 AICRLYVKDVPASAGIYN
-2949 ENVSNMISF
+2949 EISF
-2958 NSSSYIEREMIL
+2958 NKRYRTEGEMSITISSNSL
-2970 PLSKNTFNSRYND
+2970 PTTYSENQIVLSLDGGSVGNSTLTFSD
-2983 KKVVINLT
+2983 I
-2991 ADSGDSIISFKDLV
+2991 V
-3005 VEVLIPKDKNNT
+3005 VEIFIPKDKDLKEFRNIKMLT
-3017 TAKLISSVNYESYNN
+3017 GVNYDPYND
-3032 KDIYVDSEIQKAKLG
+3032 KAIYTNISANNAKHG
-3047 DMIHYNNEDYVVVS
+3047 NMIHYNNEDFAV
-3061 KDDELISGL
+3061 ISTTSSGNNDFNVL
-3070 VTESTNGIIKIG
+3070 NPGRSTNGILKYG
-3082 ENYALRIH
+3082 NVFAVRTY
-3090 NQEDINQ
+3090 NQEDVNV
-3097 WLNSMKNTDNIK
+3097 WVDDLRGDMY
-3109 IADGGFTGKS
+3109 IADGGFTG
-3119 NVDNEFVPVYPKN
+3119 NVNRDADINPVYPKN
-3132 TTLSV
+3132 TLLAID
-3137 EKAGELGFDA
+3137 KAGRLGFDA

-3155 KDNVWVCSDE
+3155 RDGIWVCSDE
-3165 TTLVNVKD
+3165 TTLRNVKD
-3173 NSFKNR
+3173 SSMKNR
-3179 NIADLNYDN
+3179 RIADLNYND
-3188 IKGLELEGENV
+3188 IKHLELEGENV
-3199 VRFNKDTETYRWTY
+3199 IKYNAGNTFRWNY
-3213 RDGQCKGQTIPSLE
+3213 GDGIAKGLTIPSLE
-3227 QIVKIC
+3227 DVVKVC
-3233 SKYGM
+3233 VTYGM
-3238 MIFITSANLTANF
+3238 MIFITTTETTSNM
-3251 DYVTKVLKKYGY
+3251 DYVVKILRSHNY
-3263 TSRTA
+3263 TGKTA
-3268 LVGDRFIMKYSNKLP
+3268 LVGDDFILNNIYRIP
-3283 DAVSIFDGSMK
+3283 EAISIFDNSK
-3294 NVKIYNEKF
+3294 PVTIARKLFNERVLK
-3303 LRTFKNFGFIST
+3303 TFKNFGFLVNRTNATTIRQYATTFRVRT
-3315 PGGVSDIFRQTS
+3315 PVF
-3327 NFKIDTP
+3327 
-3334 FFLNANYQYNLGN
+3334 
-3347 YQSLSNFRIN
+3347 
-3357 GFITGA
+3357 
-3363 VPSDLNIREGY
+3363 VDLNDNIDLESYTTDDRFSVNGYLTGNVPRALKTEGY
-3374 SILRTYTSKE
+3374 TLAEFYNIKDIANWREY
-3384 INEWTD
+3384 
-3390 RKNNNSAS
+3390 KNVSSAT
-3398 ASVVKQ
+3398 ASVTAQ
-3404 SNGNIIIQS
+3404 SNGTLTFQTN
-3413 SGGSAGKYI
+3413 GTEANKM
-3422 SFERNLENYP
+3422 LELTKSNYP
-3432 VGTIINISAMCRKIE
+3432 AGTIINIKAMGRKLDNNVKGGSISCFISE
-3447 KNVDGGTI
+3447 SSPSRKDFNETMYFKN
-3455 SFWSDTTTPRR
+3455 
-3466 INTFTTYFNEEFFE
+3466 TYFETKEISAVLNENSSGDFKIF
-3480 KKDVSFIVNEE
+3480 V
-3491 TGGSFQIFIG
+3491 GSSW
-3501 NFNGVGNNQPFK
+3501 NGSTSESFK
-3513 AEFKDIVVR
+3513 AEFKSIEVR
-3522 IYVPNAVY
+3522 ILIPDDTSNPSRTRAASNASYTYIRYSNQANGSGMNDNPNSTYLGVYVGSSSTAPTNPSEY
-3530 RDIDKESI
+3530 RWT
-3538 ERKIADISSKMEIRG
+3538 RIRG
-3553 EGYPRNKRELNNV
+3553 EDGRQGERGLVGPQGPAGIQGPAGPAGPKGNTGDRGPQGQTGAQGIQGIQGRQGDRGIQGPAGPAGPKGNTGDRGPMGPQGPAGTGIVNQQNNQTLKYWAGTEAQYNAITNKD
-3566 PNGTIYT
+3566 PNTIY
-3573 DTLATKGAVKWIRLN
+3573 
-3588 GKWKVT
+3588 
-3594 VGDTGWKKLNAVSVL
+3594 
-3609 GNAFIKVR
+3609 
-3617 RVNDIVTYDFGG
+3617 DIF
-3629 LQWGWF
+3629 
-3635 GIIRRGG
+3635 
-3642 AGHVKH
+3642 K
-3648 GSSRERGAKVLNPGG
+3648 
-3663 IPDGFRSNASLMG
+3663 
-3676 PIFNDLGNPYG
+3676 
-3687 VWYMGGKSDSNY
+3687 
-3699 IQFTFNDPIPTDRDI
+3699 
-3714 GDIRVSSVSYITDDD
+3714 
-3729 WENITIE
+3729 

>member
-108 DDGNKYKLIPG
+108 DDGTKYKLIPG

-178 KHWVIDGE
+178 KHWMIDGE

-201 IKIDPVTKRWIIDGI
+201 VRIDPVTKRWIIDGI

-223 GVKGE
+223 GVKGD

-316 TEIKAEGTKGEK
+316 TEIKAEGTKGDK

-347 VDTNVLAEGTKGAD
+347 VDTNVLAEGTKGVD

-464 DWKDI
+464 EWKDL
-469 NNLTIEQEDGNYVVK
+469 NNLTIEPEDGNYVVK

-548 ARKEVEETYAKK
+548 ARKEVEENYAKK

-568 LDPYATKE
+568 LEPYATKE

-581 YATKESLSSVSEEVN
+581 YATKENLSSVSEEVN

-680 KEETVNKETHDAL
+680 KEETVSKETHDAL
-693 NNKVESNISEIST
+693 NNKVESNVSEIST

-726 SLASD
+726 SLTSD

-752 LTISSGNEVD
+752 LAISSGNEVD

-799 KLSTSREVTEK
+799 KLSTSKEVTEK
-810 VNSLKTEV
+810 VNLLKTEV
-818 ETTYAKKSELPNV
+818 ETTYAKKSELPSV
-831 EGLITET
+831 EGLITEVK
-838 RADEK
+838 ADEK

-894 QDLSSLATKA
+894 QDLSSLATKS
-904 DVERDYAK
+904 DIERDYAK
-912 KSELPSVNGLISET
+912 KSELPSVSGLITET
-926 TADERYLPKTKEE
+926 AADEKYLPKAKEE

-1070 EIKADGKYLEKSKE
+1070 ETRADGKYLEKSKE
-1084 ETLATKEEVKAI
+1084 ETLATKEEVKVI

-1117 LVNYATKEELPS
+1117 LANYATKEELPS
-1129 TVGLISE
+1129 TAGLISE
-1136 NKADEK
+1136 TRADEK

-1170 KEDSDKQTLSITGRT
+1170 KEDSDKQTLSITGRTITISGSDSSVTVPEQDLSSLATKEEVKSIKDKLPELTEGEKLVKKSDLPSTVGLISEATADEKYLEKSKETTLATKEELSGVITRLTTVEGKADKDDQTLSIAGRT

-1252 TQKISEATNGVESK
+1252 TQKISEATSGVESQ
-1266 LSNLLPKSEADKN
+1266 LSNLLPKSEADEN

-1348 PSVEGLISETKAD
+1348 PSVEGLIAETRAD
-1361 EKYVSKSEKESLAT
+1361 EKYIPKAEKESLAT
-1375 KEEVKAIRDHL
+1375 KEEVKAIKDHL
-1386 PVLTGEEKLA
+1386 PVLTSEEKLA

-1433 DIADKLPEL
+1433 DITDKLPEL

-1452 GLITEVKADGKYA
+1452 GLITETKADGKYA
-1465 PKTDLETAKERISV
+1465 PKTDLETAKERISA
-1479 LESKEDADKQTLS
+1479 LESKEDSDKQTLS

-1497 ITISGSNSSVEVPEQ
+1497 ITISGSDSSVTVPEQ

-1602 TRFDLEGANIKINS
+1602 SRSDLEGANIKINR
-1616 LEYQV
+1616 LEDQV

-1650 LSGLATKSDVE
+1650 ISGLATKSDVE
-1661 RDYAKKSELPT
+1661 RDYAKKSEIPNVT
-1672 IDGLISEATADTK
+1672 GLISEATADTK

-1725 DKTYAKKSELPS
+1725 DKTYAKKSEIPS

-1747 DDKYLAKSKESTLAT
+1747 DDKYLAKSKEATLAT

-1772 TTAIENKLPS
+1772 TAAIENKLPS

-1849 TTISEVQGLGYI
+1849 TTLSEVQGLGYI

-1872 KTLESQINADHGKV
+1872 KTLESQINTDHGKV

-1929 LSGLATKSDVDTT
+1929 LSGLATKSDVERD

-1948 LPNIEGINDKITEL
+1948 LPNAEEINGKISKL
-1962 ENKRIPNEYYFRN
+1962 ENKRIPNEYYFRSIG
-1975 LNEISN
+1975 EISSS
-1981 TGAIRTLKYHDI
+1981 GAVSRLQINDI
-1993 IMVGMNKYMVIDE
+1993 INVAGTDCRIVSREMYEKLDYSGKKIEGTEFYITDYLE
-2006 ENKDKFK
+2006 ESEKNNWIKD
-2013 TEPIPNSNL
+2013 NL
-2022 FVAKYFENSDRNKWI
+2022 AIS
-2037 NEAVRKGKFT
+2037 
-2047 IAYGGLSGDMYDGN
+2047 YGGLSGDKYDSN
-2061 IASISEPPASTKALI
+2061 VNSIFDVPGSFSAIST
-2076 KAFKLGFDAVYVDL
+2076 AFKVGFDAVFIDVL
-2090 IRHVS
+2090 IDTEGSTTNYFVTIESEKVS
-2095 SKGETS
+2095 RTYKKDGGTITVARDSFKYTKYS
-2101 YYVTLNS
+2101 TLN
-2108 ENIEREYK
+2108 
-2116 FTRGSLIVV
+2116 
-2125 QDTFNYDNKVST
+2125 
-2137 LRYETEE
+2137 YEAEI
-2144 RNYDNELPVLDVI
+2144 RSGKYYDNELMKLEELIALCSSENKI
-2157 LDLANRMDK
+2157 LIIDGMYELESSTTKYASATKIPESSIVDKGTDLYIHVRKKVKN
-2166 IIIIGE
+2166 IE
-2172 VYDTDGHSVVTNKEQ
+2172 
-2187 LSLIPS
+2187 
-2193 TINDLSG
+2193 
-2200 KTDKIGIVS
+2200 KIGFTSDIFS
-2209 RNLIESFEE
+2209 
-2218 WNYDPIHVLHL
+2218 
-2229 KYAEGVSVE
+2229 GV
-2238 LSKELMRISMKR
+2238 
-2250 NSLVILTN
+2250 N
-2258 SPTYTGGNTLTKQ
+2258 NTLTNKSSLFEKFINVAEIDNTSSLDSVRNKVESLSIRKNSMI
-2271 ILLKGIPIV
+2271 ILTDVLTSSDIVKILKGQNIPVIY
-2280 FNTNKKIERYLFNAK
+2280 NTKKSVNKNYI
-2295 VVDTDWSSGYMSS
+2295 DWVSSEELYKGYMSPSIIPS
-2308 SVIPDTNYV
+2308 SNKIEL
-2317 YNSYEIV
+2317 YNHYNVTET
-2324 ERITLKEILKTNPEI
+2324 ITLKDIMKNVPASDKYI
-2339 SATDYSYDKSNNKI
+2339 YDSDTKKLN
-2353 SYKKAIDFK
+2353 YKKDMDLVITSSDKLTDGMIVKVNFKNKGID
-2362 ILDPSKISEGMII
+2362 SKIKIYMTDG
-2375 KANLYNI
+2375 
-2382 GDSSLNKLY
+2382 
-2391 LKNNSGVKI
+2391 SGVKI
-2400 VEDVSRSLSEIAFS
+2400 LEDVVQTSTKFS
-2414 ELVMLL
+2414 
-2420 EIPKKAK
+2420 
-2427 EISTQYLMLGLT
+2427 Y
-2439 PGDNTQFPTE
+2439 TE
-2449 LKDIYIELLV
+2449 
-2459 PKHEKVENTEL
+2459 
-2470 ETVKRRISTLE
+2470 
-2481 SNSSRSNNTN
+2481 
-2491 NGTKYYVRTIE
+2491 RTITVIIPNKE
-2502 ELKALDV
+2502 KNKNRQPLTL
-2509 QVDDVVR
+2509 
-2516 FKDKVYKIVKDV
+2516 
-2528 TPFSLK
+2528 
-2534 YFGGIILDKTVDG
+2534 GI
-2547 MNLVATEYIDSY
+2547 
-2559 IRSSWIKNRPSGNF
+2559 IRSSYGNSPED
-2573 NIAYCGYTGLPY
+2573 TVLT
-2585 KSNANLNSVP
+2585 NL
-2595 CTLKAIS
+2595 
-2602 DAYKVGYDGIYVPT
+2602 Y
-2616 LKYFNNKWYISTTDE
+2616 
-2631 VGPILSN
+2631 
-2638 SQGVELLSYSHT
+2638 VELLT
-2650 HTRINS
+2650 P
-2656 EIAETKTFNSNNYV
+2656 
-2670 DRNLLTVEEFLN
+2670 
-2682 VCKKYNMYAFMSI
+2682 KY
-2695 QTINKNTFDNSSQ
+2695 
-2708 EAYAELA
+2708 
-2715 RIINDS
+2715 
-2721 GHSSMIGL
+2721 
-2729 SGDNIQIEILDF
+2729 DNIKTKKDAY
-2741 VIRVRD
+2741 VI
-2747 KILSENLINVI
+2747 
-2758 FIDASTENYTLE
+2758 ANY
-2770 RELLILQKY
+2770 
-2779 KNNLV
+2779 N
-2784 IIGDRDDHDGNEIL
+2784 
-2798 SAYGPSHQL
+2798 
-2807 YNFLKEVKKM
+2807 
-2817 GIPIVYQTDRR
+2817 
-2828 EQRELFDKV
+2828 
-2837 IEKTGCIGLLSSAI
+2837 
-2851 APYGKNL
+2851 PY
-2858 SDNYAVQSR
+2858 D
-2867 NNMSSI
+2867 
-2873 INLAVNKDNMS
+2873 
-2884 SRFTMNSDNTIMTA
+2884 
-2898 TASNITQNN
+2898 
-2907 EFELLNVSDITD
+2907 
-2919 GMLIR
+2919 
-2924 VRLQGK
+2924 
-2930 TSGSQT
+2930 
-2936 ASCKIYVKDIPDN
+2936 
-2949 ENVSNMISF
+2949 
-2958 NSSSYIEREMIL
+2958 
-2970 PLSKNTFNSRYND
+2970 
-2983 KKVVINLT
+2983 
-2991 ADSGDSIISFKDLV
+2991 
-3005 VEVLIPKDKNNT
+3005 
-3017 TAKLISSVNYESYNN
+3017 N
-3032 KDIYVDSEIQKAKLG
+3032 KDIMIDDSKLSEVESS
-3047 DMIHYNNEDYVVVS
+3047 DALHYNNEDYTILSENDEMITGLLS
-3061 KDDELISGL
+3061 KN
-3070 VTESTNGIIKIG
+3070 TNGIIKKSDK
-3082 ENYALRIH
+3082 YALRTY
-3090 NQEDINQ
+3090 NQEDV
-3097 WLNSMKNTDNIK
+3097 NIWVDDLK
-3109 IADGGFTGKS
+3109 GDMYIADGGFTG
-3119 NVDNEFVPVYPKN
+3119 NVNRDADINPVYPKN
-3132 TTLSV
+3132 TLLAID
-3137 EKAGELGFDA
+3137 KAGRLGFDA

-3155 KDNVWVCSDE
+3155 RDGIWVCSDE
-3165 TTLVNVKD
+3165 TTLRNVKD
-3173 NSFKNR
+3173 NSMKNR
-3179 NIADLNYDN
+3179 RIADLNYND
-3188 IKGLELEGENV
+3188 IKHLELEGENV
-3199 VRFNKDTETYRWTY
+3199 IKYNAGNTFRWNY
-3213 RDGQCKGQTIPSLE
+3213 GDGIAKGLTIPSLE
-3227 QIVKIC
+3227 DVVRVC
-3233 SKYGM
+3233 VTYGM
-3238 MIFITSANLTANF
+3238 MIFLTTTETTSNM
-3251 DYVTKVLKKYGY
+3251 DYVVKILRSHNY
-3263 TSRTA
+3263 TGKTA
-3268 LVGDRFIMKYSNKLP
+3268 LVGDDFILNNIYKIP
-3283 DAVSIFDGSMK
+3283 EAISIFDNSK
-3294 NVKIYNEKF
+3294 PESTVRKLFNERVLK
-3303 LRTFKNFGFIST
+3303 TFKNFGFLVNRTNATTIRQYATTFRVRT
-3315 PGGVSDIFRQTS
+3315 PVF
-3327 NFKIDTP
+3327 
-3334 FFLNANYQYNLGN
+3334 
-3347 YQSLSNFRIN
+3347 
-3357 GFITGA
+3357 
-3363 VPSDLNIREGY
+3363 VDLNDNIDLESYTTDDRFSVNGYLTGNVPRALKTEGY
-3374 SILRTYTSKE
+3374 TLAEFYNIKDIANWREY
-3384 INEWTD
+3384 
-3390 RKNNNSAS
+3390 KNVSSAT
-3398 ASVVKQ
+3398 ASVTAQ
-3404 SNGNIIIQS
+3404 SNGTLTFQTN
-3413 SGGSAGKYI
+3413 GTEANKM
-3422 SFERNLENYP
+3422 LELTKSNYP
-3432 VGTIINISAMCRKIE
+3432 AGTIINIKAMGRKLDNNVKGGSISCFISE
-3447 KNVDGGTI
+3447 SSPSRKDFNETMYFKN
-3455 SFWSDTTTPRR
+3455 
-3466 INTFTTYFNEEFFE
+3466 TYFETKEISAVLNENSSGDFKIF
-3480 KKDVSFIVNEE
+3480 V
-3491 TGGSFQIFIG
+3491 GSSW
-3501 NFNGVGNNQPFK
+3501 NGSTSESFK
-3513 AEFKDIVVR
+3513 AEFKSIEVR
-3522 IYVPNAVY
+3522 ILIPDDTSDPSRTRAASNASYTYIRYSNQANGSGMNDNPNSTYLGVYVGSSSTAPTNPSEY
-3530 RDIDKESI
+3530 RWT
-3538 ERKIADISSKMEIRG
+3538 RIRG
-3553 EGYPRNKRELNNV
+3553 EDGRQGERGLVGPQGPAGIQGPAGPAGPKGNTGDRGPQGQTGAQGIQGIQGRQGDRGIQGPAGPAGPKGNTGDRGPMGPQGPAGTGIVNQQNNQTLKYWAGTEAQYNAISNKD
-3566 PNGTIYT
+3566 PNTIY
-3573 DTLATKGAVKWIRLN
+3573 
-3588 GKWKVT
+3588 
-3594 VGDTGWKKLNAVSVL
+3594 
-3609 GNAFIKVR
+3609 
-3617 RVNDIVTYDFGG
+3617 DIF
-3629 LQWGWF
+3629 
-3635 GIIRRGG
+3635 
-3642 AGHVKH
+3642 K
-3648 GSSRERGAKVLNPGG
+3648 
-3663 IPDGFRSNASLMG
+3663 
-3676 PIFNDLGNPYG
+3676 
-3687 VWYMGGKSDSNY
+3687 
-3699 IQFTFNDPIPTDRDI
+3699 
-3714 GDIRVSSVSYITDDD
+3714 
-3729 WENITIE
+3729 

>member
-108 DDGNKYKLIPG
+108 DDGTKYKLIPG

-166 GDKVSVTIDPST
+166 GDKVSVTIDPAT
-178 KHWVIDGE
+178 KHWMIDGE

-201 IKIDPVTKRWIIDGI
+201 VKIDPVTKRWIIDGI

-223 GVKGE
+223 GVKGD
-228 KGEKTLVTIDPA
+228 KGEKTLVTIDPVS
-240 TKHWMIDGVDTN
+240 KHWLIDGVDTN

-299 EISINEVSKNW
+299 EISINEISKNW

-347 VDTNVLAEGTKGAD
+347 VDTNVLAEGTKGVD

-448 TALFRGFNLRN
+448 SALFRGFNLRN

-464 DWKDI
+464 EWKDL
-469 NNLTIEQEDGNYVVK
+469 NNLTIEPEDGNYVVK

-505 YKGVDRHYYRRLD
+505 YKGIDRHYYRRLD

-581 YATKESLSSVSEEVN
+581 YATKESLSSVSEEVS

-680 KEETVNKETHDAL
+680 KEETVSKETHDAL

-726 SLASD
+726 SLTSD

-762 LSALKTDNSAIERS
+762 LSALKTDNIAIERS

-799 KLSTSREVTEK
+799 KLSTSKEVTEK
-810 VNSLKTEV
+810 VNTLKTEV
-818 ETTYAKKSELPNV
+818 DTTYAKKSELPSV
-831 EGLITET
+831 EGLITEAK
-838 RADEK
+838 ADGK
-843 YSGKSLETT
+843 YSAKSLETT

-870 RQTLSIT
+870 RQTLSIA

-926 TADERYLPKTKEE
+926 AADERYLPKAKEE

-953 VTALESKEDSD
+953 VTALEAKEDSD

-969 IDGRTISISGSDS
+969 IDGRTISISGSNS

-1070 EIKADGKYLEKSKE
+1070 ETKADGKYLEKSKE

-1117 LVNYATKEELPS
+1117 LANYATKEELPS
-1129 TVGLISE
+1129 TAGLISE
-1136 NKADEK
+1136 TRADEK

-1185 ITISGSN
+1185 ISISGSDSSVTVPEQDLSSLATKEEVKSIKDKLPELTDGEKLVKKSDLPSTVGLISEATADTKYVFKSEKESLATKEELESAKSRIGVLESKEDSDKQTLSITGRTITISGSN

-1198 EQDLSGLA
+1198 EQDLSGLV

-1212 TTYAKKSELPSVN
+1212 TIYAKKSELPSVN

-1237 LPKSKEGSLATKEEL
+1237 LPKSKESSLATKEEL
-1252 TQKISEATNGVESK
+1252 TQKISEATSGVESQ

-1348 PSVEGLISETKAD
+1348 PSVEGLITETKAD
-1361 EKYVSKSEKESLAT
+1361 EKYLPKSEKESLAT
-1375 KEEVKAIRDHL
+1375 KEEVKSIKDHL

-1403 VSGLISEATADTKYL
+1403 LTGLISEATADTKYL

-1433 DIADKLPEL
+1433 DITDKLPEL

-1452 GLITEVKADGKYA
+1452 GLITEVKADGKYV

-1497 ITISGSNSSVEVPEQ
+1497 ITISGSDSSVTVPEQ

-1578 YAKKSEIPNVEEF
+1578 YAKKSELPSVEGL

-1602 TRFDLEGANIKINS
+1602 TRFDLEGANIKINR
-1616 LEYQV
+1616 LEDQV

-1650 LSGLATKSDVE
+1650 ISGLVTKSDIE
-1661 RDYAKKSELPT
+1661 RDYAKKSELPS

-1702 QKIGEATSSVEGKL
+1702 QKIGEVTSSVEGKL
-1716 SLLAAKSEV
+1716 SLLAAKSDVE
-1725 DKTYAKKSELPS
+1725 KTYAKKSELPS
-1737 VAGLITEVRA
+1737 VTGLITEVRA
-1747 DDKYLAKSKESTLAT
+1747 DEKYLEKSKEATLAT

-1772 TTAIENKLPS
+1772 TAAIENKLPS

-1849 TTISEVQGLGYI
+1849 TTLSEVQGLGYI

-1872 KTLESQINADHGKV
+1872 KTLESQINTDHGKV

-1929 LSGLATKSDVDTT
+1929 LSGLATKSDVERD

-1948 LPNIEGINDKITEL
+1948 LPNAEEINGKISKL
-1962 ENKRIPNEYYFRN
+1962 ENKRIPNEYYFRSIG
-1975 LNEISN
+1975 EISSS
-1981 TGAIRTLKYHDI
+1981 GAVSRLQINDI
-1993 IMVGMNKYMVIDE
+1993 INVAGTDCRIVSREMYEKLDYSGKKIEGTEFYITDYLE
-2006 ENKDKFK
+2006 ESEKNNWIKD
-2013 TEPIPNSNL
+2013 NL
-2022 FVAKYFENSDRNKWI
+2022 AIS
-2037 NEAVRKGKFT
+2037 
-2047 IAYGGLSGDMYDGN
+2047 YGGLSGDKYDSN
-2061 IASISEPPASTKALI
+2061 VNSIFDVPGSFSAIST
-2076 KAFKLGFDAVYVDL
+2076 AFKVGFDAVFIDVL
-2090 IRHVS
+2090 IDTEGSTTNYFVTIESEKVS
-2095 SKGETS
+2095 RTYKKDGGTITVARDSFKYTKYS
-2101 YYVTLNS
+2101 TLN
-2108 ENIEREYK
+2108 
-2116 FTRGSLIVV
+2116 
-2125 QDTFNYDNKVST
+2125 
-2137 LRYETEE
+2137 YEAEI
-2144 RNYDNELPVLDVI
+2144 RSGKYYDNELMKLEELIALCSTENKI
-2157 LDLANRMDK
+2157 LIIDGIYELESSTTKYANATKIPESSIVDKGTDLYVHVRKKVKN
-2166 IIIIGE
+2166 IE
-2172 VYDTDGHSVVTNKEQ
+2172 
-2187 LSLIPS
+2187 
-2193 TINDLSG
+2193 
-2200 KTDKIGIVS
+2200 KIGFTSDIFS
-2209 RNLIESFEE
+2209 
-2218 WNYDPIHVLHL
+2218 
-2229 KYAEGVSVE
+2229 GV
-2238 LSKELMRISMKR
+2238 
-2250 NSLVILTN
+2250 N
-2258 SPTYTGGNTLTKQ
+2258 NTLTNKSSLFEKFINVAEIDNTSSLDSVRNKVESLSIRKNSMI
-2271 ILLKGIPIV
+2271 ILTDVLTSSDIVKILKGQNIPVIY
-2280 FNTNKKIERYLFNAK
+2280 NTKKSVNKNYI
-2295 VVDTDWSSGYMSS
+2295 DWVGSEEIYKGYMSS
-2308 SVIPDTNYV
+2308 SIIPSSNKIEL
-2317 YNSYEIV
+2317 YNHYNVTEI
-2324 ERITLKEILKTNPEI
+2324 ITLKDIMKNVPPSDKYI
-2339 SATDYSYDKSNNKI
+2339 YDSDAKKLN
-2353 SYKKAIDFK
+2353 YKKDMDLAVVSSDKLTDGMIVKVNFKNKGID
-2362 ILDPSKISEGMII
+2362 SKIKIYMTDG
-2375 KANLYNI
+2375 
-2382 GDSSLNKLY
+2382 
-2391 LKNNSGVKI
+2391 SGVKI
-2400 VEDVSRSLSEIAFS
+2400 LEDVVQTSTKFS
-2414 ELVMLL
+2414 
-2420 EIPKKAK
+2420 
-2427 EISTQYLMLGLT
+2427 Y
-2439 PGDNTQFPTE
+2439 TE
-2449 LKDIYIELLV
+2449 
-2459 PKHEKVENTEL
+2459 
-2470 ETVKRRISTLE
+2470 
-2481 SNSSRSNNTN
+2481 
-2491 NGTKYYVRTIE
+2491 RTITVIIPNKE
-2502 ELKALDV
+2502 KNKNRQPLTL
-2509 QVDDVVR
+2509 
-2516 FKDKVYKIVKDV
+2516 
-2528 TPFSLK
+2528 
-2534 YFGGIILDKTVDG
+2534 GI
-2547 MNLVATEYIDSY
+2547 
-2559 IRSSWIKNRPSGNF
+2559 IRSSYGNSPED
-2573 NIAYCGYTGLPY
+2573 TVLT
-2585 KSNANLNSVP
+2585 NL
-2595 CTLKAIS
+2595 
-2602 DAYKVGYDGIYVPT
+2602 Y
-2616 LKYFNNKWYISTTDE
+2616 
-2631 VGPILSN
+2631 
-2638 SQGVELLSYSHT
+2638 VELLTPKYDN
-2650 HTRINS
+2650 I
-2656 EIAETKTFNSNNYV
+2656 ETKKDAYVIAANY
-2670 DRNLLTVEEFLN
+2670 N
-2682 VCKKYNMYAFMSI
+2682 
-2695 QTINKNTFDNSSQ
+2695 
-2708 EAYAELA
+2708 
-2715 RIINDS
+2715 
-2721 GHSSMIGL
+2721 
-2729 SGDNIQIEILDF
+2729 
-2741 VIRVRD
+2741 
-2747 KILSENLINVI
+2747 
-2758 FIDASTENYTLE
+2758 
-2770 RELLILQKY
+2770 
-2779 KNNLV
+2779 
-2784 IIGDRDDHDGNEIL
+2784 
-2798 SAYGPSHQL
+2798 
-2807 YNFLKEVKKM
+2807 
-2817 GIPIVYQTDRR
+2817 
-2828 EQRELFDKV
+2828 
-2837 IEKTGCIGLLSSAI
+2837 
-2851 APYGKNL
+2851 PY
-2858 SDNYAVQSR
+2858 D
-2867 NNMSSI
+2867 
-2873 INLAVNKDNMS
+2873 
-2884 SRFTMNSDNTIMTA
+2884 
-2898 TASNITQNN
+2898 
-2907 EFELLNVSDITD
+2907 
-2919 GMLIR
+2919 
-2924 VRLQGK
+2924 
-2930 TSGSQT
+2930 
-2936 ASCKIYVKDIPDN
+2936 
-2949 ENVSNMISF
+2949 
-2958 NSSSYIEREMIL
+2958 
-2970 PLSKNTFNSRYND
+2970 
-2983 KKVVINLT
+2983 
-2991 ADSGDSIISFKDLV
+2991 
-3005 VEVLIPKDKNNT
+3005 
-3017 TAKLISSVNYESYNN
+3017 N
-3032 KDIYVDSEIQKAKLG
+3032 KDIMIEDSKLSEVESS
-3047 DMIHYNNEDYVVVS
+3047 DALHYNNEDYTILSENDEMITGLLS
-3061 KDDELISGL
+3061 KN
-3070 VTESTNGIIKIG
+3070 TNGIIKKSDK
-3082 ENYALRIH
+3082 YALRTY
-3090 NQEDINQ
+3090 NQEDVNV
-3097 WLNSMKNTDNIK
+3097 WVDDLKGDMY
-3109 IADGGFTGKS
+3109 IADGGFTG
-3119 NVDNEFVPVYPKN
+3119 NVNRDADINPVYPKN
-3132 TTLSV
+3132 TLLAID
-3137 EKAGELGFDA
+3137 KAGRLGFDA

-3155 KDNVWVCSDE
+3155 RDGIWVCSDE
-3165 TTLVNVKD
+3165 TTLRNVKD
-3173 NSFKNR
+3173 NSMKNR
-3179 NIADLNYDN
+3179 RIADLNYND
-3188 IKGLELEGENV
+3188 IKHLELEGENV
-3199 VRFNKDTETYRWTY
+3199 IKYNAGNTFRWNY
-3213 RDGQCKGQTIPSLE
+3213 GDGIAKGLTIPSLE
-3227 QIVKIC
+3227 DVVRVC
-3233 SKYGM
+3233 VTYGM
-3238 MIFITSANLTANF
+3238 MIFFTTTETTSNM
-3251 DYVTKVLKKYGY
+3251 DYVVKILRSHNY
-3263 TSRTA
+3263 TGKTA
-3268 LVGDRFIMKYSNKLP
+3268 LVGDDFILNNIYKIP
-3283 DAVSIFDGSMK
+3283 EAISIFDNSK
-3294 NVKIYNEKF
+3294 PESTVRKLFNERVLK
-3303 LRTFKNFGFIST
+3303 TFKNFGFLVNRTNATTIRQYATTFRVRT
-3315 PGGVSDIFRQTS
+3315 PVF
-3327 NFKIDTP
+3327 
-3334 FFLNANYQYNLGN
+3334 
-3347 YQSLSNFRIN
+3347 
-3357 GFITGA
+3357 
-3363 VPSDLNIREGY
+3363 VDLNDNIDLESYATDDRFSVNGYLTGNVPRALKTEGY
-3374 SILRTYTSKE
+3374 TLAEFYNTKDIANWRGY
-3384 INEWTD
+3384 
-3390 RKNNNSAS
+3390 KNVQSAT
-3398 ASVVKQ
+3398 ASVTMQ
-3404 SNGNIIIQS
+3404 SNGTLTFQTN
-3413 SGGSAGKYI
+3413 GTEANKM
-3422 SFERNLENYP
+3422 LEFTKANYP
-3432 VGTIINISAMCRKIE
+3432 AGTIINIKAMGRKLDNNIKGGSITCYISE
-3447 KNVDGGTI
+3447 SSPSRKDFNETMYFKN
-3455 SFWSDTTTPRR
+3455 
-3466 INTFTTYFNEEFFE
+3466 TYFETKEISAVINENSSGDFKIF
-3480 KKDVSFIVNEE
+3480 V
-3491 TGGSFQIFIG
+3491 GSSW
-3501 NFNGVGNNQPFK
+3501 NGSTSESFK
-3513 AEFKDIVVR
+3513 AEFKSIEVR
-3522 IYVPNAVY
+3522 ILLPDDTTDPSRTRSASGSSYTHIRYSNQSNGNGMNENPDSTYLGIYVGSSSTAPTNPSEYKWTKIKGEDGRQGERGLVGPQGPAGIQGPAGPKGNTGDRGPQGQTGPQGSQGIQGRQGDRGIQGPAGPAGPKGNTGDRGPQGQTGPQGSQGIQGRQGDRGIQGPAGPAGPKGNTGDRGPMGPQGPAGTGIVNQQNNQTLKYWAGTEAQYNAISNKDPN
-3530 RDIDKESI
+3530 
-3538 ERKIADISSKMEIRG
+3538 
-3553 EGYPRNKRELNNV
+3553 
-3566 PNGTIYT
+3566 TIY
-3573 DTLATKGAVKWIRLN
+3573 
-3588 GKWKVT
+3588 
-3594 VGDTGWKKLNAVSVL
+3594 
-3609 GNAFIKVR
+3609 
-3617 RVNDIVTYDFGG
+3617 DIF
-3629 LQWGWF
+3629 
-3635 GIIRRGG
+3635 
-3642 AGHVKH
+3642 K
-3648 GSSRERGAKVLNPGG
+3648 
-3663 IPDGFRSNASLMG
+3663 
-3676 PIFNDLGNPYG
+3676 
-3687 VWYMGGKSDSNY
+3687 
-3699 IQFTFNDPIPTDRDI
+3699 
-3714 GDIRVSSVSYITDDD
+3714 
-3729 WENITIE
+3729 

>member
-108 DDGNKYKLIPG
+108 DDGTKYKLIPG

-166 GDKVSVTIDPST
+166 GDKVSVTIDPAT

-223 GVKGE
+223 GVKGD
-228 KGEKTLVTIDPA
+228 KGEKTLVTIDPN

-469 NNLTIEQEDGNYVVK
+469 NNLTIEQENGNYVVK

-581 YATKESLSSVSEEVN
+581 YATKESLSSISEEVN

-608 VTAIEESKS
+608 VTAIEESKT

-680 KEETVNKETHDAL
+680 KEETVSKETHDAL
-693 NNKVESNISEIST
+693 NNKVESNVSEISV

-726 SLASD
+726 SLTSD

-745 LSLEGNK
+745 LSLEGNR

-799 KLSTSREVTEK
+799 KLSTSKEVTEK

-818 ETTYAKKSELPNV
+818 DTTYAKKSELPSV
-831 EGLITET
+831 EGLITEAK
-838 RADEK
+838 ADEK

-926 TADERYLPKTKEE
+926 TADERYLPKAKEE

-987 EQDLSG
+987 EQDLSL

-1070 EIKADGKYLEKSKE
+1070 ETKADGKYLEKSKE
-1084 ETLATKEEVKAI
+1084 ESLATKEEVKAI

-1117 LVNYATKEELPS
+1117 LANYATKEELPS

-1136 NKADEK
+1136 TKADEK

-1185 ITISGSN
+1185 ITISGSD
-1192 SSVEVP
+1192 SSVTVP
-1198 EQDLSGLA
+1198 EQDLSSLA
-1206 TKADVD
+1206 TKEEVKSIKDKLPEMNELEKLAKTSDIPSLES
-1212 TTYAKKSELPSVN
+1212 YAKKSELPSVE
-1225 GLITETAADEKY
+1225 GLITEVKADEKYLSKSKEETLATKAEVKEIKDNLPELTDGDKLVKKSELPNVTGLISEATADEKY
-1237 LPKSKEGSLATKEEL
+1237 LPKSKESSLATKEEL
-1252 TQKISEATNGVESK
+1252 TQKISEATSGVESQ

-1334 PEQDLSGLAKKSEL
+1334 PEQDLSGFAKKSEL
-1348 PSVEGLISETKAD
+1348 PSVEGLITETKAD
-1361 EKYVSKSEKESLAT
+1361 EKYIPKSEKESLAT
-1375 KEEVKAIRDHL
+1375 KEEVKSIKDHL

-1403 VSGLISEATADTKYL
+1403 VTGLISEATADTKYL
-1418 EKSKEATL
+1418 EKSKEAAL

-1433 DIADKLPEL
+1433 DITDKLPEL

-1452 GLITEVKADGKYA
+1452 GLISETKADGKYA

-1479 LESKEDADKQTLS
+1479 LESKEDSDKQTLS

-1497 ITISGSNSSVEVPEQ
+1497 ITISGSDSSVTVPEQ

-1602 TRFDLEGANIKINS
+1602 TRFDLEGANIKINR
-1616 LEYQV
+1616 LENQV

-1636 ISGSNSSVTVPEQD
+1636 ISGSNSSVIVPEQD

-1762 KAELNTISGR
+1762 KAELNSISGR
-1772 TTAIENKLPS
+1772 TAAIESKLPS

-1826 VAKNTNGKQI
+1826 IAKNTNGKQI

-1872 KTLESQINADHGKV
+1872 KTLESQINTDHGKV

-1929 LSGLATKSDVDTT
+1929 LSGLATKSDVERD

-1948 LPNIEGINDKITEL
+1948 LPNVEEINGKISKL
-1962 ENKRIPNEYYFRN
+1962 ENKRIPNEYYFRSIG
-1975 LNEISN
+1975 EISSS
-1981 TGAIRTLKYHDI
+1981 GALSRLQTNDI
-1993 IMVGMNKYMVIDE
+1993 INVAGTDCKIVNREMYEKLDYSGKKIEGTEFYITDYLE
-2006 ENKDKFK
+2006 ESEKNNWIKD
-2013 TEPIPNSNL
+2013 NL
-2022 FVAKYFENSDRNKWI
+2022 AIS
-2037 NEAVRKGKFT
+2037 
-2047 IAYGGLSGDMYDGN
+2047 YGGLSGDKYDSN
-2061 IASISEPPASTKALI
+2061 VNSIFDVPGSFSAIST
-2076 KAFKLGFDAVYVDL
+2076 AFKVGFDAVFIDVL
-2090 IRHVS
+2090 IDTEGSTTNYFVTIESEKVS
-2095 SKGETS
+2095 RTYKKDGGTITVARDSFKYTKYS
-2101 YYVTLNS
+2101 TLN
-2108 ENIEREYK
+2108 
-2116 FTRGSLIVV
+2116 
-2125 QDTFNYDNKVST
+2125 
-2137 LRYETEE
+2137 YEAEI
-2144 RNYDNELPVLDVI
+2144 RSGKYYDNELMKLEELIALCSTENKI
-2157 LDLANRMDK
+2157 LIIDGIYELESSTTKYANATKIPESSIVDKGTDLYVHVRKKVKN
-2166 IIIIGE
+2166 IE
-2172 VYDTDGHSVVTNKEQ
+2172 
-2187 LSLIPS
+2187 
-2193 TINDLSG
+2193 
-2200 KTDKIGIVS
+2200 KIGFTSDIFS
-2209 RNLIESFEE
+2209 
-2218 WNYDPIHVLHL
+2218 
-2229 KYAEGVSVE
+2229 GV
-2238 LSKELMRISMKR
+2238 
-2250 NSLVILTN
+2250 N
-2258 SPTYTGGNTLTKQ
+2258 NTLTNKSSLFEKFINVAEIDNTSSLDSVRNKVESLSIRKNSMI
-2271 ILLKGIPIV
+2271 ILTDVLTSSDIVKILKGQNIPVIC
-2280 FNTNKKIERYLFNAK
+2280 NTKKSVNKNYI
-2295 VVDTDWSSGYMSS
+2295 DWVGSEEIYKGYMSS
-2308 SVIPDTNYV
+2308 SIIPSSNKIEL
-2317 YNSYEIV
+2317 YNHYNVTEI
-2324 ERITLKEILKTNPEI
+2324 ITLKDIMKNVPPSDKYI
-2339 SATDYSYDKSNNKI
+2339 YDSDAKKLN
-2353 SYKKAIDFK
+2353 YKKDMDLAVVSSDKLTDGMIVKVNFKNKGID
-2362 ILDPSKISEGMII
+2362 SKIKIYMTDG
-2375 KANLYNI
+2375 
-2382 GDSSLNKLY
+2382 
-2391 LKNNSGVKI
+2391 SGVKI
-2400 VEDVSRSLSEIAFS
+2400 LEDVVQTSTKFS
-2414 ELVMLL
+2414 
-2420 EIPKKAK
+2420 
-2427 EISTQYLMLGLT
+2427 Y
-2439 PGDNTQFPTE
+2439 TE
-2449 LKDIYIELLV
+2449 
-2459 PKHEKVENTEL
+2459 
-2470 ETVKRRISTLE
+2470 
-2481 SNSSRSNNTN
+2481 
-2491 NGTKYYVRTIE
+2491 RTITVIIPNKE
-2502 ELKALDV
+2502 KNKNRQPLTL
-2509 QVDDVVR
+2509 
-2516 FKDKVYKIVKDV
+2516 
-2528 TPFSLK
+2528 
-2534 YFGGIILDKTVDG
+2534 GI
-2547 MNLVATEYIDSY
+2547 
-2559 IRSSWIKNRPSGNF
+2559 IRSSYGNSPED
-2573 NIAYCGYTGLPY
+2573 TVLT
-2585 KSNANLNSVP
+2585 NL
-2595 CTLKAIS
+2595 
-2602 DAYKVGYDGIYVPT
+2602 Y
-2616 LKYFNNKWYISTTDE
+2616 
-2631 VGPILSN
+2631 
-2638 SQGVELLSYSHT
+2638 VELLT
-2650 HTRINS
+2650 P
-2656 EIAETKTFNSNNYV
+2656 
-2670 DRNLLTVEEFLN
+2670 
-2682 VCKKYNMYAFMSI
+2682 KY
-2695 QTINKNTFDNSSQ
+2695 
-2708 EAYAELA
+2708 
-2715 RIINDS
+2715 
-2721 GHSSMIGL
+2721 
-2729 SGDNIQIEILDF
+2729 DNIKTKKDAY
-2741 VIRVRD
+2741 VI
-2747 KILSENLINVI
+2747 
-2758 FIDASTENYTLE
+2758 ANY
-2770 RELLILQKY
+2770 
-2779 KNNLV
+2779 N
-2784 IIGDRDDHDGNEIL
+2784 
-2798 SAYGPSHQL
+2798 
-2807 YNFLKEVKKM
+2807 
-2817 GIPIVYQTDRR
+2817 
-2828 EQRELFDKV
+2828 
-2837 IEKTGCIGLLSSAI
+2837 
-2851 APYGKNL
+2851 PY
-2858 SDNYAVQSR
+2858 D
-2867 NNMSSI
+2867 
-2873 INLAVNKDNMS
+2873 
-2884 SRFTMNSDNTIMTA
+2884 
-2898 TASNITQNN
+2898 
-2907 EFELLNVSDITD
+2907 
-2919 GMLIR
+2919 
-2924 VRLQGK
+2924 
-2930 TSGSQT
+2930 
-2936 ASCKIYVKDIPDN
+2936 
-2949 ENVSNMISF
+2949 
-2958 NSSSYIEREMIL
+2958 
-2970 PLSKNTFNSRYND
+2970 
-2983 KKVVINLT
+2983 
-2991 ADSGDSIISFKDLV
+2991 
-3005 VEVLIPKDKNNT
+3005 
-3017 TAKLISSVNYESYNN
+3017 N
-3032 KDIYVDSEIQKAKLG
+3032 KDIMIDDSKLSEVESS
-3047 DMIHYNNEDYVVVS
+3047 DALHYNNEDYTILSENDEMITGLLS
-3061 KDDELISGL
+3061 KN
-3070 VTESTNGIIKIG
+3070 TNGIIKKSDK
-3082 ENYALRIH
+3082 YALRTY
-3090 NQEDINQ
+3090 NQEDV
-3097 WLNSMKNTDNIK
+3097 NIWVDDLK
-3109 IADGGFTGKS
+3109 GDMYIADGGFTG
-3119 NVDNEFVPVYPKN
+3119 NVNRDADINPVYPKN
-3132 TTLSV
+3132 TLLAID
-3137 EKAGELGFDA
+3137 KAGRLGFDA

-3155 KDNVWVCSDE
+3155 RDGVWVCSDE
-3165 TTLVNVKD
+3165 TTLRNVKD
-3173 NSFKNR
+3173 NSMKNR
-3179 NIADLNYDN
+3179 RIADLNYND
-3188 IKGLELEGENV
+3188 IKHLELEGENV
-3199 VRFNKDTETYRWTY
+3199 IKYNAGNTFRWNY
-3213 RDGQCKGQTIPSLE
+3213 GDGIAKGLTIPSLE
-3227 QIVKIC
+3227 DVVRVC
-3233 SKYGM
+3233 VTYGM
-3238 MIFITSANLTANF
+3238 MIFITTTESTSNM
-3251 DYVTKVLKKYGY
+3251 DYVIKILRSHNY
-3263 TSRTA
+3263 TGKTA
-3268 LVGDRFIMKYSNKLP
+3268 LVGDDFILNNIYKIP
-3283 DAVSIFDGSMK
+3283 EAISIFDNSKPVTIAGK
-3294 NVKIYNEKF
+3294 LFNERVLK
-3303 LRTFKNFGFIST
+3303 TFKNFGFLVNRTNATTIRQYATTFRVRT
-3315 PGGVSDIFRQTS
+3315 PVF
-3327 NFKIDTP
+3327 
-3334 FFLNANYQYNLGN
+3334 
-3347 YQSLSNFRIN
+3347 
-3357 GFITGA
+3357 
-3363 VPSDLNIREGY
+3363 VDLNDNIDLESYTTDDRFSVNGYLTGNVPRSLKTEGY
-3374 SILRTYTSKE
+3374 TLAEFYNIKDIANWREY
-3384 INEWTD
+3384 
-3390 RKNNNSAS
+3390 KNFQSAT
-3398 ASVVKQ
+3398 ASVTTQ
-3404 SNGNIIIQS
+3404 SNGTLTFQTN
-3413 SGGSAGKYI
+3413 GTEANKM
-3422 SFERNLENYP
+3422 LEFTKANYP
-3432 VGTIINISAMCRKIE
+3432 AGTIINIKAMGRKLDNNIKGGSITCYISE
-3447 KNVDGGTI
+3447 SSPSRKDFNETMYFKN
-3455 SFWSDTTTPRR
+3455 
-3466 INTFTTYFNEEFFE
+3466 TYFETKEISAVLNENSSGDFKIF
-3480 KKDVSFIVNEE
+3480 V
-3491 TGGSFQIFIG
+3491 GSSW
-3501 NFNGVGNNQPFK
+3501 NGSTSESFK
-3513 AEFKDIVVR
+3513 AEFKSVEVR
-3522 IYVPNAVY
+3522 ILLPDDTTDPSRTRSASGSIYTYIRYSNQSNGNGMNEDPNSTYLGVYVGSSSTAPTSPSEYKWTKIKGEDGRQGERGLVGPQGPAGIQGPAGPKGNTGDRGPQGQTGPQGSQGIQGRQGDRGIQGPAGPAGPKGNTGDRGPMGPQGPAGTGIVNQQNNQTLKYWAGTEAQYNAITNKDPN
-3530 RDIDKESI
+3530 
-3538 ERKIADISSKMEIRG
+3538 
-3553 EGYPRNKRELNNV
+3553 
-3566 PNGTIYT
+3566 TIY
-3573 DTLATKGAVKWIRLN
+3573 
-3588 GKWKVT
+3588 
-3594 VGDTGWKKLNAVSVL
+3594 
-3609 GNAFIKVR
+3609 
-3617 RVNDIVTYDFGG
+3617 DIF
-3629 LQWGWF
+3629 
-3635 GIIRRGG
+3635 
-3642 AGHVKH
+3642 K
-3648 GSSRERGAKVLNPGG
+3648 
-3663 IPDGFRSNASLMG
+3663 
-3676 PIFNDLGNPYG
+3676 
-3687 VWYMGGKSDSNY
+3687 
-3699 IQFTFNDPIPTDRDI
+3699 
-3714 GDIRVSSVSYITDDD
+3714 
-3729 WENITIE
+3729 

>member
-108 DDGNKYKLIPG
+108 DDGTKYKLIPG

-152 IDGVDTEVSAIGPK
+152 IDGADTEVSAIGPK

-186 DTNVVAEGKDGKTPE
+186 DANVVAEGKDGKTPE

-223 GVKGE
+223 GVKGD

-448 TALFRGFNLRN
+448 SALFRGFNLRN

-464 DWKDI
+464 EWKDL
-469 NNLTIEQEDGNYVVK
+469 NNLTIEPEDGNYVVK

-548 ARKEVEETYAKK
+548 ARKEVEENYAKK

-603 SLTDR
+603 TLTDR

-680 KEETVNKETHDAL
+680 KEETVSKETHDAL

-711 TGLESSNTTVKEKIE
+711 TSLESSNTTVKEKIE
-726 SLASD
+726 SLTSD

-752 LTISSGNEVD
+752 LAISSGNEVD

-818 ETTYAKKSELPNV
+818 ETTYAKKSELPSV
-831 EGLITET
+831 EGLITEAK
-838 RADEK
+838 ADEK

-926 TADERYLPKTKEE
+926 TADERYLPKAKEE

-1070 EIKADGKYLEKSKE
+1070 EAKADGKYLEKSKE

-1096 KDRLPELTDGEK
+1096 KDRLPELTEEEK

-1117 LVNYATKEELPS
+1117 LENYATKEELPS

-1136 NKADEK
+1136 TRADEK

-1170 KEDSDKQTLSITGRT
+1170 KEDSDKQTLSITGRTITISGSDSSITVPEQDLSSLATKEEVKSIKDKLPELTEGEKLVKKSELPSTAGLISEATADTKYIAKSKEESLATKEEVTQKISDAKGNIENQISQLATKADVDTTYAKKSELPSTAGLISETRADEKYLEKSKETTLATREELSGVITRLTTVEGKADKDDQTLSITGRTITISGSNSSVEVPEQDLSLLATKADVELTYAKKEQVEKLATKGEIEALRGMVTGNKVDTSGFITTEDADNKYARKDVMETTYAKKSELPSTAGLISEATADTKYVSKSEKESLATKEEVKSIKDKLPEMNELEKLAKTSDIPSLESYAKKSELPSVEGLITEVKADEKYLSKSKEETLATKAEVKEIKDHLPVLTGEEKLAKTSDIPSLTGLISEATADTKYVSKSEKESLATKEELESAKNRIGVLESKEDSDKQTLSITGRT

-1225 GLITETAADEKY
+1225 GLITETTADEKY

-1252 TQKISEATNGVESK
+1252 TQKISEAASGVESQ

-1348 PSVEGLISETKAD
+1348 PSVEGLISETRAD
-1361 EKYVSKSEKESLAT
+1361 EKYIPKAEKESLAT
-1375 KEEVKAIRDHL
+1375 KEEVKSIKDHL

-1403 VSGLISEATADTKYL
+1403 VTGLISEATADTKYL

-1433 DIADKLPEL
+1433 DITDKLPEL

-1479 LESKEDADKQTLS
+1479 LESKEDNDKQTLS

-1497 ITISGSNSSVEVPEQ
+1497 ITISGSDSSVTVPEQ
-1512 DLSSLVTKD
+1512 DLSTLVTKD

-1578 YAKKSEIPNVEEF
+1578 YAKKSELPSVEGLIAETRADEKYVPKADLETAKER
-1591 ITESKVAETYA
+1591 ITTLESKT
-1602 TRFDLEGANIKINS
+1602 DNDK
-1616 LEYQV
+1616 Q
-1621 NREKPTLSIE
+1621 TLSIT
-1631 GNTIT
+1631 GRTIT
-1636 ISGSNSSVTVPEQD
+1636 ISGSDSSVTVPEQD
-1650 LSGLATKSDVE
+1650 LSSLAV
-1661 RDYAKKSELPT
+1661 
-1672 IDGLISEATADTK
+1672 
-1685 YLPKSK
+1685 
-1691 EDTLATKIELT
+1691 
-1702 QKIGEATSSVEGKL
+1702 
-1716 SLLAAKSEV
+1716 KSEV

-1737 VAGLITEVRA
+1737 VAGLISEVTADTKYLPKSKEETLATKAELTQKFGEVASSVEGKISLLAAKSDVDKTYAKKSELPSVEGLITEAKA
-1747 DDKYLAKSKESTLAT
+1747 DDKYLAKSKEATLAT

-1772 TTAIENKLPS
+1772 TAAIENKLPS

-1826 VAKNTNGKQI
+1826 IAKNTNGKQI

-1872 KTLESQINADHGKV
+1872 KTLESQINTDHGKV
-1886 TNIEGRLSTLESRPD
+1886 ANIEGRLSTLESRPD

-1929 LSGLATKSDVDTT
+1929 LSSLAPKSDVDSLKNRVG
-1942 YAKKSE
+1942 A
-1948 LPNIEGINDKITEL
+1948 L
-1962 ENKRIPNEYYFRN
+1962 ENKP
-1975 LNEISN
+1975 
-1981 TGAIRTLKYHDI
+1981 
-1993 IMVGMNKYMVIDE
+1993 
-2006 ENKDKFK
+2006 
-2013 TEPIPNSNL
+2013 
-2022 FVAKYFENSDRNKWI
+2022 
-2037 NEAVRKGKFT
+2037 EAG
-2047 IAYGGLSGDMYDGN
+2047 
-2061 IASISEPPASTKALI
+2061 P
-2076 KAFKLGFDAVYVDL
+2076 
-2090 IRHVS
+2090 
-2095 SKGETS
+2095 
-2101 YYVTLNS
+2101 
-2108 ENIEREYK
+2108 
-2116 FTRGSLIVV
+2116 
-2125 QDTFNYDNKVST
+2125 
-2137 LRYETEE
+2137 
-2144 RNYDNELPVLDVI
+2144 
-2157 LDLANRMDK
+2157 
-2166 IIIIGE
+2166 
-2172 VYDTDGHSVVTNKEQ
+2172 
-2187 LSLIPS
+2187 
-2193 TINDLSG
+2193 
-2200 KTDKIGIVS
+2200 
-2209 RNLIESFEE
+2209 
-2218 WNYDPIHVLHL
+2218 
-2229 KYAEGVSVE
+2229 
-2238 LSKELMRISMKR
+2238 
-2250 NSLVILTN
+2250 
-2258 SPTYTGGNTLTKQ
+2258 
-2271 ILLKGIPIV
+2271 
-2280 FNTNKKIERYLFNAK
+2280 
-2295 VVDTDWSSGYMSS
+2295 
-2308 SVIPDTNYV
+2308 
-2317 YNSYEIV
+2317 
-2324 ERITLKEILKTNPEI
+2324 
-2339 SATDYSYDKSNNKI
+2339 
-2353 SYKKAIDFK
+2353 
-2362 ILDPSKISEGMII
+2362 
-2375 KANLYNI
+2375 
-2382 GDSSLNKLY
+2382 
-2391 LKNNSGVKI
+2391 
-2400 VEDVSRSLSEIAFS
+2400 
-2414 ELVMLL
+2414 
-2420 EIPKKAK
+2420 
-2427 EISTQYLMLGLT
+2427 
-2439 PGDNTQFPTE
+2439 
-2449 LKDIYIELLV
+2449 
-2459 PKHEKVENTEL
+2459 
-2470 ETVKRRISTLE
+2470 
-2481 SNSSRSNNTN
+2481 
-2491 NGTKYYVRTIE
+2491 KYYVRTVE

-2509 QVDDVVR
+2509 VEDDVVR
-2516 FKDKVYKIVKDV
+2516 FKDELYIISKEESNLDTEIINAVKINK
-2528 TPFSLK
+2528 
-2534 YFGGIILDKTVDG
+2534 
-2547 MNLVATEYIDSY
+2547 A
-2559 IRSSWIKNRPSGNF
+2559 PSGGNGRESLFAIKHYENF
-2573 NIAYCGYTGLPY
+2573 ERNLWLKSRNSRGVLSIADGGFTGRIN
-2585 KSNANLNSVP
+2585 KSSAKMINVP
-2595 CTLKAIS
+2595 STFSAIN
-2602 DAYKVGYDGIYVPT
+2602 DAGRLGYDGAYTYCIYYDNEFYASLPYGIRRT
-2616 LKYFNNKWYISTTDE
+2616 SELDGTEIITNDTFRYGGS
-2631 VGPILSN
+2631 G
-2638 SQGVELLSYSHT
+2638 SQAFSVSYDA
-2650 HTRINS
+2650 N
-2656 EIAETKTFNSNNYV
+2656 EYQ
-2670 DRNLLTVEEFLN
+2670 DRNLLKLEDYISI
-2682 VCKKYNMYAFMSI
+2682 CKKYNMYAFIDVSDGI
-2695 QTINKNTFDNSSQ
+2695 GNSTIAGK
-2708 EAYAELA
+2708 LA
-2715 RIINDS
+2715 DIIAAS
-2721 GHSSMIGL
+2721 GY
-2729 SGDNIQIEILDF
+2729 SGMVGIVGDVLH
-2741 VIRVRD
+2741 
-2747 KILSENLINVI
+2747 
-2758 FIDASTENYTLE
+2758 AH
-2770 RELLILQKY
+2770 RELLGLMKSEDYIKVIKINSSSEQQNDNTIINVLRSS
-2779 KNNLV
+2779 KNSMLIV
-2784 IIGDRDDHDGNEIL
+2784 SDDESTPDV
-2798 SAYGPSHQL
+2798 SQ
-2807 YNFLKEVKKM
+2807 YNNTYRINDLINTVKDLE
-2817 GIPIVYQTDRR
+2817 IPIVYSSLR
-2828 EQRELFDKV
+2828 ENTQKRFNDAFERAKFNGYMSTSLLPFNNEINDNYNYYSKFTISSLV
-2837 IEKTGCIGLLSSAI
+2837 DYDTSPDTASSRYTVSNDLSSI
-2851 APYGKNL
+2851 
-2858 SDNYAVQSR
+2858 
-2867 NNMSSI
+2867 
-2873 INLAVNKDNMS
+2873 
-2884 SRFTMNSDNTIMTA
+2884 TID
-2898 TASNITQNN
+2898 ASNSSNVTNN
-2907 EFELLNVSDITD
+2907 QTSFELIRFREIVD
-2919 GMLIR
+2919 GTIIK
-2924 VRLQGK
+2924 VRLKGE
-2930 TSGSQT
+2930 TSGSIP
-2936 ASCKIYVKDIPDN
+2936 AICRLYVKDVPASAGIYN
-2949 ENVSNMISF
+2949 EISF
-2958 NSSSYIEREMIL
+2958 SKRYRTEGEISITISSNSL
-2970 PLSKNTFNSRYND
+2970 PTAYSENQIVLSLDGGSVGNSTLTFSD
-2983 KKVVINLT
+2983 I
-2991 ADSGDSIISFKDLV
+2991 V
-3005 VEVLIPKDKNNT
+3005 VEIFIPKDKDLKEFRNIKMLT
-3017 TAKLISSVNYESYNN
+3017 GVNYNPYND
-3032 KDIYVDSEIQKAKLG
+3032 KAIYTNISASNAKHG
-3047 DMIHYNNEDYVVVS
+3047 NMIHYNNEDFAVVS
-3061 KDDELISGL
+3061 TTSSGVNDFNVL
-3070 VTESTNGIIKIG
+3070 NPGRSTNGILKYG
-3082 ENYALRIH
+3082 DVFAVRTY
-3090 NQEDINQ
+3090 NQEDVNV
-3097 WLNSMKNTDNIK
+3097 WVDDLKGDMY
-3109 IADGGFTGKS
+3109 IADGGFTG
-3119 NVDNEFVPVYPKN
+3119 NVNRDADINPVYPKN
-3132 TTLSV
+3132 TLLAID
-3137 EKAGELGFDA
+3137 KAGRLGFDA

-3155 KDNVWVCSDE
+3155 RDGIWVCSDE
-3165 TTLVNVKD
+3165 TTLRNVKD
-3173 NSFKNR
+3173 GSMKNR
-3179 NIADLNYDN
+3179 RIADLNYND
-3188 IKGLELEGENV
+3188 IKHLELEGENV
-3199 VRFNKDTETYRWTY
+3199 IKYNAGNTFRWNY
-3213 RDGQCKGQTIPSLE
+3213 GDGIAKGLTIPSLE
-3227 QIVKIC
+3227 DVVRIC
-3233 SKYGM
+3233 VTYGM
-3238 MIFITSANLTANF
+3238 MIFLTTNETTSNM
-3251 DYVTKVLKKYGY
+3251 DYVVKILRSHNY
-3263 TSRTA
+3263 TGKTA
-3268 LVGDRFIMKYSNKLP
+3268 LVGDDFILNNIYKIP
-3283 DAVSIFDGSMK
+3283 EAISIFDNSK
-3294 NVKIYNEKF
+3294 PATIARKLFNERVLK
-3303 LRTFKNFGFIST
+3303 TFKNFGFLVNRNNST
-3315 PGGVSDIFRQTS
+3315 TIRQYATTFRVR
-3327 NFKIDTP
+3327 TP
-3334 FFLNANYQYNLGN
+3334 VF
-3347 YQSLSNFRIN
+3347 
-3357 GFITGA
+3357 
-3363 VPSDLNIREGY
+3363 VDLNDNIDLESYTIDDRFSVNGYLTGNVPRALKTEGY
-3374 SILRTYTSKE
+3374 TLTEFYNIKDIANWREY
-3384 INEWTD
+3384 
-3390 RKNNNSAS
+3390 KNVQSAT
-3398 ASVVKQ
+3398 ASVTAQ
-3404 SNGNIIIQS
+3404 SNGTLTFQTN
-3413 SGGSAGKYI
+3413 GTEANKM
-3422 SFERNLENYP
+3422 LELTKANYP
-3432 VGTIINISAMCRKIE
+3432 AGTIINIKAMGRKLDNNVKGGSISCFISE
-3447 KNVDGGTI
+3447 SSPSRKDFNETMYFKN
-3455 SFWSDTTTPRR
+3455 
-3466 INTFTTYFNEEFFE
+3466 TYFETKEISAVLNENSSGDFKIF
-3480 KKDVSFIVNEE
+3480 V
-3491 TGGSFQIFIG
+3491 GSSW
-3501 NFNGVGNNQPFK
+3501 NGSTSDSFK
-3513 AEFKDIVVR
+3513 AEFKSIEVR
-3522 IYVPNAVY
+3522 ILIPDDTSDPSRTRAASGSSYTYIKYSNQSNGSGMNDNANSTYLGIYVGSSSTAPTNPSEYRWTKIKGEDGRQGERGLVGPQGPAGIQGPAGPKGNTGDRGPQGQTGPQGSQGIQGRQGDRGIQGPAGPAGPKGNTGDRGPMGPQGPAGTGIVNQQNNQTLKYWAGTEAQYNAITNKDPN
-3530 RDIDKESI
+3530 
-3538 ERKIADISSKMEIRG
+3538 
-3553 EGYPRNKRELNNV
+3553 
-3566 PNGTIYT
+3566 TIY
-3573 DTLATKGAVKWIRLN
+3573 
-3588 GKWKVT
+3588 
-3594 VGDTGWKKLNAVSVL
+3594 
-3609 GNAFIKVR
+3609 
-3617 RVNDIVTYDFGG
+3617 DIF
-3629 LQWGWF
+3629 
-3635 GIIRRGG
+3635 
-3642 AGHVKH
+3642 K
-3648 GSSRERGAKVLNPGG
+3648 
-3663 IPDGFRSNASLMG
+3663 
-3676 PIFNDLGNPYG
+3676 
-3687 VWYMGGKSDSNY
+3687 
-3699 IQFTFNDPIPTDRDI
+3699 
-3714 GDIRVSSVSYITDDD
+3714 
-3729 WENITIE
+3729 

>member
-78 QIKFIPAPGEDIIL
+78 QIKFIPAPGEDIFL
-92 DNGKVDT
+92 DNGKVDN
-99 GNGKDIVED
+99 GNGKDTVEG
-108 DDGNKYKLIPG
+108 DDGTKYKLIPG

-166 GDKVSVTIDPST
+166 GDKVSVTIDPNT
-178 KHWVIDGE
+178 KHWMIDGV
-186 DTNVVAEGKDGKTPE
+186 DTEVVAEGKDGKAPE
-201 IKIDPVTKRWIIDGI
+201 VKIDPVTKRWIIGGV

-223 GVKGE
+223 GVKGD
-228 KGEKTLVTIDPA
+228 KGEKTLVTIDPN
-240 TKHWMIDGVDTN
+240 TKHWLIDGVDTN
-252 VLAEGVKGDTGAEAR
+252 VLAEGVKGDTGADAR

-380 KDEWLESLKGAKGV
+380 KDEWLESLKGAKGI

-448 TALFRGFNLRN
+448 SALFRGFNLRN

-464 DWKDI
+464 EWKDI

-568 LDPYATKE
+568 LDPYAKKE

-603 SLTDR
+603 TLTDR

-627 TYAKKSELPVVP
+627 TYAKKSEIPVVP

-680 KEETVNKETHDAL
+680 KEETVSKETHDAL

-726 SLASD
+726 SLTSD

-752 LTISSGNEVD
+752 LAISSGNEVD

-799 KLSTSREVTEK
+799 KLSTSKEVTEK

-818 ETTYAKKSELPNV
+818 ETNYAKKSELPSV
-831 EGLITET
+831 EGLITEAK
-838 RADEK
+838 ADEK

-894 QDLSSLATKA
+894 QDLSSLVTKA

-926 TADERYLPKTKEE
+926 TADERYLPKAKEE

-1058 KSELPSVEGLIT
+1058 KSELPSVEGLIS
-1070 EIKADGKYLEKSKE
+1070 EAKADGKYLEKSKE
-1084 ETLATKEEVKAI
+1084 ETLATKEEVTQKI
-1096 KDRLPELTDGEK
+1096 SD
-1108 LAKASDIPS
+1108 AKGNIENQISQ
-1117 LVNYATKEELPS
+1117 LATKADVDTTYAKKSELPS

-1136 NKADEK
+1136 TKADEK
-1142 YIAKST
+1142 YLEKSKET
-1148 ESSLATKNELE
+1148 TLATKEELSGVITRLTTVE
-1159 EVKGKVNALET
+1159 GKA
-1170 KEDSDKQTLSITGRT
+1170 DKDDQTLSITGRT

-1225 GLITETAADEKY
+1225 GLITETTADEKY

-1348 PSVEGLISETKAD
+1348 PSVEGLITEVRAD
-1361 EKYVSKSEKESLAT
+1361 EKYIPKDEKESLAT
-1375 KEEVKAIRDHL
+1375 KEEVKSIKDQL

-1403 VSGLISEATADTKYL
+1403 VTGLISEATADTKYL
-1418 EKSKEATL
+1418 EKSKEAAL

-1433 DIADKLPEL
+1433 DITDKLPEL

-1452 GLITEVKADGKYA
+1452 GLISETKADGKYA

-1497 ITISGSNSSVEVPEQ
+1497 ITISGSDSSVTVPEQ

-1591 ITESKVAETYA
+1591 IAESKVAETYA
-1602 TRFDLEGANIKINS
+1602 TRFDLEGANIKINR
-1616 LEYQV
+1616 LEDQV

-1650 LSGLATKSDVE
+1650 ISGLVTKSDVE
-1661 RDYAKKSELPT
+1661 RDYAKKSELPNVT
-1672 IDGLISEATADTK
+1672 GLISEATADTK

-1747 DDKYLAKSKESTLAT
+1747 DDKYLAKSKEAILAT

-1772 TTAIENKLPS
+1772 TAAIENKLPS

-1849 TTISEVQGLGYI
+1849 TTLSEVQGLGYI

-1872 KTLESQINADHGKV
+1872 KTLESQINTDHGKV

-1929 LSGLATKSDVDTT
+1929 LSGLATKSDVERD

-1948 LPNIEGINDKITEL
+1948 LPNVEEINGKISKL
-1962 ENKRIPNEYYFRN
+1962 ENKRIPNEYYFRSIG
-1975 LNEISN
+1975 EISSS
-1981 TGAIRTLKYHDI
+1981 GAVSRLQINDI
-1993 IMVGMNKYMVIDE
+1993 INVAGTDCRIVNREMYEKLDYSGKKIEGTEFYITDYLE
-2006 ENKDKFK
+2006 ESEKNNWIKD
-2013 TEPIPNSNL
+2013 NL
-2022 FVAKYFENSDRNKWI
+2022 AIS
-2037 NEAVRKGKFT
+2037 
-2047 IAYGGLSGDMYDGN
+2047 YGGLSGDKYDSN
-2061 IASISEPPASTKALI
+2061 VNSIFDVPGSFSAIST
-2076 KAFKLGFDAVYVDL
+2076 AFKVGFDAVFIDVL
-2090 IRHVS
+2090 IDTEGSTTNYFVTIESEKFSRTYKKDDGTITVARDS
-2095 SKGETS
+2095 FKYTKYS
-2101 YYVTLNS
+2101 TLN
-2108 ENIEREYK
+2108 
-2116 FTRGSLIVV
+2116 
-2125 QDTFNYDNKVST
+2125 
-2137 LRYETEE
+2137 YEAEI
-2144 RNYDNELPVLDVI
+2144 RSGKYYDNELMKLEELIALCSTENKI
-2157 LDLANRMDK
+2157 LIIDGIYELESSTTKYANATKIPESSIVDKGTDLYIHVRKKVKNIEK
-2166 IIIIGE
+2166 IGFTSDIFSG
-2172 VYDTDGHSVVTNKEQ
+2172 VNNTSTNKSSLFEKFINVAEIDNTSSLDSVRNKVES
-2187 LSLIPS
+2187 LSIRK
-2193 TINDLSG
+2193 N
-2200 KTDKIGIVS
+2200 
-2209 RNLIESFEE
+2209 
-2218 WNYDPIHVLHL
+2218 
-2229 KYAEGVSVE
+2229 
-2238 LSKELMRISMKR
+2238 SMI
-2250 NSLVILTN
+2250 ILTDV
-2258 SPTYTGGNTLTKQ
+2258 LTSSDIVK
-2271 ILLKGIPIV
+2271 ILKGHNIPVIY
-2280 FNTNKKIERYLFNAK
+2280 NTKKSVNKNYI
-2295 VVDTDWSSGYMSS
+2295 DWVSSEELYKGYMSPSIIPS
-2308 SVIPDTNYV
+2308 SNKIEL
-2317 YNSYEIV
+2317 YNHYNVTET
-2324 ERITLKEILKTNPEI
+2324 ITLKDIMKNVPASDKYI
-2339 SATDYSYDKSNNKI
+2339 YDSDTKKLN
-2353 SYKKAIDFK
+2353 YKKDMDLVITSSDKLTDGMIVKVNFKNKGID
-2362 ILDPSKISEGMII
+2362 SKIKIYMTDG
-2375 KANLYNI
+2375 
-2382 GDSSLNKLY
+2382 
-2391 LKNNSGVKI
+2391 SGVKI
-2400 VEDVSRSLSEIAFS
+2400 LEDVVQTSTKFS
-2414 ELVMLL
+2414 
-2420 EIPKKAK
+2420 
-2427 EISTQYLMLGLT
+2427 Y
-2439 PGDNTQFPTE
+2439 TE
-2449 LKDIYIELLV
+2449 
-2459 PKHEKVENTEL
+2459 
-2470 ETVKRRISTLE
+2470 
-2481 SNSSRSNNTN
+2481 
-2491 NGTKYYVRTIE
+2491 RTITVIIPNKE
-2502 ELKALDV
+2502 KNKNRQPLTL
-2509 QVDDVVR
+2509 
-2516 FKDKVYKIVKDV
+2516 
-2528 TPFSLK
+2528 
-2534 YFGGIILDKTVDG
+2534 GI
-2547 MNLVATEYIDSY
+2547 
-2559 IRSSWIKNRPSGNF
+2559 IRSSYGNSPED
-2573 NIAYCGYTGLPY
+2573 TVLT
-2585 KSNANLNSVP
+2585 NL
-2595 CTLKAIS
+2595 
-2602 DAYKVGYDGIYVPT
+2602 Y
-2616 LKYFNNKWYISTTDE
+2616 
-2631 VGPILSN
+2631 
-2638 SQGVELLSYSHT
+2638 VELLT
-2650 HTRINS
+2650 P
-2656 EIAETKTFNSNNYV
+2656 
-2670 DRNLLTVEEFLN
+2670 
-2682 VCKKYNMYAFMSI
+2682 KY
-2695 QTINKNTFDNSSQ
+2695 
-2708 EAYAELA
+2708 
-2715 RIINDS
+2715 
-2721 GHSSMIGL
+2721 
-2729 SGDNIQIEILDF
+2729 DNIKTKKDAY
-2741 VIRVRD
+2741 VI
-2747 KILSENLINVI
+2747 
-2758 FIDASTENYTLE
+2758 ANY
-2770 RELLILQKY
+2770 
-2779 KNNLV
+2779 N
-2784 IIGDRDDHDGNEIL
+2784 
-2798 SAYGPSHQL
+2798 
-2807 YNFLKEVKKM
+2807 
-2817 GIPIVYQTDRR
+2817 
-2828 EQRELFDKV
+2828 
-2837 IEKTGCIGLLSSAI
+2837 
-2851 APYGKNL
+2851 PY
-2858 SDNYAVQSR
+2858 D
-2867 NNMSSI
+2867 
-2873 INLAVNKDNMS
+2873 
-2884 SRFTMNSDNTIMTA
+2884 
-2898 TASNITQNN
+2898 
-2907 EFELLNVSDITD
+2907 
-2919 GMLIR
+2919 
-2924 VRLQGK
+2924 
-2930 TSGSQT
+2930 
-2936 ASCKIYVKDIPDN
+2936 
-2949 ENVSNMISF
+2949 
-2958 NSSSYIEREMIL
+2958 
-2970 PLSKNTFNSRYND
+2970 
-2983 KKVVINLT
+2983 
-2991 ADSGDSIISFKDLV
+2991 
-3005 VEVLIPKDKNNT
+3005 
-3017 TAKLISSVNYESYNN
+3017 N
-3032 KDIYVDSEIQKAKLG
+3032 KDIMIEDSKLSEVESS
-3047 DMIHYNNEDYVVVS
+3047 DALHYNNEDYTILSENDEMITGLLS
-3061 KDDELISGL
+3061 KN
-3070 VTESTNGIIKIG
+3070 TNGIIKKSDK
-3082 ENYALRIH
+3082 YALRTY
-3090 NQEDINQ
+3090 NQEDVNV
-3097 WLNSMKNTDNIK
+3097 WVDDLKGDMY
-3109 IADGGFTGKS
+3109 IADGGFTG
-3119 NVDNEFVPVYPKN
+3119 NVNRDADINPVYPKN
-3132 TTLSV
+3132 TLLAID
-3137 EKAGELGFDA
+3137 KAGRLGFDA

-3155 KDNVWVCSDE
+3155 RDGIWVCSDE
-3165 TTLVNVKD
+3165 TTLRNVKD
-3173 NSFKNR
+3173 SSMKNR
-3179 NIADLNYDN
+3179 SIADLNYND
-3188 IKGLELEGENV
+3188 IKHLELEGENV
-3199 VRFNKDTETYRWTY
+3199 IKYNAGNTFRWNY
-3213 RDGQCKGQTIPSLE
+3213 GDGIAKGLTIPSLE
-3227 QIVKIC
+3227 DVVRIC
-3233 SKYGM
+3233 ATYGM
-3238 MIFITSANLTANF
+3238 MIFLTTSETTSNM
-3251 DYVTKVLKKYGY
+3251 DYVVKILRSHNY
-3263 TSRTA
+3263 TGKTA
-3268 LVGDRFIMKYSNKLP
+3268 LVGDDFILNNIYKIP
-3283 DAVSIFDGSMK
+3283 EAISIFDNSK
-3294 NVKIYNEKF
+3294 PESTVRKLFNERVLK
-3303 LRTFKNFGFIST
+3303 TFKNFGFLVNRTNATTIRQYATTFRVRT
-3315 PGGVSDIFRQTS
+3315 PVF
-3327 NFKIDTP
+3327 
-3334 FFLNANYQYNLGN
+3334 
-3347 YQSLSNFRIN
+3347 
-3357 GFITGA
+3357 
-3363 VPSDLNIREGY
+3363 VDLNDNIDLESYTTDDRFSVNGYLTGNVPRALKTEGY
-3374 SILRTYTSKE
+3374 TLAEFYNIKDIANWREY
-3384 INEWTD
+3384 
-3390 RKNNNSAS
+3390 KNVQSAT
-3398 ASVVKQ
+3398 ASVTTQ
-3404 SNGNIIIQS
+3404 SNGTLTFQTN
-3413 SGGSAGKYI
+3413 GTEANKM
-3422 SFERNLENYP
+3422 LELTKSNYP
-3432 VGTIINISAMCRKIE
+3432 AGTIINIKAMGRKLDNNVKGGSISCFISE
-3447 KNVDGGTI
+3447 SSPSRKDFNETMYFKN
-3455 SFWSDTTTPRR
+3455 
-3466 INTFTTYFNEEFFE
+3466 TYFETKEISAVINENSSGDFKIF
-3480 KKDVSFIVNEE
+3480 V
-3491 TGGSFQIFIG
+3491 GSSW
-3501 NFNGVGNNQPFK
+3501 NGSTSESFK
-3513 AEFKDIVVR
+3513 AEFKSIEVR
-3522 IYVPNAVY
+3522 ILIPDDTSDPSRTRAASNASYTYIRYSNQANGSGMNDNPNSTYLGVYVGSSSTAPTNPSEY
-3530 RDIDKESI
+3530 RWT
-3538 ERKIADISSKMEIRG
+3538 RIRG
-3553 EGYPRNKRELNNV
+3553 EDGRQGERGLVGPQGPAGIQGPAGPAGPKGNTGDRGPQGQTGAQGIQGIQGRQGDRGIQGPAGPAGPKGNTGDRGPMGPQGPAGTGIVNQQNNQTLKYWAGTEAQYNAITNKD
-3566 PNGTIYT
+3566 PNTIY
-3573 DTLATKGAVKWIRLN
+3573 
-3588 GKWKVT
+3588 
-3594 VGDTGWKKLNAVSVL
+3594 
-3609 GNAFIKVR
+3609 
-3617 RVNDIVTYDFGG
+3617 DIF
-3629 LQWGWF
+3629 
-3635 GIIRRGG
+3635 
-3642 AGHVKH
+3642 K
-3648 GSSRERGAKVLNPGG
+3648 
-3663 IPDGFRSNASLMG
+3663 
-3676 PIFNDLGNPYG
+3676 
-3687 VWYMGGKSDSNY
+3687 
-3699 IQFTFNDPIPTDRDI
+3699 
-3714 GDIRVSSVSYITDDD
+3714 
-3729 WENITIE
+3729 

>member
-108 DDGNKYKLIPG
+108 DDGTKYKLIPG

-166 GDKVSVTIDPST
+166 GDKVSVTIDPAT
-178 KHWVIDGE
+178 KHWMIDGE

-201 IKIDPVTKRWIIDGI
+201 VKIDPVTKRWVIDGI
-216 DTNIVSE
+216 DTNVVSE

-240 TKHWMIDGVDTN
+240 TKHWMIDGVDTK

-310 IINGHD
+310 IINGRD

-448 TALFRGFNLRN
+448 SALFRGFNLRN

-464 DWKDI
+464 EWKDL
-469 NNLTIEQEDGNYVVK
+469 NNLTIEPEDGNYVVK

-505 YKGVDRHYYRRLD
+505 YKGIDRHYYRRLD

-581 YATKESLSSVSEEVN
+581 YATKDSLSSVSEEVS

-680 KEETVNKETHDAL
+680 KEETVSKETHDAL

-726 SLASD
+726 SLTSD

-776 VSTLNETVTGLKN
+776 VSTLNETVTELKN

-799 KLSTSREVTEK
+799 KLSTSKEVTEK
-810 VNSLKTEV
+810 VNTLKTEV
-818 ETTYAKKSELPNV
+818 DTTYAKKSELPSV

-838 RADEK
+838 KADEK
-843 YSGKSLETT
+843 YSAKSLETT

-926 TADERYLPKTKEE
+926 TADERYLPKAKEE

-953 VTALESKEDSD
+953 VTALEAKEDSD

-1058 KSELPSVEGLIT
+1058 KSELPSVEGLISET
-1070 EIKADGKYLEKSKE
+1070 KADGRYLEKSKE
-1084 ETLATKEEVKAI
+1084 ESLATKEEVKAI

-1117 LVNYATKEELPS
+1117 LANYATKEELPS
-1129 TVGLISE
+1129 TAGLISE
-1136 NKADEK
+1136 TRADEK

-1185 ITISGSN
+1185 ISISGSDSSVTVPEQDLSSLATKEEVKSIKDKLPELTDGEKLVKKSDLPSTVGLISEATADTKYVFKSEKESLATKEELESAKSRIGVLESKEDSDKQTLSITGRTITISGSN

-1198 EQDLSGLA
+1198 EQDLSGLV

-1212 TTYAKKSELPSVN
+1212 TIYAKKSELPSVN

-1237 LPKSKEGSLATKEEL
+1237 LPKSKESSLATKEEL
-1252 TQKISEATNGVESK
+1252 TQKISEATSGVESQ

-1348 PSVEGLISETKAD
+1348 PSVEGLITETKAD
-1361 EKYVSKSEKESLAT
+1361 EKYLPKSEKESLAT
-1375 KEEVKAIRDHL
+1375 KEEVKSIKDHL

-1403 VSGLISEATADTKYL
+1403 LTGLISEATADTKYL

-1433 DIADKLPEL
+1433 DITDKLPEL

-1452 GLITEVKADGKYA
+1452 GLITEVKADGKYV

-1497 ITISGSNSSVEVPEQ
+1497 ITISGSDSSVTVPEQ

-1578 YAKKSEIPNVEEF
+1578 YAKKSELPSVEGL

-1602 TRFDLEGANIKINS
+1602 TRFDLEGANIKINR
-1616 LEYQV
+1616 LEDQV

-1650 LSGLATKSDVE
+1650 ISGLVTKSDIE
-1661 RDYAKKSELPT
+1661 RDYAKKSELPS

-1702 QKIGEATSSVEGKL
+1702 QKIGEVTSSVEGKL
-1716 SLLAAKSEV
+1716 SLLAAKSDVE
-1725 DKTYAKKSELPS
+1725 KTYAKKSELPS
-1737 VAGLITEVRA
+1737 VTGLITEVRA
-1747 DDKYLAKSKESTLAT
+1747 DEKYLEKSKEATLAT

-1772 TTAIENKLPS
+1772 TAAIENKLPS

-1826 VAKNTNGKQI
+1826 VAKNTNGRQI

-1849 TTISEVQGLGYI
+1849 TTLSEVQGLGYI

-1872 KTLESQINADHGKV
+1872 KTLESQINTDHGKV

-1929 LSGLATKSDVDTT
+1929 LSGLATKSDVERD

-1948 LPNIEGINDKITEL
+1948 LPNAEEINGKISKL
-1962 ENKRIPNEYYFRN
+1962 ENKRIPNEYYFRSIG
-1975 LNEISN
+1975 EISSS
-1981 TGAIRTLKYHDI
+1981 GAVSRLQINDI
-1993 IMVGMNKYMVIDE
+1993 INVAGTDCRIVSREMYEKLDYSGKKIEGTEFYITDYLE
-2006 ENKDKFK
+2006 ESEKNNWIKD
-2013 TEPIPNSNL
+2013 NL
-2022 FVAKYFENSDRNKWI
+2022 AIS
-2037 NEAVRKGKFT
+2037 
-2047 IAYGGLSGDMYDGN
+2047 YGGLSGDKYDSN
-2061 IASISEPPASTKALI
+2061 VNSIFDVPGSFSAIST
-2076 KAFKLGFDAVYVDL
+2076 AFKVGFDAVFIDVL
-2090 IRHVS
+2090 IDTEGSTTNYFVTIESEKVS
-2095 SKGETS
+2095 RTYKKDGGTITVARDSFKYTKYS
-2101 YYVTLNS
+2101 TLN
-2108 ENIEREYK
+2108 
-2116 FTRGSLIVV
+2116 
-2125 QDTFNYDNKVST
+2125 
-2137 LRYETEE
+2137 YEAEI
-2144 RNYDNELPVLDVI
+2144 RSGKYYDNELMKLEELIALCSSENKI
-2157 LDLANRMDK
+2157 LIIDGMYELESSTTKYASATKIPESSIVDKGTDLYIHVRKKVKN
-2166 IIIIGE
+2166 IE
-2172 VYDTDGHSVVTNKEQ
+2172 
-2187 LSLIPS
+2187 
-2193 TINDLSG
+2193 
-2200 KTDKIGIVS
+2200 KIGFTSDIFS
-2209 RNLIESFEE
+2209 
-2218 WNYDPIHVLHL
+2218 
-2229 KYAEGVSVE
+2229 GV
-2238 LSKELMRISMKR
+2238 
-2250 NSLVILTN
+2250 N
-2258 SPTYTGGNTLTKQ
+2258 NTLTNKSSLFEKFINVAEIDNTSSLDSVRNKVESLSIRKNSMI
-2271 ILLKGIPIV
+2271 ILTDVLTSSDIVKILKGQNIPVIY
-2280 FNTNKKIERYLFNAK
+2280 NTKKSVNKNYI
-2295 VVDTDWSSGYMSS
+2295 DWVSSEELYKGYMSPSIIPS
-2308 SVIPDTNYV
+2308 SNKIEL
-2317 YNSYEIV
+2317 YNHYNVTET
-2324 ERITLKEILKTNPEI
+2324 ITLKDIMKNVPASDKYI
-2339 SATDYSYDKSNNKI
+2339 YDSDTKKLN
-2353 SYKKAIDFK
+2353 YKKDMDLAVVSSDKLTDGMIVKVNFKNKGID
-2362 ILDPSKISEGMII
+2362 SKIKIYMTDG
-2375 KANLYNI
+2375 
-2382 GDSSLNKLY
+2382 
-2391 LKNNSGVKI
+2391 SGVKI
-2400 VEDVSRSLSEIAFS
+2400 LEDVVQTSTKFS
-2414 ELVMLL
+2414 
-2420 EIPKKAK
+2420 
-2427 EISTQYLMLGLT
+2427 Y
-2439 PGDNTQFPTE
+2439 TE
-2449 LKDIYIELLV
+2449 
-2459 PKHEKVENTEL
+2459 
-2470 ETVKRRISTLE
+2470 
-2481 SNSSRSNNTN
+2481 
-2491 NGTKYYVRTIE
+2491 RTITVIIPNKE
-2502 ELKALDV
+2502 KNKNRQPLTL
-2509 QVDDVVR
+2509 
-2516 FKDKVYKIVKDV
+2516 
-2528 TPFSLK
+2528 
-2534 YFGGIILDKTVDG
+2534 GI
-2547 MNLVATEYIDSY
+2547 
-2559 IRSSWIKNRPSGNF
+2559 IRSSYGNSPED
-2573 NIAYCGYTGLPY
+2573 TVLT
-2585 KSNANLNSVP
+2585 NL
-2595 CTLKAIS
+2595 
-2602 DAYKVGYDGIYVPT
+2602 Y
-2616 LKYFNNKWYISTTDE
+2616 
-2631 VGPILSN
+2631 
-2638 SQGVELLSYSHT
+2638 VELLT
-2650 HTRINS
+2650 P
-2656 EIAETKTFNSNNYV
+2656 
-2670 DRNLLTVEEFLN
+2670 
-2682 VCKKYNMYAFMSI
+2682 KY
-2695 QTINKNTFDNSSQ
+2695 
-2708 EAYAELA
+2708 
-2715 RIINDS
+2715 
-2721 GHSSMIGL
+2721 
-2729 SGDNIQIEILDF
+2729 DNIKTKKDAY
-2741 VIRVRD
+2741 VI
-2747 KILSENLINVI
+2747 
-2758 FIDASTENYTLE
+2758 ANY
-2770 RELLILQKY
+2770 
-2779 KNNLV
+2779 N
-2784 IIGDRDDHDGNEIL
+2784 
-2798 SAYGPSHQL
+2798 
-2807 YNFLKEVKKM
+2807 
-2817 GIPIVYQTDRR
+2817 
-2828 EQRELFDKV
+2828 
-2837 IEKTGCIGLLSSAI
+2837 
-2851 APYGKNL
+2851 PY
-2858 SDNYAVQSR
+2858 D
-2867 NNMSSI
+2867 
-2873 INLAVNKDNMS
+2873 
-2884 SRFTMNSDNTIMTA
+2884 
-2898 TASNITQNN
+2898 
-2907 EFELLNVSDITD
+2907 
-2919 GMLIR
+2919 
-2924 VRLQGK
+2924 
-2930 TSGSQT
+2930 
-2936 ASCKIYVKDIPDN
+2936 
-2949 ENVSNMISF
+2949 
-2958 NSSSYIEREMIL
+2958 
-2970 PLSKNTFNSRYND
+2970 
-2983 KKVVINLT
+2983 
-2991 ADSGDSIISFKDLV
+2991 
-3005 VEVLIPKDKNNT
+3005 
-3017 TAKLISSVNYESYNN
+3017 N
-3032 KDIYVDSEIQKAKLG
+3032 KDIMIDDSKLSEVESS
-3047 DMIHYNNEDYVVVS
+3047 DALHYNNEDYTILSENDEMITGLLS
-3061 KDDELISGL
+3061 KN
-3070 VTESTNGIIKIG
+3070 TNGIIKKSDK
-3082 ENYALRIH
+3082 YALRTY
-3090 NQEDINQ
+3090 NQEDV
-3097 WLNSMKNTDNIK
+3097 NIWVDDLK
-3109 IADGGFTGKS
+3109 GDMYIADGGFTG
-3119 NVDNEFVPVYPKN
+3119 NVNRDADINPVYPKN
-3132 TTLSV
+3132 TLLAID
-3137 EKAGELGFDA
+3137 KAGRLGFDA

-3155 KDNVWVCSDE
+3155 RDGIWVCSDE
-3165 TTLVNVKD
+3165 TTLRNVKD
-3173 NSFKNR
+3173 NSMKNR
-3179 NIADLNYDN
+3179 RIADLNYND
-3188 IKGLELEGENV
+3188 IKHLELEGENV
-3199 VRFNKDTETYRWTY
+3199 IKYNAGNTFRWNY
-3213 RDGQCKGQTIPSLE
+3213 GDGIAKGLTIPSLE
-3227 QIVKIC
+3227 DVVRVC
-3233 SKYGM
+3233 VTYGM
-3238 MIFITSANLTANF
+3238 MIFITTTESTSNM
-3251 DYVTKVLKKYGY
+3251 DYVIKILRSHNY
-3263 TSRTA
+3263 TGKTA
-3268 LVGDRFIMKYSNKLP
+3268 LVGDDFILNNIYKIP
-3283 DAVSIFDGSMK
+3283 EAISIFDNSKPVTIAGK
-3294 NVKIYNEKF
+3294 LFNERVLK
-3303 LRTFKNFGFIST
+3303 TFKNFGFLVNRTNATTIRQYATTFRVRT
-3315 PGGVSDIFRQTS
+3315 PVF
-3327 NFKIDTP
+3327 
-3334 FFLNANYQYNLGN
+3334 
-3347 YQSLSNFRIN
+3347 
-3357 GFITGA
+3357 
-3363 VPSDLNIREGY
+3363 VDLNDNIDLESYTTDDRFSVNGYLTGNVPRALKTEGY
-3374 SILRTYTSKE
+3374 TLAEFYNIKDIANWREY
-3384 INEWTD
+3384 
-3390 RKNNNSAS
+3390 KNVSSAT
-3398 ASVVKQ
+3398 ASVTAQ
-3404 SNGNIIIQS
+3404 SNGTLTFQTN
-3413 SGGSAGKYI
+3413 GTEANKM
-3422 SFERNLENYP
+3422 LELTKSNYP
-3432 VGTIINISAMCRKIE
+3432 AGTIINIKAMGRKLDNNVKGGSISCFISE
-3447 KNVDGGTI
+3447 SSPSRKDFNETMYFKN
-3455 SFWSDTTTPRR
+3455 
-3466 INTFTTYFNEEFFE
+3466 TYFETKEISAVLNENSSGDFKIF
-3480 KKDVSFIVNEE
+3480 V
-3491 TGGSFQIFIG
+3491 GSSW
-3501 NFNGVGNNQPFK
+3501 NGSTSESFK
-3513 AEFKDIVVR
+3513 AEFKSIEVR
-3522 IYVPNAVY
+3522 ILIPDDTSDPSRTRAASNASYTYIRYSNQANGSGMNDNPNSTYLGVYVGSSSTAPTNPSEY
-3530 RDIDKESI
+3530 RWT
-3538 ERKIADISSKMEIRG
+3538 RIRG
-3553 EGYPRNKRELNNV
+3553 EDGRQGERGLVGPQGPAGIQGPAGPKGNTGDRGPQGQTGAQGIQGIQGRQGDRGIQGPAGPAGPKGNTGDRGPMGPQGPAGTGIVNQQNNQTLKYWAGTEAQYNAITNKD
-3566 PNGTIYT
+3566 PNTIY
-3573 DTLATKGAVKWIRLN
+3573 
-3588 GKWKVT
+3588 
-3594 VGDTGWKKLNAVSVL
+3594 
-3609 GNAFIKVR
+3609 
-3617 RVNDIVTYDFGG
+3617 DIF
-3629 LQWGWF
+3629 
-3635 GIIRRGG
+3635 
-3642 AGHVKH
+3642 K
-3648 GSSRERGAKVLNPGG
+3648 
-3663 IPDGFRSNASLMG
+3663 
-3676 PIFNDLGNPYG
+3676 
-3687 VWYMGGKSDSNY
+3687 
-3699 IQFTFNDPIPTDRDI
+3699 
-3714 GDIRVSSVSYITDDD
+3714 
-3729 WENITIE
+3729 

>member
-108 DDGNKYKLIPG
+108 DDGTKYKLIPG

-166 GDKVSVTIDPST
+166 GDKVSVTIDPIT

-223 GVKGE
+223 GVKGD
-228 KGEKTLVTIDPA
+228 KGEKTLVTIDPN

-333 VTIDPNTKHWLIDG
+333 VTIDPNTKHWMIDG
-347 VDTNVLAEGTKGAD
+347 VDTNVLAEGTKGKD

-448 TALFRGFNLRN
+448 SALFRGFNLRN

-464 DWKDI
+464 EWKDL
-469 NNLTIEQEDGNYVVK
+469 NNLTIEPEDGNYVVK

-505 YKGVDRHYYRRLD
+505 YKGIDRHYYRRLD

-548 ARKEVEETYAKK
+548 ARKEVEENYAKK
-560 SELPVVPS
+560 SDLPVVPS

-603 SLTDR
+603 TLTDR

-680 KEETVNKETHDAL
+680 KEETVSKETHDAL
-693 NNKVESNISEIST
+693 NNKVESNVSEIST

-726 SLASD
+726 SLTSD
-731 VNLLKA
+731 VNSLKA

-752 LTISSGNEVD
+752 LAISSGNEVD

-789 RLPESIQEDD
+789 RIPESIQEDD
-799 KLSTSREVTEK
+799 KLSTSKEVTEK

-818 ETTYAKKSELPNV
+818 ETTYAKKSELPSV
-831 EGLITET
+831 EGLITEVK
-838 RADEK
+838 ADEK

-904 DVERDYAK
+904 DVETTYAK
-912 KSELPSVNGLISET
+912 KSELPSVSGLITET
-926 TADERYLPKTKEE
+926 AADEKYLPKAKEE

-987 EQDLSG
+987 EQDLSS

-1058 KSELPSVEGLIT
+1058 KSELPSIEGLISET
-1070 EIKADGKYLEKSKE
+1070 KADGKYLEKSKE
-1084 ETLATKEEVKAI
+1084 ESLATKEEVKAI

-1117 LVNYATKEELPS
+1117 LANYATKEELPS
-1129 TVGLISE
+1129 TAGLISE
-1136 NKADEK
+1136 TKADEK

-1185 ITISGSN
+1185 ITISGSDSSVTVPEQDLSSLATKEEVKSIKDKLPELTDGEKLVKKSDLPTTVGLISEATADTKYVSKSEKESLATKEELESAKSRIGVLESKEDSDKQTLSITGRTITISGSN

-1212 TTYAKKSELPSVN
+1212 TIYAKKSELPSVN

-1237 LPKSKEGSLATKEEL
+1237 LPKSKESSLATKEEL
-1252 TQKISEATNGVESK
+1252 TQKISEATSGVESQ

-1334 PEQDLSGLAKKSEL
+1334 PEQDLSGFAKKSEL
-1348 PSVEGLISETKAD
+1348 PSVEGLITETKAD
-1361 EKYVSKSEKESLAT
+1361 EKYIPKSEKESLAT
-1375 KEEVKAIRDHL
+1375 KEEVKSIKDHL

-1403 VSGLISEATADTKYL
+1403 VTGLISEATADTKYL
-1418 EKSKEATL
+1418 EKSKEAAL

-1433 DIADKLPEL
+1433 DITDKLPEF

-1452 GLITEVKADGKYA
+1452 GLISETKADGKYA

-1479 LESKEDADKQTLS
+1479 LESKGDNDKQTLS

-1497 ITISGSNSSVEVPEQ
+1497 ITISGSDSSVTVPEQ

-1578 YAKKSEIPNVEEF
+1578 YAKKSELPSVEGL
-1591 ITESKVAETYA
+1591 ITE
-1602 TRFDLEGANIKINS
+1602 TRADEKYVPKADLETAKERITT
-1616 LEYQV
+1616 LESKTDNDKQ
-1621 NREKPTLSIE
+1621 TLSIT
-1631 GNTIT
+1631 GRTIT
-1636 ISGSNSSVTVPEQD
+1636 ISGSDSSVTVPEQD
-1650 LSGLATKSDVE
+1650 LSSLAV
-1661 RDYAKKSELPT
+1661 
-1672 IDGLISEATADTK
+1672 
-1685 YLPKSK
+1685 
-1691 EDTLATKIELT
+1691 
-1702 QKIGEATSSVEGKL
+1702 
-1716 SLLAAKSEV
+1716 KSEV

-1737 VAGLITEVRA
+1737 VAGLISEATADTKYLPKSKEETLATKAELTQKFGEVASSVEGKISLLAAKSDVDKTYAKKSELPSVVGLITEAKA
-1747 DDKYLAKSKESTLAT
+1747 DERYLAKSKEATLAT

-1772 TTAIENKLPS
+1772 TAAIENKLPS

-1849 TTISEVQGLGYI
+1849 TTLSEVQGLGYI

-1872 KTLESQINADHGKV
+1872 KTLESQINTDHGKV

-1929 LSGLATKSDVDTT
+1929 LSGLATKSDVERD

-1948 LPNIEGINDKITEL
+1948 LPNAEEINGKISKL
-1962 ENKRIPNEYYFRN
+1962 ENKRIPNEYYFRSIG
-1975 LNEISN
+1975 EISSS
-1981 TGAIRTLKYHDI
+1981 GALSRLQTNDI
-1993 IMVGMNKYMVIDE
+1993 INVAGTDCKIVNREMYEKLDYSGKKIEGTEFYITDYLE
-2006 ENKDKFK
+2006 ESEKNNWIKD
-2013 TEPIPNSNL
+2013 NL
-2022 FVAKYFENSDRNKWI
+2022 AIS
-2037 NEAVRKGKFT
+2037 
-2047 IAYGGLSGDMYDGN
+2047 YGGLSGDKYDSN
-2061 IASISEPPASTKALI
+2061 VNSIFDVPGSFSAIST
-2076 KAFKLGFDAVYVDL
+2076 AFKVGFDAVFIDVL
-2090 IRHVS
+2090 IVTEGSTTNYFVTIESEKVS
-2095 SKGETS
+2095 RTYKKDGETITVARDS
-2101 YYVTLNS
+2101 FKYTRYSTLN
-2108 ENIEREYK
+2108 
-2116 FTRGSLIVV
+2116 
-2125 QDTFNYDNKVST
+2125 
-2137 LRYETEE
+2137 YEAEV
-2144 RNYDNELPVLDVI
+2144 RSGKYYDNELMKLEELIALCSSENKI
-2157 LDLANRMDK
+2157 LIIDGMYELESSTTKYASATKIPESSIVDKGTDLYIHVRKKVKN
-2166 IIIIGE
+2166 IE
-2172 VYDTDGHSVVTNKEQ
+2172 
-2187 LSLIPS
+2187 
-2193 TINDLSG
+2193 
-2200 KTDKIGIVS
+2200 KIGFTSDIFS
-2209 RNLIESFEE
+2209 
-2218 WNYDPIHVLHL
+2218 
-2229 KYAEGVSVE
+2229 GV
-2238 LSKELMRISMKR
+2238 
-2250 NSLVILTN
+2250 N
-2258 SPTYTGGNTLTKQ
+2258 NTLTNKSSLFEKFINVAEIDNTSSLDSVRNKVESLSIRKNSMI
-2271 ILLKGIPIV
+2271 ILTDVLTSSDIVKILKGQNIPVIY
-2280 FNTNKKIERYLFNAK
+2280 NTKKSVNKNYI
-2295 VVDTDWSSGYMSS
+2295 DWVGSEEIYKGYMSS
-2308 SVIPDTNYV
+2308 SIIPSSNKIEL
-2317 YNSYEIV
+2317 YNHYNVTEI
-2324 ERITLKEILKTNPEI
+2324 ITLKDIMKNVPASDKYI
-2339 SATDYSYDKSNNKI
+2339 YDSDAKKLN
-2353 SYKKAIDFK
+2353 YKKDMDLAVVSSDKLTDGMIVKVNFKNKGID
-2362 ILDPSKISEGMII
+2362 SKIKIYMTDG
-2375 KANLYNI
+2375 
-2382 GDSSLNKLY
+2382 
-2391 LKNNSGVKI
+2391 SGVKI
-2400 VEDVSRSLSEIAFS
+2400 LEDVVQTSTKFS
-2414 ELVMLL
+2414 
-2420 EIPKKAK
+2420 
-2427 EISTQYLMLGLT
+2427 Y
-2439 PGDNTQFPTE
+2439 TE
-2449 LKDIYIELLV
+2449 
-2459 PKHEKVENTEL
+2459 
-2470 ETVKRRISTLE
+2470 
-2481 SNSSRSNNTN
+2481 
-2491 NGTKYYVRTIE
+2491 RTITVIIPNKE
-2502 ELKALDV
+2502 KNKNRQPLTL
-2509 QVDDVVR
+2509 
-2516 FKDKVYKIVKDV
+2516 
-2528 TPFSLK
+2528 
-2534 YFGGIILDKTVDG
+2534 GI
-2547 MNLVATEYIDSY
+2547 
-2559 IRSSWIKNRPSGNF
+2559 IRSSYGNSPED
-2573 NIAYCGYTGLPY
+2573 TVLT
-2585 KSNANLNSVP
+2585 NL
-2595 CTLKAIS
+2595 
-2602 DAYKVGYDGIYVPT
+2602 Y
-2616 LKYFNNKWYISTTDE
+2616 
-2631 VGPILSN
+2631 
-2638 SQGVELLSYSHT
+2638 VELLT
-2650 HTRINS
+2650 P
-2656 EIAETKTFNSNNYV
+2656 
-2670 DRNLLTVEEFLN
+2670 
-2682 VCKKYNMYAFMSI
+2682 KY
-2695 QTINKNTFDNSSQ
+2695 
-2708 EAYAELA
+2708 
-2715 RIINDS
+2715 
-2721 GHSSMIGL
+2721 
-2729 SGDNIQIEILDF
+2729 DNI
-2741 VIRVRD
+2741 
-2747 KILSENLINVI
+2747 KTKK
-2758 FIDASTENYTLE
+2758 DAYVTANY
-2770 RELLILQKY
+2770 
-2779 KNNLV
+2779 N
-2784 IIGDRDDHDGNEIL
+2784 
-2798 SAYGPSHQL
+2798 
-2807 YNFLKEVKKM
+2807 
-2817 GIPIVYQTDRR
+2817 
-2828 EQRELFDKV
+2828 
-2837 IEKTGCIGLLSSAI
+2837 
-2851 APYGKNL
+2851 PY
-2858 SDNYAVQSR
+2858 D
-2867 NNMSSI
+2867 
-2873 INLAVNKDNMS
+2873 
-2884 SRFTMNSDNTIMTA
+2884 
-2898 TASNITQNN
+2898 
-2907 EFELLNVSDITD
+2907 
-2919 GMLIR
+2919 
-2924 VRLQGK
+2924 
-2930 TSGSQT
+2930 
-2936 ASCKIYVKDIPDN
+2936 
-2949 ENVSNMISF
+2949 
-2958 NSSSYIEREMIL
+2958 
-2970 PLSKNTFNSRYND
+2970 
-2983 KKVVINLT
+2983 
-2991 ADSGDSIISFKDLV
+2991 
-3005 VEVLIPKDKNNT
+3005 
-3017 TAKLISSVNYESYNN
+3017 N
-3032 KDIYVDSEIQKAKLG
+3032 KDIMIDDSKLSEVESS
-3047 DMIHYNNEDYVVVS
+3047 DALHYNNEDYTILSENDEMITGLLS
-3061 KDDELISGL
+3061 KN
-3070 VTESTNGIIKIG
+3070 TNGIIKKSDK
-3082 ENYALRIH
+3082 YALRTY
-3090 NQEDINQ
+3090 NQEDV
-3097 WLNSMKNTDNIK
+3097 NIWVDDLK
-3109 IADGGFTGKS
+3109 GDMYIADGGFTG
-3119 NVDNEFVPVYPKN
+3119 NVNRDADINPVYPKN
-3132 TTLSV
+3132 TLLAID
-3137 EKAGELGFDA
+3137 KAGRLGFDA

-3155 KDNVWVCSDE
+3155 RDGIWVCSDE
-3165 TTLVNVKD
+3165 TTLRNVKD
-3173 NSFKNR
+3173 NSMKNR
-3179 NIADLNYDN
+3179 RIADLNYND
-3188 IKGLELEGENV
+3188 IKHLELEGENV
-3199 VRFNKDTETYRWTY
+3199 IKYNAGNTFRWNY
-3213 RDGQCKGQTIPSLE
+3213 GDGIAKGLTIPSLE
-3227 QIVKIC
+3227 DVVRVC
-3233 SKYGM
+3233 VTYGM
-3238 MIFITSANLTANF
+3238 MIFITTTESTSNM
-3251 DYVTKVLKKYGY
+3251 DYVIKILRSHNY
-3263 TSRTA
+3263 TGKTA
-3268 LVGDRFIMKYSNKLP
+3268 LVGDDFILNNIYKIP
-3283 DAVSIFDGSMK
+3283 EAISIFDNSKPVTIAGK
-3294 NVKIYNEKF
+3294 LFNERVLK
-3303 LRTFKNFGFIST
+3303 TFKNFGFLVNRTNATTIRQYATTFRVRT
-3315 PGGVSDIFRQTS
+3315 PVF
-3327 NFKIDTP
+3327 
-3334 FFLNANYQYNLGN
+3334 
-3347 YQSLSNFRIN
+3347 
-3357 GFITGA
+3357 
-3363 VPSDLNIREGY
+3363 VDLNDNIDLESYTTDDRFSVNGYLTGNVPRALKTEGY
-3374 SILRTYTSKE
+3374 TLAEFYNIKDIANWREY
-3384 INEWTD
+3384 
-3390 RKNNNSAS
+3390 KNVSSAT
-3398 ASVVKQ
+3398 ASVTAQ
-3404 SNGNIIIQS
+3404 SNGTLTFQTN
-3413 SGGSAGKYI
+3413 GTEANKM
-3422 SFERNLENYP
+3422 LELTKSNYP
-3432 VGTIINISAMCRKIE
+3432 AGTIINIKAMGRKLDNNVKGGSISCFISE
-3447 KNVDGGTI
+3447 SSPSRKDFNETMYFKN
-3455 SFWSDTTTPRR
+3455 
-3466 INTFTTYFNEEFFE
+3466 TYFETKEISAVINENSSGDFKIF
-3480 KKDVSFIVNEE
+3480 V
-3491 TGGSFQIFIG
+3491 GSSW
-3501 NFNGVGNNQPFK
+3501 NGSTSESFK
-3513 AEFKDIVVR
+3513 AEFKSVEVR
-3522 IYVPNAVY
+3522 ILIPDDTSDPSRTRAASNASYTYIRYSNQANGSGMNDNPNSTYLGVYVGSSSTAPTNPSEY
-3530 RDIDKESI
+3530 RWT
-3538 ERKIADISSKMEIRG
+3538 RIRG
-3553 EGYPRNKRELNNV
+3553 EDGRQGERGLVGPQGPAGIQGPAGPAGPKGNTGDRGPQGQTGAQGIQGIQGRQGDRGIQGPAGPAGPKGNTGDRGPMGPQGPAGTGIVNQQNNQTLKYWAGTEAQYNAISNKD
-3566 PNGTIYT
+3566 PNTIY
-3573 DTLATKGAVKWIRLN
+3573 
-3588 GKWKVT
+3588 
-3594 VGDTGWKKLNAVSVL
+3594 
-3609 GNAFIKVR
+3609 
-3617 RVNDIVTYDFGG
+3617 DIF
-3629 LQWGWF
+3629 
-3635 GIIRRGG
+3635 
-3642 AGHVKH
+3642 K
-3648 GSSRERGAKVLNPGG
+3648 
-3663 IPDGFRSNASLMG
+3663 
-3676 PIFNDLGNPYG
+3676 
-3687 VWYMGGKSDSNY
+3687 
-3699 IQFTFNDPIPTDRDI
+3699 
-3714 GDIRVSSVSYITDDD
+3714 
-3729 WENITIE
+3729 

>member
-108 DDGNKYKLIPG
+108 DDGTKYKLIPG

-152 IDGVDTEVSAIGPK
+152 IDGADTEVSAIGPK
-166 GDKVSVTIDPST
+166 GDKVSVTIDPAT
-178 KHWVIDGE
+178 KHWMIDGE

-201 IKIDPVTKRWIIDGI
+201 VKIDPVTKRWIIDGI

-223 GVKGE
+223 GVKGD
-228 KGEKTLVTIDPA
+228 KGEKTLVTIDPN
-240 TKHWMIDGVDTN
+240 TKHWLIDGVDTN

-316 TEIKAEGTKGEK
+316 TEIKAEGTKGDK

-347 VDTNVLAEGTKGAD
+347 VDTNVLAEGIKGVD

-380 KDEWLESLKGAKGV
+380 KDEWLESLKGVKGV

-448 TALFRGFNLRN
+448 SALFRGFNLRN

-464 DWKDI
+464 EWKDL
-469 NNLTIEQEDGNYVVK
+469 NNLTIEPEDGNYVVK

-505 YKGVDRHYYRRLD
+505 YKGIDRHYYRRLD

-568 LDPYATKE
+568 LDPYAKKE

-581 YATKESLSSVSEEVN
+581 YATKESLSSVSEEVS

-647 ADSDEKYVSKEEL
+647 ADSDEKYVSKEDL

-680 KEETVNKETHDAL
+680 KEETVSKETHDAL
-693 NNKVESNISEIST
+693 SNKVESNVSEISN

-711 TGLESSNTTVKEKIE
+711 TGLESSNTSVKEKIE
-726 SLASD
+726 SLTTD

-776 VSTLNETVTGLKN
+776 VSTLNDTVNGLKN
-789 RLPESIQEDD
+789 KLPESIQEDD
-799 KLSTSREVTEK
+799 KLSTSKEVTEK

-818 ETTYAKKSELPNV
+818 ETTYAKKSELPSV

-838 RADEK
+838 KADGK
-843 YSGKSLETT
+843 YSAKSLETT

-877 DRTITISGS
+877 NRTITISGS

-926 TADERYLPKTKEE
+926 TADERYLPKAKEE
-939 TLATKEELDVVKGK
+939 SLATKEELDVVKGK

-969 IDGRTISISGSDS
+969 IDGRTISISGSNS

-987 EQDLSG
+987 EQDLSS

-1070 EIKADGKYLEKSKE
+1070 ETKADGKYLEKSKE
-1084 ETLATKEEVKAI
+1084 ETLATKEEVKVI

-1117 LVNYATKEELPS
+1117 LANYATKEELPS
-1129 TVGLISE
+1129 TTGLISE
-1136 NKADEK
+1136 TRADEK

-1170 KEDSDKQTLSITGRT
+1170 KEDSDKQTLTITGRTITISGSDSSVTVPEQDLSSLATKEEVKSIKDKLPELTDGEKLVKKSDLPSTVGLISEATADEKYLEKSKETALATKEELSGVITRLTTVEGKADKDDQTLSITGRT

-1225 GLITETAADEKY
+1225 GLITETTADEKY

-1252 TQKISEATNGVESK
+1252 TQKISEATSGVESQ

-1322 ITISGSD
+1322 ITISGSN

-1348 PSVEGLISETKAD
+1348 PSVEGLITEVKAD
-1361 EKYVSKSEKESLAT
+1361 EKYIPKSEKESLAT
-1375 KEEVKAIRDHL
+1375 KEEVKSIKDHL

-1403 VSGLISEATADTKYL
+1403 VTGLISEATADTKYL

-1433 DIADKLPEL
+1433 DITDKLPEL
-1442 AKKSELPSVE
+1442 AKKSEIPSVE
-1452 GLITEVKADGKYA
+1452 GLITEIKADGKYA
-1465 PKTDLETAKERISV
+1465 PKIDLETAKERISV

-1497 ITISGSNSSVEVPEQ
+1497 ITISGSDSSVTVPEQ

-1591 ITESKVAETYA
+1591 ITESKVAETYV
-1602 TRFDLEGANIKINS
+1602 TRFDLEGANIKINR
-1616 LEYQV
+1616 LEDRV

-1650 LSGLATKSDVE
+1650 ISGLATKSDVE
-1661 RDYAKKSELPT
+1661 RDYAKKSEIPNVT
-1672 IDGLISEATADTK
+1672 GLISEATADTK

-1747 DDKYLAKSKESTLAT
+1747 DDKYLAKSKEATLAT

-1772 TTAIENKLPS
+1772 TAAIENKLPS

-1849 TTISEVQGLGYI
+1849 TTLSEVQGLGYI

-1872 KTLESQINADHGKV
+1872 KTLESQINTDHGKV

-1929 LSGLATKSDVDTT
+1929 LSGLATKSDVERD

-1948 LPNIEGINDKITEL
+1948 LPNAEEINGKISKL
-1962 ENKRIPNEYYFRN
+1962 ENKRIPNEYYFRSIG
-1975 LNEISN
+1975 EISSS
-1981 TGAIRTLKYHDI
+1981 GAVSRLQINDI
-1993 IMVGMNKYMVIDE
+1993 INVAGTDCRIVSREMYEKLDYSGKKIEGTEFYITDYLE
-2006 ENKDKFK
+2006 ESEKNNWIKD
-2013 TEPIPNSNL
+2013 NL
-2022 FVAKYFENSDRNKWI
+2022 AIS
-2037 NEAVRKGKFT
+2037 
-2047 IAYGGLSGDMYDGN
+2047 YGGLSGDKYDSN
-2061 IASISEPPASTKALI
+2061 VNSIFDVPGSFSAIST
-2076 KAFKLGFDAVYVDL
+2076 AFKVGFDAVFIDVL
-2090 IRHVS
+2090 IDTEGSTTNYFVTIESEKVS
-2095 SKGETS
+2095 RTYKKDGGTITVARDSFKYTKYS
-2101 YYVTLNS
+2101 TLN
-2108 ENIEREYK
+2108 
-2116 FTRGSLIVV
+2116 
-2125 QDTFNYDNKVST
+2125 
-2137 LRYETEE
+2137 YEAEI
-2144 RNYDNELPVLDVI
+2144 RSGKYYDNELMKLEELIALCSSENKI
-2157 LDLANRMDK
+2157 LIIDGMYELESSTTKYASATKIPESSIVDKGTDLYIHVRKKVKN
-2166 IIIIGE
+2166 IE
-2172 VYDTDGHSVVTNKEQ
+2172 
-2187 LSLIPS
+2187 
-2193 TINDLSG
+2193 
-2200 KTDKIGIVS
+2200 KIGFTSDIFS
-2209 RNLIESFEE
+2209 
-2218 WNYDPIHVLHL
+2218 
-2229 KYAEGVSVE
+2229 GV
-2238 LSKELMRISMKR
+2238 
-2250 NSLVILTN
+2250 N
-2258 SPTYTGGNTLTKQ
+2258 NTLTNKSSLFEKFINVAEIDNTSSLDSVRNKVESLSIRKNSMI
-2271 ILLKGIPIV
+2271 ILTDVLTSSDIVKILKGQNIPVIY
-2280 FNTNKKIERYLFNAK
+2280 NTKKSVNKNYI
-2295 VVDTDWSSGYMSS
+2295 DWVSSEELYKGYMSPSIIPS
-2308 SVIPDTNYV
+2308 SNKIEL
-2317 YNSYEIV
+2317 YNHYNVTET
-2324 ERITLKEILKTNPEI
+2324 ITLKDIMKNVPASDKYI
-2339 SATDYSYDKSNNKI
+2339 YDSDTKKLN
-2353 SYKKAIDFK
+2353 YKKDMDLAVVSSDKLTDGMIVKVNFKNKGID
-2362 ILDPSKISEGMII
+2362 SKIKIYMTDG
-2375 KANLYNI
+2375 
-2382 GDSSLNKLY
+2382 
-2391 LKNNSGVKI
+2391 SGVKI
-2400 VEDVSRSLSEIAFS
+2400 LEDVVQTSTKFS
-2414 ELVMLL
+2414 
-2420 EIPKKAK
+2420 
-2427 EISTQYLMLGLT
+2427 Y
-2439 PGDNTQFPTE
+2439 TE
-2449 LKDIYIELLV
+2449 
-2459 PKHEKVENTEL
+2459 
-2470 ETVKRRISTLE
+2470 
-2481 SNSSRSNNTN
+2481 
-2491 NGTKYYVRTIE
+2491 RTITVIIPNKE
-2502 ELKALDV
+2502 KNKNRQPLTL
-2509 QVDDVVR
+2509 
-2516 FKDKVYKIVKDV
+2516 
-2528 TPFSLK
+2528 
-2534 YFGGIILDKTVDG
+2534 GI
-2547 MNLVATEYIDSY
+2547 
-2559 IRSSWIKNRPSGNF
+2559 IRSSYGNSPED
-2573 NIAYCGYTGLPY
+2573 TVLT
-2585 KSNANLNSVP
+2585 NL
-2595 CTLKAIS
+2595 
-2602 DAYKVGYDGIYVPT
+2602 Y
-2616 LKYFNNKWYISTTDE
+2616 
-2631 VGPILSN
+2631 
-2638 SQGVELLSYSHT
+2638 VELLT
-2650 HTRINS
+2650 P
-2656 EIAETKTFNSNNYV
+2656 
-2670 DRNLLTVEEFLN
+2670 
-2682 VCKKYNMYAFMSI
+2682 KY
-2695 QTINKNTFDNSSQ
+2695 
-2708 EAYAELA
+2708 
-2715 RIINDS
+2715 
-2721 GHSSMIGL
+2721 
-2729 SGDNIQIEILDF
+2729 DNIKTKKDAY
-2741 VIRVRD
+2741 VI
-2747 KILSENLINVI
+2747 
-2758 FIDASTENYTLE
+2758 ANY
-2770 RELLILQKY
+2770 
-2779 KNNLV
+2779 N
-2784 IIGDRDDHDGNEIL
+2784 
-2798 SAYGPSHQL
+2798 
-2807 YNFLKEVKKM
+2807 
-2817 GIPIVYQTDRR
+2817 
-2828 EQRELFDKV
+2828 
-2837 IEKTGCIGLLSSAI
+2837 
-2851 APYGKNL
+2851 PY
-2858 SDNYAVQSR
+2858 D
-2867 NNMSSI
+2867 
-2873 INLAVNKDNMS
+2873 
-2884 SRFTMNSDNTIMTA
+2884 
-2898 TASNITQNN
+2898 
-2907 EFELLNVSDITD
+2907 
-2919 GMLIR
+2919 
-2924 VRLQGK
+2924 
-2930 TSGSQT
+2930 
-2936 ASCKIYVKDIPDN
+2936 
-2949 ENVSNMISF
+2949 
-2958 NSSSYIEREMIL
+2958 
-2970 PLSKNTFNSRYND
+2970 
-2983 KKVVINLT
+2983 
-2991 ADSGDSIISFKDLV
+2991 
-3005 VEVLIPKDKNNT
+3005 
-3017 TAKLISSVNYESYNN
+3017 N
-3032 KDIYVDSEIQKAKLG
+3032 KDIMIDDSKLSEVESS
-3047 DMIHYNNEDYVVVS
+3047 DALHYNNEDYTILSENDEMITGLLS
-3061 KDDELISGL
+3061 KN
-3070 VTESTNGIIKIG
+3070 TNGIIKKSDK
-3082 ENYALRIH
+3082 YALRTY
-3090 NQEDINQ
+3090 NQEDV
-3097 WLNSMKNTDNIK
+3097 NIWVDDLK
-3109 IADGGFTGKS
+3109 GDMYIADGGFTG
-3119 NVDNEFVPVYPKN
+3119 NVNRDADINPVYPKN
-3132 TTLSV
+3132 TLLAID
-3137 EKAGELGFDA
+3137 KAGRLGFDA

-3155 KDNVWVCSDE
+3155 RDGIWVCSDE
-3165 TTLVNVKD
+3165 TTLRNVKD
-3173 NSFKNR
+3173 NSMKNR
-3179 NIADLNYDN
+3179 RIADLNYND
-3188 IKGLELEGENV
+3188 IKHLELEGENV
-3199 VRFNKDTETYRWTY
+3199 IKYNAGNTFRWNY
-3213 RDGQCKGQTIPSLE
+3213 GDGIAKGLTIPSLE
-3227 QIVKIC
+3227 DVVRVC
-3233 SKYGM
+3233 VTYGM
-3238 MIFITSANLTANF
+3238 MIFITTTESTSNM
-3251 DYVTKVLKKYGY
+3251 DYVIKILRSHNY
-3263 TSRTA
+3263 TGKTA
-3268 LVGDRFIMKYSNKLP
+3268 LVGDDFILNNIYKIP
-3283 DAVSIFDGSMK
+3283 EAISIFDNSKPVTIAGK
-3294 NVKIYNEKF
+3294 LFNERVLK
-3303 LRTFKNFGFIST
+3303 TFKNFGFLVNRTNATTIRQYATTFRVRT
-3315 PGGVSDIFRQTS
+3315 PVF
-3327 NFKIDTP
+3327 
-3334 FFLNANYQYNLGN
+3334 
-3347 YQSLSNFRIN
+3347 
-3357 GFITGA
+3357 
-3363 VPSDLNIREGY
+3363 VDLNDNIDLESYTTDDRFSVNGYLTGNVPRALKTEGY
-3374 SILRTYTSKE
+3374 TLAEFYNIKDIANWREY
-3384 INEWTD
+3384 
-3390 RKNNNSAS
+3390 KNVSSAT
-3398 ASVVKQ
+3398 ASVTAQ
-3404 SNGNIIIQS
+3404 SNGTLTFQTN
-3413 SGGSAGKYI
+3413 GTEANKM
-3422 SFERNLENYP
+3422 LELTKSNYP
-3432 VGTIINISAMCRKIE
+3432 AGTIINIKAMGRKLDNNVKGGSISCFISE
-3447 KNVDGGTI
+3447 SSPSRKDFNETMYFKN
-3455 SFWSDTTTPRR
+3455 
-3466 INTFTTYFNEEFFE
+3466 TYFETKEISAVLNENSSGDFKIF
-3480 KKDVSFIVNEE
+3480 V
-3491 TGGSFQIFIG
+3491 GSSW
-3501 NFNGVGNNQPFK
+3501 NGSTSESFK
-3513 AEFKDIVVR
+3513 AEFKSIEVR
-3522 IYVPNAVY
+3522 ILIPDDTSDPSRTRAASNASYTYIRYSNQANGSGMNDNPNSTYLGVYVGSSSTAPTNPSEY
-3530 RDIDKESI
+3530 RWT
-3538 ERKIADISSKMEIRG
+3538 RIRG
-3553 EGYPRNKRELNNV
+3553 EDGRQGERGLVGPQGPAGIQGPAGPAGPKGNTGDRGPQGQTGAQGIQGIQGRQGDRGIQGPAGPAGPKGNTGDRGPMGPQGPAGTGIVNQQNNQTLKYWAGTEAQYNAISNKD
-3566 PNGTIYT
+3566 PNTIY
-3573 DTLATKGAVKWIRLN
+3573 
-3588 GKWKVT
+3588 
-3594 VGDTGWKKLNAVSVL
+3594 
-3609 GNAFIKVR
+3609 
-3617 RVNDIVTYDFGG
+3617 DIF
-3629 LQWGWF
+3629 
-3635 GIIRRGG
+3635 
-3642 AGHVKH
+3642 K
-3648 GSSRERGAKVLNPGG
+3648 
-3663 IPDGFRSNASLMG
+3663 
-3676 PIFNDLGNPYG
+3676 
-3687 VWYMGGKSDSNY
+3687 
-3699 IQFTFNDPIPTDRDI
+3699 
-3714 GDIRVSSVSYITDDD
+3714 
-3729 WENITIE
+3729 

>member
-108 DDGNKYKLIPG
+108 DDGTKYKLIPG

-166 GDKVSVTIDPST
+166 GDKVSVTIDPNT
-178 KHWVIDGE
+178 KHWMIDGE

-201 IKIDPVTKRWIIDGI
+201 VRIDPVTKRWIIDGI

-299 EISINEVSKNW
+299 EISINEISKNW

-347 VDTNVLAEGTKGAD
+347 VDTNVLAEGTKGVD

-439 SEITENLQV
+439 SDITENLQV
-448 TALFRGFNLRN
+448 SALFRGFNLRN

-464 DWKDI
+464 EWKDL
-469 NNLTIEQEDGNYVVK
+469 NNLTIEPEDGNYVVR

-568 LDPYATKE
+568 LEPYATKE

-581 YATKESLSSVSEEVN
+581 YATKESLSSVSEEVS

-680 KEETVNKETHDAL
+680 KEETVSKETHDAL
-693 NNKVESNISEIST
+693 NNKVESNTSEIST

-726 SLASD
+726 SLTSD

-799 KLSTSREVTEK
+799 KLSTSKEVTEK

-818 ETTYAKKSELPNV
+818 ETTYAKKSELPSV
-831 EGLITET
+831 EGLISET
-838 RADEK
+838 KADGK
-843 YSGKSLETT
+843 YSAKSLETT

-926 TADERYLPKTKEE
+926 TADERYLPKAKEE

-1058 KSELPSVEGLIT
+1058 KSELPSVEGLISET
-1070 EIKADGKYLEKSKE
+1070 RADDKYLEKSKE

-1117 LVNYATKEELPS
+1117 LANYATKEELPS
-1129 TVGLISE
+1129 TAGLITEATADTKYVSKSE
-1136 NKADEK
+1136 KESLATKEEVKSIKDKLPEMNELEKLAKTSDIPSLESYAKKSELPSVEGLITEVKADEK
-1142 YIAKST
+1142 YLSKSKEETLATKAEVKEIKDHLPVLTGEEKLAKTSDIPSLT
-1148 ESSLATKNELE
+1148 GLISEATADTKYVSKSEKESLATKEELE
-1159 EVKGKVNALET
+1159 SAKNRIGVLES

-1212 TTYAKKSELPSVN
+1212 TTYVKKSELPSVT

-1237 LPKSKEGSLATKEEL
+1237 LPKSKESSLATKEEL
-1252 TQKISEATNGVESK
+1252 TRKISEATSGVESQ

-1361 EKYVSKSEKESLAT
+1361 EKYLPKSEKESLAT
-1375 KEEVKAIRDHL
+1375 KEEVKSIKDHL

-1403 VSGLISEATADTKYL
+1403 VTGLISEATADTKYL

-1433 DIADKLPEL
+1433 DITDKLPEL

-1465 PKTDLETAKERISV
+1465 PKTDLETAKERISA
-1479 LESKEDADKQTLS
+1479 LESKEDSDKQTLS

-1497 ITISGSNSSVEVPEQ
+1497 ITISGSDSSVTVPEQ

-1602 TRFDLEGANIKINS
+1602 TRFDLEGANIKINR
-1616 LEYQV
+1616 LEDRV

-1661 RDYAKKSELPT
+1661 RDYAKKSELPN
-1672 IDGLISEATADTK
+1672 
-1685 YLPKSK
+1685 
-1691 EDTLATKIELT
+1691 
-1702 QKIGEATSSVEGKL
+1702 
-1716 SLLAAKSEV
+1716 
-1725 DKTYAKKSELPS
+1725 
-1737 VAGLITEVRA
+1737 
-1747 DDKYLAKSKESTLAT
+1747 
-1762 KAELNTISGR
+1762 AEEI
-1772 TTAIENKLPS
+1772 
-1782 LTQDISI
+1782 
-1789 SGNELSISGG
+1789 
-1799 STVHIPT
+1799 
-1806 PDLSGYVLKSSLDT
+1806 
-1820 AEVNKV
+1820 
-1826 VAKNTNGKQI
+1826 NGK
-1836 ATTDDVNNAVRGK
+1836 
-1849 TTISEVQGLGYI
+1849 IS
-1861 TTSTADGKYLP
+1861 K
-1872 KTLESQINADHGKV
+1872 
-1886 TNIEGRLSTLESRPD
+1886 
-1901 NDRQTLSINNRTIT
+1901 
-1915 ISGSNSSVTVPEQD
+1915 
-1929 LSGLATKSDVDTT
+1929 
-1942 YAKKSE
+1942 
-1948 LPNIEGINDKITEL
+1948 L
-1962 ENKRIPNEYYFRN
+1962 ENKRIPNEYYFRSIG
-1975 LNEISN
+1975 EISSS
-1981 TGAIRTLKYHDI
+1981 GAVSRLQINDI
-1993 IMVGMNKYMVIDE
+1993 INVAGTDCRIVSREMYEKLDYSGKKIEGTEFYITDYLE
-2006 ENKDKFK
+2006 ESEKNNWIKD
-2013 TEPIPNSNL
+2013 NL
-2022 FVAKYFENSDRNKWI
+2022 AIS
-2037 NEAVRKGKFT
+2037 
-2047 IAYGGLSGDMYDGN
+2047 YGGLSGDKYDSN
-2061 IASISEPPASTKALI
+2061 VNSIFDVPGSFSAIST
-2076 KAFKLGFDAVYVDL
+2076 AFKVGFDAVFIDVL
-2090 IRHVS
+2090 IDTEGSTTNYFVTIESEKVS
-2095 SKGETS
+2095 RTYKKDGGTITVARDSFKYTKYS
-2101 YYVTLNS
+2101 TLN
-2108 ENIEREYK
+2108 
-2116 FTRGSLIVV
+2116 
-2125 QDTFNYDNKVST
+2125 
-2137 LRYETEE
+2137 YEAEI
-2144 RNYDNELPVLDVI
+2144 RSGKYYDNELMKLEELIALCSSENKI
-2157 LDLANRMDK
+2157 LIIDGMYELESSTTKYASATKIPESSIVDKGTDLYIHVRKKVKN
-2166 IIIIGE
+2166 IE
-2172 VYDTDGHSVVTNKEQ
+2172 
-2187 LSLIPS
+2187 
-2193 TINDLSG
+2193 
-2200 KTDKIGIVS
+2200 KIGFTSDIFS
-2209 RNLIESFEE
+2209 GIN
-2218 WNYDPIHVLHL
+2218 
-2229 KYAEGVSVE
+2229 
-2238 LSKELMRISMKR
+2238 
-2250 NSLVILTN
+2250 
-2258 SPTYTGGNTLTKQ
+2258 NTLTNKSSLFEKFINVAEIDNTSSLDSVRNKVESLSIRKNSMI
-2271 ILLKGIPIV
+2271 ILTDVLTSSDIVKILKGQNIPVIY
-2280 FNTNKKIERYLFNAK
+2280 NTKKSVNKNYI
-2295 VVDTDWSSGYMSS
+2295 DWVSSEELYKGYMSPSIIPS
-2308 SVIPDTNYV
+2308 SNKIEL
-2317 YNSYEIV
+2317 YNHYNVTET
-2324 ERITLKEILKTNPEI
+2324 ITLKDIMKNVPASDKYI
-2339 SATDYSYDKSNNKI
+2339 YDSDTKKLN
-2353 SYKKAIDFK
+2353 YKKDMDLAVVSSDKLTDGMIVKVNFKNKGID
-2362 ILDPSKISEGMII
+2362 SKIKIYMTDG
-2375 KANLYNI
+2375 
-2382 GDSSLNKLY
+2382 
-2391 LKNNSGVKI
+2391 SGVKI
-2400 VEDVSRSLSEIAFS
+2400 LEDVVQTSTKFS
-2414 ELVMLL
+2414 
-2420 EIPKKAK
+2420 
-2427 EISTQYLMLGLT
+2427 Y
-2439 PGDNTQFPTE
+2439 TE
-2449 LKDIYIELLV
+2449 
-2459 PKHEKVENTEL
+2459 
-2470 ETVKRRISTLE
+2470 
-2481 SNSSRSNNTN
+2481 
-2491 NGTKYYVRTIE
+2491 RTITVIIPNKE
-2502 ELKALDV
+2502 KNKNRQPLTL
-2509 QVDDVVR
+2509 
-2516 FKDKVYKIVKDV
+2516 
-2528 TPFSLK
+2528 
-2534 YFGGIILDKTVDG
+2534 GI
-2547 MNLVATEYIDSY
+2547 
-2559 IRSSWIKNRPSGNF
+2559 IRSSYGNSPED
-2573 NIAYCGYTGLPY
+2573 TVLT
-2585 KSNANLNSVP
+2585 NL
-2595 CTLKAIS
+2595 
-2602 DAYKVGYDGIYVPT
+2602 Y
-2616 LKYFNNKWYISTTDE
+2616 
-2631 VGPILSN
+2631 
-2638 SQGVELLSYSHT
+2638 VELLT
-2650 HTRINS
+2650 P
-2656 EIAETKTFNSNNYV
+2656 
-2670 DRNLLTVEEFLN
+2670 
-2682 VCKKYNMYAFMSI
+2682 KY
-2695 QTINKNTFDNSSQ
+2695 
-2708 EAYAELA
+2708 
-2715 RIINDS
+2715 
-2721 GHSSMIGL
+2721 
-2729 SGDNIQIEILDF
+2729 DNIKTKKDAY
-2741 VIRVRD
+2741 VI
-2747 KILSENLINVI
+2747 
-2758 FIDASTENYTLE
+2758 ANY
-2770 RELLILQKY
+2770 
-2779 KNNLV
+2779 N
-2784 IIGDRDDHDGNEIL
+2784 
-2798 SAYGPSHQL
+2798 
-2807 YNFLKEVKKM
+2807 
-2817 GIPIVYQTDRR
+2817 
-2828 EQRELFDKV
+2828 
-2837 IEKTGCIGLLSSAI
+2837 
-2851 APYGKNL
+2851 PY
-2858 SDNYAVQSR
+2858 D
-2867 NNMSSI
+2867 
-2873 INLAVNKDNMS
+2873 
-2884 SRFTMNSDNTIMTA
+2884 
-2898 TASNITQNN
+2898 
-2907 EFELLNVSDITD
+2907 
-2919 GMLIR
+2919 
-2924 VRLQGK
+2924 
-2930 TSGSQT
+2930 
-2936 ASCKIYVKDIPDN
+2936 
-2949 ENVSNMISF
+2949 
-2958 NSSSYIEREMIL
+2958 
-2970 PLSKNTFNSRYND
+2970 
-2983 KKVVINLT
+2983 
-2991 ADSGDSIISFKDLV
+2991 
-3005 VEVLIPKDKNNT
+3005 
-3017 TAKLISSVNYESYNN
+3017 N
-3032 KDIYVDSEIQKAKLG
+3032 KDIMIDDSKLSEVESS
-3047 DMIHYNNEDYVVVS
+3047 DALHYNNEDYTILSENDEMITGLLS
-3061 KDDELISGL
+3061 KN
-3070 VTESTNGIIKIG
+3070 TNGIIKKSDK
-3082 ENYALRIH
+3082 YALRTY
-3090 NQEDINQ
+3090 NQEDV
-3097 WLNSMKNTDNIK
+3097 NIWVDDLK
-3109 IADGGFTGKS
+3109 GDMYIADGGFTG
-3119 NVDNEFVPVYPKN
+3119 NVNRDADINPVYPKN
-3132 TTLSV
+3132 TLLAID
-3137 EKAGELGFDA
+3137 KAGRLGFDA

-3155 KDNVWVCSDE
+3155 RDGIWVCSDE
-3165 TTLVNVKD
+3165 TTLRNVKD
-3173 NSFKNR
+3173 NSMKNR
-3179 NIADLNYDN
+3179 RIADLNYND
-3188 IKGLELEGENV
+3188 IKHLELEGENV
-3199 VRFNKDTETYRWTY
+3199 IKYNAGNTFRWNY
-3213 RDGQCKGQTIPSLE
+3213 GDGIAKGLTIPSLE
-3227 QIVKIC
+3227 DVVRVC
-3233 SKYGM
+3233 VTYGM
-3238 MIFITSANLTANF
+3238 MIFITTTESTSNM
-3251 DYVTKVLKKYGY
+3251 DYVIKILRSHNY
-3263 TSRTA
+3263 TGKTA
-3268 LVGDRFIMKYSNKLP
+3268 LVGDDFILNNIYKIP
-3283 DAVSIFDGSMK
+3283 EAISIFDNSKPVTIAGK
-3294 NVKIYNEKF
+3294 LFNERVLK
-3303 LRTFKNFGFIST
+3303 TFKNFGFLVNRTNATTIRQYATTFRVRT
-3315 PGGVSDIFRQTS
+3315 PVF
-3327 NFKIDTP
+3327 
-3334 FFLNANYQYNLGN
+3334 
-3347 YQSLSNFRIN
+3347 
-3357 GFITGA
+3357 
-3363 VPSDLNIREGY
+3363 VDLNDNIDLESYTTDDRFSVNGYLTGNVPRALKTEGY
-3374 SILRTYTSKE
+3374 TLAEFYNIKDIANWREY
-3384 INEWTD
+3384 
-3390 RKNNNSAS
+3390 KNVSSAT
-3398 ASVVKQ
+3398 ASVTAQ
-3404 SNGNIIIQS
+3404 SNGTLTFQTN
-3413 SGGSAGKYI
+3413 GTEANKM
-3422 SFERNLENYP
+3422 LELTKSNYP
-3432 VGTIINISAMCRKIE
+3432 AGTIINIKAMGRKLDNNVKGGSISCFISE
-3447 KNVDGGTI
+3447 SSPSRKDFNETMYFKN
-3455 SFWSDTTTPRR
+3455 
-3466 INTFTTYFNEEFFE
+3466 TYFETKEISAVLNENSSGDFKIF
-3480 KKDVSFIVNEE
+3480 V
-3491 TGGSFQIFIG
+3491 GSSW
-3501 NFNGVGNNQPFK
+3501 NGSTSESFK
-3513 AEFKDIVVR
+3513 AEFKSIEVR
-3522 IYVPNAVY
+3522 ILIPDDTSDPSRTRAASNASYTYIRYSNQANGSGMNDNPNSTYLGVYVGSSSTAPTNPSEY
-3530 RDIDKESI
+3530 RWT
-3538 ERKIADISSKMEIRG
+3538 RIRG
-3553 EGYPRNKRELNNV
+3553 EDGRQGERGLVGPQGPAGIQGPAGPAGPKGNTGDRGPQGQTGAQGIQGIQGRQGDRGIQGPAGPAGPKGNTGDRGPMGPQGPAGTGIVNQQNNQTLKYWAGTEAQYNAITNKD
-3566 PNGTIYT
+3566 PNTIY
-3573 DTLATKGAVKWIRLN
+3573 
-3588 GKWKVT
+3588 
-3594 VGDTGWKKLNAVSVL
+3594 
-3609 GNAFIKVR
+3609 
-3617 RVNDIVTYDFGG
+3617 DIF
-3629 LQWGWF
+3629 
-3635 GIIRRGG
+3635 
-3642 AGHVKH
+3642 K
-3648 GSSRERGAKVLNPGG
+3648 
-3663 IPDGFRSNASLMG
+3663 
-3676 PIFNDLGNPYG
+3676 
-3687 VWYMGGKSDSNY
+3687 
-3699 IQFTFNDPIPTDRDI
+3699 
-3714 GDIRVSSVSYITDDD
+3714 
-3729 WENITIE
+3729 

>member
-92 DNGKVDT
+92 DNSKVDT

-108 DDGNKYKLIPG
+108 DDGTKYKLIPG

-131 EKGEK
+131 ERGEK

-166 GDKVSVTIDPST
+166 GDKVSVTIDPNT
-178 KHWVIDGE
+178 KHWMIDGE
-186 DTNVVAEGKDGKTPE
+186 DTNVVAEGKDGVAPE
-201 IKIDPVTKRWIIDGI
+201 VKIDPVTKRWIIGGI

-228 KGEKTLVTIDPA
+228 KGDKTLVTIDPN

-347 VDTNVLAEGTKGAD
+347 VDTNILAEGTKGRD

-448 TALFRGFNLRN
+448 SALFRGFNLRN

-464 DWKDI
+464 EWKDL
-469 NNLTIEQEDGNYVVK
+469 NNLTIEPEDGNYVVK

-548 ARKEVEETYAKK
+548 ARKEVEENYAKK

-568 LDPYATKE
+568 LEPYATKE

-581 YATKESLSSVSEEVN
+581 YATKENLSSVSEEVN

-608 VTAIEESKS
+608 VTAIEESKT

-680 KEETVNKETHDAL
+680 KEETVSKETHDAL
-693 NNKVESNISEIST
+693 SNKVDSNVNEIAT

-711 TGLESSNTTVKEKIE
+711 TGLESSNTTVREKIE
-726 SLASD
+726 SLTTD

-799 KLSTSREVTEK
+799 KLSTSKEVTEK

-818 ETTYAKKSELPNV
+818 ENTYAKKSELPSV

-838 RADEK
+838 KADGK
-843 YSGKSLETT
+843 YSAKSLETT
-852 VSSLDEKVRNLE
+852 VNSLDEKVRNLE

-894 QDLSSLATKA
+894 QDLSSLATKV

-926 TADERYLPKTKEE
+926 TADERYLPKAKEE
-939 TLATKEELDVVKGK
+939 SLATKEELDVVKGK

-969 IDGRTISISGSDS
+969 IDGRTISISGSNS

-987 EQDLSG
+987 EQDLSS

-1070 EIKADGKYLEKSKE
+1070 ETRADGKYLEKSKE
-1084 ETLATKEEVKAI
+1084 ETLATKEEVKVI

-1117 LVNYATKEELPS
+1117 LANYATKEELPS
-1129 TVGLISE
+1129 TAGLISE
-1136 NKADEK
+1136 TRADEK

-1170 KEDSDKQTLSITGRT
+1170 KEDSDKQTLAITGRTITISGSDSSVTVPEQDLSSLATKEEVKSIKDKLPELTDGEKLVKKSDLPSTVGLISEATADEKYLEKSKETTLATKEELSGVITRLTTVEGKADKDDQTLSITGRT

-1225 GLITETAADEKY
+1225 GLITETTADEKY

-1252 TQKISEATNGVESK
+1252 TQKISEATSGVESQ

-1334 PEQDLSGLAKKSEL
+1334 PEQDLSGFAKKSEL
-1348 PSVEGLISETKAD
+1348 PSVEGLITETKAD
-1361 EKYVSKSEKESLAT
+1361 EKYIPKSEKESLAT
-1375 KEEVKAIRDHL
+1375 KEEVKSIKDHL

-1403 VSGLISEATADTKYL
+1403 VTGLISEATADTKYL

-1426 ATKAEVK
+1426 ATKVEVK
-1433 DIADKLPEL
+1433 DITDKLPEL

-1452 GLITEVKADGKYA
+1452 GLISETKADGKYA

-1602 TRFDLEGANIKINS
+1602 SRFDLEGANIKINR
-1616 LEYQV
+1616 LEDQV

-1636 ISGSNSSVTVPEQD
+1636 ISGSSSSVTVPEQD
-1650 LSGLATKSDVE
+1650 ISGLATKSDVE
-1661 RDYAKKSELPT
+1661 RDYAKKSEIPNVT
-1672 IDGLISEATADTK
+1672 GLISEATADTK

-1725 DKTYAKKSELPS
+1725 DKTYAKKSEIPS
-1737 VAGLITEVRA
+1737 VAGLITEVKA
-1747 DDKYLAKSKESTLAT
+1747 DDKYLAKSKEATLAT

-1772 TTAIENKLPS
+1772 TAAIENKLPS

-1849 TTISEVQGLGYI
+1849 TTLSEVQGLGYI

-1872 KTLESQINADHGKV
+1872 KTLESQINTDHGKV

-1929 LSGLATKSDVDTT
+1929 LSGLATKSDVERD

-1948 LPNIEGINDKITEL
+1948 LPNAEEINGKISKL
-1962 ENKRIPNEYYFRN
+1962 ENKRIPNEYYFRSIG
-1975 LNEISN
+1975 EISSS
-1981 TGAIRTLKYHDI
+1981 GAVSRLQINDI
-1993 IMVGMNKYMVIDE
+1993 INVAGTDCRIVSREMYEKLDYSGKKIEGTEFYITDYLE
-2006 ENKDKFK
+2006 ESEKNNWIKD
-2013 TEPIPNSNL
+2013 NL
-2022 FVAKYFENSDRNKWI
+2022 AIS
-2037 NEAVRKGKFT
+2037 
-2047 IAYGGLSGDMYDGN
+2047 YGGLSGDKYDSN
-2061 IASISEPPASTKALI
+2061 VNSIFDVPGSFSAIST
-2076 KAFKLGFDAVYVDL
+2076 AFKVGFDAVFIDVL
-2090 IRHVS
+2090 IDTEGSTTNYFVTIESEKVS
-2095 SKGETS
+2095 RTYKKDGGTITVARDSFKYTKYS
-2101 YYVTLNS
+2101 TLN
-2108 ENIEREYK
+2108 
-2116 FTRGSLIVV
+2116 
-2125 QDTFNYDNKVST
+2125 
-2137 LRYETEE
+2137 YEAEI
-2144 RNYDNELPVLDVI
+2144 RSGKYYDNELMKLEELIALCSSENKI
-2157 LDLANRMDK
+2157 LIIDGMYELESSTTKYASATKIPESSIVDKGTDLYIHVRKKVKN
-2166 IIIIGE
+2166 IE
-2172 VYDTDGHSVVTNKEQ
+2172 
-2187 LSLIPS
+2187 
-2193 TINDLSG
+2193 
-2200 KTDKIGIVS
+2200 KIGFTSDIFS
-2209 RNLIESFEE
+2209 
-2218 WNYDPIHVLHL
+2218 
-2229 KYAEGVSVE
+2229 GV
-2238 LSKELMRISMKR
+2238 
-2250 NSLVILTN
+2250 N
-2258 SPTYTGGNTLTKQ
+2258 NTLTNKSSLFEKFINVAEIDNTSSLDSVRNKVESLSIRKNSMI
-2271 ILLKGIPIV
+2271 ILTDVLTSSDIVKILKGQNIPVIY
-2280 FNTNKKIERYLFNAK
+2280 NTKKSVNKNYI
-2295 VVDTDWSSGYMSS
+2295 DWVSSEELYKGYMSPSIIPS
-2308 SVIPDTNYV
+2308 SNKIEL
-2317 YNSYEIV
+2317 YNHYNVTEI
-2324 ERITLKEILKTNPEI
+2324 ITLKDIMKNVPASDKYI
-2339 SATDYSYDKSNNKI
+2339 YDSDTKKLN
-2353 SYKKAIDFK
+2353 YKKDMDLVITSSDKLTDGMIVKVNFKNKGID
-2362 ILDPSKISEGMII
+2362 SKIKIYMTDG
-2375 KANLYNI
+2375 
-2382 GDSSLNKLY
+2382 
-2391 LKNNSGVKI
+2391 SGVKI
-2400 VEDVSRSLSEIAFS
+2400 LEDVVQTSTKFS
-2414 ELVMLL
+2414 
-2420 EIPKKAK
+2420 
-2427 EISTQYLMLGLT
+2427 Y
-2439 PGDNTQFPTE
+2439 TE
-2449 LKDIYIELLV
+2449 
-2459 PKHEKVENTEL
+2459 
-2470 ETVKRRISTLE
+2470 
-2481 SNSSRSNNTN
+2481 
-2491 NGTKYYVRTIE
+2491 RTITVIIPNKE
-2502 ELKALDV
+2502 KNKNRQPLTL
-2509 QVDDVVR
+2509 
-2516 FKDKVYKIVKDV
+2516 
-2528 TPFSLK
+2528 
-2534 YFGGIILDKTVDG
+2534 GI
-2547 MNLVATEYIDSY
+2547 
-2559 IRSSWIKNRPSGNF
+2559 IRSSYGNSPED
-2573 NIAYCGYTGLPY
+2573 TVLT
-2585 KSNANLNSVP
+2585 NL
-2595 CTLKAIS
+2595 
-2602 DAYKVGYDGIYVPT
+2602 Y
-2616 LKYFNNKWYISTTDE
+2616 
-2631 VGPILSN
+2631 
-2638 SQGVELLSYSHT
+2638 VELLT
-2650 HTRINS
+2650 P
-2656 EIAETKTFNSNNYV
+2656 
-2670 DRNLLTVEEFLN
+2670 
-2682 VCKKYNMYAFMSI
+2682 KY
-2695 QTINKNTFDNSSQ
+2695 
-2708 EAYAELA
+2708 
-2715 RIINDS
+2715 
-2721 GHSSMIGL
+2721 
-2729 SGDNIQIEILDF
+2729 DNIKTKKDAY
-2741 VIRVRD
+2741 VI
-2747 KILSENLINVI
+2747 
-2758 FIDASTENYTLE
+2758 ANY
-2770 RELLILQKY
+2770 
-2779 KNNLV
+2779 N
-2784 IIGDRDDHDGNEIL
+2784 
-2798 SAYGPSHQL
+2798 
-2807 YNFLKEVKKM
+2807 
-2817 GIPIVYQTDRR
+2817 
-2828 EQRELFDKV
+2828 
-2837 IEKTGCIGLLSSAI
+2837 
-2851 APYGKNL
+2851 PY
-2858 SDNYAVQSR
+2858 D
-2867 NNMSSI
+2867 
-2873 INLAVNKDNMS
+2873 
-2884 SRFTMNSDNTIMTA
+2884 
-2898 TASNITQNN
+2898 
-2907 EFELLNVSDITD
+2907 
-2919 GMLIR
+2919 
-2924 VRLQGK
+2924 
-2930 TSGSQT
+2930 
-2936 ASCKIYVKDIPDN
+2936 
-2949 ENVSNMISF
+2949 
-2958 NSSSYIEREMIL
+2958 
-2970 PLSKNTFNSRYND
+2970 
-2983 KKVVINLT
+2983 
-2991 ADSGDSIISFKDLV
+2991 
-3005 VEVLIPKDKNNT
+3005 
-3017 TAKLISSVNYESYNN
+3017 N
-3032 KDIYVDSEIQKAKLG
+3032 KDIMIEDSKLSEVESS
-3047 DMIHYNNEDYVVVS
+3047 DALHYNNEDYTILSENDEMITGLLS
-3061 KDDELISGL
+3061 KN
-3070 VTESTNGIIKIG
+3070 TNGIIKKSDK
-3082 ENYALRIH
+3082 YALRTY
-3090 NQEDINQ
+3090 NQEDVNV
-3097 WLNSMKNTDNIK
+3097 WVDDLKGDMY
-3109 IADGGFTGKS
+3109 IADGGFTG
-3119 NVDNEFVPVYPKN
+3119 NVNRDADINPVYPKN
-3132 TTLSV
+3132 TLLAID
-3137 EKAGELGFDA
+3137 KAGRLGFDA

-3155 KDNVWVCSDE
+3155 RDGIWVCSDE
-3165 TTLVNVKD
+3165 TTLRNVKD
-3173 NSFKNR
+3173 SSMKNR
-3179 NIADLNYDN
+3179 SIADLNYND
-3188 IKGLELEGENV
+3188 IKHLELEGENV
-3199 VRFNKDTETYRWTY
+3199 IKYNAGNTFRWNY
-3213 RDGQCKGQTIPSLE
+3213 GDGIAKGLTIPSLE
-3227 QIVKIC
+3227 DVVRVC
-3233 SKYGM
+3233 VTYGM
-3238 MIFITSANLTANF
+3238 MIFITTTESTSNM
-3251 DYVTKVLKKYGY
+3251 DYVIKILRSHNY
-3263 TSRTA
+3263 TGKTA
-3268 LVGDRFIMKYSNKLP
+3268 LVGDDFILNNIYKIP
-3283 DAVSIFDGSMK
+3283 EAISIFDNSKPVAIAGK
-3294 NVKIYNEKF
+3294 LFNERVLK
-3303 LRTFKNFGFIST
+3303 TFKNFGFLVNRTNATTIRQYATTFRVRT
-3315 PGGVSDIFRQTS
+3315 PVF
-3327 NFKIDTP
+3327 
-3334 FFLNANYQYNLGN
+3334 
-3347 YQSLSNFRIN
+3347 
-3357 GFITGA
+3357 
-3363 VPSDLNIREGY
+3363 VDLNDNIDLESYTTDDRFSVNGYLTGNVPRALKTEGY
-3374 SILRTYTSKE
+3374 TLAEFYNIKDIANWREY
-3384 INEWTD
+3384 
-3390 RKNNNSAS
+3390 KNVSSAT
-3398 ASVVKQ
+3398 ASVTAQ
-3404 SNGNIIIQS
+3404 SNGTLTFQTN
-3413 SGGSAGKYI
+3413 GTEANKM
-3422 SFERNLENYP
+3422 LELTKSNYP
-3432 VGTIINISAMCRKIE
+3432 AGTIINIKAMGRKLDNNVKGGSISCFISE
-3447 KNVDGGTI
+3447 SSPSRKDFNETMYFKN
-3455 SFWSDTTTPRR
+3455 
-3466 INTFTTYFNEEFFE
+3466 TYFETKEISAVLNENSSGDFKIF
-3480 KKDVSFIVNEE
+3480 V
-3491 TGGSFQIFIG
+3491 GSSW
-3501 NFNGVGNNQPFK
+3501 NGSTSESFK
-3513 AEFKDIVVR
+3513 AEFKSIEVR
-3522 IYVPNAVY
+3522 ILIPDDTSDPSRTRAASNASYTYIRYSNQANGSGMNDNPNSTYLGIYVGSSSTAPTNPSEY
-3530 RDIDKESI
+3530 RWT
-3538 ERKIADISSKMEIRG
+3538 RIRG
-3553 EGYPRNKRELNNV
+3553 EDGRQGERGLVGPQGPAGIQGPAGPAGPKGNTGDRGPQGQTGAQGIQGIQGRQGDRGIQGPAGPAGPKGNTGDRGPMGPQGPAGTGIVNQQNNQTLKYWAGTEAQYNAISNKD
-3566 PNGTIYT
+3566 PNTIY
-3573 DTLATKGAVKWIRLN
+3573 
-3588 GKWKVT
+3588 
-3594 VGDTGWKKLNAVSVL
+3594 
-3609 GNAFIKVR
+3609 
-3617 RVNDIVTYDFGG
+3617 DIF
-3629 LQWGWF
+3629 
-3635 GIIRRGG
+3635 
-3642 AGHVKH
+3642 K
-3648 GSSRERGAKVLNPGG
+3648 
-3663 IPDGFRSNASLMG
+3663 
-3676 PIFNDLGNPYG
+3676 
-3687 VWYMGGKSDSNY
+3687 
-3699 IQFTFNDPIPTDRDI
+3699 
-3714 GDIRVSSVSYITDDD
+3714 
-3729 WENITIE
+3729 

>member
-108 DDGNKYKLIPG
+108 DDGTKYKLIPG

-152 IDGVDTEVSAIGPK
+152 IDGADTEVSAIGPK
-166 GDKVSVTIDPST
+166 GDKVSVTIDPAT
-178 KHWVIDGE
+178 KHWMIDGE

-201 IKIDPVTKRWIIDGI
+201 VKIDPVTKRWIIDGI

-223 GVKGE
+223 GVKGD
-228 KGEKTLVTIDPA
+228 KGEKTLVTIDPN
-240 TKHWMIDGVDTN
+240 TKHWLIDGVDTN

-347 VDTNVLAEGTKGAD
+347 VDTNVLAEGIKGVD

-380 KDEWLESLKGAKGV
+380 KDEWLESLKGVKGV

-448 TALFRGFNLRN
+448 SALFRGFNLRN

-464 DWKDI
+464 EWKDL
-469 NNLTIEQEDGNYVVK
+469 NNLTIEPEDGNYVVK

-505 YKGVDRHYYRRLD
+505 YKGIDRHYYRRLD

-568 LDPYATKE
+568 LDPYAKKE

-581 YATKESLSSVSEEVN
+581 YATKESLSSVSEEVS

-647 ADSDEKYVSKEEL
+647 ADSDEKYVSKEDL

-680 KEETVNKETHDAL
+680 KEETVSKETHDAL
-693 NNKVESNISEIST
+693 SNKVESNVSEISN

-711 TGLESSNTTVKEKIE
+711 TGLESSNTSVKEKIE
-726 SLASD
+726 SLTTD
-731 VNLLKA
+731 INLLKA

-776 VSTLNETVTGLKN
+776 VSTLNDTVNGLKN
-789 RLPESIQEDD
+789 KLPESIQEDD
-799 KLSTSREVTEK
+799 KLSTSKEVTEK

-818 ETTYAKKSELPNV
+818 ETTYAKKSELPSV

-838 RADEK
+838 KADGK
-843 YSGKSLETT
+843 YSAKSLETT

-877 DRTITISGS
+877 NRTITISGS

-926 TADERYLPKTKEE
+926 TADERYLPKAKEE
-939 TLATKEELDVVKGK
+939 SLATKEELDVVKGK

-969 IDGRTISISGSDS
+969 IDGRTISISGSNS

-987 EQDLSG
+987 EQDLSS

-1070 EIKADGKYLEKSKE
+1070 ETKADGKYLEKSKE
-1084 ETLATKEEVKAI
+1084 ETLATKEEVKVI

-1117 LVNYATKEELPS
+1117 LANYATKEELPS
-1129 TVGLISE
+1129 TTGLISE
-1136 NKADEK
+1136 TRADEK

-1170 KEDSDKQTLSITGRT
+1170 KEDSDKQTLTITGRTITISGSDSSVTVPEQDLSSLATKEEVKSIKDKLPELTDGEKLVKKSDLPSTVGLISEATADEKYLEKSKETALATKEELSGVITRLTTVEGKADKDDQTLSITGRT

-1225 GLITETAADEKY
+1225 GLITETTADEKY

-1252 TQKISEATNGVESK
+1252 TQKISEATSGVESQ

-1322 ITISGSD
+1322 ITISGSN

-1348 PSVEGLISETKAD
+1348 PSVEGLITEVKAD
-1361 EKYVSKSEKESLAT
+1361 EKYIPKSEKESLAT
-1375 KEEVKAIRDHL
+1375 KEEVKSIKDHL

-1403 VSGLISEATADTKYL
+1403 VTGLISEATADTKYL

-1433 DIADKLPEL
+1433 DITDKLPEL
-1442 AKKSELPSVE
+1442 AKKSEIPSVE
-1452 GLITEVKADGKYA
+1452 GLITETKADGKYA
-1465 PKTDLETAKERISV
+1465 PKIDLETAKERISV

-1497 ITISGSNSSVEVPEQ
+1497 ITISGSDSSVTVPEQ

-1591 ITESKVAETYA
+1591 ITESNVAETYA
-1602 TRFDLEGANIKINS
+1602 TIFDLEGANIKINR
-1616 LEYQV
+1616 LEDRV

-1650 LSGLATKSDVE
+1650 ISGLATKSDVE
-1661 RDYAKKSELPT
+1661 RDYAKKSEIPNVT
-1672 IDGLISEATADTK
+1672 GLISEATADTK

-1747 DDKYLAKSKESTLAT
+1747 DDKYLAKSKEATLAT

-1772 TTAIENKLPS
+1772 TAAIENKLPS

-1849 TTISEVQGLGYI
+1849 TTLSEVQGLGYI

-1872 KTLESQINADHGKV
+1872 KTLESQINTDHGKV

-1929 LSGLATKSDVDTT
+1929 LSGLATKSDVERD

-1948 LPNIEGINDKITEL
+1948 LPNAEEINGKISKL
-1962 ENKRIPNEYYFRN
+1962 ENKRIPNEYYFRSIG
-1975 LNEISN
+1975 EISSS
-1981 TGAIRTLKYHDI
+1981 GAVSRLQINDI
-1993 IMVGMNKYMVIDE
+1993 INVAGTDCRIVSREMYEKLDYSGKKIEGTEFYITDYLE
-2006 ENKDKFK
+2006 ESEKNNWIKD
-2013 TEPIPNSNL
+2013 NL
-2022 FVAKYFENSDRNKWI
+2022 AIS
-2037 NEAVRKGKFT
+2037 
-2047 IAYGGLSGDMYDGN
+2047 YGGLSGDKYDSN
-2061 IASISEPPASTKALI
+2061 VNSIFDVPGSFSAIST
-2076 KAFKLGFDAVYVDL
+2076 AFKVGFDAVFIDVL
-2090 IRHVS
+2090 IDTEGSTTNYFVTIESEKVS
-2095 SKGETS
+2095 RTYKKDGGTITVARDSFKYTKYS
-2101 YYVTLNS
+2101 TLN
-2108 ENIEREYK
+2108 
-2116 FTRGSLIVV
+2116 
-2125 QDTFNYDNKVST
+2125 
-2137 LRYETEE
+2137 YEAEI
-2144 RNYDNELPVLDVI
+2144 RSGKYYDNELMKLEELIALCSSENKI
-2157 LDLANRMDK
+2157 LIIDGMYELESSTTKYASATKIPESSIVDKGTDLYIHVRKKVKN
-2166 IIIIGE
+2166 IE
-2172 VYDTDGHSVVTNKEQ
+2172 
-2187 LSLIPS
+2187 
-2193 TINDLSG
+2193 
-2200 KTDKIGIVS
+2200 KIGFTSDIFS
-2209 RNLIESFEE
+2209 
-2218 WNYDPIHVLHL
+2218 
-2229 KYAEGVSVE
+2229 GV
-2238 LSKELMRISMKR
+2238 
-2250 NSLVILTN
+2250 N
-2258 SPTYTGGNTLTKQ
+2258 NTLTDKSSLFEKFINVAEIDNTSSLDSVRNKVESLSIRKNSMI
-2271 ILLKGIPIV
+2271 ILTDVLTSSDIVKILKGQNIPVIY
-2280 FNTNKKIERYLFNAK
+2280 NTKKSVNKNYI
-2295 VVDTDWSSGYMSS
+2295 DWVSSEELYKGYMSPSIIPS
-2308 SVIPDTNYV
+2308 SNKIEL
-2317 YNSYEIV
+2317 YNHYNVTET
-2324 ERITLKEILKTNPEI
+2324 ITLKDIMKNVPASDKYI
-2339 SATDYSYDKSNNKI
+2339 YDSDTKKLN
-2353 SYKKAIDFK
+2353 YKKDMDLAVVSSDKLTDGMIVKVNFKNKGID
-2362 ILDPSKISEGMII
+2362 SKIKIYMTDG
-2375 KANLYNI
+2375 
-2382 GDSSLNKLY
+2382 
-2391 LKNNSGVKI
+2391 SGVKI
-2400 VEDVSRSLSEIAFS
+2400 LEDVVQTSTKFS
-2414 ELVMLL
+2414 
-2420 EIPKKAK
+2420 
-2427 EISTQYLMLGLT
+2427 Y
-2439 PGDNTQFPTE
+2439 TE
-2449 LKDIYIELLV
+2449 
-2459 PKHEKVENTEL
+2459 
-2470 ETVKRRISTLE
+2470 
-2481 SNSSRSNNTN
+2481 
-2491 NGTKYYVRTIE
+2491 RTITVIIPNKE
-2502 ELKALDV
+2502 KNKNRQPLTL
-2509 QVDDVVR
+2509 
-2516 FKDKVYKIVKDV
+2516 
-2528 TPFSLK
+2528 
-2534 YFGGIILDKTVDG
+2534 GI
-2547 MNLVATEYIDSY
+2547 
-2559 IRSSWIKNRPSGNF
+2559 IRSSYGNSPED
-2573 NIAYCGYTGLPY
+2573 TVLT
-2585 KSNANLNSVP
+2585 NL
-2595 CTLKAIS
+2595 
-2602 DAYKVGYDGIYVPT
+2602 Y
-2616 LKYFNNKWYISTTDE
+2616 
-2631 VGPILSN
+2631 
-2638 SQGVELLSYSHT
+2638 VELLT
-2650 HTRINS
+2650 P
-2656 EIAETKTFNSNNYV
+2656 
-2670 DRNLLTVEEFLN
+2670 
-2682 VCKKYNMYAFMSI
+2682 KY
-2695 QTINKNTFDNSSQ
+2695 
-2708 EAYAELA
+2708 
-2715 RIINDS
+2715 
-2721 GHSSMIGL
+2721 
-2729 SGDNIQIEILDF
+2729 DNIKTKKDAY
-2741 VIRVRD
+2741 VI
-2747 KILSENLINVI
+2747 
-2758 FIDASTENYTLE
+2758 ANY
-2770 RELLILQKY
+2770 
-2779 KNNLV
+2779 N
-2784 IIGDRDDHDGNEIL
+2784 
-2798 SAYGPSHQL
+2798 
-2807 YNFLKEVKKM
+2807 
-2817 GIPIVYQTDRR
+2817 
-2828 EQRELFDKV
+2828 
-2837 IEKTGCIGLLSSAI
+2837 
-2851 APYGKNL
+2851 PY
-2858 SDNYAVQSR
+2858 D
-2867 NNMSSI
+2867 
-2873 INLAVNKDNMS
+2873 
-2884 SRFTMNSDNTIMTA
+2884 
-2898 TASNITQNN
+2898 
-2907 EFELLNVSDITD
+2907 
-2919 GMLIR
+2919 
-2924 VRLQGK
+2924 
-2930 TSGSQT
+2930 
-2936 ASCKIYVKDIPDN
+2936 
-2949 ENVSNMISF
+2949 
-2958 NSSSYIEREMIL
+2958 
-2970 PLSKNTFNSRYND
+2970 
-2983 KKVVINLT
+2983 
-2991 ADSGDSIISFKDLV
+2991 
-3005 VEVLIPKDKNNT
+3005 
-3017 TAKLISSVNYESYNN
+3017 N
-3032 KDIYVDSEIQKAKLG
+3032 KDIMIDDSKLSEVESS
-3047 DMIHYNNEDYVVVS
+3047 DALHYNNEDYTILSENDEMITGLLS
-3061 KDDELISGL
+3061 KN
-3070 VTESTNGIIKIG
+3070 TNGIIKKSDK
-3082 ENYALRIH
+3082 YALRTY
-3090 NQEDINQ
+3090 NQEDV
-3097 WLNSMKNTDNIK
+3097 NIWVDDLK
-3109 IADGGFTGKS
+3109 GDMYIADGGFTG
-3119 NVDNEFVPVYPKN
+3119 NVNRDADINPVYPKN
-3132 TTLSV
+3132 TLLAID
-3137 EKAGELGFDA
+3137 KAGRLGFDA

-3155 KDNVWVCSDE
+3155 RDGIWVCSDE
-3165 TTLVNVKD
+3165 TTLRNVKD
-3173 NSFKNR
+3173 NSMKNR
-3179 NIADLNYDN
+3179 RIADLNYND
-3188 IKGLELEGENV
+3188 IKHLELEGENV
-3199 VRFNKDTETYRWTY
+3199 IKYNAGNTFRWNY
-3213 RDGQCKGQTIPSLE
+3213 GDGIAKGLTIPSLE
-3227 QIVKIC
+3227 DVVRVC
-3233 SKYGM
+3233 VTYGM
-3238 MIFITSANLTANF
+3238 MIFITTTESTSNM
-3251 DYVTKVLKKYGY
+3251 DYVIKILRSHNY
-3263 TSRTA
+3263 TGKTA
-3268 LVGDRFIMKYSNKLP
+3268 LVGDDFILNNIYKIP
-3283 DAVSIFDGSMK
+3283 EAISIFDNSKPVTIAGK
-3294 NVKIYNEKF
+3294 LFNERVLK
-3303 LRTFKNFGFIST
+3303 TFKNFGFLVNRTNATTIRQYATTFRVRT
-3315 PGGVSDIFRQTS
+3315 PVF
-3327 NFKIDTP
+3327 
-3334 FFLNANYQYNLGN
+3334 
-3347 YQSLSNFRIN
+3347 
-3357 GFITGA
+3357 
-3363 VPSDLNIREGY
+3363 VDLNDNIDLESYTTDDRFSVNGYLTGNVPRSLKTEGY
-3374 SILRTYTSKE
+3374 TLAEFYNIKDIANWREY
-3384 INEWTD
+3384 
-3390 RKNNNSAS
+3390 KNVQSAT
-3398 ASVVKQ
+3398 ASVTTQ
-3404 SNGNIIIQS
+3404 SNGTLTFQTN
-3413 SGGSAGKYI
+3413 GTEANKM
-3422 SFERNLENYP
+3422 LEFTKANYP
-3432 VGTIINISAMCRKIE
+3432 AGTIINIKAMGRKLDNNVKGGSITCYISE
-3447 KNVDGGTI
+3447 SSPSRKDFNETMYFKN
-3455 SFWSDTTTPRR
+3455 
-3466 INTFTTYFNEEFFE
+3466 TYFETKEISAVINENSSGDFKIF
-3480 KKDVSFIVNEE
+3480 V
-3491 TGGSFQIFIG
+3491 GSSW
-3501 NFNGVGNNQPFK
+3501 NGFTSESFK
-3513 AEFKDIVVR
+3513 AEFKSIEVR
-3522 IYVPNAVY
+3522 ILLPDDTTDPSRTRSASGSSYTHIRYSNQSNGNGMNENPDSTYLGIYVGSSSTAPTSPSEYKWTKIKGEDGRQGERGLVGPQGPTGIQGPAGPKGNTGDRGPQGQTGPQGSQGIQGRQGDRGIQGPAGPAGPKGNTGDRGPMGPQGPAGTGIVNQQNNQTLKYWAGTEAQYNAISNKDPN
-3530 RDIDKESI
+3530 
-3538 ERKIADISSKMEIRG
+3538 
-3553 EGYPRNKRELNNV
+3553 
-3566 PNGTIYT
+3566 TIY
-3573 DTLATKGAVKWIRLN
+3573 
-3588 GKWKVT
+3588 
-3594 VGDTGWKKLNAVSVL
+3594 
-3609 GNAFIKVR
+3609 
-3617 RVNDIVTYDFGG
+3617 DIF
-3629 LQWGWF
+3629 
-3635 GIIRRGG
+3635 
-3642 AGHVKH
+3642 K
-3648 GSSRERGAKVLNPGG
+3648 
-3663 IPDGFRSNASLMG
+3663 
-3676 PIFNDLGNPYG
+3676 
-3687 VWYMGGKSDSNY
+3687 
-3699 IQFTFNDPIPTDRDI
+3699 
-3714 GDIRVSSVSYITDDD
+3714 
-3729 WENITIE
+3729 

>member
-108 DDGNKYKLIPG
+108 DDGTKYKLIPG

-152 IDGVDTEVSAIGPK
+152 IDGADTEVSAIGPK
-166 GDKVSVTIDPST
+166 GDKVSVTIDPAT
-178 KHWVIDGE
+178 KHWMIDGE

-201 IKIDPVTKRWIIDGI
+201 VKIDPVTKRWIIDGI

-223 GVKGE
+223 GVKGD
-228 KGEKTLVTIDPA
+228 KGEKTLVTIDPN
-240 TKHWMIDGVDTN
+240 TKHWLIDGVDTN

-347 VDTNVLAEGTKGAD
+347 VDTNVLAEGIKGVD

-380 KDEWLESLKGAKGV
+380 KDEWLESLKGVKGV

-448 TALFRGFNLRN
+448 SALFRGFNLRN

-464 DWKDI
+464 EWKDL
-469 NNLTIEQEDGNYVVK
+469 NNLTIEPEDGNYVVK

-505 YKGVDRHYYRRLD
+505 YKGIDRHYYRRLD

-568 LDPYATKE
+568 LDPYAKKE

-581 YATKESLSSVSEEVN
+581 YATKESLSSVSEEVS

-647 ADSDEKYVSKEEL
+647 ADSDEKYVSKEDL

-680 KEETVNKETHDAL
+680 KEETVSKETHDAL
-693 NNKVESNISEIST
+693 SNKVESNVSEISN

-711 TGLESSNTTVKEKIE
+711 TGLESSNTSVKEKIE
-726 SLASD
+726 SLTTD

-762 LSALKTDNSAIERS
+762 LSALKTDNSSIERS
-776 VSTLNETVTGLKN
+776 VSTLNDTVNGLKN
-789 RLPESIQEDD
+789 KLPESIQEDD
-799 KLSTSREVTEK
+799 KLSTSKEVTEK

-818 ETTYAKKSELPNV
+818 ETTYAKKSELPSV

-838 RADEK
+838 KADGK
-843 YSGKSLETT
+843 YSAKSLETT

-877 DRTITISGS
+877 NRTITISGS

-926 TADERYLPKTKEE
+926 TADERYLPKAKEE
-939 TLATKEELDVVKGK
+939 SLATKEELDVVKGK

-969 IDGRTISISGSDS
+969 IDGRTISISGSNS

-987 EQDLSG
+987 EQDLSS

-1070 EIKADGKYLEKSKE
+1070 ETKADGKYLEKSKE
-1084 ETLATKEEVKAI
+1084 ETLATKEEVKVI

-1117 LVNYATKEELPS
+1117 LANYATKEELPS
-1129 TVGLISE
+1129 TTGLISE
-1136 NKADEK
+1136 TRADEK

-1170 KEDSDKQTLSITGRT
+1170 KEDSDKQTLTITGRTITISGSDSSVTVPEQDLSSLATKEEVKSIKDKLPELTDGEKLVKKSDLPSTVGLISEATADEKYLEKSKETALATKEELSGVITRLTTVEGKADKDDQTLSITGRT

-1225 GLITETAADEKY
+1225 GLITETTADEKY

-1252 TQKISEATNGVESK
+1252 TQKISEATSGVESQ

-1322 ITISGSD
+1322 ITISGSN

-1348 PSVEGLISETKAD
+1348 PSVEGLITEVKAD
-1361 EKYVSKSEKESLAT
+1361 EKYIPKSEKESLAT
-1375 KEEVKAIRDHL
+1375 KEEVKSIKDHL

-1403 VSGLISEATADTKYL
+1403 VTGLISEATADTKYL

-1433 DIADKLPEL
+1433 DITDKLPEL
-1442 AKKSELPSVE
+1442 AKKSEIPSVE
-1452 GLITEVKADGKYA
+1452 GLITETKADGKYA
-1465 PKTDLETAKERISV
+1465 PKIDLETAKERISV

-1497 ITISGSNSSVEVPEQ
+1497 ITISGSDSSVTVPEQ

-1602 TRFDLEGANIKINS
+1602 TRFDLEGANIKINR
-1616 LEYQV
+1616 LEDRV

-1650 LSGLATKSDVE
+1650 ISGLATKSDVE
-1661 RDYAKKSELPT
+1661 RDYAKKSEIPNVT
-1672 IDGLISEATADTK
+1672 GLISEATADTK

-1747 DDKYLAKSKESTLAT
+1747 DDKYLAKSKEATLAT

-1772 TTAIENKLPS
+1772 TAAIENKLPS

-1849 TTISEVQGLGYI
+1849 TTLSEVQGLGYI

-1872 KTLESQINADHGKV
+1872 KTLESQINSDHGKV

-1929 LSGLATKSDVDTT
+1929 LSGLATKSDVERD

-1948 LPNIEGINDKITEL
+1948 LPNVEEINGKISKL
-1962 ENKRIPNEYYFRN
+1962 ENKRIPNEYYFRSIG
-1975 LNEISN
+1975 EISSS
-1981 TGAIRTLKYHDI
+1981 GAVSRLQINDI
-1993 IMVGMNKYMVIDE
+1993 INVAGTDCRIVNREMYEKLDYSGKKIEGTEFYITDYLE
-2006 ENKDKFK
+2006 ESEKNNWIKD
-2013 TEPIPNSNL
+2013 NL
-2022 FVAKYFENSDRNKWI
+2022 AIS
-2037 NEAVRKGKFT
+2037 
-2047 IAYGGLSGDMYDGN
+2047 YGGLSGDKYDSN
-2061 IASISEPPASTKALI
+2061 VNSIFDVPGSFSAIST
-2076 KAFKLGFDAVYVDL
+2076 AFKVGFDAVFIDVL
-2090 IRHVS
+2090 IDTEGSTTNYFVTIESEKVS
-2095 SKGETS
+2095 RTYKKDGGTITVARDSFKYTKYS
-2101 YYVTLNS
+2101 TLN
-2108 ENIEREYK
+2108 
-2116 FTRGSLIVV
+2116 
-2125 QDTFNYDNKVST
+2125 
-2137 LRYETEE
+2137 YEAEI
-2144 RNYDNELPVLDVI
+2144 RSGKYYDNELMKLEELIALCSSENKI
-2157 LDLANRMDK
+2157 LIIDGMYELESSTTKYASATKIPESSIVDKGTDLYIHVRKKVKN
-2166 IIIIGE
+2166 IE
-2172 VYDTDGHSVVTNKEQ
+2172 
-2187 LSLIPS
+2187 
-2193 TINDLSG
+2193 
-2200 KTDKIGIVS
+2200 KIGFTSDIFS
-2209 RNLIESFEE
+2209 
-2218 WNYDPIHVLHL
+2218 
-2229 KYAEGVSVE
+2229 GV
-2238 LSKELMRISMKR
+2238 
-2250 NSLVILTN
+2250 N
-2258 SPTYTGGNTLTKQ
+2258 NTLTNKSSLFEKFINVAEIDNTSSLDSVRNKVESLSIRKNSMI
-2271 ILLKGIPIV
+2271 ILTDVLTSSDIVKILKGQNIPVIY
-2280 FNTNKKIERYLFNAK
+2280 NTKKSVNKNYI
-2295 VVDTDWSSGYMSS
+2295 DWVSSEELYKGYMSPSIIPS
-2308 SVIPDTNYV
+2308 SNKIEL
-2317 YNSYEIV
+2317 YNHYNVTET
-2324 ERITLKEILKTNPEI
+2324 ITLKDIMKNVPASDKYI
-2339 SATDYSYDKSNNKI
+2339 YDSDTKKLN
-2353 SYKKAIDFK
+2353 YKKDMDLAVVSSDKLTDGMIVKVNFKNKGID
-2362 ILDPSKISEGMII
+2362 SKIKIYMTDG
-2375 KANLYNI
+2375 
-2382 GDSSLNKLY
+2382 
-2391 LKNNSGVKI
+2391 SGVKI
-2400 VEDVSRSLSEIAFS
+2400 LEDVVQTSTKFS
-2414 ELVMLL
+2414 
-2420 EIPKKAK
+2420 
-2427 EISTQYLMLGLT
+2427 Y
-2439 PGDNTQFPTE
+2439 TE
-2449 LKDIYIELLV
+2449 
-2459 PKHEKVENTEL
+2459 
-2470 ETVKRRISTLE
+2470 
-2481 SNSSRSNNTN
+2481 
-2491 NGTKYYVRTIE
+2491 RTITVIIPNKE
-2502 ELKALDV
+2502 KNKNRQPLTL
-2509 QVDDVVR
+2509 
-2516 FKDKVYKIVKDV
+2516 
-2528 TPFSLK
+2528 
-2534 YFGGIILDKTVDG
+2534 GI
-2547 MNLVATEYIDSY
+2547 
-2559 IRSSWIKNRPSGNF
+2559 IRSSYGNSPED
-2573 NIAYCGYTGLPY
+2573 TVLT
-2585 KSNANLNSVP
+2585 NL
-2595 CTLKAIS
+2595 
-2602 DAYKVGYDGIYVPT
+2602 Y
-2616 LKYFNNKWYISTTDE
+2616 
-2631 VGPILSN
+2631 
-2638 SQGVELLSYSHT
+2638 VELLT
-2650 HTRINS
+2650 P
-2656 EIAETKTFNSNNYV
+2656 
-2670 DRNLLTVEEFLN
+2670 
-2682 VCKKYNMYAFMSI
+2682 KY
-2695 QTINKNTFDNSSQ
+2695 
-2708 EAYAELA
+2708 
-2715 RIINDS
+2715 
-2721 GHSSMIGL
+2721 
-2729 SGDNIQIEILDF
+2729 DNIKTKKDAY
-2741 VIRVRD
+2741 VI
-2747 KILSENLINVI
+2747 
-2758 FIDASTENYTLE
+2758 ANY
-2770 RELLILQKY
+2770 
-2779 KNNLV
+2779 N
-2784 IIGDRDDHDGNEIL
+2784 
-2798 SAYGPSHQL
+2798 
-2807 YNFLKEVKKM
+2807 
-2817 GIPIVYQTDRR
+2817 
-2828 EQRELFDKV
+2828 
-2837 IEKTGCIGLLSSAI
+2837 
-2851 APYGKNL
+2851 PY
-2858 SDNYAVQSR
+2858 D
-2867 NNMSSI
+2867 
-2873 INLAVNKDNMS
+2873 
-2884 SRFTMNSDNTIMTA
+2884 
-2898 TASNITQNN
+2898 
-2907 EFELLNVSDITD
+2907 
-2919 GMLIR
+2919 
-2924 VRLQGK
+2924 
-2930 TSGSQT
+2930 
-2936 ASCKIYVKDIPDN
+2936 
-2949 ENVSNMISF
+2949 
-2958 NSSSYIEREMIL
+2958 
-2970 PLSKNTFNSRYND
+2970 
-2983 KKVVINLT
+2983 
-2991 ADSGDSIISFKDLV
+2991 
-3005 VEVLIPKDKNNT
+3005 
-3017 TAKLISSVNYESYNN
+3017 N
-3032 KDIYVDSEIQKAKLG
+3032 KDIMIEDSKLSEVESS
-3047 DMIHYNNEDYVVVS
+3047 DALHYNNEDYTILSENDEMITGLLS
-3061 KDDELISGL
+3061 KN
-3070 VTESTNGIIKIG
+3070 TNGIIKKSDK
-3082 ENYALRIH
+3082 YALRTY
-3090 NQEDINQ
+3090 NQEDVNV
-3097 WLNSMKNTDNIK
+3097 WVDDLKGDMY
-3109 IADGGFTGKS
+3109 IADGGFTG
-3119 NVDNEFVPVYPKN
+3119 NVNRDADINPVYPKN
-3132 TTLSV
+3132 TLLAID
-3137 EKAGELGFDA
+3137 KAGRLGFDA

-3155 KDNVWVCSDE
+3155 RDGIWVCSDE
-3165 TTLVNVKD
+3165 TTLRNVKD
-3173 NSFKNR
+3173 SSMKNR
-3179 NIADLNYDN
+3179 SIADLNYND
-3188 IKGLELEGENV
+3188 IKYLELEGENV
-3199 VRFNKDTETYRWTY
+3199 IKYNAGNTFRWNY
-3213 RDGQCKGQTIPSLE
+3213 GDGIAKGLTIPSLE
-3227 QIVKIC
+3227 DVVRVC
-3233 SKYGM
+3233 VTYGM
-3238 MIFITSANLTANF
+3238 MIFITTTESTSNM
-3251 DYVTKVLKKYGY
+3251 DYVIKILRSHNY
-3263 TSRTA
+3263 TGKTA
-3268 LVGDRFIMKYSNKLP
+3268 LVGDDFILNNIYKIP
-3283 DAVSIFDGSMK
+3283 EAISIFDNSKPVTIAGK
-3294 NVKIYNEKF
+3294 LFNERVLK
-3303 LRTFKNFGFIST
+3303 TFKNFGFLVNRTNATTIRQYATTFRVRT
-3315 PGGVSDIFRQTS
+3315 PVF
-3327 NFKIDTP
+3327 
-3334 FFLNANYQYNLGN
+3334 
-3347 YQSLSNFRIN
+3347 
-3357 GFITGA
+3357 
-3363 VPSDLNIREGY
+3363 VDLNDNIDLESYTTDDRFSVNGYLTGNVPRALKTEGY
-3374 SILRTYTSKE
+3374 TLAEFYNIKDIANWREY
-3384 INEWTD
+3384 
-3390 RKNNNSAS
+3390 KNVSSAT
-3398 ASVVKQ
+3398 ASVTAQ
-3404 SNGNIIIQS
+3404 SNGTLTFQTN
-3413 SGGSAGKYI
+3413 GTEANKM
-3422 SFERNLENYP
+3422 LELTKSNYP
-3432 VGTIINISAMCRKIE
+3432 AGTIINIKAMGRKLDNNVKGGSISCFISE
-3447 KNVDGGTI
+3447 SSPSRKDFNETMYFKN
-3455 SFWSDTTTPRR
+3455 
-3466 INTFTTYFNEEFFE
+3466 TYFETKEISAVLNENSSGDFKIF
-3480 KKDVSFIVNEE
+3480 V
-3491 TGGSFQIFIG
+3491 GSSW
-3501 NFNGVGNNQPFK
+3501 NGSTSESFK
-3513 AEFKDIVVR
+3513 AEFKSIEVR
-3522 IYVPNAVY
+3522 ILIPDDTSDPSRTRAASNASYTYIRYSNQANGSGMNDNPNSTYLGVYVGSSSTAPTNPSEY
-3530 RDIDKESI
+3530 RWT
-3538 ERKIADISSKMEIRG
+3538 RIRG
-3553 EGYPRNKRELNNV
+3553 EDGRQGERGLVGPQGPAGIQGPAGPAGPKGNTGDRGPMGPQGPAGTGIVNQQNNQTLKYWAGTEAQYNAITNKD
-3566 PNGTIYT
+3566 PNTIY
-3573 DTLATKGAVKWIRLN
+3573 
-3588 GKWKVT
+3588 
-3594 VGDTGWKKLNAVSVL
+3594 
-3609 GNAFIKVR
+3609 
-3617 RVNDIVTYDFGG
+3617 DIF
-3629 LQWGWF
+3629 
-3635 GIIRRGG
+3635 
-3642 AGHVKH
+3642 K
-3648 GSSRERGAKVLNPGG
+3648 
-3663 IPDGFRSNASLMG
+3663 
-3676 PIFNDLGNPYG
+3676 
-3687 VWYMGGKSDSNY
+3687 
-3699 IQFTFNDPIPTDRDI
+3699 
-3714 GDIRVSSVSYITDDD
+3714 
-3729 WENITIE
+3729 

>member
-108 DDGNKYKLIPG
+108 DDGTKYKLIPG

-223 GVKGE
+223 GVKGD
-228 KGEKTLVTIDPA
+228 KGEKTLVTIDPN

-252 VLAEGVKGDTGAEAR
+252 VLAEGVKGDTGAESR

-299 EISINEVSKNW
+299 EISINEISKNW

-448 TALFRGFNLRN
+448 SALFRGFNLRN

-464 DWKDI
+464 EWKDL
-469 NNLTIEQEDGNYVVK
+469 NNLTIEPEDGNYVVK

-505 YKGVDRHYYRRLD
+505 YKGIDRHYYRRLD

-581 YATKESLSSVSEEVN
+581 YATKESLSSVSEEVS

-639 SLEPYATK
+639 SLDPYATK
-647 ADSDEKYVSKEEL
+647 EEADGKYVSKEEL

-680 KEETVNKETHDAL
+680 KEETVSKETHDAL
-693 NNKVESNISEIST
+693 NNKVESNVSEISV

-726 SLASD
+726 SLTSD

-762 LSALKTDNSAIERS
+762 LSALKTDNSAIEKS

-799 KLSTSREVTEK
+799 KLSTSKEVTEK
-810 VNSLKTEV
+810 VNTLKTEV
-818 ETTYAKKSELPNV
+818 DTTYAKKSELPSV
-831 EGLITET
+831 EGLITEAK
-838 RADEK
+838 ADGK
-843 YSGKSLETT
+843 YSAKSLETT

-926 TADERYLPKTKEE
+926 TADERYLPKAKEE

-953 VTALESKEDSD
+953 VTALEAKEDSD
-964 KQTLS
+964 RQTLS

-1058 KSELPSVEGLIT
+1058 KSELPSVEGLISET
-1070 EIKADGKYLEKSKE
+1070 KADGKYLEKSKE
-1084 ETLATKEEVKAI
+1084 ESLATKEEVTQKI
-1096 KDRLPELTDGEK
+1096 SD
-1108 LAKASDIPS
+1108 AKGNIENQISQ
-1117 LVNYATKEELPS
+1117 LATKEEVDTTYAKKSELPS

-1136 NKADEK
+1136 TKADEK
-1142 YIAKST
+1142 YLEKSKENT
-1148 ESSLATKNELE
+1148 LATKEELSGVITRLTTVE
-1159 EVKGKVNALET
+1159 GKA
-1170 KEDSDKQTLSITGRT
+1170 DKDDQTLSITGRT

-1237 LPKSKEGSLATKEEL
+1237 LPKSKESSLATKEEL
-1252 TQKISEATNGVESK
+1252 TQKISEATSGVESQ

-1334 PEQDLSGLAKKSEL
+1334 PEQDLSGFAKKSEL
-1348 PSVEGLISETKAD
+1348 PSVEGLITEVKAD
-1361 EKYVSKSEKESLAT
+1361 EKYIPKSEKESLAT
-1375 KEEVKAIRDHL
+1375 KEEVKSIKDHL

-1403 VSGLISEATADTKYL
+1403 VTGLISEATADTKYL

-1433 DIADKLPEL
+1433 DITDKLPEL

-1465 PKTDLETAKERISV
+1465 PKTDLETAKERISA
-1479 LESKEDADKQTLS
+1479 LESKEDSDKQTLS

-1497 ITISGSNSSVEVPEQ
+1497 ITISGSDSSVTVPEQ

-1578 YAKKSEIPNVEEF
+1578 YAKKSELPSVEGL

-1602 TRFDLEGANIKINS
+1602 TRFDLEGANIKINR
-1616 LEYQV
+1616 LEDQV

-1650 LSGLATKSDVE
+1650 ISGLATKSDIE
-1661 RDYAKKSELPT
+1661 RDYAKKSELPSVT
-1672 IDGLISEATADTK
+1672 GLISEATADTK

-1702 QKIGEATSSVEGKL
+1702 QKIGEATSNVEGKL

-1747 DDKYLAKSKESTLAT
+1747 DEKYLEKSKEATLAT
-1762 KAELNTISGR
+1762 KAELNSISGR
-1772 TTAIENKLPS
+1772 TTAIESKLPS

-1872 KTLESQINADHGKV
+1872 KTLESQINSDHGKV

-1901 NDRQTLSINNRTIT
+1901 NDRQALSINNRTIT

-1929 LSGLATKSDVDTT
+1929 LSGLATKSDVERD

-1948 LPNIEGINDKITEL
+1948 LPNVEEINGKISKL
-1962 ENKRIPNEYYFRN
+1962 ENKRIPNEYYFRSIG
-1975 LNEISN
+1975 EISSS
-1981 TGAIRTLKYHDI
+1981 GALSRLQINDI
-1993 IMVGMNKYMVIDE
+1993 INVAGTDCRIVSREMYEKLDYSGKKIEGTEFYITDYLE
-2006 ENKDKFK
+2006 ESEKNNWIKD
-2013 TEPIPNSNL
+2013 NL
-2022 FVAKYFENSDRNKWI
+2022 AIS
-2037 NEAVRKGKFT
+2037 
-2047 IAYGGLSGDMYDGN
+2047 YGGLSGDKYDSN
-2061 IASISEPPASTKALI
+2061 VNSIFDVPGSFSAIST
-2076 KAFKLGFDAVYVDL
+2076 AFKVGFDAVFIDVL
-2090 IRHVS
+2090 IDTEGSTTNYFVTIESEKVS
-2095 SKGETS
+2095 RTYKKDGGTITVARDSFKYTKYS
-2101 YYVTLNS
+2101 TLN
-2108 ENIEREYK
+2108 
-2116 FTRGSLIVV
+2116 
-2125 QDTFNYDNKVST
+2125 
-2137 LRYETEE
+2137 YEAEI
-2144 RNYDNELPVLDVI
+2144 RSGKYYDNELMKLEELIALCSSENKI
-2157 LDLANRMDK
+2157 LIIDGMYELESSTTKYASATKIPEGSIVDKGTDLYIHVRKKVKN
-2166 IIIIGE
+2166 IE
-2172 VYDTDGHSVVTNKEQ
+2172 
-2187 LSLIPS
+2187 
-2193 TINDLSG
+2193 
-2200 KTDKIGIVS
+2200 KIGFTSDIFS
-2209 RNLIESFEE
+2209 
-2218 WNYDPIHVLHL
+2218 
-2229 KYAEGVSVE
+2229 GV
-2238 LSKELMRISMKR
+2238 
-2250 NSLVILTN
+2250 N
-2258 SPTYTGGNTLTKQ
+2258 NTLTNKSSLFEKFINVAEIDNTSSLDSVRNKVESLSIRKNSMI
-2271 ILLKGIPIV
+2271 ILTDVLTSSDIVKILKGQNIPVIY
-2280 FNTNKKIERYLFNAK
+2280 NTKKSVNKNYI
-2295 VVDTDWSSGYMSS
+2295 DWVSSEELYKGYMSPSIIPS
-2308 SVIPDTNYV
+2308 SNKIEL
-2317 YNSYEIV
+2317 YNHYNVTET
-2324 ERITLKEILKTNPEI
+2324 ITLKDIMKNVPASDKYI
-2339 SATDYSYDKSNNKI
+2339 YDSDTKKLN
-2353 SYKKAIDFK
+2353 YKKDMDLVITSSDKLTDGMIVKVNFKNKGID
-2362 ILDPSKISEGMII
+2362 SKIKIYMTDG
-2375 KANLYNI
+2375 
-2382 GDSSLNKLY
+2382 
-2391 LKNNSGVKI
+2391 SGVKI
-2400 VEDVSRSLSEIAFS
+2400 LEDIVQTSTKFS
-2414 ELVMLL
+2414 YTERTVTVI
-2420 EIPKKAK
+2420 IPNK
-2427 EISTQYLMLGLT
+2427 EKNKNRQPLTLG
-2439 PGDNTQFPTE
+2439 
-2449 LKDIYIELLV
+2449 I
-2459 PKHEKVENTEL
+2459 
-2470 ETVKRRISTLE
+2470 
-2481 SNSSRSNNTN
+2481 
-2491 NGTKYYVRTIE
+2491 
-2502 ELKALDV
+2502 
-2509 QVDDVVR
+2509 
-2516 FKDKVYKIVKDV
+2516 
-2528 TPFSLK
+2528 
-2534 YFGGIILDKTVDG
+2534 
-2547 MNLVATEYIDSY
+2547 
-2559 IRSSWIKNRPSGNF
+2559 IRSSYGNSPED
-2573 NIAYCGYTGLPY
+2573 TVLT
-2585 KSNANLNSVP
+2585 NL
-2595 CTLKAIS
+2595 
-2602 DAYKVGYDGIYVPT
+2602 Y
-2616 LKYFNNKWYISTTDE
+2616 
-2631 VGPILSN
+2631 
-2638 SQGVELLSYSHT
+2638 VELLT
-2650 HTRINS
+2650 P
-2656 EIAETKTFNSNNYV
+2656 
-2670 DRNLLTVEEFLN
+2670 
-2682 VCKKYNMYAFMSI
+2682 KY
-2695 QTINKNTFDNSSQ
+2695 
-2708 EAYAELA
+2708 
-2715 RIINDS
+2715 
-2721 GHSSMIGL
+2721 
-2729 SGDNIQIEILDF
+2729 DNIKTKKDAY
-2741 VIRVRD
+2741 VI
-2747 KILSENLINVI
+2747 
-2758 FIDASTENYTLE
+2758 ANY
-2770 RELLILQKY
+2770 
-2779 KNNLV
+2779 N
-2784 IIGDRDDHDGNEIL
+2784 
-2798 SAYGPSHQL
+2798 
-2807 YNFLKEVKKM
+2807 
-2817 GIPIVYQTDRR
+2817 
-2828 EQRELFDKV
+2828 
-2837 IEKTGCIGLLSSAI
+2837 
-2851 APYGKNL
+2851 PY
-2858 SDNYAVQSR
+2858 D
-2867 NNMSSI
+2867 
-2873 INLAVNKDNMS
+2873 
-2884 SRFTMNSDNTIMTA
+2884 
-2898 TASNITQNN
+2898 
-2907 EFELLNVSDITD
+2907 
-2919 GMLIR
+2919 
-2924 VRLQGK
+2924 
-2930 TSGSQT
+2930 
-2936 ASCKIYVKDIPDN
+2936 
-2949 ENVSNMISF
+2949 
-2958 NSSSYIEREMIL
+2958 
-2970 PLSKNTFNSRYND
+2970 
-2983 KKVVINLT
+2983 
-2991 ADSGDSIISFKDLV
+2991 
-3005 VEVLIPKDKNNT
+3005 
-3017 TAKLISSVNYESYNN
+3017 N
-3032 KDIYVDSEIQKAKLG
+3032 KDIMIDDSKLSEVESS
-3047 DMIHYNNEDYVVVS
+3047 DALHYNNEDYTILSENDEMITGLLS
-3061 KDDELISGL
+3061 KN
-3070 VTESTNGIIKIG
+3070 TNGIIKKSDK
-3082 ENYALRIH
+3082 YALRTY
-3090 NQEDINQ
+3090 NQEDV
-3097 WLNSMKNTDNIK
+3097 NIWVDDLK
-3109 IADGGFTGKS
+3109 GDMCIADGGFTG
-3119 NVDNEFVPVYPKN
+3119 NVNRDADINPVYPKN
-3132 TTLSV
+3132 TLLAID
-3137 EKAGELGFDA
+3137 KAGRLGFDA

-3155 KDNVWVCSDE
+3155 RDGIWVCSDE
-3165 TTLVNVKD
+3165 TTLRNVKD
-3173 NSFKNR
+3173 SSMKNR
-3179 NIADLNYDN
+3179 SIADLNYND
-3188 IKGLELEGENV
+3188 IKHLELEGENV
-3199 VRFNKDTETYRWTY
+3199 IKYNAGNTFRWNY
-3213 RDGQCKGQTIPSLE
+3213 GDGIAKGLTIPSLE
-3227 QIVKIC
+3227 DVVRVC
-3233 SKYGM
+3233 VTYGM
-3238 MIFITSANLTANF
+3238 MIFITTTETTSNM
-3251 DYVTKVLKKYGY
+3251 DYVVKILRSHNY
-3263 TSRTA
+3263 TGKTA
-3268 LVGDRFIMKYSNKLP
+3268 LVGDDFILNNIYKIP
-3283 DAVSIFDGSMK
+3283 EAISIFDNSK
-3294 NVKIYNEKF
+3294 PVTIARKLFNERVLK
-3303 LRTFKNFGFIST
+3303 TFKNFGFLVNRNNST
-3315 PGGVSDIFRQTS
+3315 TIRQYATTFRVR
-3327 NFKIDTP
+3327 TP
-3334 FFLNANYQYNLGN
+3334 VF
-3347 YQSLSNFRIN
+3347 
-3357 GFITGA
+3357 
-3363 VPSDLNIREGY
+3363 VDLNDNIDLESYTTDDRFSVNGYLTGNVPRALKTEGY
-3374 SILRTYTSKE
+3374 TLAEFYNIKDIANWREY
-3384 INEWTD
+3384 
-3390 RKNNNSAS
+3390 KNVQSAT
-3398 ASVVKQ
+3398 ASVTAQ
-3404 SNGNIIIQS
+3404 SNGTLTFQTN
-3413 SGGSAGKYI
+3413 GTEANKM
-3422 SFERNLENYP
+3422 LELTKSNYP
-3432 VGTIINISAMCRKIE
+3432 AGTIINIKAMGRKLDNNVKGGSISCFISE
-3447 KNVDGGTI
+3447 SSPSRKDFNETMYFKN
-3455 SFWSDTTTPRR
+3455 
-3466 INTFTTYFNEEFFE
+3466 TYFETKEISAVINENSSGDFKIF
-3480 KKDVSFIVNEE
+3480 V
-3491 TGGSFQIFIG
+3491 GSSW
-3501 NFNGVGNNQPFK
+3501 NGSTSESFK
-3513 AEFKDIVVR
+3513 AEFKSIEVR
-3522 IYVPNAVY
+3522 ILIPDDTSDPSRTRAASNASYTYIRYSNQANGSGMNDNPNSTYLGVYVGSSSTAPTNPSEY
-3530 RDIDKESI
+3530 RWT
-3538 ERKIADISSKMEIRG
+3538 RIRG
-3553 EGYPRNKRELNNV
+3553 EDGRQGERGLVGPQGPAGIQGPAGPAGPKGNTGDRGPQGQTGAQGIQGRQGDRGIQGPAGPAGPKGNTGDRGPMGPQGPAGTGIVNQQNNQTLKYWAGTEAQYNAITNKD
-3566 PNGTIYT
+3566 PNTIY
-3573 DTLATKGAVKWIRLN
+3573 
-3588 GKWKVT
+3588 
-3594 VGDTGWKKLNAVSVL
+3594 
-3609 GNAFIKVR
+3609 
-3617 RVNDIVTYDFGG
+3617 DIF
-3629 LQWGWF
+3629 
-3635 GIIRRGG
+3635 
-3642 AGHVKH
+3642 K
-3648 GSSRERGAKVLNPGG
+3648 
-3663 IPDGFRSNASLMG
+3663 
-3676 PIFNDLGNPYG
+3676 
-3687 VWYMGGKSDSNY
+3687 
-3699 IQFTFNDPIPTDRDI
+3699 
-3714 GDIRVSSVSYITDDD
+3714 
-3729 WENITIE
+3729 